1 MTNPTPARA
10 ETEQL
15 AALVATVAAMEPARI
30 AVEFDGAS
38 VSYGELDAQLATMA
52 ELTGG
57 ALDPETLVQVVLAE
71 LFPGVVDAAEGTF
84 GVLLESLGVDAMA
97 VLGGPVASP
106 TLIDRFAEQSART
119 PDAVAVQFG
128 AQTLTYAEF
137 DARVRVLAGRL
148 VELGVGPESLVGLA
162 LRRSVE
168 LIVAV
173 HAIVR
178 AGGAYV
184 PLDPDHPVDRL
195 HYVLEVARPVVVVT
209 RACDEPDLGRA
220 PVLRTDDI
228 GWGSVPVEVVSGVR
242 ADNTAY
248 VIFTSGSTGRP
259 KGVAV
264 THGAI
269 VANLDWRQRSYG
281 MTDADVVLQKTP
293 FTFDVSV
300 WELFWPLQVGA
311 RLVVTEPGRHG
322 DPAYLAALIAEHRAT
337 VTHFVPSMLAA
348 FVGDVSA
355 EADLSSLRMVFA
367 SGEALPAATAARLRA
382 LSSTA
387 LHNLYG
393 PTEAA
398 VDVTAHEVTAADEVS
413 VPIGGPADDTGL
425 LVLDENLDR
434 VPVGV
439 VGELYLSGV
448 QLARGYV
455 ARPGLT
461 ADRFVANPYG
471 AVGERMYRTGDL
483 VRSVRGELEYLGRTD
498 FQVKLRGLR
507 IELGEIEA
515 VLAAHPRVG
524 NAAVVLHRHAAGEAL
539 VGYVVSVDGAVLD
552 EGELTAHAKMSMP
565 EYMVPSLLVQLD
577 AMPINASGKLDRKAL
592 PEPDFRVAAAEFRE
606 PRTATERSVAALFA
620 ELLDVET
627 VGLDDDFFR
636 LGGNSLIAT
645 RAIGRLQANF
655 GVRVDVRD
663 FFDSP
668 TVAVLAKLVEGGVV
682 DERPA
687 LVAGPRPAV
696 LPLSPAQQRMWF
708 LNRFDPETGAYNIP
722 IAVRLSGVL
731 HLDAL
736 RAAVGDLIA
745 RHEVLRTVYPEV
757 DGVGT
762 QRVLAPADALELLV
776 AESSSEALAAGADGD
791 DSSVGVD
798 GGSPASA
805 GVESGASEVSGR
817 ANGGAGD
824 SVSSAVSTLLDPIGV
839 GAEEL
844 PDVLAAVILRGFD
857 VTVAPP
863 VRARLFEV
871 DGDHVLVLVVHHIAS
886 DGWSAGP
893 LVRDTMAA
901 YYARTEGA
909 APQWNPLSA
918 QYADYTLWQRAI
930 LGAED
935 DADSQAGR
943 EIAFW
948 RDSLAGLPDESSLPT
963 DRPRPATASMQGRRV
978 SFELDAEVVV
988 ALNAVAAEQGAT
1000 LFMLLHAALSA
1011 LIARLSG
1018 NADVAIGT
1026 PVAGRGAAELD
1037 DVIGM
1042 FVNTAVLRTQVRG
1055 AEPFEELLGRVR
1067 TGDLAAFDHTA
1078 LPFERLVEVLAPPRS
1093 AGRHPLFQVAL
1104 SLQNLPPTSF
1114 ELPGLRA
1121 AAVDLPYDIEKF
1133 DLSVTVRDSGAGG
1146 LSGEFSYATDLF
1158 DEPTVARMVSRFIGL
1173 LAAIAAAPHTPVA
1186 DLPLLIGT
1194 ELAELTARTGGPST
1208 SAPLLPEVLARA
1220 AADPAAIAIRD
1231 GARTLTYGELD
1242 AASARLTAR
1251 LVDLGIGAGDLV
1263 AVSIPRSAAS
1273 VTAVWA
1279 VVKSG
1284 AGFLPVDPTYPADR
1298 IAHMLADSGAAAG
1311 ITVDAVLADLPATVN
1326 WLVLD
1331 GVTSDPSEA
1340 PLADGGADARLGDRA
1355 DCAELADSA
1364 DCAELAD
1371 SADCAELADSADRGK
1386 RDVRDDRGD
1395 VPGGDVTRG
1404 DGVVVSAGG
1413 HAFSNGAEKVHDV
1426 NIFGSA
1432 AKNTLVGT
1440 SQAGAAGGITA
1451 GGSVAESATAGG
1463 SVAGGAPAGGAAG
1476 RRVVDPLDPAYV
1488 IYTSGTTGLP
1498 KGVVI
1503 PQGAVAAYLPVQ
1515 AGRYL
1520 ASADARVLH
1529 VASPSFDISVAEL
1542 LLTVTEGATM
1552 VVAPAG
1558 VFGGAELGELLQV
1571 ERVTHVIITPS
1582 ALATVNPEGL
1592 DALRVVVVGGE
1603 ACPAELVARWTAA
1616 IPGLIFRNGYGPTE
1630 ATIVTNISEPLS
1642 ATTPVTLGAPVEG
1655 TTELVLDDRLRPVP
1669 AGVVG
1674 ELYIAGAQLARGYH
1688 RRPALT
1694 AGRFI
1699 TNPYGAPGDRMYRTG
1714 DTVRWVHRDGSFDL
1728 EYLGRN
1734 DFQVKVRG
1742 FRIELGEVDAVL
1754 VRHHTVDF
1762 AATIGHRTDAGATLL
1777 VSYIVPV
1784 AGTAVDT
1791 ATLVAHTAAHLPSHM
1806 VPSAIVALDAVPLT
1820 PVGKLDRAALPAPV
1834 FEAAAY
1840 RAPETAAEQVV
1851 AAAFAEVLGL
1861 DRVGRDDDFFDLGGN
1876 SLLATRLMARIGTDL
1891 DIRIPVRQLFD
1902 TPTVLTL
1909 AAAADRLRG
1918 TGTGPALVAGTRP
1931 DPVPLSPAQQRMW
1944 FLNRFDPGSATD
1956 NIPLAV
1962 RLTGTLD
1969 IAALQAAIVD
1979 VLDRHEVLRTR
1990 YPELDGNAIAEIL
2003 PASGL
2008 LPEVH
2013 PQIVPAADLPDA
2025 VRTFASIGFDLT
2037 LDAPIRATLLRVL
2050 AKSEAPEHD
2059 LPSAASAHILAEAG
2073 RTGMPVRADRV
2084 DTLGSA
2090 DLAESAGSRHV
2101 DREAEAVPTSAPL
2114 RGDAEYVLVI
2124 VLHHIAADGFSF
2136 GPLIRD
2142 VLTAYGARAV
2152 GESPSWAPLAVQ
2164 YADYA
2169 VWQHAVLGDATD
2181 PESVVAQ
2188 QLSFWQDALSGLP
2201 EQLELPTDRTRPAV
2215 ASRRG
2220 AMHGIEIDADTHR
2233 ALAEFARAQGITV
2246 FMAAHAVFA
2255 VLLARLSATTDIAI
2269 GTPVSGRGERA
2280 LDDLVGMFVNTLVLR
2295 TEVAPAMG
2303 FTELIARVRDT
2314 DLAAFGHA
2322 DVPFE
2327 RLVELL
2333 DPVRSTARNP
2343 LFQVMLSLNEDTPSE
2358 LALPGLTVAGFDLPT
2373 GVAKFDLELTLTEHR
2388 DESGTPTGISGA
2400 FLYATDLFD
2409 ATTVEGFAIRLHRL
2423 LTAVLADPTRPVG
2436 DIDIL
2441 EPAERT
2447 ELLTTWND
2455 TATGSGRTATLAS
2468 LFAEQAAATPHS
2480 IAVVVDGELSYAEF
2494 SGRVARLARH
2504 LIALGAGPGALVAVA
2519 MRRGVE
2525 QLVAVHAVL
2534 AAGAAYV
2541 PVDPDHPAE
2550 RTAYV
2555 LAQTAPV
2562 CVLAVAGSGVAVGE
2576 SVLEVDALDLSE
2588 LSAEPITDDERVV
2601 PLRPEHL
2608 AYVLF
2613 TSGSTGRPK
2622 GVAVPHKA
2630 VVNQLRWLQREYPLG
2645 VDDVVLQKTPFTFDA
2660 SVWELLWP
2668 LQVGARL
2675 VLATADGHRDP
2686 AYLAAATVRHRV
2698 SVVQYV
2704 PSVLAAVVA
2713 EPESAH
2719 ADSLRLVFAGGE
2731 ALTTDLARRVRASTG
2746 ATVVNLYGPT
2756 ETAIQVTAHEVRD
2769 EQGAA
2774 VPIGAP
2780 VADTRVYVLD
2790 SRLHPV
2796 PAGVPGE
2803 LYVAGAQLADGY
2815 HGRTDLTAERF
2826 VADPFGT
2833 GERLYRTGDLVTW
2846 RTGPHGPALH
2856 YLGRTDFQVK
2866 LRGLRIEPAEIE
2878 AAIAS
2883 VPGVSRV
2890 AVLVRSDEGRPDQLV
2905 AYVVR
2910 AGATPAGVRPATVG
2924 ALSSAATDGTN
2935 APGAVLDVAGSAE
2948 QHATARAD
2956 ASSTSGPSTPAI
2968 PDRADL
2974 DAAIAA
2980 VLPSYMVPGAYVFLD
2995 ELPVNASG
3003 KLDRRALPAPQS
3015 QQREHREPA
3024 TATERIVAATFAGV
3038 LDLDQ
3043 VGAGDDFFALGG
3055 NSLLATQVAARLGA
3069 ALDARVPVRELF
3081 EASTVDGLAVRLD
3094 ALRGTGSRRGP
3105 VAGQRP
3111 QRIPLSPA
3119 QQRMWF
3125 LHRFDPDSAAYH
3137 IPVAIRLSG
3146 DLDTAALRGAL
3157 GDLIARHETLRTTYP
3172 EFDGQATQ
3180 LVGPTFVPE
3189 LAVVDVEADA
3199 VPAAVVA
3206 VLADGF
3212 DITTEVPVRAAL
3224 LRVTATEHVL
3234 VLVVHHIAADG
3245 WSMGPLTRDLVT
3257 AYAARAAGVEPQLP
3271 ALAVHYADYAL
3282 WQTEGLGHA
3291 DDPDAP
3297 LARQLDYWT
3306 DRLAGLPDVLT
3317 LPTDRRR
3324 PLIASNRGATFTTT
3338 LDADLHRGIEELA
3351 RAHRASPF
3359 MVLHAGLSVLLARL
3373 SAGTDIVVGTPV
3385 AGRGHRELD
3394 DIVGMFVNTLVLRAR
3409 VQAHVR
3415 FGDLLDEVRAGDL
3428 DAFDNADVP
3437 FESLVDALNPARSQ
3451 GYSPLYQVCLAL
3463 QNQRRT
3469 AFELP
3474 GLTLSGLTLPDAPIE
3489 VDLDFTFVDRFAPDG
3504 APDGLDLELRYA
3516 TDLFDADT
3524 VTTMVDMLE
3533 RVLQGAVAEPGT
3545 AVGDLAMLADAD
3557 RAEILA
3563 SHHGEVVPLD
3573 AALAELGVRAP
3584 LAAHLLD
3591 ASAARDP
3598 HAVAAVFEGA
3608 EITYGA
3614 LAARANRFARRL
3626 IDCGVGPETPVA
3638 VAVPRGIELLVVL
3651 HGVLAAGGVYV
3662 PIDAAQPADR
3672 IGDVL
3677 ATAAPRL
3684 VVVASAGDLDH
3695 VDSGIR
3701 SATASVHFAAASRS
3715 GFAVLTVAQLE
3726 GSTRDAADSPHGP
3739 GVSENGAEVAPH
3751 RVVSGAPLTDAE
3763 RLAPLHPEHPAY
3775 VLFTSGSTG
3784 TPKGVLISHRAVV
3797 NEICW
3802 LRGEYAMTA
3811 ADRFLQRAPL
3821 TFDVSLWE
3829 LLAPALLGAPL
3840 VLLRPGGHLDLEYQ
3854 ARVVREQGVTI
3865 MEIVPSVL
3873 AAMLAEGLGDA
3884 LSGLRMLHVG
3894 GEELPA
3900 PLAATVLAA
3909 LPGELH
3915 NTYGPTEVAITST
3928 FQQITAPVE
3937 QTEMPIGKPTWNV
3950 RAYVLDERLHPVS
3963 SGVAGE
3969 LYLAG
3974 DQLARGYFGR
3984 PDLTADRFV
3993 ADPFGAE
4000 GARMYRTGDLVRR
4013 DRAGALV
4020 YLGRNDFQVKIRGL
4034 RIELGEIEA
4043 ALGDAPGVTHAT
4055 VLPATDDAGR
4065 QCLVG
4070 YVAGEVDIVA
4080 VRAHV
4085 ASRVPAYMVPAHLV
4099 VLDTVPLNSAGKL
4112 DRTALPAADLSTT
4125 TAYVAPRPGAQT
4137 ALAGVIGE
4145 LLGVA
4150 RVGADDD
4157 FFAVG
4162 GNSLLAMRLVAR
4174 ANAVLGSALDVRD
4187 VFDAPTV
4194 AGLAERAGAT
4204 GEQVPALAVVRP
4216 RPDRIPL
4223 SLAQT
4228 RLWLLHRIDPESAVY
4243 TLPIALRLTGDLDT
4257 DALWAALAD
4266 VLDRHESLR
4275 TIFPED
4281 ADGPTQVVLPVD
4293 AVLPATVVRE
4303 IAEAELAEA
4312 VRTLIGEG
4320 YDLTTQPPLR
4330 AALLRRAARV
4340 EPVRRSDEHVLV
4352 LAVHHIAADGV
4363 STTPLARDLITAY
4376 AARAAGIAPV
4386 WEPLPVQYPD
4396 FTLWQHAVLGDAADP
4411 ESRLARQLAHWRDE
4425 LAGVAPVLELAT
4437 DRPRPAV
4444 RTGSGGAVGFEVPA
4458 EVVAGIEEL
4467 ARRHGVSTFMVV
4479 HAAFAVL
4486 LSRQGA
4492 GADVLVGTPVAGR
4505 ADAALDDL
4513 VGMFVNTLVLRTAV
4527 DTGAGF
4533 GELLAEVRAAD
4544 LRAFAHADLPF
4555 ERLVD
4560 ELNPVRS
4567 TAYSPIVQVML
4578 AFEHRDDTVIELPGL
4593 RIDEFAMP
4601 AATTQFDLSLAV
4613 NETVDAA
4620 GEAGMRGWLRYATD
4634 LFDADTVA
4642 AFGARFVR
4650 VLSAVVADD
4659 GVAVGEIDLLDA
4671 AETAQFVAWNDTA
4684 APLDTDAT
4692 LVTLFGARAARTPD
4706 AVALE
4711 FEGQRVTYGEFAVRV
4726 ARLARWLIAEQ
4737 VGPGAIVGVGLRR
4750 GIDLLVAIY
4759 AVQAAGAAYLP
4770 LDPDHPADRIADVLA
4785 TAAPVCVL
4793 AASDFPETDSH
4804 ATRIVDPATLDLSGF
4819 AAAPVTDAERIRPL
4833 HGADLAYV
4841 LFTSGSTG
4849 KPKGVA
4855 VTHTAI
4861 VNRLVW
4867 MQDAYRLDAADV
4879 VLQKTPITFD
4889 VSVWELF
4896 WPLQI
4901 GATLVIARPDGHRDP
4916 VYLAEVIT
4924 RTGVGVAH
4932 FVPSMLAAFLT
4943 EPRAAECVSL
4953 RQVFASGEALP
4964 AAGAQRLRT
4973 LIPGVAVHNLYG
4985 PTEAAVDVSFHEV
4998 TDADTVT
5005 VPIGAPV
5012 ANTAL
5017 HVLDARLRPVPVG
5030 TPGELYLAGVQLAR
5044 GYLARPDLSAD
5055 RFVAN
5060 PLGAPGERM
5069 YRTGDLVVRTRSG
5082 ELEYLG
5088 RTDFQVKL
5096 RGLRI
5101 ELGEIEAVLAG
5112 LDTIER
5118 AVVTVRD
5125 DGAGDYLTAYLV
5137 PAETSH
5143 GVTGADADARSAAAV
5158 GVASDTGAV
5167 DDDAVLL
5174 AVADIGDGPTIGA
5187 DSADRNRHR
5196 GVIADASSLD
5206 LAVVK
5211 AALQQALPSYM
5222 VPSAFVVLDELPVN
5236 ASGKLARRALP
5247 APELVA
5253 REFRAPATPSEQL
5266 VAGVIAEVLG
5276 VELVGADDDFF
5287 DLGGNSLIATRV
5299 AARLGAAS
5307 SRQVPVARIFEAPV
5321 VAALAA
5327 ALDAE
5332 AGTARVA
5339 LAAGER
5345 PASIPLSPAQQRMWF
5360 LNRFDPDSAGYNVP
5374 IAVRLSGALDLEA
5387 LTAAVGDLVDRHEV
5401 LRTYYPET
5409 ADGPVQQIL
5418 TAAEAGVALQV
5429 RDVDAAQI
5437 VAEVTALAATTFDVT
5452 AGVPWQ
5458 VVLYRITADEAVL
5471 ALVVHHISADGSSMP
5486 PLIRDLMTAYLAR
5499 RDGAAPQW
5507 TPLPV
5512 QYADYA
5518 LWQRAVLGDEAD
5530 PDSLSASQLDF
5541 WRGELADLPEELALP
5556 LDRPRPAV
5564 RTLAGGTVSVT
5575 LDADTHARLSALARE
5590 SGATL
5595 FMVVHTAFAAL
5606 LGRLSG
5612 SHDITV
5618 GTPVAGRGEAALEDL
5633 IGMFVNTLV
5642 FRTRLRAGES
5652 FQQLLIR
5659 QRITDLAVY
5668 ANAEVPFERLVE
5680 VLDPTRS
5687 TARHP
5692 LFQVGFS
5699 FQNFE
5704 RAELALPGITVSGL
5718 DTESELSQF
5727 DLHLIVSDEY
5737 ADGAAAGVT
5746 GVLTY
5751 AHDVFDT
5758 ETAVAIAG
5766 RLERLLQAV
5775 ATSPDIPLDAVDV
5788 LEPAERT
5795 RVLTEWNSTTH
5806 EIDCTATLLTPFR
5819 AQVSARPEATAL
5831 VFEGAEL
5838 TYAELDA
5845 QVNRLARYLIG
5856 EGVGPD
5862 VPVALAI
5869 RRSIDL
5875 VVAMYAVLTAGGAYV
5890 PVDPDHPTDRI
5901 VQILDTARP
5910 HLVLTTARDE
5920 FDWPPVAAPAPVGS
5934 GMPAESDSSPTA
5946 DAFGATVQQL
5956 FGDDR
5961 QPPMQGLDGASD
5973 SAAASP
5979 TRVVVLDEVDTARYS
5994 SDPVAKSELLGPLLD
6009 SNLAYVLFTSGSTG
6023 KPKGVAMSHAGVRNQ
6038 IAWLIEQYGL
6048 GGADV
6053 YLQKSAAGFDL
6064 SVWGFFAPLA
6074 AGATLV
6080 LATPDGHRDPLY
6092 LAELVAAQQITVVDF
6107 VPSMLAMF
6115 AAHADPEQ
6123 LTSLRLVLAIGEA
6136 LTPETVVA
6144 LRAKSAAVVHN
6155 LYGPTEAAVSVTA
6168 WPAEG
6173 ATGQTVPIGVP
6184 EWNTRVYVLDER
6196 LRPVAPGVAGE
6207 LYLAGDQL
6215 ARGYLGRADL
6225 TADRFVADPFVGADS
6240 SPDVADSRPGVAD
6253 IRPDVADIRAEVA
6266 DAGPDVVDARN
6277 SYRGGRMYRTGDLV
6291 KWTREGVLVY
6301 LDRIDFQV
6309 KFRGQRIELG
6319 EIETALQGLDG
6330 VSQAAAVVSASVT
6343 GDRLVGYTVPTPG
6356 VELDPAALRSAVGA
6370 VLPSYMV
6377 PSVIV
6382 VLDAFPLNTSG
6393 KLDRKSLPAPEFVAK
6408 PFRAPITA
6416 AQRAVAEVFGDV
6428 LGRPEV
6434 GLDDDFFE
6442 LGGNSLIA
6450 TRVAARLGA
6459 ALSTRV
6465 PVRTLFEA
6473 TTVVDL
6479 AAALA
6484 ARVGSGAG
6492 IALTAGPRP
6501 ARIPL
6506 SAAQQRM
6513 WLLNRLDPDSAAYNI
6528 PIAVR
6533 LTGDVDAAALAAAVT
6548 DVLDRHEVLR
6558 TAYPA
6563 VDGIGHQAVWEFVPT
6578 PVVETVDPIAV
6589 PAIVAAEIGRGFD
6602 VTVAPPVR
6610 ARVLQCAS
6618 DEVVLVVVIH
6628 HISADGFS
6636 AGPLLRDTSAAYLAR
6651 RAGSEPDW
6659 APMEVQYADYT
6670 LWQCAVLGSE
6680 DDAESVAARQLRF
6693 WRDEL
6698 DGMSGLLELPIDRP
6712 RPAVASH
6719 RGASVET
6726 AVPQQV
6732 WQRVRQLARRADAS
6746 EFMVAHA
6753 ALATLLARLSGTA
6766 DIAIGTPVAGRG
6778 EQALDDL
6785 VGMFVNTLVLRTG
6798 VDPGDSFAAL
6808 LREAR
6813 RVDLDAFE
6821 NAEVPFERLVDVLDP
6836 IRSTAHSPLF
6846 QVMLAFQNLAAAPVE
6861 VVLPDLTVTGLEAD
6875 AAIAKFDL
6883 DLVLADT
6890 PDGGCA
6896 VSLTYATDLFD
6907 ADTAARIADG
6917 FVRVLAAVT
6926 ANPDGAVGD
6935 IDLLTENDRRLL
6947 DTWWDTAYSG
6957 VGEVAPGRISTAPNV
6972 HVDAALRGTADIE
6985 SGATAGAMP
6994 STVGAGPSSTV
7005 GTGHAGTVGT
7015 GPSSTVGV
7023 GHAGTVG
7030 TGQAGT
7036 VSVLPT
7042 AFAYQAAATP
7052 DAVALVDGDTALTYA
7067 EFSARVNRLAR
7078 HLIELGV
7085 GPDDAVAVGVRRSAE
7100 LLVGVYAVLAA
7111 GGTYV
7116 PIDPDHPA
7124 ERISRILRIA
7134 RPVCVLTTSRDAA
7147 DLPLTGLDGVSLDAV
7162 DLAAYSA
7169 EPIHDAERAQPLL
7182 PEHTAYV
7189 IFTSGSTGLPKG
7201 VGVPHRAIVNQLDW
7215 LAQRFGFTAGDTV
7228 LHKTPTTFDAS
7239 IWELLLPQRVGAR
7252 TVIARPGGHGD
7263 PAYLAALITEHHI
7276 DTVQFAPTLLAAYVA
7291 HVQEAAVVPAV
7302 GAADSINGAG
7312 LHDRERERFEA
7323 IQGGF
7328 AEQNARHGVERA
7340 VVEGV
7345 ARNGVAGGSL
7355 RRVFAGGEALPAA
7368 LAQQTRA
7375 LTGAQV
7381 VNLYGPTETAVQVS
7395 THVVTDADT
7404 VTVPIGAPV
7413 WNTGLYVLDARLRP
7427 VPPGVTGELYVG
7439 GAQLA
7444 HGYIGSAELTAER
7457 FVPDPLGTSGSRM
7470 YRTGDLVRLR
7480 GRGAPALEYVG
7491 RADLQVKLNGQR
7503 IELGEVE
7510 AALGRQPGVAQ
7521 AAAAVVSGAGADRL
7535 VAYVVAAR
7543 NAEVERAD
7551 SGVAGAV
7558 GDDRT
7563 AGGIGADAVTEPD
7576 VAQRKSTLDAAA
7588 LRTALAAELPGYL
7601 VPAVV
7606 LELDALPVNTSGKLD
7621 RNALPRPEIRQ
7632 ATYRAPIT
7640 ETEQL
7645 VAGEFARVLGLDRI
7659 GMDDNFFDLGGNSLT
7674 AVQLSSR
7681 LSEAL
7686 QTAVPVAWFFT
7697 DPTPAVVVERL
7708 RAEDDS
7714 SEDAFAVLLP
7724 LRASGSGAPLFCIH
7738 PVGGVSWSFAG
7749 LTRHLD
7755 PQRPIYGLQSPALTA
7770 DEPLPTT
7777 IDAWAQRYIAA
7788 IREVQPEGPYHLLGW
7803 SLGGLLAHA
7812 VATGLQADGEQV
7824 AQLAMMDSWLGDG
7837 PEQTPMPT
7845 VGDLLGGLAGDDLS
7859 FDTDGLAAA
7868 AAGIGG
7874 PLAGL
7879 DRARIARI
7887 IDAATTSMA
7896 MVDDYRPRRFDGDLV
7911 YFAATVDD
7919 PSGSRGA
7926 AGWAGAVGGA
7936 VHRYG
7941 IDATHWAMAGEAAL
7955 ARIAQILDGT
7965 EPGAHGF
7972 ASEAPAT
7979 RADARAGAVG
7989 A

>member
-15 AALVATVAAMEPARI
+15 AALVATVAAMDPARI
-30 AVEFDGAS
+30 AVEFDGTA
-38 VSYGELDAQLATMA
+38 VSYADLDAQLTLMA

-57 ALDPETLVQVVLAE
+57 ALDADTLVQVVLAE

-84 GVLLESLGVDAMA
+84 GVLLDSLASDAMA
-97 VLGGPVASP
+97 ALGMEVAAAA
-106 TLIDRFAEQSART
+106 TLVDRFAAQVART
-119 PDAVAVQFG
+119 PDAVAVQCG
-128 AQTLTYAEF
+128 DVTLTYAAF
-137 DARVRVLAGRL
+137 DARVRVLAARL
-148 VELGVGPESLVGLA
+148 VEAGVGPETLVGLA

-209 RACDEPDLGRA
+209 RAGDEPDLNGA
-220 PVLRTDDI
+220 AVLRTDDI
-228 GWGSVPVEVVSGVR
+228 DWDAAPGEVVSGVR
-242 ADNTAY
+242 AANTAY

-269 VANLDWRQRSYG
+269 VANLDWRQRRYP
-281 MTDADVVLQKTP
+281 MTEADVVVQKTP
-293 FTFDVSV
+293 YTFDVSV
-300 WELFWPLQVGA
+300 WELFWPLQIGA
-311 RLVVTEPGRHG
+311 RLVVAEPGRHG
-322 DPAYLAALIAEHRAT
+322 DPAYLAALIAQHRVT

-348 FVGDVSA
+348 FVGDVGP
-355 EADLSSLRMVFA
+355 EVDLSSLRMVFA

-382 LSSTA
+382 LSATA

-398 VDVTAHEVTAADEVS
+398 VDVTAHEVTALDEVS

-425 LVLDENLDR
+425 LVLDENLDQ

-439 VGELYLSGV
+439 VGELYLAGV

-471 AVGERMYRTGDL
+471 VPGERMYRTGDL
-483 VRSVRGELEYLGRTD
+483 VRESRGELEYLGRTD

-552 EGELTAHAKMSMP
+552 EAELVEHAKSSMP

-592 PEPDFRVAAAEFRE
+592 PEPDFRVSAAEFRE
-606 PRTATERSVAALFA
+606 PRTATERTVAALFA
-620 ELLDVET
+620 ELLDVDV

-682 DERPA
+682 DDRPA
-687 LVAGPRPAV
+687 LVAGPRPDV

-722 IAVRLSGVL
+722 IAVRLTGAL
-731 HLDAL
+731 DRDAL

-762 QRVLAPADALELLV
+762 QRVLPVAEALEVLA
-776 AESSSEALAAGADGD
+776 AEVSSSNHADG
-791 DSSVGVD
+791 VAP
-798 GGSPASA
+798 GS
-805 GVESGASEVSGR
+805 
-817 ANGGAGD
+817 
-824 SVSSAVSTLLDPIGV
+824 STLLDTLSI
-839 GAEEL
+839 GAEDL
-844 PDVLAAVILRGFD
+844 PDVLAAVVLRGFD
-857 VTVAPP
+857 VTAAPP
-863 VRARLFEV
+863 VRASLFEV

-893 LVRDTMAA
+893 LVRDTMTA
-901 YYARTEGA
+901 YYARAEGV
-909 APQWNPLSA
+909 APQWNPLPV
-918 QYADYTLWQRAI
+918 QYADYTLWQRAV

-948 RDSLAGLPDESSLPT
+948 RDSLAGLPDESGLPT
-963 DRPRPATASMQGRRV
+963 DRPRPATASMRGRRV
-978 SFELDAEVVV
+978 SFELDADVVA

-1000 LFMLLHAALSA
+1000 LFMVLHAALSV

-1055 AEPFEELLGRVR
+1055 GEPFADLLGRVR
-1067 TGDLAAFDHTA
+1067 TGDLAAFDHTT
-1078 LPFERLVEVLAPPRS
+1078 LPFERLVEVLAPTRS

-1104 SLQNLPPTSF
+1104 SLQNLPPTTF

-1133 DLSVTVRDSGAGG
+1133 DLSLTLRDSADMG

-1158 DEPTVARMVSRFIGL
+1158 DEQTVTRTVARFTGL
-1173 LAAIAAAPHTPVA
+1173 LAAIAAAPQTPVA
-1186 DLPLLIGT
+1186 DLPLLIDT

-1208 SAPLLPEVLARA
+1208 PAPLLPQVLARA
-1220 AADPAAIAIRD
+1220 AADPTAIAIRD

-1242 AASARLTAR
+1242 AASTYLAARLA
-1251 LVDLGIGAGDLV
+1251 DLGVGTGDLV
-1263 AVSIPRSAAS
+1263 AVSIPRSAES
-1273 VTAVWA
+1273 ITAIWA

-1284 AGFLPVDPTYPADR
+1284 AGFLPVDPNYPADR
-1298 IAHMLADSGAAAG
+1298 IAHMLSDSGAAAG
-1311 ITVDAVLADLPATVN
+1311 ITIEAVRSDLPATVN

-1331 GVTSDPSEA
+1331 GTEPTPDDAARADLGAYARPGDRTISAVEAETGCGGVVTSPDA
-1340 PLADGGADARLGDRA
+1340 PV
-1355 DCAELADSA
+1355 ADS
-1364 DCAELAD
+1364 
-1371 SADCAELADSADRGK
+1371 R
-1386 RDVRDDRGD
+1386 
-1395 VPGGDVTRG
+1395 PG
-1404 DGVVVSAGG
+1404 
-1413 HAFSNGAEKVHDV
+1413 
-1426 NIFGSA
+1426 
-1432 AKNTLVGT
+1432 
-1440 SQAGAAGGITA
+1440 GAAGGRVVNGGA
-1451 GGSVAESATAGG
+1451 GGRA
-1463 SVAGGAPAGGAAG
+1463 
-1476 RRVVDPLDPAYV
+1476 VDPLDPAYV

-1503 PQGAVAAYLPVQ
+1503 AHGAVAAYLPVQ

-1552 VVAPAG
+1552 VIAPAG
-1558 VFGGAELGELLQV
+1558 VFGGAELGELLRA
-1571 ERVTHVIITPS
+1571 ERVTHVVITPS
-1582 ALATVNPEGL
+1582 ALATVHPEGL
-1592 DALRVVVVGGE
+1592 DELRMVVVGGE
-1603 ACPAELVARWTAA
+1603 ACPPELVARWTAA

-1630 ATIVTNISEPLS
+1630 TTIVTNISEPLS
-1642 ATTPVTLGAPVEG
+1642 ATTAITLGAPVEG
-1655 TTELVLDDRLRPVP
+1655 TTELVLDERLRPVP

-1694 AGRFI
+1694 AGRFV
-1699 TNPYGAPGDRMYRTG
+1699 TNPFGAPGERMYRTG
-1714 DTVRWVHRDGSFDL
+1714 DTVRWVRREGSFDL

-1742 FRIELGEVDAVL
+1742 FRIELGEIDAVL
-1754 VRHHTVDF
+1754 ARHRTVDF
-1762 AATIGHRTDAGATLL
+1762 AATVGHRTDAGATLL
-1777 VSYIVPV
+1777 VSYVVPV
-1784 AGTAVDT
+1784 AGATVDA
-1791 ATLVAHTAAHLPSHM
+1791 ATLIAHTAAHLPSHM
-1806 VPSAIVALDAVPLT
+1806 VPAAVVTLDAVPLT

-1834 FEAAAY
+1834 FDTAAY
-1840 RAPETAAEQVV
+1840 RAPETVAEQVV

-1891 DIRIPVRQLFD
+1891 DRRIPIRQLFD
-1902 TPTVLTL
+1902 TTTVLTL

-1918 TGTGPALVAGTRP
+1918 TGSGPALVAGPRP
-1931 DPVPLSPAQQRMW
+1931 ETVPLSPAQQRMW

-1962 RLTGTLD
+1962 RLTGALD

-2003 PASGL
+2003 PATGL
-2008 LPEVH
+2008 VPEVH
-2013 PQIVPAADLPDA
+2013 PRIVDAADLSDA
-2025 VRTFASIGFDLT
+2025 VRTFASTGFDLT
-2037 LDAPIRATLLRVL
+2037 VDAPIRATLLRVAADTAL
-2050 AKSEAPEHD
+2050 EHRASGERD
-2059 LPSAASAHILAEAG
+2059 GAYGHAGAADS
-2073 RTGMPVRADRV
+2073 T
-2084 DTLGSA
+2084 GSA
-2090 DLAESAGSRHV
+2090 G
-2101 DREAEAVPTSAPL
+2101 
-2114 RGDAEYVLVI
+2114 AEYVLVI

-2142 VLTAYGARAV
+2142 VLTAYSARAL
-2152 GESPSWAPLAVQ
+2152 GAAPGWVPLPVQ

-2169 VWQHAVLGDATD
+2169 VWQHAVLGDAAD
-2181 PESVVAQ
+2181 PESVAAK
-2188 QLSFWQDALSGLP
+2188 QLSFWRDALAGVP
-2201 EQLELPTDRTRPAV
+2201 EQLELPTDRTRPAL

-2220 AMHGIEIDADTHR
+2220 AMHGIEIDAATHR

-2246 FMAAHAVFA
+2246 FMAVHAVFA

-2269 GTPVSGRGERA
+2269 GTPVSGRGARA

-2295 TEVAPAMG
+2295 TEVAPATP
-2303 FTELIARVRDT
+2303 FTELVAQVRDK

-2343 LFQVMLSLNEDTPSE
+2343 LFQVMLSVNEDTPSE
-2358 LALPGLTVAGFDLPT
+2358 LALPGLTVAGVDLPT
-2373 GVAKFDLELTLTEHR
+2373 GIAKFDLELTLTEHR
-2388 DESGTPTGISGA
+2388 DDSGTPTGISGA

-2409 ATTVEGFAIRLHRL
+2409 ATTIAAFATRLDRI
-2423 LTAVLADPTRPVG
+2423 LTAVLADPARPVG
-2436 DIDIL
+2436 DLDFL
-2441 EPAERT
+2441 DAAERT
-2447 ELLTTWND
+2447 RILTTWND
-2455 TATGSGRTATLAS
+2455 TATESDHAATLAS
-2468 LFAEQAAATPHS
+2468 LLADRAAATPHA
-2480 IAVVVDGELSYAEF
+2480 IAVVVDTDPTAADDAPAENGARVVTDGAPLGIGASSSAISRLEHAAADAIAAHRAGGVVPEVSPRAADSTTAVELSYVEF
-2494 SGRVARLARH
+2494 GVRVARLARH
-2504 LIALGAGPGALVAVA
+2504 LIGLGAGPGSLVAVA

-2534 AAGAAYV
+2534 VAGAAYV

-2562 CVLAVAGSGVAVGE
+2562 CVLTLAGIGVAVGE
-2576 SVLEVDALDLSE
+2576 SVVEVDVLDLSE
-2588 LSAEPITDDERVV
+2588 LSGEPITDRERVA

-2613 TSGSTGRPK
+2613 TSGSTGKPK

-2630 VVNQLRWLQREYPLG
+2630 AVNQLLWLQREYPLG
-2645 VDDVVLQKTPFTFDA
+2645 ADDVVLQKTPFTFDA

-2668 LQVGARL
+2668 LHAGARL

-2713 EPESAH
+2713 EPAAAQS
-2719 ADSLRLVFAGGE
+2719 DSLRLVFAGGE
-2731 ALTTDLARRVRASTG
+2731 ALTTDLARRVRAMTG

-2756 ETAIQVTAHEVRD
+2756 ETAIQVTTHEAGD
-2769 EQGAA
+2769 ELGAT

-2790 SRLHPV
+2790 SRLRPV

-2815 HGRTDLTAERF
+2815 HGRTELTAERF
-2826 VADPFGT
+2826 VADPFGA

-2846 RTGPHGPALH
+2846 RTGADGPALH
-2856 YLGRTDFQVK
+2856 YLGRTDLQVK

-2890 AVLVRSDEGRPDQLV
+2890 AVLVRSDEGRTDQLV

-2910 AGATPAGVRPATVG
+2910 AAETPEVVVGDFGPIAGGADSTGGDAVRAVDVAPAVPRPD
-2924 ALSSAATDGTN
+2924 SSAAPT
-2935 APGAVLDVAGSAE
+2935 
-2948 QHATARAD
+2948 TAD
-2956 ASSTSGPSTPAI
+2956 F
-2968 PDRADL
+2968 

-2980 VLPSYMVPGAYVFLD
+2980 TLPSYMVPGAYVFLD

-3003 KLDRRALPAPQS
+3003 KLDRRALPAPESRQLDY
-3015 QQREHREPA
+3015 REPA

-3038 LDLDQ
+3038 LDLDR

-3146 DLDTAALRGAL
+3146 ELDTTALRGAL

-3180 LVGPTFVPE
+3180 LVGPAFVPE
-3189 LAVVDVEADA
+3189 LAVVDVAADD
-3199 VPAAVVA
+3199 VPATVVS
-3206 VLADGF
+3206 VLAGGF
-3212 DITTEVPVRAAL
+3212 DITREVPVRAAL
-3224 LRVTATEHVL
+3224 LRVAATEHVL

-3245 WSMGPLTRDLVT
+3245 WSMGPLTRDLVA
-3257 AYAARAAGVEPQLP
+3257 AYAARAAGAQPRLP

-3282 WQTEGLGHA
+3282 WQTEGLGSA

-3306 DRLAGLPDVLT
+3306 RRLAGLPDVLT
-3317 LPTDRRR
+3317 LPADRRR
-3324 PLIASNRGATFTTT
+3324 PLIASNRGATFTTA
-3338 LDADLHRGIEELA
+3338 LGADLHRGIEELA
-3351 RAHRASPF
+3351 RAHRATPF

-3373 SAGTDIVVGTPV
+3373 SAGADVVVGTPV

-3394 DIVGMFVNTLVLRAR
+3394 DIVGMFVNTLVLRA
-3409 VQAHVR
+3409 QVR
-3415 FGDLLDEVRAGDL
+3415 AGARFSDFLDEVRAGDL

-3451 GYSPLYQVCLAL
+3451 GYSPLYQVSLAL

-3524 VTTMVDMLE
+3524 VATMVGMLD
-3533 RVLQGAVAEPGT
+3533 RVLRDAVSAPGT
-3545 AVGDLAMLADAD
+3545 AVGDLALLADPA
-3557 RAEILA
+3557 AATLPA
-3563 SHHGEVVPLD
+3563 LHHGDVVPLD
-3573 AALAELGVRAP
+3573 RALADLGLRAP

-3591 ASAARDP
+3591 AAAARAP
-3598 HAVAAVFEGA
+3598 HAVAAIFEGA

-3614 LAARANRFARRL
+3614 LAARANRVARRL

-3638 VAVPRGIELLVVL
+3638 VAVPRSIELLVVL

-3662 PIDAAQPADR
+3662 PIDAGQPAER
-3672 IGDVL
+3672 IGQVL
-3677 ATAAPRL
+3677 ATATPRL
-3684 VVVASAGDLDH
+3684 VVVAAAGDLDH

-3715 GFAVLTVAQLE
+3715 GVPVLTVGQLE
-3726 GSTRDAADSPHGP
+3726 DVAQDTVAAGP
-3739 GVSENGAEVAPH
+3739 V
-3751 RVVSGAPLTDAE
+3751 TDLE

-3802 LRGEYAMTA
+3802 LRGEYDMTS

-3840 VLLRPGGHLDLEYQ
+3840 VLLRPGGHLDLQYQ
-3854 ARVVREQGVTI
+3854 ATVVREQGVTI

-3900 PLAATVLAA
+3900 PLAATVLATI
-3909 LPGELH
+3909 PGELH

-3928 FQQITAPVE
+3928 FQRITAPVE
-3937 QTEMPIGKPTWNV
+3937 QTELPIGRPTWNV
-3950 RAYVLDERLHPVS
+3950 RAYVLDERLHPVPG
-3963 SGVAGE
+3963 GVAGE

-3974 DQLARGYFGR
+3974 DQLARGYLGR

-3993 ADPFGAE
+3993 ADPFGAD
-4000 GARMYRTGDLVRR
+4000 GTRMYRTGDLVRR
-4013 DRAGALV
+4013 DRDGALV

-4034 RIELGEIEA
+4034 RIELGEVEA

-4070 YVAGEVDIVA
+4070 YVAGEVDSVA

-4085 ASRVPAYMVPAHLV
+4085 AGRVPAYMVPSHLV

-4112 DRTALPAADLSTT
+4112 DRAALPAADLSVTT
-4125 TAYVAPRPGAQT
+4125 EYVAPRPGAQT

-4145 LLGVA
+4145 LLGLA
-4150 RVGADDD
+4150 RIGANDD

-4174 ANAVLGSALDVRD
+4174 ANAALGSALDVRD

-4194 AGLAERAGAT
+4194 AGLAERAGV
-4204 GEQVPALAVVRP
+4204 GHEQSPPLTVVRP

-4228 RLWLLHRIDPESAVY
+4228 RLWLLNRIDPESAVY

-4257 DALWAALAD
+4257 GALWAALAD

-4281 ADGPTQVVLPVD
+4281 ADGPTQVVLPTD
-4293 AVLPATVVRE
+4293 AVLPAAVVRE
-4303 IAEAELAEA
+4303 VAEGELVAA
-4312 VRTLIGEG
+4312 VRSIIGQG
-4320 YDLTTQPPLR
+4320 YDLTTQSPLR
-4330 AALLRRAARV
+4330 AALLRRETRV
-4340 EPVRRSDEHVLV
+4340 ETVDRRPVAGDATPRLAAVNSVGSREPEHVLV

-4363 STTPLARDLITAY
+4363 STTPLARDLVAAY

-4396 FTLWQHAVLGDAADP
+4396 FTLWQRAVLGDAADP
-4411 ESRLARQLAHWRDE
+4411 QSRLARQSAHWRDE
-4425 LAGVAPVLELAT
+4425 LAGIAPVLELAT
-4437 DRPRPAV
+4437 DRPRPTV
-4444 RTGSGGAVGFEVPA
+4444 RTGAGGAVGFEVPTD
-4458 EVVAGIEEL
+4458 VVAGIEAL

-4486 LSRQGA
+4486 LSRQGG

-4527 DTGAGF
+4527 DSGAGF

-4555 ERLVD
+4555 EQLVD

-4578 AFEHRDDTVIELPGL
+4578 AFEHREDTIIELPGL
-4593 RIDEFAMP
+4593 RIDEFALD
-4601 AATTQFDLSLAV
+4601 AATTQFDLSLAI
-4613 NETVDAA
+4613 NEIIGAT
-4620 GEAGMRGWLRYATD
+4620 GEPGMRGWLRYATD

-4642 AFGARFVR
+4642 SFGARFVR

-4659 GVAVGEIDLLDA
+4659 SIAVGEIDLLDA
-4671 AETAQFVAWNDTA
+4671 AESAQLAAWNDTA
-4684 APLDTDAT
+4684 APLDAGAT
-4692 LVTLFGARAARTPD
+4692 LVSMFAAQAARTPD
-4706 AVALE
+4706 AIALE
-4711 FEGQRVTYGEFAVRV
+4711 FEGQRITYGEFAIRV

-4737 VGPGAIVGVGLRR
+4737 VGPGAVVGVGLRR
-4750 GIDLLVAIY
+4750 GIDLLVALY

-4793 AASDFPETDSH
+4793 AAADFPETGARTAAHVEPDSRSVES
-4804 ATRIVDPATLDLSGF
+4804 ATQASESGTETGIRLVEPGTLDLSGF
-4819 AAAPVTDAERIRPL
+4819 AVDPVTDADRIRPL
-4833 HGADLAYV
+4833 RAADLAYV

-4867 MQDAYRLDAADV
+4867 MQDAYRLDAADT

-4901 GATLVIARPDGHRDP
+4901 GAALVIARPDGHRDP
-4916 VYLAEVIT
+4916 AYLAEVIT

-4932 FVPSMLAAFLT
+4932 FVPSMLAAFLA
-4943 EPRAAECVSL
+4943 EPRAADCVSL

-4964 AAGAQRLRT
+4964 AADAQRLRA
-4973 LIPGVAVHNLYG
+4973 LVPGVAVHNLYG

-4998 TDADTVT
+4998 TDTDTVT

-5017 HVLDARLRPVPVG
+5017 HVLDTRLRPVPVG

-5060 PLGAPGERM
+5060 PLGAPGDRM

-5101 ELGEIEAVLAG
+5101 ELGEIEAVLTG
-5112 LDTIER
+5112 LDIIER

-5125 DGAGDYLTAYLV
+5125 DGTGDYLTAYLLGV
-5137 PAETSH
+5137 P
-5143 GVTGADADARSAAAV
+5143 G
-5158 GVASDTGAV
+5158 
-5167 DDDAVLL
+5167 
-5174 AVADIGDGPTIGA
+5174 
-5187 DSADRNRHR
+5187 
-5196 GVIADASSLD
+5196 LD
-5206 LAVVK
+5206 LDVVK
-5211 AALQQALPSYM
+5211 TALQQALPAYM
-5222 VPSAFVVLDELPVN
+5222 VPSAFVVLPEFPVN
-5236 ASGKLARRALP
+5236 SSGKLDRRALP

-5266 VAGVIAEVLG
+5266 VAGVVAEVLG
-5276 VELVGADDDFF
+5276 VELVGAEDDFF

-5299 AARLGAAS
+5299 AARLGAALN
-5307 SRQVPVARIFEAPV
+5307 RQVPVARIFETPV

-5332 AGTARVA
+5332 RGAARLA
-5339 LAAGER
+5339 LVAGER

-5374 IAVRLSGALDLEA
+5374 IAVRLGGALDLDA
-5387 LTAAVGDLVDRHEV
+5387 LAAAVDDLIGRHEV

-5409 ADGPVQQIL
+5409 AEGPVQQIL
-5418 TAAEAGVALQV
+5418 SAAEAGVALRVQYLAPAEV
-5429 RDVDAAQI
+5429 VAA
-5437 VAEVTALAATTFDVT
+5437 VTALAATAFDVT
-5452 AGVPWQ
+5452 AGVPWR
-5458 VVLYRITADEAVL
+5458 VVLYRISADEAVL
-5471 ALVVHHISADGSSMP
+5471 AMVVHHISADGSSMP
-5486 PLIRDLMTAYLAR
+5486 PLVRDLMTAYLAR
-5499 RDGAAPQW
+5499 RDGAAPRW

-5518 LWQRAVLGDEAD
+5518 LWQRALLGDEAD
-5530 PDSLSASQLDF
+5530 PDSVAARQLDF
-5541 WRGELADLPEELALP
+5541 WRGELADLPDELALP

-5564 RTLAGGTVSVT
+5564 RTLAGGTVPVT
-5575 LDADTHARLSALARE
+5575 LDAGTHARLGALARE

-5612 SHDITV
+5612 SADITV

-5659 QRITDLAVY
+5659 QRATDLAVY
-5668 ANAEVPFERLVE
+5668 AHAEVPFERLVE

-5718 DTESELSQF
+5718 DTENELSQF

-5737 ADGAAAGVT
+5737 AGDGAAAGVT

-5766 RLERLLQAV
+5766 RLERLLTAV
-5775 ATSPDIPLDAVDV
+5775 AASPRTPLDSVEV
-5788 LEPAERT
+5788 LEPVERT
-5795 RVLTEWNSTTH
+5795 RILTEWNATTH
-5806 EIDCTATLLTPFR
+5806 EIDSAATLLTPFR
-5819 AQVSARPEATAL
+5819 ARVRATPDATAL
-5831 VFEGAEL
+5831 VFEDTAL
-5838 TYAELDA
+5838 TYAELDI
-5845 QVNRLARYLIG
+5845 QINRLARYLIE

-5862 VPVALAI
+5862 TLVGLAI
-5869 RRSIDL
+5869 RRSTEL
-5875 VVAMYAVLTAGGAYV
+5875 VVALYAVLSAGGAYV
-5890 PVDPDHPTDRI
+5890 PIDPDHPAERI
-5901 VQILDTARP
+5901 AQILDTARP
-5910 HLVLTTARDE
+5910 HLVLTTVAAE
-5920 FDWPPVAAPAPVGS
+5920 FDRQAPAV
-5934 GMPAESDSSPTA
+5934 
-5946 DAFGATVQQL
+5946 
-5956 FGDDR
+5956 R
-5961 QPPMQGLDGASD
+5961 
-5973 SAAASP
+5973 P
-5979 TRVVVLDEVDTARYS
+5979 TRVVALDDVDTARYPGH
-5994 SDPVAKSELLGPLLD
+5994 PVAESELLAPVRD

-6023 KPKGVAMSHAGVRNQ
+6023 KPKGVAMSRAGVRNQ
-6038 IAWLIEQYGL
+6038 IAWLIEQYQIDSD
-6048 GGADV
+6048 DV
-6053 YLQKSAAGFDL
+6053 YLQKSVAGFDL

-6080 LATPDGHRDPLY
+6080 LATPDGHRDPQY
-6092 LAELVAAQQITVVDF
+6092 LAELVAAWRITVVDF

-6115 AAHADPEQ
+6115 AAHADAQQ

-6136 LTPETVVA
+6136 LTPETVGT
-6144 LRAKSAAVVHN
+6144 LRAKSPAAVHN

-6168 WPAEG
+6168 WPADG

-6184 EWNTRVYVLDER
+6184 AWNSRVYVLDER

-6207 LYLAGDQL
+6207 LYLAGEQL

-6225 TADRFVADPFVGADS
+6225 TADRFVADPFVGADTR
-6240 SPDVADSRPGVAD
+6240 VGADSGLAAHAVGDGRD
-6253 IRPDVADIRAEVA
+6253 H
-6266 DAGPDVVDARN
+6266 GP
-6277 SYRGGRMYRTGDLV
+6277 RGARMYRTGDLV
-6291 KWTREGVLVY
+6291 KWTRDGVLVY
-6301 LDRIDFQV
+6301 LARIDFQV

-6319 EIETALQGLDG
+6319 EIETALGGLAG
-6330 VSQAAAVVSASVT
+6330 VGQAAAVVSASAT
-6343 GDRLVGYTVPTPG
+6343 GDQLVGYVVPTPG
-6356 VELDPAALRSAVGA
+6356 VALDPAALRSGVGA

-6393 KLDRKSLPAPEFVAK
+6393 KLDRKALPAPEFVAR
-6408 PFRAPITA
+6408 PFRAPVST

-6428 LGRPEV
+6428 LGRERV

-6459 ALSTRV
+6459 VLSTRV

-6473 TTVVDL
+6473 TTVADL

-6484 ARVGSGAG
+6484 TTAGSGAG
-6492 IALTAGPRP
+6492 IALTSGERP

-6513 WLLNRLDPDSAAYNI
+6513 WLLNRLDPESAAYNI

-6533 LTGDVDAAALAAAVT
+6533 LTGDVDAGALAAAVT

-6610 ARVLQCAS
+6610 VRVLRCAA

-6636 AGPLLRDTSAAYLAR
+6636 AGPLLRDTTAAYLAR
-6651 RAGSEPDW
+6651 RAGSDPGW
-6659 APMEVQYADYT
+6659 APLPVQYADYT
-6670 LWQCAVLGSE
+6670 LWQRAVLGSE

-6693 WRDEL
+6693 WRTEL
-6698 DGMSGLLELPIDRP
+6698 AGLPGPLELPTDRP

-6719 RGASVET
+6719 RGASVDT
-6726 AVPQQV
+6726 VVPQPV
-6732 WQRVRQLARRADAS
+6732 WQRVARLARRADVS

-6753 ALATLLARLSGTA
+6753 ALAALLARLGGA
-6766 DIAIGTPVAGRG
+6766 GDIAIGTPVAGRG

-6798 VDPGDSFAAL
+6798 VDPAASFSSL
-6808 LREAR
+6808 LRETR

-6821 NAEVPFERLVDVLDP
+6821 NAQVPFERLVDVLDP
-6836 IRSTAHSPLF
+6836 TRSTAHSPLF
-6846 QVMLAFQNLAAAPVE
+6846 QVMLAFQNLAASPVE
-6861 VVLPDLTVTGLEAD
+6861 VVLPGLTVTGLDAD

-6890 PDGGCA
+6890 ADGGCA

-6907 ADTAARIADG
+6907 AETAARIADG
-6917 FVRVLAAVT
+6917 YVRILDAVT

-6935 IDLLTENDRRLL
+6935 IDLLTDGDRRMLEN
-6947 DTWWDTAYSG
+6947 WCDTAHP
-6957 VGEVAPGRISTAPNV
+6957 A
-6972 HVDAALRGTADIE
+6972 VDAWRVAATSDARSL
-6985 SGATAGAMP
+6985 SGDVAHAGAI
-6994 STVGAGPSSTV
+6994 G
-7005 GTGHAGTVGT
+7005 
-7015 GPSSTVGV
+7015 
-7023 GHAGTVG
+7023 
-7030 TGQAGT
+7030 
-7036 VSVLPT
+7036 VLPT
-7042 AFAYQAAATP
+7042 AFDRRAAATP
-7052 DAVALVDGDTALTYA
+7052 DTVALIDGDIVVTYA
-7067 EFSARVNRLAR
+7067 EFAARVNRLAR
-7078 HLIELGV
+7078 HLIEHGV
-7085 GPDDAVAVGVRRSAE
+7085 GPDHAVAVGVRRSAE

-7124 ERISRILRIA
+7124 ERITRVLRIA
-7134 RPVCVLTTSRDAA
+7134 QPVCVLTTSGDAT
-7147 DLPLTGLDGVSLDAV
+7147 DLPLRGHEVITLDTV
-7162 DLAAYSA
+7162 DLADFPA
-7169 EPIHDAERAQPLL
+7169 EPIADAERVSPLL

-7201 VGVPHRAIVNQLDW
+7201 VGVPHRAVVHQLDW
-7215 LAQRFGFTAGDTV
+7215 LAQQFGFAAGDTV
-7228 LHKTPTTFDAS
+7228 LHKTPITFDAS

-7263 PAYLAALITEHHI
+7263 PAYLAALIAEQHI

-7291 HVQEAAVVPAV
+7291 HVQEAAAAGNNLA
-7302 GAADSINGAG
+7302 GAT
-7312 LHDRERERFEA
+7312 
-7323 IQGGF
+7323 
-7328 AEQNARHGVERA
+7328 
-7340 VVEGV
+7340 
-7345 ARNGVAGGSL
+7345 L

-7368 LAQQTRA
+7368 LAQQVRA

-7381 VNLYGPTETAVQVS
+7381 VNLYGPTETTVQVS
-7395 THVVTDADT
+7395 AHRVTDDDV

-7413 WNTGLYVLDARLRP
+7413 WNSGLYVLDARMRP

-7444 HGYIGSAELTAER
+7444 HGYIGAAELTAER
-7457 FVPDPLGTSGSRM
+7457 FVPDPFGVSGARM

-7480 GRGAPALEYVG
+7480 GNGTPALEYVG

-7510 AALGRQPGVAQ
+7510 AALQRQPGVAQ
-7521 AAAAVVSGAGADRL
+7521 AAAAVVSGVGADRL
-7535 VAYVVAAR
+7535 VAYVVASRNQESDGATAVGAGPGAR
-7543 NAEVERAD
+7543 VGAAAD
-7551 SGVAGAV
+7551 SAMAQGSSVFDTAV
-7558 GDDRT
+7558 
-7563 AGGIGADAVTEPD
+7563 
-7576 VAQRKSTLDAAA
+7576 
-7588 LRTALAAELPGYL
+7588 LRTALATELPGYL
-7601 VPAVV
+7601 VPSVV

-7621 RNALPRPEIRQ
+7621 RGALPRPELRQ

-7640 ETEQL
+7640 GTEQL
-7645 VAGEFARVLGLDRI
+7645 VAGAFARVLGLDRI

-7686 QTAVPVAWFFT
+7686 GSPVPVAWFFT

-7708 RAEDDS
+7708 RADDDS
-7714 SEDAFAVLLP
+7714 GDDAFAVLLP
-7724 LRASGSGAPLFCIH
+7724 LRAGGSGAPLFCIH

-7770 DEPLPTT
+7770 GEPLPAT
-7777 IDAWAQRYIAA
+7777 IEDWARRYIAA

-7845 VGDLLGGLAGDDLS
+7845 VGDLLGGLAGDDLA

-7874 PLAGL
+7874 PLAAL
-7879 DRARIARI
+7879 DRDRIARI
-7887 IDAATTSMA
+7887 IDAATASMR
-7896 MVDDYRPRRFDGDLV
+7896 MVDEYRPRRFGGDLV

-7926 AGWAGAVGGA
+7926 ASWATAVDGT
-7936 VHRYG
+7936 VHRHG
-7941 IDATHWAMAGEAAL
+7941 IPATHWAMAGEAAL
-7955 ARIAQILDGT
+7955 ARIADVLDGSGSDT
-7965 EPGAHGF
+7965 RGF
-7972 ASEAPAT
+7972 AGEDPAT
-7979 RADARAGAVG
+7979 RADARAGAMG

>member
-1 MTNPTPARA
+1 MTNTTPARA
-10 ETEQL
+10 GTEQL

-30 AVEFDGAS
+30 AVEFDGTA
-38 VSYGELDAQLATMA
+38 VAYVDLDAQLTLMA

-71 LFPGVVDAAEGTF
+71 LFPGVVDAADGTF
-84 GVLLESLGVDAMA
+84 GVLLDSLARDAMA
-97 VLGGPVASP
+97 ALGVELPVADQAP
-106 TLIDRFAEQSART
+106 TLVDRFAEQLART
-119 PDAVAVQFG
+119 PDGVAVRFG
-128 AQTLTYAEF
+128 AETLTYAEF

-148 VELGVGPESLVGLA
+148 VALGVGPEALVGLA
-162 LRRSVE
+162 MRRSVE

-195 HYVLEVARPVVVVT
+195 QYVLEVARPVVVVT
-209 RACDEPDLGRA
+209 RGCDEPDLHGA
-220 PVLRTDDI
+220 PVLRTDEID
-228 GWGSVPVEVVSGVR
+228 WTAQAAEVVGG
-242 ADNTAY
+242 AQAGNTAY

-269 VANLDWRQRSYG
+269 VANLDWRQRCYA

-293 FTFDVSV
+293 YTFDVSV
-300 WELFWPLQVGA
+300 WELFWPLQIGA
-311 RLVVTEPGRHG
+311 RLVVAEPGRHG
-322 DPAYLAALIAEHRAT
+322 DPGYLAALIAEHRVS

-348 FVGDVSA
+348 FVGELA
-355 EADLSSLRMVFA
+355 EAATPVDLSSLRMVFA
-367 SGEALPAATAARLRA
+367 SGEALPAATAARLRT
-382 LSSTA
+382 LSATA

-425 LVLDENLDR
+425 LVLDENLDQ
-434 VPVGV
+434 VPAGV

-461 ADRFVANPYG
+461 ADRFVADPFG
-471 AVGERMYRTGDL
+471 EPGERMYRTGDL
-483 VRSVRGELEYLGRTD
+483 VRQLPGGDELEYLGRTD

-524 NAAVVLHRHAAGEAL
+524 NAAVVLHRHAAGAAL
-539 VGYVVSVDGAVLD
+539 VGYVVSVDGEELD
-552 EGELTAHAKMSMP
+552 SAELAAHAKTSMP
-565 EYMVPSLLVQLD
+565 EYMVPSLLVQLP

-592 PEPDFRVAAAEFRE
+592 PEPDFRAAAAEFRE
-606 PRTATERSVAALFA
+606 PRTDTERAVAAMFG

-645 RAIGRLQANF
+645 RAIARLQANF

-668 TVAVLAKLVEGGVV
+668 TVAVLAKLVEGGVT
-682 DERPA
+682 DDRPA

-722 IAVRLSGVL
+722 IAVRLSGA
-731 HLDAL
+731 LDLEAL
-736 RAAVGDLIA
+736 RAAVGDLIT
-745 RHEVLRTVYPEV
+745 RHEVLRTMYPEV

-762 QRVLAPADALELLV
+762 QYVLAPAQAFESLA
-776 AESSSEALAAGADGD
+776 AESNSGAPAAGAARVARAAGDAGASGPGNTLDRDGRRAEE
-791 DSSVGVD
+791 SVG
-798 GGSPASA
+798 GLMPAGMSA
-805 GVESGASEVSGR
+805 LSEVLTPI
-817 ANGGAGD
+817 
-824 SVSSAVSTLLDPIGV
+824 SVA
-839 GAEEL
+839 AQEL
-844 PDVLAAVILRGFD
+844 PNVLAEVILGGFD
-857 VTVAPP
+857 VTAAPP
-863 VRARLFEV
+863 LRARLYKV

-901 YYARTEGA
+901 YYARTEGS
-909 APQWNPLSA
+909 APEWAPLPV
-918 QYADYTLWQRAI
+918 QYADYTLWQRAV

-935 DADSQAGR
+935 DPDSRAGR
-943 EIAFW
+943 EIAYW
-948 RDSLAGLPDESSLPT
+948 RAALAGLPDESSLPT
-963 DRPRPATASMQGRRV
+963 DRPRPAVASMRGRRV
-978 SFELDAEVVV
+978 EFAVDADLV
-988 ALNAVAAEQGAT
+988 AGLNAVAADHGAT
-1000 LFMLLHAALSA
+1000 LFMVLHAALSV
-1011 LIARLSG
+1011 LVARLSG
-1018 NADVAIGT
+1018 NADVAIGS

-1042 FVNTAVLRTQVRG
+1042 FVNTAVLRTEVRG
-1055 AEPFEELLGRVR
+1055 GESFADLLGRVR
-1067 TGDLAAFDHTA
+1067 ADDLAAFEHTT

-1104 SLQNLPPTSF
+1104 SLLNLPPTTF

-1121 AAVDLPYDIEKF
+1121 AAVELPYDIEKF
-1133 DLSVTVRDSGAGG
+1133 DLSVTLRESGATG

-1158 DEPTVARMVSRFIGL
+1158 DETTVARMVRRFTGV
-1173 LAAIAAAPHTPVA
+1173 LAAVAAAPRTAVA
-1186 DLPLLIGT
+1186 DLPLLIDA
-1194 ELAELTARTGGPST
+1194 ELAELTGRSGGPSVP
-1208 SAPLLPEVLARA
+1208 SSLLPQVLARA
-1220 AADPAAIAIRD
+1220 AADSTAIAIRD
-1231 GARTLTYGELD
+1231 SARTLTYGELD
-1242 AASARLTAR
+1242 AASARLAAHLTG
-1251 LVDLGIGAGDLV
+1251 LGIGAGDLV
-1263 AVSIPRSAAS
+1263 AVSIPRSADS
-1273 VTAVWA
+1273 VIAVWG
-1279 VVKSG
+1279 VIKSG
-1284 AGFLPVDPTYPADR
+1284 AGFLPVDPNYPADR
-1298 IAHMLADSGAAAG
+1298 ITHMLSDSGAAVG
-1311 ITVDAVLADLPATVN
+1311 ITVDAVRADLPAAVD

-1331 GVTSDPSEA
+1331 PA
-1340 PLADGGADARLGDRA
+1340 AADVDLVDYAAIGA
-1355 DCAELADSA
+1355 ES
-1364 DCAELAD
+1364 
-1371 SADCAELADSADRGK
+1371 
-1386 RDVRDDRGD
+1386 
-1395 VPGGDVTRG
+1395 
-1404 DGVVVSAGG
+1404 SAGSR
-1413 HAFSNGAEKVHDV
+1413 A
-1426 NIFGSA
+1426 
-1432 AKNTLVGT
+1432 L
-1440 SQAGAAGGITA
+1440 
-1451 GGSVAESATAGG
+1451 
-1463 SVAGGAPAGGAAG
+1463 
-1476 RRVVDPLDPAYV
+1476 DPLDPAYV

-1503 PQGAVAAYLPVQ
+1503 PHGAVAAYLPVQ

-1558 VFGGAELGELLQV
+1558 VFGGAELGELLRA

-1592 DALRVVVVGGE
+1592 DDLRVVVVGGE

-1616 IPGLIFRNGYGPTE
+1616 IPGLVFRNGYGPTE
-1630 ATIVTNISEPLS
+1630 TTIVTNISEPLT
-1642 ATTPVTLGAPVEG
+1642 ATTPITLGAPVEG
-1655 TTELVLDDRLRPVP
+1655 TTELVLDERLRPVP

-1674 ELYIAGAQLARGYH
+1674 ELYIAGPQLARGYH

-1694 AGRFI
+1694 AGRFV
-1699 TNPYGAPGDRMYRTG
+1699 TNPYGAPGERMYRTG
-1714 DTVRWVHRDGSFDL
+1714 DTVRWVRSADSWDL

-1742 FRIELGEVDAVL
+1742 FRIELGEIDAVL
-1754 VRHHTVDF
+1754 ARHAAVDF
-1762 AATIGHRTDAGATLL
+1762 AATIGHHTDSGATVLVSYVVPVDGATVDAATLL
-1777 VSYIVPV
+1777 
-1784 AGTAVDT
+1784 
-1791 ATLVAHTAAHLPSHM
+1791 AHTAAHLPAHM
-1806 VPSAIVALDAVPLT
+1806 VPAAIVALDAVPLT

-1840 RAPETAAEQVV
+1840 RAPETPAEQAV

-1861 DRVGRDDDFFDLGGN
+1861 EQVGRDDDFFDLGGT
-1876 SLLATRLMARIGTDL
+1876 SLLATRLMARLGTDL
-1891 DIRIPVRQLFD
+1891 DTRIPVRQLFD
-1902 TPTVLTL
+1902 TTTVLAL

-1918 TGTGPALVAGTRP
+1918 TGSGPALVAGTRP
-1931 DPVPLSPAQQRMW
+1931 DPLPLSPAQQRMW

-1956 NIPLAV
+1956 NIPMAV
-1962 RLTGTLD
+1962 RLTGALD
-1969 IAALQAAIVD
+1969 IAALQAALVD

-1990 YPELDGNAIAEIL
+1990 YPERDGHAIAEIL
-2003 PASGL
+2003 PAAGL
-2008 LPEVH
+2008 VPEVL
-2013 PQIVPAADLPDA
+2013 PQIVTAQALPDA
-2025 VRTFASIGFDLT
+2025 VRTFAATGFDLT
-2037 LDAPIRATLLRVL
+2037 LDAPIRAILLRVTDAA
-2050 AKSEAPEHD
+2050 AKHSSA
-2059 LPSAASAHILAEAG
+2059 PSAA
-2073 RTGMPVRADRV
+2073 
-2084 DTLGSA
+2084 GS
-2090 DLAESAGSRHV
+2090 LE
-2101 DREAEAVPTSAPL
+2101 P
-2114 RGDAEYVLVI
+2114 EYVLVI
-2124 VLHHIAADGFSF
+2124 VVHHIAADGFSF

-2142 VLTAYGARAV
+2142 VLTAYSARAA
-2152 GESPSWAPLAVQ
+2152 GEAPQWAPLSVQ

-2181 PESVVAQ
+2181 PESTAAR
-2188 QLSFWQDALSGLP
+2188 QLSFWADALAGAP
-2201 EQLELPTDRTRPAV
+2201 EQLELPADRTRPAV

-2220 AMHGIEIDADTHR
+2220 ALQAIDIDAETHS
-2233 ALAEFARAQGITV
+2233 ALAEFARAQGVTV

-2255 VLLARLSATTDIAI
+2255 ALLARLSATTDIAI
-2269 GTPVSGRGERA
+2269 GTPVSGRGDRA

-2295 TEVAPAMG
+2295 TEVAPAAS
-2303 FTELIARVRDT
+2303 FTELLARAREI

-2327 RLVELL
+2327 RLVEVL

-2343 LFQVMLSLNEDTPSE
+2343 LFQVMLSLNEDTPRT
-2358 LALPGLTVAGFDLPT
+2358 LALPGLAVAGFDLPT

-2388 DESGTPTGISGA
+2388 DGNGAPAGLTGA

-2409 ATTVEGFAIRLHRL
+2409 ATTVAGFATRLRRL
-2423 LTAVLADPTRPVG
+2423 LDGVLADPARPVG
-2436 DIDIL
+2436 DIDL
-2441 EPAERT
+2441 LDPAEST
-2447 ELLTTWND
+2447 EVLTAWN
-2455 TATGSGRTATLAS
+2455 ATDLALDSAATLAS
-2468 LFAEQAAATPHS
+2468 LFTDQVAATPDA
-2480 IAVVVDGELSYAEF
+2480 IAVVVDADPAEDLVSGDRHVADGRQVAVASLTYAEF
-2494 SGRVARLARH
+2494 GSRVARLARH
-2504 LIALGAGPGALVAVA
+2504 LIGLGAAPGSVVAVA
-2519 MRRGVE
+2519 LRRGVD

-2541 PVDPDHPAE
+2541 PIDPDHPAD
-2550 RTAYV
+2550 RTADV
-2555 LAQTAPV
+2555 LGQTAPV
-2562 CVLAVAGSGVAVGE
+2562 CVLTAAGHGVAVGE
-2576 SVLEVDALDLSE
+2576 SVIEIDALDLSE
-2588 LSAEPITDDERVV
+2588 LSDQPITDDERLA

-2622 GVAVPHKA
+2622 GVAVPHRA
-2630 VVNQLRWLQREYPLG
+2630 AVNQLLWLQREYALTG
-2645 VDDVVLQKTPFTFDA
+2645 DDVVLQKTPFTFDA

-2668 LQVGARL
+2668 LQTGARL

-2686 AYLAAATVRHRV
+2686 AYLAAATARHAV

-2713 EPESAH
+2713 EPVGSG
-2719 ADSLRLVFAGGE
+2719 SLRLVFAGGE
-2731 ALTTDLARRVRASTG
+2731 ALTTELAQRVCAATG
-2746 ATVVNLYGPT
+2746 ARVVNLYGPT
-2756 ETAIQVTAHEVRD
+2756 ETAIQVTTHEVGI
-2769 EQGAA
+2769 EQTAA
-2774 VPIGAP
+2774 APIGTP
-2780 VADTRVYVLD
+2780 VANTRVYVLD
-2790 SRLHPV
+2790 SRLRPV

-2803 LYVAGAQLADGY
+2803 LFVAGAQLADGY
-2815 HGRTDLTAERF
+2815 YGRADLTAERF

-2833 GERLYRTGDLVTW
+2833 GERLYRTGDLVAW
-2846 RTGPHGPALH
+2846 RTGPDGAALH

-2878 AAIAS
+2878 AALTS
-2883 VPGVSRV
+2883 VPGVGRV
-2890 AVLVRSDEGRPDQLV
+2890 AVLVRSDDDRPDQLV
-2905 AYVVR
+2905 AYVVPTPVSENTTLPTR
-2910 AGATPAGVRPATVG
+2910 TGSAGIADADGADVADSARVVPAT
-2924 ALSSAATDGTN
+2924 LS
-2935 APGAVLDVAGSAE
+2935 P
-2948 QHATARAD
+2948 
-2956 ASSTSGPSTPAI
+2956 
-2968 PDRADL
+2968 ADL
-2974 DAAIAA
+2974 DAAVAA

-2995 ELPVNASG
+2995 ALPINSSG
-3003 KLDRRALPAPQS
+3003 KLDRRALPAPELPE
-3015 QQREHREPA
+3015 RDYREPA

-3038 LDLDQ
+3038 VGLER
-3043 VGAGDDFFALGG
+3043 VGADDDFFALGG
-3055 NSLLATQVAARLGA
+3055 NSLLATQVVARLGV

-3081 EASTVDGLAVRLD
+3081 EASTVEGLAVRLD

-3125 LHRFDPDSAAYH
+3125 LHRFDPESAAYH

-3146 DLDTAALRGAL
+3146 ELDTAALRGAL

-3180 LVGPTFVPE
+3180 LVGAPFVPD
-3189 LAVVDVEADA
+3189 LAVTA
-3199 VPAAVVA
+3199 VTSDEVSEAVVA
-3206 VLADGF
+3206 VLGGGF

-3224 LRVTATEHVL
+3224 LRVAPTEHVL

-3245 WSMGPLTRDLVT
+3245 WSMGPLTRDLVA
-3257 AYAARAAGVEPQLP
+3257 AYAARAAGTEPPLP

-3282 WQTEGLGHA
+3282 WQTEGLGSA

-3297 LARQLDYWT
+3297 LAHQLAYWT
-3306 DRLAGLPDVLT
+3306 ERLAGLPDVLT
-3317 LPTDRRR
+3317 LPADRRR
-3324 PLIASNRGATFTTT
+3324 PLVASNRGATFTAT
-3338 LDADLHRGIEELA
+3338 LDADLHRRIEELA
-3351 RAHRASPF
+3351 RAQRATPF
-3359 MVLHAGLSVLLARL
+3359 MVLHAGLAVLLSRL
-3373 SAGTDIVVGTPV
+3373 SAGTDVVVGTPV

-3394 DIVGMFVNTLVLRAR
+3394 DIVGMFVNTLVLRAN
-3409 VQAHVR
+3409 VPSDVR
-3415 FGDLLDEVRAGDL
+3415 FSELLDEIRAGDL
-3428 DAFDNADVP
+3428 DAFDRADVP

-3451 GYSPLYQVCLAL
+3451 GYSPLYQVSLAL
-3463 QNQRRT
+3463 QNQRTT

-3489 VDLDFTFVDRFAPDG
+3489 VDLDFTFVDHYAADG
-3504 APDGLDLELRYA
+3504 TAGGLDLELRYA
-3516 TDLFDADT
+3516 TDLFDAGT
-3524 VTTMVDMLE
+3524 IVTLFGMLE
-3533 RVLQGAVAEPGT
+3533 RVLRAAVTEPGT
-3545 AVGDLAMLADAD
+3545 AVGDLPLLDDIARAALLAGP
-3557 RAEILA
+3557 
-3563 SHHGEVVPLD
+3563 HGDVEPLD
-3573 AALAELGVRAP
+3573 AALAELGIRAP

-3591 ASAARDP
+3591 AAAARDP
-3598 HAVAAVFEGA
+3598 HAVAAVFEGD

-3662 PIDAAQPADR
+3662 PIDPAQPADR
-3672 IGDVL
+3672 IGHVL
-3677 ATAAPRL
+3677 ETAAPRL
-3684 VVVASAGDLDH
+3684 VVAASAGDLDH
-3695 VDSGIR
+3695 MDSGIR

-3715 GFAVLTVAQLE
+3715 GFPVLTVAQLE
-3726 GSTRDAADSPHGP
+3726 DPAQPPVASGP
-3739 GVSENGAEVAPH
+3739 V
-3751 RVVSGAPLTDAE
+3751 TDAE
-3763 RLAPLHPEHPAY
+3763 RLASLHPDHPAY

-3784 TPKGVLISHRAVV
+3784 LPKGVLVSHRAVV
-3797 NEICW
+3797 NELCW
-3802 LRGEYAMTA
+3802 LRGEYDLTS
-3811 ADRFLQRAPL
+3811 ADRLLQRAPL

-3829 LLAPALLGAPL
+3829 LLCPALLGATL
-3840 VLLRPGGHLDLEYQ
+3840 VLLRPGGHLDLAYQ
-3854 ARVVREQGVTI
+3854 ARVVREQRVTI
-3865 MEIVPSVL
+3865 AEFVPSVL
-3873 AAMLAEGLGDA
+3873 AAMLAEGLAGDLA
-3884 LSGLRMLHVG
+3884 GMRMLHLG

-3900 PLAATVLAA
+3900 ALAATVLDTVPA
-3909 LPGELH
+3909 ELH
-3915 NTYGPTEVAITST
+3915 NTYGPTEVTITST
-3928 FQQITAPVE
+3928 FQHITAPVE
-3937 QTEMPIGKPTWNV
+3937 LTELPIGRPTWNV
-3950 RAYVLDERLHPVS
+3950 RAYVLDERLHPVPP
-3963 SGVAGE
+3963 GVAGE

-3974 DQLARGYFGR
+3974 DQLARGYLGR

-3993 ADPFGAE
+3993 ADPFAAEFDGVAGGRPVAGSFAGAFDGAAGARPVADSFAGE
-4000 GARMYRTGDLVRR
+4000 FDGVAGGRPVADSFATAINGATGARSFTGAGVGARMYRTGDLVRR
-4013 DRAGALV
+4013 DRSGALV

-4055 VLPATDDAGR
+4055 VVPATDDAGR
-4065 QCLVG
+4065 QCLVA
-4070 YVAGEVDIVA
+4070 YVAGDVDAAV

-4085 ASRVPAYMVPAHLV
+4085 AGRVPAYMVPAHLV

-4112 DRTALPAADLSTT
+4112 DRSALPAADLSVT

-4137 ALAGVIGE
+4137 ALAAVVGE
-4145 LLGVA
+4145 LLGLA

-4174 ANAVLGSALDVRD
+4174 ANAALGSALDVRD

-4194 AGLAERAGAT
+4194 AGLAERAAAR
-4204 GEQVPALAVVRP
+4204 GENLPPLTVASP

-4228 RLWLLHRIDPESAVY
+4228 RLWLLNRIDPDSAVY
-4243 TLPIALRLTGDLDT
+4243 TLPIALRLSGELDT
-4257 DALWAALAD
+4257 GALWAALGD
-4266 VLDRHESLR
+4266 VLERHESLR
-4275 TIFPED
+4275 TVFPED
-4281 ADGPTQVVLPVD
+4281 AEGPTQVVLPVD
-4293 AVLPATVVRE
+4293 RVLPVAVVREVDEAELAGVVRE
-4303 IAEAELAEA
+4303 IVGA
-4312 VRTLIGEG
+4312 G
-4320 YDLTTQPPLR
+4320 YDLTTQPPVR
-4330 AALLRRAARV
+4330 AALLRCTSTDGRAQSGRRTTGHSAAIRNGVILDGALAQVARNDAAHNDVLRNGAVADGAVRDSAVAEGAVPDHAVADVVAGGASRADAVPDRAVCDGAVAGGAVRDGVAADGAPRDGAVPNGVQRNGAVADGVVPDNALADGVVRDGAVLDGVARNGADAAGAVV
-4340 EPVRRSDEHVLV
+4340 ENVAMRVVLGDPLSAGEVVQDAEHVLV

-4376 AARAAGIAPV
+4376 AARSAGSAPV

-4411 ESRLARQLAHWRDE
+4411 SSRLARQLAHWRDE
-4425 LAGVAPVLELAT
+4425 LAGLAPALELAT

-4444 RTGSGGAVGFEVPA
+4444 RTGVGGSVGFDVPA
-4458 EVVAGIEEL
+4458 GVVAGIEEL

-4486 LSRQGA
+4486 LARQGA
-4492 GADVLVGTPVAGR
+4492 GADIVVGTPVAGR

-4513 VGMFVNTLVLRTAV
+4513 VGMFVNTLVLRTTV
-4527 DTGAGF
+4527 DGGVGF
-4533 GELLAEVRAAD
+4533 ADLLAHVRAAD

-4578 AFEHRDDTVIELPGL
+4578 AFEHRDDTTIELPGL
-4593 RIDEFAMP
+4593 RIGEFALP
-4601 AATTQFDLSLAV
+4601 AATTQFDLSLAI
-4613 NETVDAA
+4613 NEITGAA
-4620 GEAGMRGWLRYATD
+4620 GEPGLRGWLRYATD
-4634 LFDADTVA
+4634 LFDAETVT
-4642 AFGARFVR
+4642 AFGERFVR
-4650 VLSAVVADD
+4650 ILAAVVADD
-4659 GVAVGEIDLLDA
+4659 TSPVGEIDLLDA
-4671 AETAQFVAWNDTA
+4671 AETAQLAAWNDTA
-4684 APLDTDAT
+4684 TPLDTDAT
-4692 LVTLFGARAARTPD
+4692 LVSMFAAQTRRTPD

-4711 FEGQRVTYGEFAVRV
+4711 FERERITYGEFAVRV
-4726 ARLARWLIAEQ
+4726 ARLARMLIAEG

-4750 GIDLLVAIY
+4750 GIDLLVAVY

-4785 TAAPVCVL
+4785 TAEPVCVL
-4793 AASDFPETDSH
+4793 AADDFPAID
-4804 ATRIVDPATLDLSGF
+4804 TRTVDPAGLDLSGF
-4819 AAAPVTDAERIRPL
+4819 AADPVTDDDRIRPL
-4833 HGADLAYV
+4833 RGADLAYV

-4855 VTHTAI
+4855 VSHSAI

-4867 MQDAYRLDAADV
+4867 MQDAYRLDAADT

-4896 WPLQI
+4896 WPLQV
-4901 GATLVIARPDGHRDP
+4901 GAALVIARPDGHRDP
-4916 VYLAEVIT
+4916 AYLAEVIT

-4932 FVPSMLAAFLT
+4932 FVPSMLAAFLA

-4964 AAGAQRLRT
+4964 AVDAQRLRA
-4973 LIPGVAVHNLYG
+4973 LVPGVAVHNLYG
-4985 PTEAAVDVSFHEV
+4985 PTEAAVDVTFHEV

-5060 PLGAPGERM
+5060 PYGTPGARM
-5069 YRTGDLVVRTRSG
+5069 YRTGDLVVRARTG

-5101 ELGEIEAVLAG
+5101 ELGEIEAVLAALG
-5112 LDTIER
+5112 TVDR

-5137 PAETSH
+5137 PASTA
-5143 GVTGADADARSAAAV
+5143 GRPLDL
-5158 GVASDTGAV
+5158 
-5167 DDDAVLL
+5167 DAVK
-5174 AVADIGDGPTIGA
+5174 GA
-5187 DSADRNRHR
+5187 LR
-5196 GVIADASSLD
+5196 
-5206 LAVVK
+5206 
-5211 AALQQALPSYM
+5211 QALPAYM
-5222 VPSAFVVLDELPVN
+5222 VPSAFVVLDVLPVN
-5236 ASGKLARRALP
+5236 ASGKLDRRALP
-5247 APELVA
+5247 APELAV

-5276 VELVGADDDFF
+5276 LELVGADDDFF
-5287 DLGGNSLIATRV
+5287 DLGGNSLVATRV
-5299 AARLGAAS
+5299 AARLGAALDQ
-5307 SRQVPVARIFEAPV
+5307 QVPVARIFEAPV

-5327 ALDAE
+5327 ALDGAD
-5332 AGTARVA
+5332 GDARLA
-5339 LAAGER
+5339 LVAGER
-5345 PASIPLSPAQQRMWF
+5345 PVVVPLSPAQQRMWF
-5360 LNRFDPDSAGYNVP
+5360 LNRFDPESAGYNVP
-5374 IAVRLSGALDLEA
+5374 IAVRLNGALDIDA
-5387 LTAAVGDLVDRHEV
+5387 IAAAVGDLVERHEV

-5429 RDVDAAQI
+5429 RDVTAERVVAA
-5437 VAEVTALAATTFDVT
+5437 VTALAATTFDVT

-5471 ALVVHHISADGSSMP
+5471 AMVVHHISADGSSVP
-5486 PLIRDLMTAYLAR
+5486 PLVRDLMTAYLAR
-5499 RDGAAPQW
+5499 RDGATPRW

-5530 PDSLSASQLDF
+5530 PASVAARQLDF
-5541 WRGELADLPEELALP
+5541 WRGELADLPDELALP

-5564 RTLAGGTVSVT
+5564 RTLTGGTVPVT
-5575 LDADTHARLSALARE
+5575 LDAATHARLSELARE

-5595 FMVVHTAFAAL
+5595 FMIVHTAFAAL

-5612 SHDITV
+5612 SADITV

-5642 FRTRLRAGES
+5642 FRTRLVAGET
-5652 FQQLLIR
+5652 FAQLLAR
-5659 QRITDLAVY
+5659 QRATDLAVY
-5668 ANAEVPFERLVE
+5668 ANADVPFERLVE
-5680 VLDPTRS
+5680 VLDPARS

-5718 DTESELSQF
+5718 DTDNELSQF

-5751 AHDVFDT
+5751 ADDVFDT
-5758 ETAVAIAG
+5758 ETAASIAG
-5766 RLERLLQAV
+5766 RLERLLTAV
-5775 ATSPDIPLDAVDV
+5775 AAAPHTPLDTVDV

-5795 RVLTEWNSTTH
+5795 RILTEWNATTH
-5806 EIDCTATLLTPFR
+5806 EIDRTATLLTPFR
-5819 AQVSARPEATAL
+5819 AQVRSNPEATAL
-5831 VFEGAEL
+5831 VYEGTEL
-5838 TYAELDA
+5838 TYGELDA
-5845 QVNRLARYLIG
+5845 QINRLARYLIDD
-5856 EGVGPD
+5856 GVGPD
-5862 VPVALAI
+5862 VLVALAI
-5869 RRSIDL
+5869 RRSVDL

-5890 PVDPDHPTDRI
+5890 PVDPDHPADRI
-5901 VQILDTARP
+5901 AQVLDTARP
-5910 HLVLTTARDE
+5910 HLVLTTAGD
-5920 FDWPPVAAPAPVGS
+5920 DVDMPIVAGGAPAP
-5934 GMPAESDSSPTA
+5934 
-5946 DAFGATVQQL
+5946 
-5956 FGDDR
+5956 R
-5961 QPPMQGLDGASD
+5961 I
-5973 SAAASP
+5973 
-5979 TRVVVLDEVDTARYS
+5979 VVLDTIDTAAYPEHAVTDTELRAHLRDS
-5994 SDPVAKSELLGPLLD
+5994 S
-6009 SNLAYVLFTSGSTG
+6009 LAYVLFTSGSTG
-6023 KPKGVAMSHAGVRNQ
+6023 RPKGVAMSHAGVRNQ
-6038 IAWLIEQYGL
+6038 IAWLIERYRIGD
-6048 GGADV
+6048 ADT

-6092 LAELVAAQQITVVDF
+6092 LAELVAAQRITIADF

-6115 AAHADPEQ
+6115 AAHAEPGQ

-6136 LTPETVVA
+6136 LTPDTVAA
-6144 LRAKSAAVVHN
+6144 LSAKSAAAVHN

-6168 WPAEG
+6168 WPADG
-6173 ATGQTVPIGVP
+6173 AATGQTVPIGVP

-6207 LYLAGDQL
+6207 LYLAGEQL
-6215 ARGYLGRADL
+6215 ARGYLGRPDL
-6225 TADRFVADPFVGADS
+6225 SADRFVADPFGA
-6240 SPDVADSRPGVAD
+6240 
-6253 IRPDVADIRAEVA
+6253 
-6266 DAGPDVVDARN
+6266 AGE
-6277 SYRGGRMYRTGDLV
+6277 RMYRTGDLV
-6291 KWTREGVLVY
+6291 RWTRDGVLIY
-6301 LDRIDFQV
+6301 LARSDFQV

-6319 EIETALQGLDG
+6319 EIETALGGLPM
-6330 VSQAAAVVSASVT
+6330 VSQAAAVVSASAT
-6343 GDRLVGYTVPTPG
+6343 GDRLVGYAVPVPG
-6356 VELDPAALRSAVGA
+6356 AELDPARLRSAVGA

-6393 KLDRKSLPAPEFVAK
+6393 KLDRKALPAPEFVAR
-6408 PFRAPITA
+6408 PFRAPVTP
-6416 AQRAVAEVFGDV
+6416 AQRAVAEVFGEV
-6428 LGRPEV
+6428 LGRAQV

-6459 ALSTRV
+6459 ALSARV

-6484 ARVGSGAG
+6484 AQMGSGAG
-6492 IALTAGPRP
+6492 VALTAGQRP
-6501 ARIPL
+6501 HRIPL

-6513 WLLNRLDPDSAAYNI
+6513 WLLNRLDPASAAYNI

-6533 LTGDVDAAALAAAVT
+6533 LRGDVDAAALAAAVT

-6558 TAYPA
+6558 TVYPA
-6563 VDGIGHQAVWEFVPT
+6563 IDGIGYQTVWQFVPT

-6589 PAIVAAEIGRGFD
+6589 PAMVAAEIGRGFD

-6610 ARVLQCAS
+6610 VRVLRSAP

-6636 AGPLLRDTSAAYLAR
+6636 AGPLLRDTTAAYLAR
-6651 RAGSEPDW
+6651 RAGAEPGW
-6659 APMEVQYADYT
+6659 APLEVQYADYT
-6670 LWQCAVLGSE
+6670 LWQRAVLGSE
-6680 DDAESVAARQLRF
+6680 DDAESVAARQVRF

-6698 DGMSGLLELPIDRP
+6698 AGLPGLLELPADRP
-6712 RPAVASH
+6712 RPAVASQ

-6726 AVPQQV
+6726 VVPQEI
-6732 WQRVRQLARRADAS
+6732 WQRVGQLARRADAS
-6746 EFMVAHA
+6746 AFMVAHA
-6753 ALATLLARLSGTA
+6753 ALAALLARLSGTG
-6766 DIAIGTPVAGRG
+6766 DIAVGTPVAGRG
-6778 EQALDDL
+6778 AAALDDL
-6785 VGMFVNTLVLRTG
+6785 VGMFVNTLVLRTA
-6798 VDPGDSFAAL
+6798 VDQGASFTDL
-6808 LREAR
+6808 LRQAR

-6821 NAEVPFERLVDVLDP
+6821 NADVPFERLVDVLDP
-6836 IRSTAHSPLF
+6836 VRSTAHSPLF
-6846 QVMLAFQNLAAAPVE
+6846 QVMLAFQNLDAAPAE
-6861 VVLPDLTVTGLEAD
+6861 VSLPDLTVTGLDIDTAV
-6875 AAIAKFDL
+6875 AKFDL

-6890 PDGGCA
+6890 ADGGCA

-6907 ADTAARIADG
+6907 AATAARIADG
-6917 FVRVLAAVT
+6917 YVRVLDAVT
-6926 ANPDGAVGD
+6926 ADPAGAIGDVG
-6935 IDLLTENDRRLL
+6935 LLTGDDRVLL
-6947 DTWWDTAYSG
+6947 ESWCDTAYP
-6957 VGEVAPGRISTAPNV
+6957 VST
-6972 HVDAALRGTADIE
+6972 E
-6985 SGATAGAMP
+6985 
-6994 STVGAGPSSTV
+6994 
-7005 GTGHAGTVGT
+7005 
-7015 GPSSTVGV
+7015 
-7023 GHAGTVG
+7023 
-7030 TGQAGT
+7030 
-7036 VSVLPT
+7036 VLPV
-7042 AFAYQAAATP
+7042 AFDRQAAATP
-7052 DAVALVDGDTALTYA
+7052 SAIALTDGDTSLTYA
-7067 EFSARVNRLAR
+7067 EFAARVNRLAR
-7078 HLIELGV
+7078 HLVDQGV
-7085 GPDDAVAVGVRRSAE
+7085 GPDTAVAVAARRSPE
-7100 LLVGVYAVLAA
+7100 LLVAVHAVLAA
-7111 GGTYV
+7111 GGIYV

-7124 ERISRILRIA
+7124 ERIRRILRIA
-7134 RPVCVLTTSRDAA
+7134 QPVCVVTTSDDRA
-7147 DLPLTGLDGVSLDAV
+7147 DLPVIGTPLDGVDVVVADTV
-7162 DLAAYSA
+7162 DLTAYPAGPLS
-7169 EPIHDAERAQPLL
+7169 DAERVQPLL

-7215 LAQRFGFTAGDTV
+7215 MAAEFGFGAGDTV
-7228 LHKTPTTFDAS
+7228 LHKTPVTFDAS
-7239 IWELLLPQRVGAR
+7239 IWELLLPPRVGAR
-7252 TVIARPGGHGD
+7252 TVLASPGGHGD
-7263 PAYLAALITEHHI
+7263 PAYLAALIAEHGI

-7291 HVQEAAVVPAV
+7291 EVAQAELQSADATDARAVPGGWQSADAGDLGVVPGGWQVSEVADAGV
-7302 GAADSINGAG
+7302 VPGRRQSAHAAESAADGT
-7312 LHDRERERFEA
+7312 
-7323 IQGGF
+7323 
-7328 AEQNARHGVERA
+7328 EQLAAPTG
-7340 VVEGV
+7340 
-7345 ARNGVAGGSL
+7345 L

-7368 LAQQTRA
+7368 LAQRA
-7375 LTGAQV
+7375 RELTGAQV
-7381 VNLYGPTETAVQVS
+7381 INLYGPTETAVQVS
-7395 THVVTDADT
+7395 THVVRDADT
-7404 VTVPIGAPV
+7404 VSVPIGAPV

-7444 HGYIGSAELTAER
+7444 HGYVGAPELTAER
-7457 FVPDPLGTSGSRM
+7457 FLPDPFAGAGSRM
-7470 YRTGDLVRLR
+7470 YRTGDLVRLCLDEN
-7480 GRGAPALEYVG
+7480 GSAALDYVG
-7491 RADLQVKLNGQR
+7491 RGDLQVKLNGQR
-7503 IELGEVE
+7503 VELGEVE
-7510 AALGRQPGVAQ
+7510 AALLRQPGVAQ

-7535 VAYVVAAR
+7535 VGYIV
-7543 NAEVERAD
+7543 AD
-7551 SGVAGAV
+7551 SAGAH
-7558 GDDRT
+7558 DDP
-7563 AGGIGADAVTEPD
+7563 AV
-7576 VAQRKSTLDAAA
+7576 V
-7588 LRTALAAELPGYL
+7588 RTALAAELPAYL

-7606 LELDALPVNTSGKLD
+7606 LVLDEFPVNTSGKLD
-7621 RNALPRPEIRQ
+7621 RAALPRPELRQ
-7632 ATYRAPIT
+7632 AAYRGPVT
-7640 ETEQL
+7640 ETERV

-7674 AVQLSSR
+7674 AVQLSAR
-7681 LSEAL
+7681 LGAAL
-7686 QTAVPVAWFFT
+7686 GIAVPVAWFFT

-7714 SEDAFAVLLP
+7714 ADDAFAVLLP
-7724 LRASGSGAPLFCIH
+7724 LRASGTGAPLFCIH

-7770 DEPLPTT
+7770 DEPLPAT
-7777 IDAWAQRYIAA
+7777 IDAWAQRYVTA

-7812 VATGLQADGEQV
+7812 VATRLQAEGADV
-7824 AQLAMMDSWLGDG
+7824 AQLAMMDSWLGDE
-7837 PEQTPMPT
+7837 PAQTPMPT
-7845 VGDLLGGLAGDDLS
+7845 VGDLLGGLAGDALDVV
-7859 FDTDGLAAA
+7859 FDADGLAAA
-7868 AAGIGG
+7868 AARIGG
-7874 PLAGL
+7874 PLAAL
-7879 DRARIARI
+7879 DGTRIARV
-7887 IDAATTSMA
+7887 IDAATASMS
-7896 MVDDYRPRRFDGDLV
+7896 MVDTYRPDRFDGDLV

-7919 PSGSRGA
+7919 PTGARGA
-7926 AGWAGAVGGA
+7926 ASWATAIGGD

-7955 ARIAQILDGT
+7955 ARIAAVLDAP
-7965 EPGAHGF
+7965 EPAHDRID
-7972 ASEAPAT
+7972 AT
-7979 RADARAGAVG
+7979 RPDARAGVPG

>member
-1 MTNPTPARA
+1 
-10 ETEQL
+10 
-15 AALVATVAAMEPARI
+15 
-30 AVEFDGAS
+30 
-38 VSYGELDAQLATMA
+38 
-52 ELTGG
+52 
-57 ALDPETLVQVVLAE
+57 
-71 LFPGVVDAAEGTF
+71 
-84 GVLLESLGVDAMA
+84 
-97 VLGGPVASP
+97 
-106 TLIDRFAEQSART
+106 
-119 PDAVAVQFG
+119 
-128 AQTLTYAEF
+128 
-137 DARVRVLAGRL
+137 
-148 VELGVGPESLVGLA
+148 
-162 LRRSVE
+162 
-168 LIVAV
+168 
-173 HAIVR
+173 
-178 AGGAYV
+178 
-184 PLDPDHPVDRL
+184 
-195 HYVLEVARPVVVVT
+195 
-209 RACDEPDLGRA
+209 
-220 PVLRTDDI
+220 
-228 GWGSVPVEVVSGVR
+228 
-242 ADNTAY
+242 
-248 VIFTSGSTGRP
+248 
-259 KGVAV
+259 
-264 THGAI
+264 
-269 VANLDWRQRSYG
+269 
-281 MTDADVVLQKTP
+281 
-293 FTFDVSV
+293 
-300 WELFWPLQVGA
+300 
-311 RLVVTEPGRHG
+311 
-322 DPAYLAALIAEHRAT
+322 
-337 VTHFVPSMLAA
+337 
-348 FVGDVSA
+348 
-355 EADLSSLRMVFA
+355 
-367 SGEALPAATAARLRA
+367 
-382 LSSTA
+382 
-387 LHNLYG
+387 
-393 PTEAA
+393 
-398 VDVTAHEVTAADEVS
+398 
-413 VPIGGPADDTGL
+413 
-425 LVLDENLDR
+425 
-434 VPVGV
+434 
-439 VGELYLSGV
+439 
-448 QLARGYV
+448 
-455 ARPGLT
+455 
-461 ADRFVANPYG
+461 
-471 AVGERMYRTGDL
+471 
-483 VRSVRGELEYLGRTD
+483 
-498 FQVKLRGLR
+498 
-507 IELGEIEA
+507 
-515 VLAAHPRVG
+515 
-524 NAAVVLHRHAAGEAL
+524 
-539 VGYVVSVDGAVLD
+539 
-552 EGELTAHAKMSMP
+552 
-565 EYMVPSLLVQLD
+565 
-577 AMPINASGKLDRKAL
+577 
-592 PEPDFRVAAAEFRE
+592 
-606 PRTATERSVAALFA
+606 
-620 ELLDVET
+620 
-627 VGLDDDFFR
+627 
-636 LGGNSLIAT
+636 
-645 RAIGRLQANF
+645 
-655 GVRVDVRD
+655 
-663 FFDSP
+663 
-668 TVAVLAKLVEGGVV
+668 
-682 DERPA
+682 
-687 LVAGPRPAV
+687 
-696 LPLSPAQQRMWF
+696 
-708 LNRFDPETGAYNIP
+708 
-722 IAVRLSGVL
+722 
-731 HLDAL
+731 
-736 RAAVGDLIA
+736 
-745 RHEVLRTVYPEV
+745 
-757 DGVGT
+757 
-762 QRVLAPADALELLV
+762 
-776 AESSSEALAAGADGD
+776 
-791 DSSVGVD
+791 
-798 GGSPASA
+798 
-805 GVESGASEVSGR
+805 
-817 ANGGAGD
+817 
-824 SVSSAVSTLLDPIGV
+824 
-839 GAEEL
+839 
-844 PDVLAAVILRGFD
+844 
-857 VTVAPP
+857 
-863 VRARLFEV
+863 
-871 DGDHVLVLVVHHIAS
+871 
-886 DGWSAGP
+886 
-893 LVRDTMAA
+893 
-901 YYARTEGA
+901 
-909 APQWNPLSA
+909 
-918 QYADYTLWQRAI
+918 
-930 LGAED
+930 
-935 DADSQAGR
+935 
-943 EIAFW
+943 
-948 RDSLAGLPDESSLPT
+948 
-963 DRPRPATASMQGRRV
+963 
-978 SFELDAEVVV
+978 
-988 ALNAVAAEQGAT
+988 
-1000 LFMLLHAALSA
+1000 
-1011 LIARLSG
+1011 
-1018 NADVAIGT
+1018 
-1026 PVAGRGAAELD
+1026 
-1037 DVIGM
+1037 
-1042 FVNTAVLRTQVRG
+1042 
-1055 AEPFEELLGRVR
+1055 
-1067 TGDLAAFDHTA
+1067 
-1078 LPFERLVEVLAPPRS
+1078 
-1093 AGRHPLFQVAL
+1093 
-1104 SLQNLPPTSF
+1104 
-1114 ELPGLRA
+1114 
-1121 AAVDLPYDIEKF
+1121 
-1133 DLSVTVRDSGAGG
+1133 
-1146 LSGEFSYATDLF
+1146 
-1158 DEPTVARMVSRFIGL
+1158 
-1173 LAAIAAAPHTPVA
+1173 
-1186 DLPLLIGT
+1186 
-1194 ELAELTARTGGPST
+1194 
-1208 SAPLLPEVLARA
+1208 
-1220 AADPAAIAIRD
+1220 
-1231 GARTLTYGELD
+1231 
-1242 AASARLTAR
+1242 
-1251 LVDLGIGAGDLV
+1251 
-1263 AVSIPRSAAS
+1263 
-1273 VTAVWA
+1273 
-1279 VVKSG
+1279 
-1284 AGFLPVDPTYPADR
+1284 
-1298 IAHMLADSGAAAG
+1298 
-1311 ITVDAVLADLPATVN
+1311 
-1326 WLVLD
+1326 
-1331 GVTSDPSEA
+1331 
-1340 PLADGGADARLGDRA
+1340 
-1355 DCAELADSA
+1355 
-1364 DCAELAD
+1364 
-1371 SADCAELADSADRGK
+1371 
-1386 RDVRDDRGD
+1386 
-1395 VPGGDVTRG
+1395 
-1404 DGVVVSAGG
+1404 
-1413 HAFSNGAEKVHDV
+1413 
-1426 NIFGSA
+1426 
-1432 AKNTLVGT
+1432 
-1440 SQAGAAGGITA
+1440 
-1451 GGSVAESATAGG
+1451 
-1463 SVAGGAPAGGAAG
+1463 
-1476 RRVVDPLDPAYV
+1476 
-1488 IYTSGTTGLP
+1488 
-1498 KGVVI
+1498 
-1503 PQGAVAAYLPVQ
+1503 
-1515 AGRYL
+1515 
-1520 ASADARVLH
+1520 
-1529 VASPSFDISVAEL
+1529 
-1542 LLTVTEGATM
+1542 
-1552 VVAPAG
+1552 
-1558 VFGGAELGELLQV
+1558 
-1571 ERVTHVIITPS
+1571 
-1582 ALATVNPEGL
+1582 
-1592 DALRVVVVGGE
+1592 
-1603 ACPAELVARWTAA
+1603 
-1616 IPGLIFRNGYGPTE
+1616 
-1630 ATIVTNISEPLS
+1630 
-1642 ATTPVTLGAPVEG
+1642 
-1655 TTELVLDDRLRPVP
+1655 
-1669 AGVVG
+1669 
-1674 ELYIAGAQLARGYH
+1674 
-1688 RRPALT
+1688 
-1694 AGRFI
+1694 
-1699 TNPYGAPGDRMYRTG
+1699 
-1714 DTVRWVHRDGSFDL
+1714 
-1728 EYLGRN
+1728 
-1734 DFQVKVRG
+1734 
-1742 FRIELGEVDAVL
+1742 
-1754 VRHHTVDF
+1754 
-1762 AATIGHRTDAGATLL
+1762 
-1777 VSYIVPV
+1777 
-1784 AGTAVDT
+1784 
-1791 ATLVAHTAAHLPSHM
+1791 
-1806 VPSAIVALDAVPLT
+1806 
-1820 PVGKLDRAALPAPV
+1820 
-1834 FEAAAY
+1834 
-1840 RAPETAAEQVV
+1840 
-1851 AAAFAEVLGL
+1851 
-1861 DRVGRDDDFFDLGGN
+1861 
-1876 SLLATRLMARIGTDL
+1876 
-1891 DIRIPVRQLFD
+1891 
-1902 TPTVLTL
+1902 
-1909 AAAADRLRG
+1909 
-1918 TGTGPALVAGTRP
+1918 
-1931 DPVPLSPAQQRMW
+1931 
-1944 FLNRFDPGSATD
+1944 
-1956 NIPLAV
+1956 
-1962 RLTGTLD
+1962 
-1969 IAALQAAIVD
+1969 
-1979 VLDRHEVLRTR
+1979 
-1990 YPELDGNAIAEIL
+1990 
-2003 PASGL
+2003 
-2008 LPEVH
+2008 
-2013 PQIVPAADLPDA
+2013 
-2025 VRTFASIGFDLT
+2025 
-2037 LDAPIRATLLRVL
+2037 
-2050 AKSEAPEHD
+2050 
-2059 LPSAASAHILAEAG
+2059 
-2073 RTGMPVRADRV
+2073 
-2084 DTLGSA
+2084 
-2090 DLAESAGSRHV
+2090 
-2101 DREAEAVPTSAPL
+2101 
-2114 RGDAEYVLVI
+2114 
-2124 VLHHIAADGFSF
+2124 
-2136 GPLIRD
+2136 
-2142 VLTAYGARAV
+2142 
-2152 GESPSWAPLAVQ
+2152 
-2164 YADYA
+2164 
-2169 VWQHAVLGDATD
+2169 
-2181 PESVVAQ
+2181 
-2188 QLSFWQDALSGLP
+2188 
-2201 EQLELPTDRTRPAV
+2201 
-2215 ASRRG
+2215 
-2220 AMHGIEIDADTHR
+2220 
-2233 ALAEFARAQGITV
+2233 
-2246 FMAAHAVFA
+2246 
-2255 VLLARLSATTDIAI
+2255 LSATTDIAI

-2295 TEVAPAMG
+2295 TEVTPATS
-2303 FTELIARVRDT
+2303 FIELIAQVREK

-2327 RLVELL
+2327 RLVEVL

-2343 LFQVMLSLNEDTPSE
+2343 LFQVMLSLDEDTRSA

-2388 DESGTPTGISGA
+2388 DDNGTPTGISGA

-2409 ATTVEGFAIRLHRL
+2409 ATTIATFGTRLDRI
-2423 LTAVLADPTRPVG
+2423 LTAVLADPARAVG
-2436 DIDIL
+2436 DLDFL
-2441 EPAERT
+2441 DAAEQT
-2447 ELLTTWND
+2447 HILTTWND
-2455 TATGSGRTATLAS
+2455 TAAETDHAATLAS
-2468 LFAEQAAATPHS
+2468 LLADRAAATPDA
-2480 IAVVVDGELSYAEF
+2480 IAVVVDTDPTAADAIAAHRAGSAVPEMLRAAVDSMAAVELSYAEF
-2494 SGRVARLARH
+2494 GGRVARLARH
-2504 LIALGAGPGALVAVA
+2504 LIGLGAGPGSLVAVA

-2541 PVDPDHPAE
+2541 PVDPDHPVE
-2550 RTAYV
+2550 RTADV
-2555 LAQTAPV
+2555 LGQTAPV
-2562 CVLAVAGSGVAVGE
+2562 CVLTSAGSGVADGD
-2576 SVLEVDALDLSE
+2576 SVLEVDTLDLSG
-2588 LSAEPITDDERVV
+2588 LSGDPITDDERVA

-2630 VVNQLRWLQREYPLG
+2630 AVNQLLWLQREYPLG

-2713 EPESAH
+2713 EPASAQ

-2731 ALTTDLARRVRASTG
+2731 ALTADLARRVRMSTG

-2756 ETAIQVTAHEVRD
+2756 ETAIQVTTHEVGD
-2769 EQGAA
+2769 ERSAT
-2774 VPIGAP
+2774 VPIGVP

-2790 SRLHPV
+2790 SRLHSV

-2833 GERLYRTGDLVTW
+2833 GERLYRTGDLVAW
-2846 RTGPHGPALH
+2846 RTGPDGPALH

-2910 AGATPAGVRPATVG
+2910 AVAPEVDIATTVG
-2924 ALSSAATDGTN
+2924 GTDSDAAD
-2935 APGAVLDVAGSAE
+2935 AVRASDVAP
-2948 QHATARAD
+2948 TV
-2956 ASSTSGPSTPAI
+2956 SGPAASAVPA
-2968 PDRADL
+2968 PADL
-2974 DAAIAA
+2974 DSAIAA
-2980 VLPSYMVPGAYVFLD
+2980 TLPSYMVPGAYVFLD

-3003 KLDRRALPAPQS
+3003 KLDRRALPAPESRQLDY
-3015 QQREHREPA
+3015 REPT
-3024 TATERIVAATFAGV
+3024 TATERVVAATFAGV
-3038 LDLDQ
+3038 LDLDR

-3125 LHRFDPDSAAYH
+3125 LHRFAPDSAAYH

-3146 DLDTAALRGAL
+3146 ELDPDALRGAL

-3180 LVGPTFVPE
+3180 LVGSPFVPD
-3189 LAVVDVEADA
+3189 LAVADVDADD

-3206 VLADGF
+3206 VLAGGF

-3224 LRVTATEHVL
+3224 LRVAATEHVL

-3257 AYAARAAGVEPQLP
+3257 AYAARVAGAPPRLP

-3282 WQTEGLGHA
+3282 WQTEGLGSA

-3297 LARQLDYWT
+3297 LARQLGYWT
-3306 DRLAGLPDVLT
+3306 HRLAGLPDVLT
-3317 LPTDRRR
+3317 LPADRRR
-3324 PLIASNRGATFTTT
+3324 PLIASNRGATFITA
-3338 LDADLHRGIEELA
+3338 LGADLHRGIEELA
-3351 RAHRASPF
+3351 RAHRATPF

-3373 SAGTDIVVGTPV
+3373 SAGADIVVGTPV

-3409 VQAHVR
+3409 VRADTR
-3415 FGDLLDEVRAGDL
+3415 FGDLLDEVRADDL

-3451 GYSPLYQVCLAL
+3451 GYSPLYQISLAL

-3474 GLTLSGLTLPDAPIE
+3474 GLTLSGLALPDAPIE

-3516 TDLFDADT
+3516 TDLFDAET
-3524 VTTMVDMLE
+3524 VATMVGMLE
-3533 RVLQGAVAEPGT
+3533 RVLRDAVTAPGT
-3545 AVGDLAMLADAD
+3545 AVGDLALLADTD
-3557 RAEILA
+3557 EITLPVGP
-3563 SHHGEVVPLD
+3563 HGDVV
-3573 AALAELGVRAP
+3573 ALEGALTELGVRAP

-3591 ASAARDP
+3591 AAAARAP
-3598 HAVAAVFEGA
+3598 QAVAAVFEGV

-3626 IDCGVGPETPVA
+3626 IECGVGPETPVA
-3638 VAVPRGIELLVVL
+3638 VAVPRSIELLVVL

-3662 PIDAAQPADR
+3662 PIDAGQPAER
-3672 IGDVL
+3672 IGQVL
-3677 ATAAPRL
+3677 ATATPRL

-3715 GFAVLTVAQLE
+3715 GFPVLTVAQLE
-3726 GSTRDAADSPHGP
+3726 ESVRGT
-3739 GVSENGAEVAPH
+3739 VT
-3751 RVVSGAPLTDAE
+3751 GAPLTDAE

-3802 LRGEYAMTA
+3802 LRGEYNMTA

-3840 VLLRPGGHLDLEYQ
+3840 VLLRPGGHLDLAYQ

-3909 LPGELH
+3909 IPGELH

-3928 FQQITAPVE
+3928 FQRITAPVE
-3937 QTEMPIGKPTWNV
+3937 QTELPIGRPTWNV
-3950 RAYVLDERLHPVS
+3950 RAYVLDERLHPVPG
-3963 SGVAGE
+3963 GVAGE

-3974 DQLARGYFGR
+3974 DQLARGYLGR

-3993 ADPFGAE
+3993 ADPFGAD

-4013 DRAGALV
+4013 DRTGALI

-4055 VLPATDDAGR
+4055 VLPAIDDAGR

-4070 YVAGEVDIVA
+4070 YVAGEVDSVA

-4085 ASRVPAYMVPAHLV
+4085 AGRVPAYMVPSHLV

-4112 DRTALPAADLSTT
+4112 DRAALPAADLSTT
-4125 TAYVAPRPGAQT
+4125 TEYVAPRPGAQT

-4150 RVGADDD
+4150 RIGANDD

-4174 ANAVLGSALDVRD
+4174 ANAALGSALDVRD

-4194 AGLAERAGAT
+4194 AGLAERAGT
-4204 GEQVPALAVVRP
+4204 GLEQLPPLTVVEP

-4228 RLWLLHRIDPESAVY
+4228 RLWLLNRIDPESAVY

-4257 DALWAALAD
+4257 AALWAALAD

-4275 TIFPED
+4275 TVFPED
-4281 ADGPTQVVLPVD
+4281 ADGPTQVVLPVE

-4303 IAEAELAEA
+4303 IAEADLADT
-4312 VRTLIGEG
+4312 VRTIIGEG
-4320 YDLTTQPPLR
+4320 YDLTSQPPLR
-4330 AALLRRAARV
+4330 AALLRRQARV
-4340 EPVRRSDEHVLV
+4340 AAADRRSDEAVGGAVSRPAAVACAGSHETEHVLV

-4363 STTPLARDLITAY
+4363 STTPLARDLIAAY
-4376 AARAAGIAPV
+4376 AARAAGIAPA

-4396 FTLWQHAVLGDAADP
+4396 FTLWQHAALGDASDP
-4411 ESRLARQLAHWRDE
+4411 ESRLARQLAHWRHE
-4425 LAGVAPVLELAT
+4425 LAGIAPVLELAT
-4437 DRPRPAV
+4437 DRPRPPV
-4444 RTGSGGAVGFEVPA
+4444 RTGVGGAVGFDVPA
-4458 EVVAGIEEL
+4458 DVVAGIEAL

-4527 DTGAGF
+4527 DAGAGF

-4544 LRAFAHADLPF
+4544 LRAFANADLPF

-4567 TAYSPIVQVML
+4567 TSYSPIAQVML
-4578 AFEHRDDTVIELPGL
+4578 AFEHREDTTIELPGL
-4593 RIDEFAMP
+4593 RIDEFALP
-4601 AATTQFDLSLAV
+4601 AATTQFDLSLAI
-4613 NETVDAA
+4613 NEIVGAA
-4620 GEAGMRGWLRYATD
+4620 GEPGMRGWLRYATD

-4642 AFGARFVR
+4642 SFGARFVR
-4650 VLSAVVADD
+4650 VLKAVVADD
-4659 GVAVGEIDLLDA
+4659 TVAVGEIELLDA
-4671 AETAQFVAWNDTA
+4671 AEAAQLTAWNDTA
-4684 APLDTDAT
+4684 AALDTDAT
-4692 LVTLFGARAARTPD
+4692 LVSLFAARAARTPD
-4706 AVALE
+4706 AIALE
-4711 FEGQRVTYGEFAVRV
+4711 FEGQRITYGEFAVRV

-4737 VGPGAIVGVGLRR
+4737 VGPGAVVGVGLRR

-4793 AASDFPETDSH
+4793 AAADFPETGSSPALPDT
-4804 ATRIVDPATLDLSGF
+4804 TRTVEPASLDLSGF
-4819 AAAPVTDAERIRPL
+4819 AADPVTDADRIRPL
-4833 HGADLAYV
+4833 RGADLAYV

-4867 MQDAYRLDAADV
+4867 MQDAYRLDAAGI
-4879 VLQKTPITFD
+4879 VLHKTPITFD

-4916 VYLAEVIT
+4916 AYLAELIT

-4932 FVPSMLAAFLT
+4932 FVPSMLAAFLA
-4943 EPRAAECVSL
+4943 EPLAAECVSL

-4964 AAGAQRLRT
+4964 AADAQRLRA

-4998 TDADTVT
+4998 TDADIAT

-5044 GYLARPDLSAD
+5044 GYLGRPDLSAD

-5060 PLGAPGERM
+5060 PLGAPGDRM

-5112 LDTIER
+5112 LDTVER

-5125 DGAGDYLTAYLV
+5125 DGTGDYLTVYLV
-5137 PAETSH
+5137 PAQRIREGGSI
-5143 GVTGADADARSAAAV
+5143 DASEAMATRAARDALVVGLAPVGDAAAS
-5158 GVASDTGAV
+5158 SDGA
-5167 DDDAVLL
+5167 
-5174 AVADIGDGPTIGA
+5174 AVAERAHSVAGSVPVVD
-5187 DSADRNRHR
+5187 
-5196 GVIADASSLD
+5196 LD
-5206 LAVVK
+5206 VVK
-5211 AALQQALPSYM
+5211 AALQQALPAYM
-5222 VPSAFVVLDELPVN
+5222 VPSAFVVLSEFPVN
-5236 ASGKLARRALP
+5236 ASGKLDRRALP

-5253 REFRAPATPSEQL
+5253 RAFRAPATPSELL
-5266 VAGVIAEVLG
+5266 VAGVVAEVLG
-5276 VELVGADDDFF
+5276 VEPVGADDDFF

-5299 AARLGAAS
+5299 AARLGAALD
-5307 SRQVPVARIFEAPV
+5307 RQVPVARIFETPV
-5321 VAALAA
+5321 VSALAA

-5332 AGTARVA
+5332 AGAARLA
-5339 LAAGER
+5339 LVAGER
-5345 PASIPLSPAQQRMWF
+5345 PASLPLSPAQQRMWF

-5374 IAVRLSGALDLEA
+5374 IAVRLSGVLDLDA
-5387 LTAAVGDLVDRHEV
+5387 LAAAVDDLIGRHEV
-5401 LRTYYPET
+5401 LRTFYPET
-5409 ADGPVQQIL
+5409 AAGPEQRIL
-5418 TAAEAGVALQV
+5418 SAAEAGVALRV
-5429 RDVDAAQI
+5429 RDVDAAEI
-5437 VAEVTALAATTFDVT
+5437 LAAVTALAATTFDVT

-5458 VVLYRITADEAVL
+5458 VVLYRISADEAVL
-5471 ALVVHHISADGSSMP
+5471 AMVVHHISADGSSMP
-5486 PLIRDLMTAYLAR
+5486 PLVRDLMTAYLAR
-5499 RDGAAPQW
+5499 RDGAAPRW

-5530 PDSLSASQLDF
+5530 PDSMAARQLDF
-5541 WRGELADLPEELALP
+5541 WRGELADLPDELALP
-5556 LDRPRPAV
+5556 LDRPRPTV
-5564 RTLAGGTVSVT
+5564 RDLAGGTVPVT

-5612 SHDITV
+5612 SADITV

-5652 FQQLLIR
+5652 FRQLLIR
-5659 QRITDLAVY
+5659 QRATDLAVY

-5680 VLDPTRS
+5680 VLDPARS

-5718 DTESELSQF
+5718 DTENELSQF

-5737 ADGAAAGVT
+5737 ATDGTAAGVT
-5746 GVLTY
+5746 GVLTF
-5751 AHDVFDT
+5751 AHDVFDI
-5758 ETAVAIAG
+5758 ETATTIGA
-5766 RLERLLQAV
+5766 RLERLLTAV
-5775 ATSPDIPLDAVDV
+5775 AAAPHTALDSLDV
-5788 LEPAERT
+5788 LEPAERH
-5795 RVLTEWNSTTH
+5795 RILEQWNATAH
-5806 EIDCTATLLTPFR
+5806 EIDRTETLLTPFQ
-5819 AQVSARPEATAL
+5819 AQVATHPAATAL
-5831 VFEGAEL
+5831 VFDGTEL
-5838 TYAELDA
+5838 TYAA
-5845 QVNRLARYLIG
+5845 FGARVNRLARHLIA

-5862 VPVALAI
+5862 VLVALAM

-5890 PVDPDHPTDRI
+5890 PVDPDHPAERI
-5901 VQILDTARP
+5901 AQVLDTART
-5910 HLVLTTARDE
+5910 HLVLTTIRDQ
-5920 FDWPPVAAPAPVGS
+5920 FAAAAVVGS
-5934 GMPAESDSSPTA
+5934 G
-5946 DAFGATVQQL
+5946 
-5956 FGDDR
+5956 
-5961 QPPMQGLDGASD
+5961 ASAGVSFD
-5973 SAAASP
+5973 NSAGGVLAAAGSNP
-5979 TRVVVLDEVDTARYS
+5979 RIVTVDDLDTDGYA
-5994 SDPVAKSELLGPLLD
+5994 DHPVADGERLAPLRD

-6023 KPKGVAMSHAGVRNQ
+6023 KPKGVAMSHAGIRNQ

-6048 GGADV
+6048 DGDDV

-6115 AAHADPEQ
+6115 AAHADADQ
-6123 LTSLRLVLAIGEA
+6123 LRSLRLVFAIGEA
-6136 LTPETVVA
+6136 LTPETVAA
-6144 LRAKSAAVVHN
+6144 LRVKSAAAVHN

-6168 WPAEG
+6168 WPADG
-6173 ATGQTVPIGVP
+6173 ATGQTVPIGRP

-6207 LYLAGDQL
+6207 LYLAGAQL
-6215 ARGYLGRADL
+6215 ARGYLGRPDL
-6225 TADRFVADPFVGADS
+6225 SADRFVADPFAGSRTAGA
-6240 SPDVADSRPGVAD
+6240 
-6253 IRPDVADIRAEVA
+6253 
-6266 DAGPDVVDARN
+6266 
-6277 SYRGGRMYRTGDLV
+6277 RMYRTGDLV
-6291 KWTREGVLVY
+6291 RWTRDGVLVY
-6301 LDRIDFQV
+6301 LARIDFQV

-6330 VSQAAAVVSASVT
+6330 VSQAAAVVSPSAT
-6343 GDRLVGYTVPTPG
+6343 GDRLVGYAVPTPG
-6356 VELDPAALRSAVGA
+6356 AQLDPAALRSAVGA

-6393 KLDRKSLPAPEFVAK
+6393 KLDRKALPTPEFVAR
-6408 PFRAPITA
+6408 PFRAPVSA
-6416 AQRAVAEVFGDV
+6416 AQRAVAEVFGAV
-6428 LGRPEV
+6428 LGREQV

-6442 LGGNSLIA
+6442 LGGNSLVA

-6479 AAALA
+6479 AAVLDGRA
-6484 ARVGSGAG
+6484 GSGAG
-6492 IALTAGPRP
+6492 IALMSGERP

-6513 WLLNRLDPDSAAYNI
+6513 WLLNRLDPASAAYNI

-6533 LTGDVDAAALAAAVT
+6533 LTGDVDAGALAAAVT

-6563 VDGIGHQAVWEFVPT
+6563 IDGIGHQTVWEFVPA

-6610 ARVLQCAS
+6610 VRVLRCAT

-6636 AGPLLRDTSAAYLAR
+6636 AGPLLRDTTAAYLAR
-6651 RAGSEPDW
+6651 RAGTEPGW
-6659 APMEVQYADYT
+6659 APLEVQYADYT
-6670 LWQCAVLGSE
+6670 LWQRAVLGSE

-6693 WRDEL
+6693 WRGEL
-6698 DGMSGLLELPIDRP
+6698 AGLAGLLELPVDRP

-6719 RGASVET
+6719 RGASVDIV
-6726 AVPQQV
+6726 VPQSV
-6732 WQRVRQLARRADAS
+6732 WQRVGQLARRSDVS

-6753 ALATLLARLSGTA
+6753 ALAALLARLSGTG

-6798 VDPGDSFAAL
+6798 VDPAASFAAL

-6821 NAEVPFERLVDVLDP
+6821 HAEVPFERLVDVLDP
-6836 IRSTAHSPLF
+6836 NRSAAHSPLF
-6846 QVMLAFQNLAAAPVE
+6846 QVMLAFQNLAASPVE

-6883 DLVLADT
+6883 DLVLT
-6890 PDGGCA
+6890 GTTDGGCA

-6907 ADTAARIADG
+6907 AETATRIADG
-6917 FVRVLAAVT
+6917 YVRMLDAVT
-6926 ANPDGAVGD
+6926 ANPEESVGD
-6935 IDLLTENDRRLL
+6935 VDLLTDDDHRML
-6947 DTWWDTAYSG
+6947 DSWCDTAH
-6957 VGEVAPGRISTAPNV
+6957 PGRIS
-6972 HVDAALRGTADIE
+6972 D
-6985 SGATAGAMP
+6985 TAGARIAVTADALIESARGSAESDRRVAAAP
-6994 STVGAGPSSTV
+6994 SEMTLPDVTRRAD
-7005 GTGHAGTVGT
+7005 
-7015 GPSSTVGV
+7015 
-7023 GHAGTVG
+7023 
-7030 TGQAGT
+7030 
-7036 VSVLPT
+7036 VLPT
-7042 AFAYQAAATP
+7042 AFDRQVAATP
-7052 DAVALVDGDTALTYA
+7052 DAPALVDGDTVLTYA
-7067 EFSARVNRLAR
+7067 EFAARVNRLAR
-7078 HLIELGV
+7078 HLIEHGV
-7085 GPDDAVAVGVRRSAE
+7085 GPDSAVAVAVRRSTE

-7116 PIDPDHPA
+7116 PVDPDHPA
-7124 ERISRILRIA
+7124 ERVARILRIA
-7134 RPVCVLTTSRDAA
+7134 QPACVLTTGRDGTE
-7147 DLPLTGLDGVSLDAV
+7147 LPLRGLDAVSLDTV
-7162 DLAAYSA
+7162 DLTAYPA
-7169 EPIHDAERAQPLL
+7169 GPITDAERVQPLL

-7201 VGVPHRAIVNQLDW
+7201 VGVSHRAIVNQLDW
-7215 LAQRFGFTAGDTV
+7215 LAQRFEFAAGDTV

-7263 PAYLAALITEHHI
+7263 PAYLAELITEHRI

-7291 HVQEAAVVPAV
+7291 EPDGIA
-7302 GAADSINGAG
+7302 S
-7312 LHDRERERFEA
+7312 
-7323 IQGGF
+7323 
-7328 AEQNARHGVERA
+7328 
-7340 VVEGV
+7340 
-7345 ARNGVAGGSL
+7345 GSL

-7368 LAQQTRA
+7368 LAQQVRA
-7375 LTGAQV
+7375 LTGAEV

-7395 THVVTDADT
+7395 SHVVTDDDL

-7427 VPPGVTGELYVG
+7427 VVPGVTGELYVG

-7444 HGYIGSAELTAER
+7444 HGYIGAAELTAER
-7457 FVPDPLGTSGSRM
+7457 FVPDPFGAPGARL

-7480 GRGAPALEYVG
+7480 ASGTPALEYVG

-7510 AALGRQPGVAQ
+7510 AALQRQPGVAQ
-7521 AAAAVVSGAGADRL
+7521 AAAAVVSGVGADRL
-7535 VAYVVAAR
+7535 VAYVVASRGKAF
-7543 NAEVERAD
+7543 D
-7551 SGVAGAV
+7551 AV
-7558 GDDRT
+7558 GTDA
-7563 AGGIGADAVTEPD
+7563 AGGAGDAVVDAAGTSAD
-7576 VAQRKSTLDAAA
+7576 TVVARGGSFLDAAA
-7588 LRTALAAELPGYL
+7588 LRSALAAELPGYL

-7606 LELDALPVNTSGKLD
+7606 LELDALPVNASGKLD
-7621 RNALPRPEIRQ
+7621 RGALPRPELRQ

-7640 ETEQL
+7640 ETERL
-7645 VAGEFARVLGLDRI
+7645 VAGAFARVLGLDRI

-7681 LSEAL
+7681 LSDAL
-7686 QTAVPVAWFFT
+7686 GGTVPVAWFFT

-7714 SEDAFAVLLP
+7714 SDDAFAVLLP
-7724 LRASGSGAPLFCIH
+7724 LRAGGTGAPLFCIH

-7770 DEPLPTT
+7770 DEPLPLT

-7788 IREVQPEGPYHLLGW
+7788 IRAVQPQGPYHLLGW

-7812 VATGLQADGEQV
+7812 VATDLQADGEQV

-7845 VGDLLGGLAGDDLS
+7845 VGDLLGGLAGADLA

-7874 PLAGL
+7874 PLAAL

-7887 IDAATTSMA
+7887 IDAATASMR
-7896 MVDDYRPRRFDGDLV
+7896 MVDDYRPRRFDGDLD
-7911 YFAATVDD
+7911 YFAATIDD

-7926 AGWAGAVGGA
+7926 ASWATAVEGT
-7936 VHRYG
+7936 VHRHG

-7955 ARIAQILDGT
+7955 ARIAQVLDGRGS
-7965 EPGAHGF
+7965 GARGF
-7972 ASEAPAT
+7972 ASEDPAT
-7979 RADARAGAVG
+7979 RADARAGAMG

>member
-15 AALVATVAAMEPARI
+15 AALVATVAMMDPARI
-30 AVEFDGAS
+30 AVEFDGVA
-38 VSYGELDAQLATMA
+38 VSYAELDAQLTLMA

-57 ALDPETLVQVVLAE
+57 ALDADTLVQVVLAE

-84 GVLLESLGVDAMA
+84 GVLLDSLAGDAMA
-97 VLGGPVASP
+97 ALGMAVVGTA
-106 TLIDRFAEQSART
+106 TLVDRFAAQVART
-119 PDAVAVQFG
+119 LDAVAVQFG
-128 AQTLTYAEF
+128 DVVLTYAEF
-137 DARVRVLAGRL
+137 DARVRVLAARL
-148 VELGVGPESLVGLA
+148 VELGVGPETLVGLA
-162 LRRSVE
+162 MRRSVE

-184 PLDPDHPVDRL
+184 PLDPDHPVERL

-209 RACDEPDLGRA
+209 RVCDEPDLNDA

-228 GWGSVPVEVVSGVR
+228 DWDAEPGEVISGVR

-264 THGAI
+264 THAAI
-269 VANLDWRQRSYG
+269 VANLDWRQRRYG

-300 WELFWPLQVGA
+300 WELFWPLQIGA
-311 RLVVTEPGRHG
+311 RLVVAEPGRHG
-322 DPAYLAALIAEHRAT
+322 DPAYLAELIVKHRVS

-348 FVGDVSA
+348 FVGELGS

-367 SGEALPAATAARLRA
+367 SGEALPAATAARLRG

-398 VDVTAHEVTAADEVS
+398 VDVTAHEVTTADEVS

-425 LVLDENLDR
+425 LVLDENLDQ

-471 AVGERMYRTGDL
+471 VVGERMYRTGDL
-483 VRSVRGELEYLGRTD
+483 VRESRGELEYLGRTD

-539 VGYVVSVDGAVLD
+539 VGYVVSVDGGVLD
-552 EGELTAHAKMSMP
+552 EAELVAHAELSMP

-577 AMPINASGKLDRKAL
+577 AMPVNASGKLDRKAL

-663 FFDSP
+663 FFDNP

-682 DERPA
+682 DDRPA

-722 IAVRLSGVL
+722 IAVRLSGAL
-731 HLDAL
+731 DQDAL
-736 RAAVGDLIA
+736 RAAIGDLID

-757 DGVGT
+757 DGAGT
-762 QRVLAPADALELLV
+762 QRVLTA
-776 AESSSEALAAGADGD
+776 AEAIDMLGA
-791 DSSVGVD
+791 
-798 GGSPASA
+798 
-805 GVESGASEVSGR
+805 E
-817 ANGGAGD
+817 
-824 SVSSAVSTLLDPIGV
+824 STLLAPLGV
-839 GAEEL
+839 GAQEL
-844 PDVLAAVILRGFD
+844 PDVLAPVILGGFD

-871 DGDHVLVLVVHHIAS
+871 DGDHVLVLVVHHIAA

-901 YYARTEGA
+901 YSARTAGA
-909 APQWNPLSA
+909 APQWAPLPV
-918 QYADYTLWQRAI
+918 QYADYTLWQRAV
-930 LGAED
+930 LGEEG

-963 DRPRPATASMQGRRV
+963 DRPRPATASMRGRRV
-978 SFELDAEVVV
+978 TFELDADVVA
-988 ALNAVAAEQGAT
+988 ALNAVAAAQGAT
-1000 LFMLLHAALSA
+1000 LFMVLHATLSV

-1018 NADVAIGT
+1018 NTDVAIGT
-1026 PVAGRGAAELD
+1026 PVAGRGAAALD

-1042 FVNTAVLRTQVRG
+1042 FVNTAVLRTRVRG
-1055 AEPFEELLGRVR
+1055 AEPFVELLGRVR
-1067 TGDLAAFDHTA
+1067 TEDLAALDHTT
-1078 LPFERLVEVLAPPRS
+1078 LPFERLVEVLAPARS

-1104 SLQNLPPTSF
+1104 SLQNLPPTTF

-1121 AAVDLPYDIEKF
+1121 AAVEMPYDIEKF
-1133 DLSVTVRDSGAGG
+1133 DLSVTVRDSPAAGLSAAQG

-1158 DEPTVARMVSRFIGL
+1158 DEPTIARMARRFTGL
-1173 LAAIAAAPHTPVA
+1173 LTAIAAAPRTPVA
-1186 DLPLLIGT
+1186 DLPLLIDT
-1194 ELAELTARTGGPST
+1194 ELAQLTTRTGGAST
-1208 SAPLLPEVLARA
+1208 PAPLLPLVLARA
-1220 AADPAAIAIRD
+1220 AADPTAIAIRD

-1242 AASARLTAR
+1242 SASARMAAR

-1263 AVSIPRSAAS
+1263 AVSIPRSADS
-1273 VTAVWA
+1273 VTAIWA

-1311 ITVDAVLADLPATVN
+1311 ITIDAVLADLPTTVN

-1331 GVTSDPSEA
+1331 RVQPTAGDA
-1340 PLADGGADARLGDRA
+1340 ALAHRGADGHLGGGTIS
-1355 DCAELADSA
+1355 ADS
-1364 DCAELAD
+1364 
-1371 SADCAELADSADRGK
+1371 S
-1386 RDVRDDRGD
+1386 
-1395 VPGGDVTRG
+1395 
-1404 DGVVVSAGG
+1404 
-1413 HAFSNGAEKVHDV
+1413 GATD
-1426 NIFGSA
+1426 
-1432 AKNTLVGT
+1432 
-1440 SQAGAAGGITA
+1440 
-1451 GGSVAESATAGG
+1451 
-1463 SVAGGAPAGGAAG
+1463 GAPAGGAMG
-1476 RRVVDPLDPAYV
+1476 RRTVDPLDPAYV
-1488 IYTSGTTGLP
+1488 IYTSGTTGVP

-1503 PQGAVAAYLPVQ
+1503 PHGAVAAYLPVQ

-1552 VVAPAG
+1552 VVAPTG
-1558 VFGGAELGELLQV
+1558 VFGGVELGELLRV

-1592 DALRVVVVGGE
+1592 AALRVVVVGGE

-1616 IPGLIFRNGYGPTE
+1616 IPGLVFRNGYGPTE
-1630 ATIVTNISEPLS
+1630 TTIVTNISEPLS
-1642 ATTPVTLGAPVEG
+1642 ATTGITLGAPVEG
-1655 TTELVLDDRLRPVP
+1655 TTELVLDERLRPVP

-1694 AGRFI
+1694 AGRFV

-1714 DTVRWVHRDGSFDL
+1714 DTVRWVQRAGSFDL

-1742 FRIELGEVDAVL
+1742 FRIELGEIDAVL
-1754 VRHHTVDF
+1754 ARHHTVVF
-1762 AATIGHRTDAGATLL
+1762 AATIGYHTEAGATLL
-1777 VSYIVPV
+1777 VAYVVPA
-1784 AGTAVDT
+1784 AGATVDT
-1791 ATLVAHTAAHLPSHM
+1791 ATLIAHTAAHLPAHM

-1840 RAPETAAEQVV
+1840 RAPETTTEQVV
-1851 AAAFAEVLGL
+1851 AAAFSEVLGL

-1891 DIRIPVRQLFD
+1891 DTRIPIRQLFD
-1902 TPTVLTL
+1902 TTSVLTL
-1909 AAAADRLRG
+1909 AEAADRLRG
-1918 TGTGPALVAGTRP
+1918 TGTGPALVAGPRP

-1962 RLTGTLD
+1962 RLTGALD
-1969 IAALQAAIVD
+1969 LAALRAAIVD
-1979 VLDRHEVLRTR
+1979 VVDRHEVLRTR
-1990 YPELDGNAIAEIL
+1990 YPERDGIAVAEIL
-2003 PASGL
+2003 PATGL
-2008 LPEVH
+2008 IPEVH
-2013 PQIVPAADLPDA
+2013 PRIVPPSGLSDA
-2025 VRTFASIGFDLT
+2025 VRTVASIGFDLT
-2037 LDAPIRATLLRVL
+2037 IDAPIRATLYRV
-2050 AKSEAPEHD
+2050 AANDDAPG
-2059 LPSAASAHILAEAG
+2059 AG
-2073 RTGMPVRADRV
+2073 ALD
-2084 DTLGSA
+2084 
-2090 DLAESAGSRHV
+2090 SAGPEGAS
-2101 DREAEAVPTSAPL
+2101 P
-2114 RGDAEYVLVI
+2114 EYVLVI

-2142 VLTAYGARAV
+2142 VLTAYSARAA
-2152 GESPSWAPLAVQ
+2152 GAAPAWAPLVVQ

-2169 VWQHAVLGDATD
+2169 VWQHAVLGDAAD
-2181 PESVVAQ
+2181 PESLAAK
-2188 QLSFWQDALSGLP
+2188 QLSYWRDALAGAP
-2201 EQLELPTDRTRPAV
+2201 EQLELPADRARPAV

-2220 AMHGIEIDADTHR
+2220 AVHGVEIDAETHR
-2233 ALAEFARAQGITV
+2233 ALTEFARAHEITV

-2255 VLLARLSATTDIAI
+2255 MLLARLSATTDIAI

-2295 TEVAPAMG
+2295 TEVMPSTSFNA
-2303 FTELIARVRDT
+2303 LIAQVRDI

-2327 RLVELL
+2327 RLVEIL

-2343 LFQVMLSLNEDTPSE
+2343 LFQVMLSLNEDTPRE
-2358 LALPGLTVAGFDLPT
+2358 LALPGLAVAGFDLPT
-2373 GVAKFDLELTLTEHR
+2373 GVAKFDLELTLTERR
-2388 DESGTPTGISGA
+2388 DESGTPIGISGA

-2409 ATTVEGFAIRLHRL
+2409 ATTVAGFATRLRRL

-2441 EPAERT
+2441 ESTERT

-2455 TATGSGRTATLAS
+2455 TATEIHRTATLAS
-2468 LFAEQAAATPHS
+2468 LFADRAAASPHA
-2480 IAVVVDGELSYAEF
+2480 IAVVVDTDPATEDDAQTGSAATGAAPIALDALRGVVDLPATVELSYAEF
-2494 SGRVARLARH
+2494 GVRVARLARH
-2504 LIALGAGPGALVAVA
+2504 LIGLGAGPGSLVAVA

-2541 PVDPDHPAE
+2541 PLDPDHPVE
-2550 RTAYV
+2550 RTAYA

-2562 CVLAVAGSGVAVGE
+2562 CVLTVTGSGVAVGE
-2576 SVLEVDALDLSE
+2576 SALAVDALDLSE
-2588 LSAEPITDDERVV
+2588 LSGEPITDDERVV
-2601 PLRPEHL
+2601 PLLPEHL

-2630 VVNQLRWLQREYPLG
+2630 VVNQLLWLQREYPLG
-2645 VDDVVLQKTPFTFDA
+2645 IDDVVLQKTPFTFDA

-2713 EPESAH
+2713 EPVSAQ

-2756 ETAIQVTAHEVRD
+2756 ETAIQVTTHEVRD

-2780 VADTRVYVLD
+2780 VADTLVYVLD

-2803 LYVAGAQLADGY
+2803 LYVAGTQLADGY
-2815 HGRTDLTAERF
+2815 HGRADLTAERF
-2826 VADPFGT
+2826 VADPFRV

-2846 RTGPHGPALH
+2846 RTGPDGPALH

-2883 VPGVSRV
+2883 VPGVGRV
-2890 AVLVRSDEGRPDQLV
+2890 AVLVRGDDGRPDQLV

-2910 AGATPAGVRPATVG
+2910 AGGAPAVATP
-2924 ALSSAATDGTN
+2924 D
-2935 APGAVLDVAGSAE
+2935 
-2948 QHATARAD
+2948 
-2956 ASSTSGPSTPAI
+2956 
-2968 PDRADL
+2968 DL
-2974 DAAIAA
+2974 DSAIAA

-2995 ELPVNASG
+2995 ELPVSASG
-3003 KLDRRALPAPQS
+3003 KLDRRALPAPRSRQLDY
-3015 QQREHREPA
+3015 RDPA
-3024 TATERIVAATFAGV
+3024 TATARIVAATFAGV
-3038 LDLDQ
+3038 LDLER

-3081 EASTVDGLAVRLD
+3081 EASTVDGLAARLD

-3146 DLDTAALRGAL
+3146 ELDTAALRGAL

-3180 LVGPTFVPE
+3180 LVGPAFVPD
-3189 LAVVDVEADA
+3189 LAVADVEADD
-3199 VPAAVVA
+3199 VPAAVVS
-3206 VLADGF
+3206 VLAGGF

-3224 LRVTATEHVL
+3224 LRVAATEHVL

-3245 WSMGPLTRDLVT
+3245 WSMGPLTRDLVA
-3257 AYAARAAGVEPQLP
+3257 AYAARAAGAPPQLP

-3282 WQTEGLGHA
+3282 WQTEGLGSA

-3306 DRLAGLPDVLT
+3306 HRLAGLPDVLT
-3317 LPTDRRR
+3317 LPADRRR
-3324 PLIASNRGATFTTT
+3324 PLIASNRGATLTCT
-3338 LDADLHRGIEELA
+3338 LGADLHRGIEELA
-3351 RAHRASPF
+3351 RAHRATPF

-3373 SAGTDIVVGTPV
+3373 SAGADIVVGTPV

-3394 DIVGMFVNTLVLRAR
+3394 DIVGMFVNTLVLRTR
-3409 VQAHVR
+3409 VRADAR

-3451 GYSPLYQVCLAL
+3451 GYSPLYQIALAL

-3516 TDLFDADT
+3516 TDLFDVDSVT
-3524 VTTMVDMLE
+3524 VMVDMLE
-3533 RVLQGAVAEPGT
+3533 RVLRAAVAEPGT
-3545 AVGDLAMLADAD
+3545 AVGDLALLADAD

-3563 SHHGEVVPLD
+3563 GHHGDVVPLD

-3591 ASAARDP
+3591 AAAARDP
-3598 HAVAAVFEGA
+3598 HAVAAIFEGA
-3608 EITYGA
+3608 DITYGA

-3638 VAVPRGIELLVVL
+3638 VAVPRGIDLLVVL
-3651 HGVLAAGGVYV
+3651 HGVLVAGGVYV
-3662 PIDAAQPADR
+3662 PIDAAQPAER
-3672 IGDVL
+3672 IGHVL
-3677 ATAAPRL
+3677 ATATPRL

-3715 GFAVLTVAQLE
+3715 GFPVLTVAQLE
-3726 GSTRDAADSPHGP
+3726 DTAQ
-3739 GVSENGAEVAPH
+3739 ETVA
-3751 RVVSGAPLTDAE
+3751 SGPLTDAE
-3763 RLAPLHPEHPAY
+3763 RLAPLHPDHPAY

-3802 LRGEYAMTA
+3802 LRGEYGMTA

-3840 VLLRPGGHLDLEYQ
+3840 VLLRPGGHLDLAYQ
-3854 ARVVREQGVTI
+3854 ARVVREQRVTI

-3894 GEELPA
+3894 GEEMPA

-3909 LPGELH
+3909 IPGELH

-3928 FQQITAPVE
+3928 FQRITAPVE
-3937 QTEMPIGKPTWNV
+3937 QIELPIGRPTWNV
-3950 RAYVLDERLHPVS
+3950 RAYVLDERLHPVPG
-3963 SGVAGE
+3963 GVAGE

-3974 DQLARGYFGR
+3974 DQLARGYLGR

-3993 ADPFGAE
+3993 ADPYGVD
-4000 GARMYRTGDLVRR
+4000 GGRMYRTGDLVRR

-4070 YVAGEVDIVA
+4070 YVAGDVDITA

-4085 ASRVPAYMVPAHLV
+4085 GSRVPAYMVPSHLV

-4112 DRTALPAADLSTT
+4112 DRAALPAADLSTT

-4174 ANAVLGSALDVRD
+4174 ANAALGSALDVRD

-4194 AGLAERAGAT
+4194 AGLAERAGSRGAQLPVLT
-4204 GEQVPALAVVRP
+4204 VVRP

-4228 RLWLLHRIDPESAVY
+4228 RLWLLNRIDPESAVY

-4275 TIFPED
+4275 TVFPED
-4281 ADGPTQVVLPVD
+4281 ADGPIQVVLPVG
-4293 AVLPATVVRE
+4293 AVLPATDVRE
-4303 IAEAELAEA
+4303 LPEADLAAA
-4312 VRTLIGEG
+4312 VRTIIGEG
-4320 YDLTTQPPLR
+4320 YDLTSQPPLR
-4330 AALLRRAARV
+4330 AALLRRVALVEAADGRSDEARTGPAARADLRPRPASRVVTDRDTLYDTGVAVAAEPFAPGVAAAGTVAGDAVSGLAAV
-4340 EPVRRSDEHVLV
+4340 ERAGSHETEHVLV

-4411 ESRLARQLAHWRDE
+4411 DSRLARQLTHWRGE

-4444 RTGSGGAVGFEVPA
+4444 RTGAGGAVGFDVPA
-4458 EVVAGIEEL
+4458 EVVAGIEAL

-4527 DTGAGF
+4527 DAGTSFGA
-4533 GELLAEVRAAD
+4533 LLAEVRGAD

-4578 AFEHRDDTVIELPGL
+4578 AFEHREDTSIALPGL
-4593 RIDEFAMP
+4593 RIDEFAVP
-4601 AATTQFDLSLAV
+4601 AATTQFDLSLAI
-4613 NETVDAA
+4613 NEIVGAD
-4620 GEAGMRGWLRYATD
+4620 GEPGMRGWLRYAAD

-4659 GVAVGEIDLLDA
+4659 GVAVGAIDLLDA
-4671 AETAQFVAWNDTA
+4671 DEIAQLAAWNDTA
-4684 APLDTDAT
+4684 FAMDPDAT
-4692 LVTLFGARAARTPD
+4692 LVSLFAAQAARTPD
-4706 AVALE
+4706 SVALE
-4711 FEGQRVTYGEFAVRV
+4711 FEGARITYGEFSIRV
-4726 ARLARWLIAEQ
+4726 ARLARWLIGEG
-4737 VGPGAIVGVGLRR
+4737 VGPGAVVGVGLRR
-4750 GIDLLVAIY
+4750 GIDLLVALY
-4759 AVQAAGAAYLP
+4759 AVQTAGAAYLP

-4793 AASDFPETDSH
+4793 AAGDFP
-4804 ATRIVDPATLDLSGF
+4804 ATGAATIRPDLLELSGF
-4819 AAAPVTDAERIRPL
+4819 AGDPVTDAERIRPL
-4833 HGADLAYV
+4833 RGADLAYV

-4855 VTHTAI
+4855 VPHTAI
-4861 VNRLVW
+4861 VNRLLW
-4867 MQDAYRLDAADV
+4867 MQDAYRLGDADV

-4916 VYLAEVIT
+4916 AYLAEVIT

-4932 FVPSMLAAFLT
+4932 FVPSMLAAFLA
-4943 EPRAAECVSL
+4943 EPRAVECVSL

-4964 AAGAQRLRT
+4964 ATDAQRLRA

-5060 PLGAPGERM
+5060 PLGAPGDRM

-5101 ELGEIEAVLAG
+5101 ELGEIEAVLTG
-5112 LDTIER
+5112 LDTVDR

-5125 DGAGDYLTAYLV
+5125 DGTGDYLTAYLV
-5137 PAETSH
+5137 PTAPARVATAPA
-5143 GVTGADADARSAAAV
+5143 TAADAVAAP
-5158 GVASDTGAV
+5158 
-5167 DDDAVLL
+5167 
-5174 AVADIGDGPTIGA
+5174 AVAATGDVAPVPVA
-5187 DSADRNRHR
+5187 ADR
-5196 GVIADASSLD
+5196 GVEGASAPDLD
-5206 LAVVK
+5206 VVK
-5211 AALQQALPSYM
+5211 AALQQALPAYM
-5222 VPSAFVVLDELPVN
+5222 VPSVFVVLDELPVN
-5236 ASGKLARRALP
+5236 ASGKLDRRALP

-5266 VAGVIAEVLG
+5266 VAGVVAEVLG
-5276 VELVGADDDFF
+5276 VEPVGVDDDFF

-5299 AARLGAAS
+5299 AARLGAALN
-5307 SRQVPVARIFEAPV
+5307 RQVPVARIFEAPG

-5332 AGTARVA
+5332 GGSARLA
-5339 LAAGER
+5339 LVAGER

-5374 IAVRLSGALDLEA
+5374 IAVRLSGVLDLDA
-5387 LTAAVGDLVDRHEV
+5387 LAAAVDDLVDRHEV

-5409 ADGPVQQIL
+5409 ADGPVQRIL
-5418 TAAEAGVALQV
+5418 APAEASVALRVRDIDAAEVVGA
-5429 RDVDAAQI
+5429 
-5437 VAEVTALAATTFDVT
+5437 VTALAATTFDVT
-5452 AGVPWQ
+5452 ASVPWQ
-5458 VVLYRITADEAVL
+5458 VVLYRISADEAVL
-5471 ALVVHHISADGSSMP
+5471 AVVVHHISADGSSMP
-5486 PLIRDLMTAYLAR
+5486 PLVRDLMTAYLAR
-5499 RDGAAPQW
+5499 RAGSAPQW

-5518 LWQRAVLGDEAD
+5518 LWQRAVLGDETD
-5530 PDSLSASQLDF
+5530 PTSVAARQLDF
-5541 WRGELADLPEELALP
+5541 WRGELADLPDELALP
-5556 LDRPRPAV
+5556 LDRPRPAA
-5564 RTLAGGTVSVT
+5564 RTLAGGTVPVT
-5575 LDADTHARLSALARE
+5575 LDAGTHTRLNALARE
-5590 SGATL
+5590 TGTTL
-5595 FMVVHTAFAAL
+5595 FMVVHTVFAAL

-5612 SHDITV
+5612 SADITV

-5652 FQQLLIR
+5652 FRQLLIR
-5659 QRITDLAVY
+5659 QRATDLAVY

-5704 RAELALPGITVSGL
+5704 RAELSLPGITVSAL
-5718 DTESELSQF
+5718 DTDNELSQF

-5737 ADGAAAGVT
+5737 GSDGAAAGVG

-5766 RLERLLQAV
+5766 RLERLLRAV
-5775 ATSPDIPLDAVDV
+5775 AASPHTPLDAVDV
-5788 LEPAERT
+5788 LEPAERN
-5795 RVLTEWNSTTH
+5795 RILTEWNATTH
-5806 EIDCTATLLTPFR
+5806 EIDSAATLLTPFR
-5819 AQVSARPEATAL
+5819 ARVRANPEATAL
-5831 VFEGAEL
+5831 VFEDTEL
-5838 TYAELDA
+5838 TYAELDGR
-5845 QVNRLARYLIG
+5845 VNRLARHLIG

-5862 VPVALAI
+5862 VLVALAI
-5869 RRSIDL
+5869 RRSTDL

-5890 PVDPDHPTDRI
+5890 PIDPDHPADRI
-5901 VQILDTARP
+5901 AQVLDTARP
-5910 HLVLTTARDE
+5910 HLILTTAADGFDE
-5920 FDWPPVAAPAPVGS
+5920 VTANVSAP
-5934 GMPAESDSSPTA
+5934 
-5946 DAFGATVQQL
+5946 L
-5956 FGDDR
+5956 R
-5961 QPPMQGLDGASD
+5961 I
-5973 SAAASP
+5973 
-5979 TRVVVLDEVDTARYS
+5979 VVLDGVDTARYAGR
-5994 SDPVAKSELLGPLLD
+5994 PVTESELLTPLRD

-6038 IAWLIEQYGL
+6038 IAWLTEQYEL
-6048 GGADV
+6048 DADDV

-6074 AGATLV
+6074 TGATLV

-6092 LAELVAAQQITVVDF
+6092 LAELVAVQRITVVDF
-6107 VPSMLAMF
+6107 VPSMLATF
-6115 AAHADPEQ
+6115 AAHAAANQ
-6123 LTSLRLVLAIGEA
+6123 LRSLRLVLAIGEA
-6136 LTPETVVA
+6136 LTPETVGAV
-6144 LRAKSAAVVHN
+6144 RAKTTAAVHN

-6168 WPAEG
+6168 WPAEDV
-6173 ATGQTVPIGVP
+6173 TGPTVPIGVP
-6184 EWNTRVYVLDER
+6184 EWNSRVYVLDER

-6225 TADRFVADPFVGADS
+6225 TADRFVADPFV
-6240 SPDVADSRPGVAD
+6240 VADSRPDAARTGAD
-6253 IRPDVADIRAEVA
+6253 SGSDTVQSVRDL
-6266 DAGPDVVDARN
+6266 G
-6277 SYRGGRMYRTGDLV
+6277 SHGGRMYRTGDLV
-6291 KWTREGVLVY
+6291 KWTRDGVLIY
-6301 LDRIDFQV
+6301 LARIDFQV

-6319 EIETALQGLDG
+6319 EIETALQGVDG
-6330 VSQAAAVVSASVT
+6330 VAQAAAVVSASVT
-6343 GDRLVGYTVPTPG
+6343 GDRLVGYAVPTPG
-6356 VELDPAALRSAVGA
+6356 VELDPVALRSAVGA

-6393 KLDRKSLPAPEFVAK
+6393 KLDRKALPTPEFVAR
-6408 PFRAPITA
+6408 PFRTPVSA
-6416 AQRAVAEVFGDV
+6416 AQRAVAEVFGEV
-6428 LGRPEV
+6428 LGRDLV

-6473 TTVVDL
+6473 TTVADL
-6479 AAALA
+6479 ATVLA
-6484 ARVGSGAG
+6484 ARAGSGAG
-6492 IALTAGPRP
+6492 IALTAGRRP

-6513 WLLNRLDPDSAAYNI
+6513 WLLNRLDPESAAYNI

-6563 VDGIGHQAVWEFVPT
+6563 IDGIGHQAVWEFVPT

-6610 ARVLQCAS
+6610 VRVLRCAP

-6636 AGPLLRDTSAAYLAR
+6636 AGPLLRDTTAAYLAR
-6651 RAGSEPDW
+6651 RSGTEPGW

-6670 LWQCAVLGSE
+6670 LWQRAVLGSE

-6693 WRDEL
+6693 WRSEL
-6698 DGMSGLLELPIDRP
+6698 AGLPGLLELPADRP
-6712 RPAVASH
+6712 RPALASH

-6726 AVPQQV
+6726 VVPQSVWRQV
-6732 WQRVRQLARRADAS
+6732 GLLARSADVS

-6753 ALATLLARLSGTA
+6753 ALAALLARLGGTG

-6785 VGMFVNTLVLRTG
+6785 VGMFVNTLVLRTAI
-6798 VDPGDSFAAL
+6798 DPAASFTAL
-6808 LREAR
+6808 LQEAR
-6813 RVDLDAFE
+6813 RVDLNAFD
-6821 NAEVPFERLVDVLDP
+6821 NAEVPFERLVDVLEP
-6836 IRSTAHSPLF
+6836 NRSTAHSPLF
-6846 QVMLAFQNLAAAPVE
+6846 QVMLAFQNLAASPVE

-6875 AAIAKFDL
+6875 AAVAKFDL

-6890 PDGGCA
+6890 DDGGCA

-6907 ADTAARIADG
+6907 AETAARIADG
-6917 FVRVLAAVT
+6917 YVRMLDMVT
-6926 ANPDGAVGD
+6926 AHPEQAVGD
-6935 IDLLTENDRRLL
+6935 VDLLTDDDRRTL
-6947 DTWWDTAYSG
+6947 DRWCGPAYPVGG
-6957 VGEVAPGRISTAPNV
+6957 VG
-6972 HVDAALRGTADIE
+6972 
-6985 SGATAGAMP
+6985 
-6994 STVGAGPSSTV
+6994 
-7005 GTGHAGTVGT
+7005 
-7015 GPSSTVGV
+7015 
-7023 GHAGTVG
+7023 
-7030 TGQAGT
+7030 
-7036 VSVLPT
+7036 VLPT
-7042 AFAYQAAATP
+7042 AFDRQVTATP
-7052 DAVALVDGDTALTYA
+7052 DAVALIDGDTALTYA
-7067 EFSARVNRLAR
+7067 EFAARVNRLAR
-7078 HLIELGV
+7078 HLIAHGV
-7085 GPDDAVAVGVRRSAE
+7085 GPDSAVAVAVRRSTE

-7116 PIDPDHPA
+7116 PVDPDHPA
-7124 ERISRILRIA
+7124 ERVARILRIA
-7134 RPVCVLTTSRDAA
+7134 QPVCVLTTSRDGAE
-7147 DLPLTGLDGVSLDAV
+7147 LPLRGLDVVSLDTV
-7162 DLAAYSA
+7162 DLTDYPA
-7169 EPIHDAERAQPLL
+7169 EPISDADRVQPLL
-7182 PEHTAYV
+7182 PDHTAYV

-7201 VGVPHRAIVNQLDW
+7201 VGVPHRAIVSQLDW

-7263 PAYLAALITEHHI
+7263 PAYLAALITEHRV
-7276 DTVQFAPTLLAAYVA
+7276 DTVQFAPTLLAAYVTRLEQA
-7291 HVQEAAVVPAV
+7291 RPDRVPA
-7302 GAADSINGAG
+7302 AADRPRGVNGDSTA
-7312 LHDRERERFEA
+7312 DS
-7323 IQGGF
+7323 
-7328 AEQNARHGVERA
+7328 
-7340 VVEGV
+7340 
-7345 ARNGVAGGSL
+7345 GGSL

-7368 LAQQTRA
+7368 LAQQVRG

-7395 THVVTDADT
+7395 SHVVTDDDI

-7427 VPPGVTGELYVG
+7427 VLPGVVGELYVG

-7444 HGYIGSAELTAER
+7444 HGYIGSAALTAER
-7457 FVPDPLGTSGSRM
+7457 FVPDPFGASGARM

-7480 GRGAPALEYVG
+7480 GKDTPALEYVG
-7491 RADLQVKLNGQR
+7491 RADSQVKLNGQR

-7510 AALGRQPGVAQ
+7510 AALRQQPGVAQ
-7521 AAAAVVSGAGADRL
+7521 AAAAVVSGVGADRL
-7535 VAYVVAAR
+7535 VAYVVA
-7543 NAEVERAD
+7543 
-7551 SGVAGAV
+7551 SGSQEFDPA
-7558 GDDRT
+7558 
-7563 AGGIGADAVTEPD
+7563 
-7576 VAQRKSTLDAAA
+7576 DAAA
-7588 LRTALAAELPGYL
+7588 LRTALAAQLPGYL

-7606 LELDALPVNTSGKLD
+7606 LELAALPVNTSGKLD
-7621 RNALPRPEIRQ
+7621 RGALPAPQLRQ

-7645 VAGEFARVLGLDRI
+7645 VAAAFAGVLGLERI

-7686 QTAVPVAWFFT
+7686 GSAVPVAWFFT
-7697 DPTPAVVVERL
+7697 DPTPAVVVERV
-7708 RAEDDS
+7708 RAEDNSAD
-7714 SEDAFAVLLP
+7714 DAFAVLLP
-7724 LRASGSGAPLFCIH
+7724 LRASGTGAPLFCIH

-7755 PQRPIYGLQSPALTA
+7755 PDRPIYGLQSPALTA
-7770 DEPLPTT
+7770 DEPLPAS
-7777 IDAWAQRYIAA
+7777 IDAWAERYIAA
-7788 IREVQPEGPYHLLGW
+7788 IRAVQAEGPYHLLGW

-7837 PEQTPMPT
+7837 PEQTPLPT
-7845 VGDLLGGLAGDDLS
+7845 VGDLLGGLAGDDLA
-7859 FDTDGLAAA
+7859 FDTDGLTAA

-7874 PLAGL
+7874 PLAAL

-7887 IDAATTSMA
+7887 IDAATASMR
-7896 MVDDYRPRRFDGDLV
+7896 MVDGYRPRTFDGDLV

-7926 AGWAGAVGGA
+7926 ASWTTAVEGTI
-7936 VHRYG
+7936 HRYG

-7955 ARIAQILDGT
+7955 ARIAAVLDRGRSGT
-7965 EPGAHGF
+7965 API
-7972 ASEAPAT
+7972 ASEDSST
-7979 RADARAGAVG
+7979 RADARAGAMG

>member
-15 AALVATVAAMEPARI
+15 AALVATVAAMDPARI
-30 AVEFDGAS
+30 AVEFDGAA
-38 VSYGELDAQLATMA
+38 VSYADLDAQLTLMA

-57 ALDPETLVQVVLAE
+57 ALDADTLVQVVLAE
-71 LFPGVVDAAEGTF
+71 LFPGVVDAADGAF
-84 GVLLESLGVDAMA
+84 GALFDALAGDAMA
-97 VLGGPVASP
+97 ALGMEPSAAA
-106 TLIDRFAEQSART
+106 TLVDRFTAQVART
-119 PDAVAVQFG
+119 PDRVAVQFG
-128 AQTLTYAEF
+128 DEVLTYAEF
-137 DARVRVLAGRL
+137 DARVRVLAARL
-148 VELGVGPESLVGLA
+148 VELGVGPETLVGVA

-173 HAIVR
+173 HAIVH

-209 RACDEPDLGRA
+209 RVGDEPDLNGA
-220 PVLRTDDI
+220 PSLRTDDI
-228 GWGSVPVEVVSGVR
+228 DWDAVPGEVVSGVR
-242 ADNTAY
+242 AGNTAY

-269 VANLDWRQRSYG
+269 VANLVWRQRRYG
-281 MTDADVVLQKTP
+281 MTDTDVVLQKTP
-293 FTFDVSV
+293 YTFDVSL

-311 RLVVTEPGRHG
+311 RLVIVEPGRHG
-322 DPAYLAALIAEHRAT
+322 DPAYLAALIAQHRAT

-348 FVGDVSA
+348 FVGELGPDV
-355 EADLSSLRMVFA
+355 DLSSLRMVFA
-367 SGEALPAATAARLRA
+367 SGEALPAATAARLRT

-413 VPIGGPADDTGL
+413 VPIGGPADHTGL

-439 VGELYLSGV
+439 VGELYLSGI

-461 ADRFVANPYG
+461 ADRFVANPYDV
-471 AVGERMYRTGDL
+471 AGERMYRTGDL
-483 VRSVRGELEYLGRTD
+483 VRESRGELEYLGRTD

-515 VLAAHPRVG
+515 VLATHPRVG
-524 NAAVVLHRHAAGEAL
+524 NAAVLLHRHAAGEAL
-539 VGYVVSVDGAVLD
+539 VGYVVSVDGAALD
-552 EGELTAHAKMSMP
+552 EAELLAHAKSSMP

-577 AMPINASGKLDRKAL
+577 AMPTNASGKLDRKAL
-592 PEPDFRVAAAEFRE
+592 PEPDFRVSAAEFRE
-606 PRTATERSVAALFA
+606 PRTTAERAVAALFA

-655 GVRVDVRD
+655 GVRVNVRD

-668 TVAVLAKLVEGGVV
+668 TVAVLATLVEDGVA
-682 DERPA
+682 DDRPA

-696 LPLSPAQQRMWF
+696 VPLSPAQQRMWF

-731 HLDAL
+731 DQDAL
-736 RAAVGDLIA
+736 RAAVGDLIV

-762 QRVLAPADALELLV
+762 QVVLPV
-776 AESSSEALAAGADGD
+776 AEALASLAA
-791 DSSVGVD
+791 
-798 GGSPASA
+798 
-805 GVESGASEVSGR
+805 E
-817 ANGGAGD
+817 
-824 SVSSAVSTLLDPIGV
+824 LLDPV
-839 GAEEL
+839 GISAGEL
-844 PDVLAAVILRGFD
+844 PGVLAEVILRGFD
-857 VTVAPP
+857 VVAAPP
-863 VRARLFEV
+863 VRVRLFEV

-901 YYARTEGA
+901 YYARTEGT
-909 APQWNPLSA
+909 APQWAPLPV
-918 QYADYTLWQRAI
+918 QYADYTLWQRAL
-930 LGAED
+930 LGEETA
-935 DADSQAGR
+935 ADSRAGR

-963 DRPRPATASMQGRRV
+963 DRPRPAVASMHGRRV
-978 SFELDAEVVV
+978 FFELDAEVVA

-1000 LFMLLHAALSA
+1000 LFMVLHAALSV

-1018 NADVAIGT
+1018 TADVAIGT

-1055 AEPFEELLGRVR
+1055 AEPFAELLGRVR
-1067 TGDLAAFDHTA
+1067 TGDLAAFDHTT
-1078 LPFERLVEVLAPPRS
+1078 LPFERLVEVLAPSRS

-1104 SLQNLPPTSF
+1104 SLQNLPPTTF

-1121 AAVDLPYDIEKF
+1121 AAVEMPYDIEKF
-1133 DLSVTVRDSGAGG
+1133 DLSLTLRDSPAMG

-1158 DEPTVARMVSRFIGL
+1158 DEPTVTRMMSRFTGL
-1173 LAAIAAAPHTPVA
+1173 LTAIAAAPQTPVA
-1186 DLPLLIGT
+1186 DLPLLIDT
-1194 ELAELTARTGGPST
+1194 ELAELTARSGGPST
-1208 SAPLLPEVLARA
+1208 PAPLLPQVLARA
-1220 AADPAAIAIRD
+1220 AADPTAIAIRD

-1242 AASARLTAR
+1242 AASTRLAARLT
-1251 LVDLGIGAGDLV
+1251 DLGIGAGDVV
-1263 AVSIPRSAAS
+1263 AVSIPRSADS
-1273 VTAVWA
+1273 VTAIWA

-1284 AGFLPVDPTYPADR
+1284 AGFLPVDPNYPADR

-1311 ITVDAVLADLPATVN
+1311 ITIEAVSADLPTTVN
-1326 WLVLD
+1326 WLALD
-1331 GVTSDPSEA
+1331 G
-1340 PLADGGADARLGDRA
+1340 L
-1355 DCAELADSA
+1355 
-1364 DCAELAD
+1364 
-1371 SADCAELADSADRGK
+1371 
-1386 RDVRDDRGD
+1386 
-1395 VPGGDVTRG
+1395 
-1404 DGVVVSAGG
+1404 
-1413 HAFSNGAEKVHDV
+1413 
-1426 NIFGSA
+1426 GSA
-1432 AKNTLVGT
+1432 A
-1440 SQAGAAGGITA
+1440 
-1451 GGSVAESATAGG
+1451 ATT
-1463 SVAGGAPAGGAAG
+1463 GGAAPG
-1476 RRVVDPLDPAYV
+1476 RAVDPLDPAYV

-1503 PQGAVAAYLPVQ
+1503 PHGAVAAYLPVQ

-1520 ASADARVLH
+1520 AAADARVLH

-1542 LLTVTEGATM
+1542 LLTVTEGSTM

-1558 VFGGAELGELLQV
+1558 VFGGAELGELLRV
-1571 ERVTHVIITPS
+1571 ERVTHVVITPS
-1582 ALATVNPEGL
+1582 ALATVNPDGL
-1592 DALRVVVVGGE
+1592 DELRVVVVGGE
-1603 ACPAELVARWTAA
+1603 ACPVELVARWTAA

-1630 ATIVTNISEPLS
+1630 TTIVTNISEPLG

-1655 TTELVLDDRLRPVP
+1655 TTELVLDERLRPVP

-1694 AGRFI
+1694 AGRFV
-1699 TNPYGAPGDRMYRTG
+1699 TNPFGAPGERMYRTG
-1714 DTVRWVHRDGSFDL
+1714 DTVRWVRREDSFDL

-1742 FRIELGEVDAVL
+1742 FRIELGEIDAVL
-1754 VRHHTVDF
+1754 ARHPSVDF

-1777 VSYIVPV
+1777 VSHVVPV
-1784 AGTAVDT
+1784 AGATIDT
-1791 ATLVAHTAAHLPSHM
+1791 ATLLAHTAAHLPAHM
-1806 VPSAIVALDAVPLT
+1806 VPAAIVALDAVPLT

-1834 FEAAAY
+1834 FETAAY
-1840 RAPETAAEQVV
+1840 RAPETVAEQVV

-1891 DIRIPVRQLFD
+1891 DIRIPIRQLFD
-1902 TPTVLTL
+1902 TTTVLAL

-1918 TGTGPALVAGTRP
+1918 TGTGPVLVAGPRP

-1956 NIPLAV
+1956 NIPMAV
-1962 RLTGTLD
+1962 RLTGALD

-1990 YPELDGNAIAEIL
+1990 YPELDGNAVAEIL
-2003 PASGL
+2003 PAVGL
-2008 LPEVH
+2008 VPEVH
-2013 PQIVPAADLPDA
+2013 PRIVGAAEVSDA

-2037 LDAPIRATLLRVL
+2037 VDAPIRASLLRV
-2050 AKSEAPEHD
+2050 AANTAAAPADSSEPD
-2059 LPSAASAHILAEAG
+2059 
-2073 RTGMPVRADRV
+2073 VDRV
-2084 DTLGSA
+2084 AGSA
-2090 DLAESAGSRHV
+2090 G
-2101 DREAEAVPTSAPL
+2101 
-2114 RGDAEYVLVI
+2114 AEYVLVI

-2142 VLTAYGARAV
+2142 VLTAYGARAI
-2152 GESPSWAPLAVQ
+2152 GEHPSWAPLDVQ

-2169 VWQHAVLGDATD
+2169 VWQHAVLGDAAD
-2181 PESVVAQ
+2181 PESLVAK
-2188 QLSFWQDALSGLP
+2188 QLSFWRDALAGVP
-2201 EQLELPTDRTRPAV
+2201 EQLDLPTDRTRPAI
-2215 ASRRG
+2215 ASRCG
-2220 AMHGIEIDADTHR
+2220 AMHSVEIDGETYR

-2246 FMAAHAVFA
+2246 FMAVHAVFA

-2269 GTPVSGRGERA
+2269 GTPVSGRGDRA

-2295 TEVAPAMG
+2295 ADVAPATS
-2303 FTELIARVRDT
+2303 FTELIAQVRET

-2327 RLVELL
+2327 RLVEIL

-2343 LFQVMLSLNEDTPSE
+2343 LFQVMLSLNEETPSA

-2388 DESGTPTGISGA
+2388 DENGTPAGISGA

-2409 ATTVEGFAIRLHRL
+2409 AATVAGFATRLHRV
-2423 LTAVLADPTRPVG
+2423 LTAVLADPARPVG
-2436 DIDIL
+2436 DLDFL
-2441 EPAERT
+2441 DPAEQT
-2447 ELLTTWND
+2447 QLLTTWND
-2455 TATGSGRTATLAS
+2455 TATETDHAATLAS
-2468 LFAEQAAATPHS
+2468 LLAEQAAATPHA
-2480 IAVVVDGELSYAEF
+2480 IAVVVDTEPTAADDVPTAAHTLAARVAADGARLGSEVSSSAISRLEHAAVDAIAAHRAGGASPEVSLHSTGDSLTAVELSYAEF
-2494 SGRVARLARH
+2494 GERVARLARH
-2504 LIALGAGPGALVAVA
+2504 LIGVGAGPGSLVAVA
-2519 MRRGVE
+2519 MRRGAE

-2534 AAGAAYV
+2534 AAGAGYV

-2562 CVLAVAGSGVAVGE
+2562 CVLTVDGSGVAVGE
-2576 SVLEVDALDLSE
+2576 SVLEVDALDLSG
-2588 LSAEPITDDERVV
+2588 LSGDPITEDERVV

-2630 VVNQLRWLQREYPLG
+2630 VVNQLRWLQRAYPLG
-2645 VDDVVLQKTPFTFDA
+2645 ADDVVLQKTPFTFDA

-2668 LQVGARL
+2668 LHVGARL

-2686 AYLAAATVRHRV
+2686 GYLAAATVRHGV

-2704 PSVLAAVVA
+2704 PSVLAAVAA
-2713 EPESAH
+2713 EPAC
-2719 ADSLRLVFAGGE
+2719 AQAASLRLVFAGGE
-2731 ALTTDLARRVRASTG
+2731 ALPTDLARRVRTSAG

-2756 ETAIQVTAHEVRD
+2756 ETAIQVTTHEAGG
-2769 EQGAA
+2769 EQSAV

-2803 LYVAGAQLADGY
+2803 LYVAGSQLADGY
-2815 HGRTDLTAERF
+2815 HGRPDLTAERF
-2826 VADPFGT
+2826 VADPHGT

-2846 RTGPHGPALH
+2846 RTGPDGPALH

-2883 VPGVSRV
+2883 VPGVGRV
-2890 AVLVRSDEGRPDQLV
+2890 AVLVRSHEGRPDQLV
-2905 AYVVR
+2905 AYVV
-2910 AGATPAGVRPATVG
+2910 GVD
-2924 ALSSAATDGTN
+2924 SSALPTT
-2935 APGAVLDVAGSAE
+2935 AE
-2948 QHATARAD
+2948 
-2956 ASSTSGPSTPAI
+2956 
-2968 PDRADL
+2968 L

-2980 VLPSYMVPGAYVFLD
+2980 TLPSYMVPGAYVFLD
-2995 ELPVNASG
+2995 ELPVTASG
-3003 KLDRRALPAPQS
+3003 KLDRRALPAPESGQLDY
-3015 QQREHREPA
+3015 REPA

-3038 LDLDQ
+3038 LDLDR

-3146 DLDTAALRGAL
+3146 ELDTTALRGAL

-3180 LVGPTFVPE
+3180 LVGPAFVPD
-3189 LAVVDVEADA
+3189 LAVAEVEAED
-3199 VPAAVVA
+3199 VPAAVVD
-3206 VLADGF
+3206 VLAGGF
-3212 DITTEVPVRAAL
+3212 EITTEVPVRAAL
-3224 LRVTATEHVL
+3224 LRVAATEHVL

-3257 AYAARAAGVEPQLP
+3257 AYAARAAGAQPQLP

-3282 WQTEGLGHA
+3282 WQTEGLGSA

-3306 DRLAGLPDVLT
+3306 HRLAGLPDVLT
-3317 LPTDRRR
+3317 LPADRRR
-3324 PLIASNRGATFTTT
+3324 PLIASNRGATFTST

-3373 SAGTDIVVGTPV
+3373 SAGGDIVVGTPV

-3409 VQAHVR
+3409 VDADTR

-3451 GYSPLYQVCLAL
+3451 GYSPLYQISLAL

-3524 VTTMVDMLE
+3524 IVTMVGMLE
-3533 RVLQGAVAEPGT
+3533 RLLRGAVTAPAT
-3545 AVGDLAMLADAD
+3545 AVGDLALLADTD
-3557 RAEILA
+3557 EITLPTGP
-3563 SHHGEVVPLD
+3563 HGDVVALD
-3573 AALAELGVRAP
+3573 GALAELGVRAP

-3591 ASAARDP
+3591 AAAARDP
-3598 HAVAAVFEGA
+3598 QAVAAVFEGA

-3662 PIDAAQPADR
+3662 PIDATLPADR
-3672 IGDVL
+3672 IGHVL
-3677 ATAAPRL
+3677 ATATPRL

-3715 GFAVLTVAQLE
+3715 GFPVLTVAQLE
-3726 GSTRDAADSPHGP
+3726 ESVPGADAGT
-3739 GVSENGAEVAPH
+3739 
-3751 RVVSGAPLTDAE
+3751 PLTDAE

-3802 LRGEYAMTA
+3802 LRGEYGMTA

-3840 VLLRPGGHLDLEYQ
+3840 VLLRPGGHLDLAYQ
-3854 ARVVREQGVTI
+3854 ARVIREQAVTI

-3909 LPGELH
+3909 IPGELH

-3937 QTEMPIGKPTWNV
+3937 QTEMPIGRPTWNV
-3950 RAYVLDERLHPVS
+3950 RAYVLDERLHLVPG
-3963 SGVAGE
+3963 GVAGE

-3974 DQLARGYFGR
+3974 DQLARGYLGR

-3993 ADPFGAE
+3993 ADPFGVD

-4013 DRAGALV
+4013 DRDGALV
-4020 YLGRNDFQVKIRGL
+4020 YLGRNDFQVKLRGL

-4070 YVAGEVDIVA
+4070 YVAGDVDIVA

-4085 ASRVPAYMVPAHLV
+4085 AGRVPAYMVPSHLV

-4112 DRTALPAADLSTT
+4112 DRAALPAADLSTT
-4125 TAYVAPRPGAQT
+4125 TEYVAPRPGAQT

-4150 RVGADDD
+4150 RVGANDD

-4174 ANAVLGSALDVRD
+4174 ANAALGSALDVRD

-4194 AGLAERAGAT
+4194 AGLAERAGT
-4204 GEQVPALAVVRP
+4204 GREQSPPLTVVRP

-4228 RLWLLHRIDPESAVY
+4228 RLWLLNRIDPDSAVY

-4303 IAEAELAEA
+4303 ITEADLAET
-4312 VRTLIGEG
+4312 VRTIIGEG
-4320 YDLTTQPPLR
+4320 YDLTAQPPLR
-4330 AALLRRAARV
+4330 AALLRRAAHI
-4340 EPVRRSDEHVLV
+4340 EPASSRSGDVVTRPAAVDHAVEHVLV

-4376 AARAAGIAPV
+4376 AARVAGTAPG

-4396 FTLWQHAVLGDAADP
+4396 FTLWQHAVLGDAAEP

-4425 LAGVAPVLELAT
+4425 LAGVAPALELAT

-4444 RTGSGGAVGFEVPA
+4444 RGGAGGAVGFDVPA
-4458 EVVAGIEEL
+4458 EVVAGIEAT

-4479 HAAFAVL
+4479 HAAFVVL

-4513 VGMFVNTLVLRTAV
+4513 VGMFVNTLVLRTTV
-4527 DTGAGF
+4527 DAGAGF
-4533 GELLAEVRAAD
+4533 AELLAEVRAAD
-4544 LRAFAHADLPF
+4544 LRAFANADLPF

-4567 TAYSPIVQVML
+4567 TSYSPIVQVML
-4578 AFEHRDDTVIELPGL
+4578 AFEHREDTVIELPGL
-4593 RIDEFAMP
+4593 RIDEFALP
-4601 AATTQFDLSLAV
+4601 AATTQFDLSLAI
-4613 NETVDAA
+4613 NEIVGAA
-4620 GEAGMRGWLRYATD
+4620 GEPGMRGWLRYATD
-4634 LFDADTVA
+4634 LFDHDTVA
-4642 AFGARFVR
+4642 EFGARFVR

-4659 GVAVGEIDLLDA
+4659 STAVGEIDLMDA
-4671 AETAQFVAWNDTA
+4671 AQTAQLAAWNDTV
-4684 APLDTDAT
+4684 APLDADAT
-4692 LVTLFGARAARTPD
+4692 LVSLFAAQAVRTPD

-4711 FEGQRVTYGEFAVRV
+4711 FEGTPITYGEFAVRV
-4726 ARLARWLIAEQ
+4726 ARLARWLITEQ
-4737 VGPGAIVGVGLRR
+4737 VGPGAVVGVGLRR

-4793 AASDFPETDSH
+4793 AAADFPDTG
-4804 ATRIVDPATLDLSGF
+4804 TRVVEPAALDLSGF
-4819 AAAPVTDAERIRPL
+4819 ATGPVTDADRLRPL
-4833 HGADLAYV
+4833 RGADLAYV

-4867 MQDAYRLDAADV
+4867 MQDAYRLDAAGT

-4901 GATLVIARPDGHRDP
+4901 GASLVIARPDGHRDP
-4916 VYLAEVIT
+4916 VYLAELIT
-4924 RTGVGVAH
+4924 RTGVDVAH
-4932 FVPSMLAAFLT
+4932 FVPSMLAAFLA
-4943 EPRAAECVSL
+4943 EPLAADCVSL

-4964 AAGAQRLRT
+4964 AVDAQRLRA

-5017 HVLDARLRPVPVG
+5017 HVLDPRLRPVPVG
-5030 TPGELYLAGVQLAR
+5030 MPGELYLAGVQLAR
-5044 GYLARPDLSAD
+5044 GYLGRPDLSAD

-5082 ELEYLG
+5082 ELNYLG

-5112 LDTIER
+5112 LETVDR

-5125 DGAGDYLTAYLV
+5125 DGTGEYLTAYLV
-5137 PAETSH
+5137 PAQQIGDGGSADEI
-5143 GVTGADADARSAAAV
+5143 GATAD
-5158 GVASDTGAV
+5158 
-5167 DDDAVLL
+5167 DDDAT
-5174 AVADIGDGPTIGA
+5174 APG
-5187 DSADRNRHR
+5187 
-5196 GVIADASSLD
+5196 IAAIDLD
-5206 LAVVK
+5206 MVK
-5211 AALQQALPSYM
+5211 ASLQKALPAYM
-5222 VPSAFVVLDELPVN
+5222 VPSAFVVLGALPIN
-5236 ASGKLARRALP
+5236 ASGKLDRRALP
-5247 APELVA
+5247 APVSVA
-5253 REFRAPATPSEQL
+5253 RAFRAPATPSEQL
-5266 VAGVIAEVLG
+5266 VAGVVAEVLG

-5299 AARLGAAS
+5299 AARLGAALN
-5307 SRQVPVARIFEAPV
+5307 RQVPVARIFEAPR

-5327 ALDAE
+5327 ALDADGG
-5332 AGTARVA
+5332 AARLA

-5374 IAVRLSGALDLEA
+5374 IAVRLGGVLDLDA
-5387 LTAAVGDLVDRHEV
+5387 LAAAVDDLVGRHEV

-5409 ADGPVQQIL
+5409 ADGPEQRIL
-5418 TAAEAGVALQV
+5418 PVGEAGVALRI
-5429 RDVDAAQI
+5429 RDIDAAEI
-5437 VAEVTALAATTFDVT
+5437 VGAVTALAATTFDVT

-5458 VVLYRITADEAVL
+5458 VVLYRISADEAVL
-5471 ALVVHHISADGSSMP
+5471 AMVVHHISADGSSVP
-5486 PLIRDLMTAYLAR
+5486 PLVRDLMTAYLAR
-5499 RDGAAPQW
+5499 RDGVAPRW

-5530 PDSLSASQLDF
+5530 PGSVAARQLDF
-5541 WRGELADLPEELALP
+5541 WRGELADLPDELALP

-5564 RTLAGGTVSVT
+5564 RSLAGGTVPVT
-5575 LDADTHARLSALARE
+5575 LDADTHARLGALARDA
-5590 SGATL
+5590 GATL

-5612 SHDITV
+5612 SADITV

-5652 FQQLLIR
+5652 FEELLIR
-5659 QRITDLAVY
+5659 QRATDVAVY

-5718 DTESELSQF
+5718 DTENELSQF

-5737 ADGAAAGVT
+5737 AADGTAAGVT

-5751 AHDVFDT
+5751 AHDVFDA
-5758 ETAVAIAG
+5758 ETAITIGA
-5766 RLERLLQAV
+5766 RLERLLAAV
-5775 ATSPDIPLDAVDV
+5775 AATPRTPLDSLDV
-5788 LEPAERT
+5788 LEPAERH
-5795 RVLTEWNSTTH
+5795 RILDDWNATAH
-5806 EIDCTATLLTPFR
+5806 EIDRTATLLTPFR
-5819 AQVSARPEATAL
+5819 AQVSAHPAAPAL
-5831 VFEGAEL
+5831 VFDGTEL
-5838 TYAELDA
+5838 TYAAFDDR
-5845 QVNRLARYLIG
+5845 VNRLARHLID
-5856 EGVGPD
+5856 EGVGPE
-5862 VPVALAI
+5862 VLVALAM

-5875 VVAMYAVLTAGGAYV
+5875 VVAIYAVLTAGGAYV
-5890 PVDPDHPTDRI
+5890 PVDPDHPADRI
-5901 VQILDTARP
+5901 AQILDTARP
-5910 HLVLTTARDE
+5910 RLVLTTSGDE
-5920 FDWPPVAAPAPVGS
+5920 FG
-5934 GMPAESDSSPTA
+5934 DSS
-5946 DAFGATVQQL
+5946 DQRIVTVDEIDT
-5956 FGDDR
+5956 GR
-5961 QPPMQGLDGASD
+5961 YPGHPVTDGERRA
-5973 SAAASP
+5973 
-5979 TRVVVLDEVDTARYS
+5979 
-5994 SDPVAKSELLGPLLD
+5994 PLRD
-6009 SNLAYVLFTSGSTG
+6009 SNAAYVLFTSGSTG
-6023 KPKGVAMSHAGVRNQ
+6023 RPKGVAMSHAAIHNQ
-6038 IAWLIEQYGL
+6038 IAWLIEQYQLDGD
-6048 GGADV
+6048 DV

-6080 LATPDGHRDPLY
+6080 LATPEGHRDPIY

-6115 AAHADPEQ
+6115 AAHAAADQ
-6123 LTSLRLVLAIGEA
+6123 LASLRLVFAIGEA
-6136 LTPETVVA
+6136 LTPEAVGA
-6144 LRAKSAAVVHN
+6144 LRAKSSATVHN

-6168 WPAEG
+6168 WPADG

-6184 EWNTRVYVLDER
+6184 AWNTRVYVLDER

-6207 LYLAGDQL
+6207 LYLAGAQL
-6215 ARGYLGRADL
+6215 ARGYLGRPDL
-6225 TADRFVADPFVGADS
+6225 SADRFVADPF
-6240 SPDVADSRPGVAD
+6240 
-6253 IRPDVADIRAEVA
+6253 A
-6266 DAGPDVVDARN
+6266 DAGSR
-6277 SYRGGRMYRTGDLV
+6277 SGGTAGARMYRTGDLV
-6291 KWTREGVLVY
+6291 RWTRDGVLVY
-6301 LDRIDFQV
+6301 LARIDFQV

-6319 EIETALQGLDG
+6319 EIETALRGSDG
-6330 VSQAAAVVSASVT
+6330 VGQAAAVVSASAT
-6343 GDRLVGYTVPTPG
+6343 GDRLVGYVVPTPG
-6356 VELDPAALRSAVGA
+6356 VALDPAALRSAVGA

-6393 KLDRKSLPAPEFVAK
+6393 KLDRKALPTPEFVAR
-6408 PFRAPITA
+6408 PFRAPVTT
-6416 AQRAVAEVFGDV
+6416 AQRAVAEVFGEV
-6428 LGRPEV
+6428 LGREQV

-6473 TTVVDL
+6473 TTVIDL
-6479 AAALA
+6479 AAMLA
-6484 ARVGSGAG
+6484 VRAGSGVG
-6492 IALTAGPRP
+6492 IALTAGERP

-6513 WLLNRLDPDSAAYNI
+6513 WLLNRLDPDTAAYNI

-6533 LTGDVDAAALAAAVT
+6533 LTGDVDAVALAAAVT

-6563 VDGIGHQAVWEFVPT
+6563 IDGIGHQAVWEFVPT

-6602 VTVAPPVR
+6602 VTAAPPVR
-6610 ARVLQCAS
+6610 VRVLRCAA

-6636 AGPLLRDTSAAYLAR
+6636 AGPLLRDTTAAYLAR
-6651 RAGSEPDW
+6651 RAGAEPGW
-6659 APMEVQYADYT
+6659 APLEVQYADYT
-6670 LWQCAVLGSE
+6670 LWQRAVLGSE

-6693 WRDEL
+6693 WRGEL
-6698 DGMSGLLELPIDRP
+6698 AGLPELLDIPADRP

-6719 RGASVET
+6719 RGASVDT
-6726 AVPQQV
+6726 VVPPTV
-6732 WQRVRQLARRADAS
+6732 WQRVGQVARRVDGS

-6753 ALATLLARLSGTA
+6753 ALAALLARLSGTG

-6798 VDPGDSFAAL
+6798 VDPGASFTAL

-6836 IRSTAHSPLF
+6836 TRSTAHSPLF
-6846 QVMLAFQNLAAAPVE
+6846 QVMLAFQNLAASPVE
-6861 VVLPDLTVTGLEAD
+6861 VVLPDLTVTGLQAD
-6875 AAIAKFDL
+6875 VAVAKFDL

-6890 PDGGCA
+6890 ADGGCA

-6907 ADTAARIADG
+6907 AATAARIVEG
-6917 FVRVLAAVT
+6917 YVRMLDAVT
-6926 ANPDGAVGD
+6926 ANPEVIVGD
-6935 IDLLTENDRRLL
+6935 VDLLTADDRRMLESWC
-6947 DTWWDTAYSG
+6947 DTTHAD
-6957 VGEVAPGRISTAPNV
+6957 VAGILP
-6972 HVDAALRGTADIE
+6972 AAFDRQ
-6985 SGATAGAMP
+6985 
-6994 STVGAGPSSTV
+6994 V
-7005 GTGHAGTVGT
+7005 
-7015 GPSSTVGV
+7015 
-7023 GHAGTVG
+7023 
-7030 TGQAGT
+7030 
-7036 VSVLPT
+7036 
-7042 AFAYQAAATP
+7042 AATP
-7052 DAVALVDGDTALTYA
+7052 EAVALVDGDTVLTYA
-7067 EFSARVNRLAR
+7067 EFAARVNRLAR
-7078 HLIELGV
+7078 HLIEHGV
-7085 GPDDAVAVGVRRSAE
+7085 GPDHAVAVGVRRSAD
-7100 LLVGVYAVLAA
+7100 LVVGVYAVLAA

-7124 ERISRILRIA
+7124 ERITRILRIA
-7134 RPVCVLTTSRDAA
+7134 QPVCVLTTSRDAA
-7147 DLPLTGLDGVSLDAV
+7147 DLPVRGHDVVALDTV
-7162 DLAAYSA
+7162 DLAGVPVG
-7169 EPIHDAERAQPLL
+7169 PIADAERVSPLL

-7215 LAQRFGFTAGDTV
+7215 LAQRFGFAAGDTV

-7263 PAYLAALITEHHI
+7263 PAYLAALVTEHRI
-7276 DTVQFAPTLLAAYVA
+7276 DTVQFAPTLLAAYIA
-7291 HVQEAAVVPAV
+7291 HLH
-7302 GAADSINGAG
+7302 ADLADT
-7312 LHDRERERFEA
+7312 DRA
-7323 IQGGF
+7323 SGP
-7328 AEQNARHGVERA
+7328 
-7340 VVEGV
+7340 
-7345 ARNGVAGGSL
+7345 L
-7355 RRVFAGGEALPAA
+7355 RRVFAGGEVLPAA
-7368 LAQQTRA
+7368 LAHQVRA
-7375 LTGAQV
+7375 LTGAEV

-7395 THVVTDADT
+7395 SHVVTDGD
-7404 VTVPIGAPV
+7404 VVMVPIGAPV

-7427 VPPGVTGELYVG
+7427 VLPGVTGELYVG

-7444 HGYIGSAELTAER
+7444 HGYVGAAELTAER
-7457 FVPDPLGTSGSRM
+7457 FVPDPFGAPGARM

-7480 GRGAPALEYVG
+7480 GIDTPAMEYVG
-7491 RADLQVKLNGQR
+7491 RGDLQVKLNGQR

-7510 AALGRQPGVAQ
+7510 AAMQRLPGVAQ
-7521 AAAAVVSGAGADRL
+7521 AAAAVVAGVGADRL
-7535 VAYVVAAR
+7535 VAYVVMAR
-7543 NAEVERAD
+7543 RQEFDGAGVGATHD
-7551 SGVAGAV
+7551 GSGF
-7558 GDDRT
+7558 
-7563 AGGIGADAVTEPD
+7563 DAV
-7576 VAQRKSTLDAAA
+7576 A
-7588 LRTALAAELPGYL
+7588 LRAALAAELPGYL
-7601 VPAVV
+7601 VPTVV

-7621 RNALPRPEIRQ
+7621 RAALPRPELRQ

-7645 VAGEFARVLGLDRI
+7645 VAGAFARVLDLDRI

-7686 QTAVPVAWFFT
+7686 GGAVPVAWFFT

-7708 RAEDDS
+7708 RAEVDS
-7714 SEDAFAVLLP
+7714 TDDAFAVLLP
-7724 LRASGSGAPLFCIH
+7724 LRAGGTGAPLFCIH

-7770 DEPLPTT
+7770 DEPLPAS
-7777 IDAWAQRYIAA
+7777 IDDWAERYIAA

-7812 VATGLQADGEQV
+7812 VATGLQADGAQV

-7845 VGDLLGGLAGDDLS
+7845 VGDLLGGLAGEDLA
-7859 FDTDGLAAA
+7859 FDTDGLADAA
-7868 AAGIGG
+7868 ANIGG
-7874 PLAGL
+7874 PLAAL

-7887 IDAATTSMA
+7887 IDAATASMR

-7926 AGWAGAVGGA
+7926 ASWTDAVEGA
-7936 VHRYG
+7936 VHRHG

-7955 ARIAQILDGT
+7955 ARIADVIDGSGSGT
-7965 EPGAHGF
+7965 SGA
-7972 ASEAPAT
+7972 PTT
-7979 RADARAGAVG
+7979 RADARAGAMG

>member
-15 AALVATVAAMEPARI
+15 AALVATVAAMDPARI
-30 AVEFDGAS
+30 AVEFDGAA
-38 VSYGELDAQLATMA
+38 VSYADLDAQLTLMA

-57 ALDPETLVQVVLAE
+57 ALDADTLVQVVLAE

-84 GVLLESLGVDAMA
+84 GVLLDSLAGDAMA
-97 VLGGPVASP
+97 ALGMEVAAAA
-106 TLIDRFAEQSART
+106 TLVDRFAAQVART
-119 PDAVAVQFG
+119 PDAVAVQCG
-128 AQTLTYAEF
+128 DVTLTYAAF
-137 DARVRVLAGRL
+137 DARVRVLAARL
-148 VELGVGPESLVGLA
+148 VEAGVGPETLVGLA

-209 RACDEPDLGRA
+209 RAGDEPDLNGA

-228 GWGSVPVEVVSGVR
+228 DWDAATGEVVSGVR
-242 ADNTAY
+242 AGNTAY

-269 VANLDWRQRSYG
+269 VANLDWRQRRYA
-281 MTDADVVLQKTP
+281 MTEADVVVQKTP
-293 FTFDVSV
+293 YTFDVSV
-300 WELFWPLQVGA
+300 WELFWPLQIGA
-311 RLVVTEPGRHG
+311 RLVVAEPGRHG
-322 DPAYLAALIAEHRAT
+322 DPAYLAALIAQHRVT

-348 FVGDVSA
+348 FVGDVGP
-355 EADLSSLRMVFA
+355 EVDLSSLRMVFA

-382 LSSTA
+382 LSATA

-398 VDVTAHEVTAADEVS
+398 VDVTAHEVTALDEVS

-425 LVLDENLDR
+425 LVLDENLDQ

-439 VGELYLSGV
+439 VGELYLAGV

-471 AVGERMYRTGDL
+471 APGERMYRTGDL
-483 VRSVRGELEYLGRTD
+483 VRESRGELEYLGRTD

-552 EGELTAHAKMSMP
+552 EAELIEHAKSSIP

-592 PEPDFRVAAAEFRE
+592 PEPDFRVSAAEFRE
-606 PRTATERSVAALFA
+606 PRTATERTVAALFA
-620 ELLDVET
+620 ELLEVDV

-668 TVAVLAKLVEGGVV
+668 TVAVLAKLVEGGVA
-682 DERPA
+682 DDRPA
-687 LVAGPRPAV
+687 LVAGPRPDV

-722 IAVRLSGVL
+722 IAVRLTGAL
-731 HLDAL
+731 DQDAL

-762 QRVLAPADALELLV
+762 QRVLPVTEALESLADAKV
-776 AESSSEALAAGADGD
+776 
-791 DSSVGVD
+791 
-798 GGSPASA
+798 
-805 GVESGASEVSGR
+805 
-817 ANGGAGD
+817 
-824 SVSSAVSTLLDPIGV
+824 LDPVSIS
-839 GAEEL
+839 AQEL
-844 PDVLAAVILRGFD
+844 PGALAAVILGGFD
-857 VTVAPP
+857 VTAAPP
-863 VRARLFEV
+863 LRASLFEV
-871 DGDHVLVLVVHHIAS
+871 DGDHVLVLVVHHIAA

-893 LVRDTMAA
+893 LVRDTMTA
-901 YYARTEGA
+901 YYARAEDA
-909 APQWNPLSA
+909 APQWNPLPV
-918 QYADYTLWQRAI
+918 QYADYTLWQRAV

-963 DRPRPATASMQGRRV
+963 DRPRPATASMRGRRV
-978 SFELDAEVVV
+978 SFELDADVVA

-1000 LFMLLHAALSA
+1000 LFMVLHAALSV

-1055 AEPFEELLGRVR
+1055 GEPFAELLGRVR
-1067 TGDLAAFDHTA
+1067 TGDLAAFDHTT
-1078 LPFERLVEVLAPPRS
+1078 LPFERLVEVLAPTRS

-1104 SLQNLPPTSF
+1104 SLQNLPPTTF

-1133 DLSVTVRDSGAGG
+1133 DLSLTLRDSAAMG

-1158 DEPTVARMVSRFIGL
+1158 EEQTITRTVARFIGL
-1173 LAAIAAAPHTPVA
+1173 LTAIAAAPQTPVA
-1186 DLPLLIGT
+1186 DLPLLIDT
-1194 ELAELTARTGGPST
+1194 ELADLTARTGGPST
-1208 SAPLLPEVLARA
+1208 PAPLLPQVLARA
-1220 AADPAAIAIRD
+1220 AADPTAIALRD

-1242 AASARLTAR
+1242 AASTRLAARLT
-1251 LVDLGIGAGDLV
+1251 DLGVGAGDLV
-1263 AVSIPRSAAS
+1263 AVSIPRSADS
-1273 VTAVWA
+1273 ITAIWA

-1284 AGFLPVDPTYPADR
+1284 AGFLPVDPNYPTDR

-1311 ITVDAVLADLPATVN
+1311 ITIEAVRSDLPATVN

-1331 GVTSDPSEA
+1331 RTEPTT
-1340 PLADGGADARLGDRA
+1340 GGAGRV
-1355 DCAELADSA
+1355 E
-1364 DCAELAD
+1364 
-1371 SADCAELADSADRGK
+1371 
-1386 RDVRDDRGD
+1386 DVIS
-1395 VPGGDVTRG
+1395 GGN
-1404 DGVVVSAGG
+1404 GVVVPPGERA
-1413 HAFSNGAEKVHDV
+1413 
-1426 NIFGSA
+1426 
-1432 AKNTLVGT
+1432 
-1440 SQAGAAGGITA
+1440 
-1451 GGSVAESATAGG
+1451 
-1463 SVAGGAPAGGAAG
+1463 
-1476 RRVVDPLDPAYV
+1476 VDPLDPAYV

-1503 PQGAVAAYLPVQ
+1503 PHGAVAAYLPVQ

-1542 LLTVTEGATM
+1542 LLTVTEGSTM
-1552 VVAPAG
+1552 VIAPAG
-1558 VFGGAELGELLQV
+1558 VFGGAELGELLRV
-1571 ERVTHVIITPS
+1571 ERVTHVVITPS
-1582 ALATVNPEGL
+1582 ALATVHPEGL
-1592 DALRVVVVGGE
+1592 DELRMVVVGGE
-1603 ACPAELVARWTAA
+1603 ACPPELVARWTAA

-1630 ATIVTNISEPLS
+1630 TTIVTNISEPLGA
-1642 ATTPVTLGAPVEG
+1642 ATAITLGAPVEG
-1655 TTELVLDDRLRPVP
+1655 TTELVLDERLRPVP

-1694 AGRFI
+1694 AGRFV
-1699 TNPYGAPGDRMYRTG
+1699 TNPFGAPGERMYRTG
-1714 DTVRWVHRDGSFDL
+1714 DTVRWVRREGSFDL

-1742 FRIELGEVDAVL
+1742 FRIELGEIDAVL
-1754 VRHHTVDF
+1754 ARHRTVDF
-1762 AATIGHRTDAGATLL
+1762 AVTVGHRTDAGATLL
-1777 VSYIVPV
+1777 VSYVVPV
-1784 AGTAVDT
+1784 TGATIDA
-1791 ATLVAHTAAHLPSHM
+1791 ATLIAHTAAHLPSHM
-1806 VPSAIVALDAVPLT
+1806 VPAAVVTLDAVPLT

-1834 FEAAAY
+1834 FETAAY
-1840 RAPETAAEQVV
+1840 RAPETVAEQVV

-1891 DIRIPVRQLFD
+1891 DIRIPIRQLFD
-1902 TPTVLTL
+1902 TTTVLAL

-1944 FLNRFDPGSATD
+1944 FLNRFDPGSAAD
-1956 NIPLAV
+1956 NIPMAV
-1962 RLTGTLD
+1962 RLTGALD

-2003 PASGL
+2003 PATGL
-2008 LPEVH
+2008 MPEVH
-2013 PQIVPAADLPDA
+2013 PRIVDAADLSDA
-2025 VRTFASIGFDLT
+2025 VRTFASTGFDLT
-2037 LDAPIRATLLRVL
+2037 VDAPIRATLLRVAADTAL
-2050 AKSEAPEHD
+2050 EHRASGERD
-2059 LPSAASAHILAEAG
+2059 GTYGHAAA
-2073 RTGMPVRADRV
+2073 ADS
-2084 DTLGSA
+2084 TGSA
-2090 DLAESAGSRHV
+2090 G
-2101 DREAEAVPTSAPL
+2101 
-2114 RGDAEYVLVI
+2114 AEYVLVI

-2142 VLTAYGARAV
+2142 VLTAYGARAI
-2152 GESPSWAPLAVQ
+2152 GAAPGWVPLKVQ

-2169 VWQHAVLGDATD
+2169 VWQHAVLGDAAD
-2181 PESVVAQ
+2181 PESVAAK
-2188 QLSFWQDALSGLP
+2188 QLSFWRDALAGVP

-2220 AMHGIEIDADTHR
+2220 AMHGVEIDAATHR

-2295 TEVAPAMG
+2295 TEVAPATP
-2303 FTELIARVRDT
+2303 FTELISQVREK

-2327 RLVELL
+2327 RLVEVL

-2373 GVAKFDLELTLTEHR
+2373 GVAKFDLELTLAEHR
-2388 DESGTPTGISGA
+2388 DDNGTPTGISGA

-2409 ATTVEGFAIRLHRL
+2409 ATTVAAFATRLDRI
-2423 LTAVLADPTRPVG
+2423 LTAVLADPARPVG
-2436 DIDIL
+2436 DLDFL
-2441 EPAERT
+2441 DAAERT
-2447 ELLTTWND
+2447 QILTTWND
-2455 TATGSGRTATLAS
+2455 TATEADHAATLAS
-2468 LFAEQAAATPHS
+2468 LLADRAAATPHAM
-2480 IAVVVDGELSYAEF
+2480 AVVVDADPTAADAAPAAAATATRALDALPTAGSSATDGVLLEVSSSGISRLEHAAADAIAAHRAGDAVPEVSVRAAVDSTTAVELSYAEF
-2494 SGRVARLARH
+2494 GDRVARLARH
-2504 LIALGAGPGALVAVA
+2504 LIGLGAGPGSLVAVA

-2562 CVLAVAGSGVAVGE
+2562 CVLTVAGSGVAVSG
-2576 SVLEVDALDLSE
+2576 SVLEVGALDLSGV
-2588 LSAEPITDDERVV
+2588 SGDPITDDERVV

-2622 GVAVPHKA
+2622 GVAVPHRA
-2630 VVNQLRWLQREYPLG
+2630 AVNQLLWLQREYPLG
-2645 VDDVVLQKTPFTFDA
+2645 AGDVVLQKTPFTFDA

-2686 AYLAAATVRHRV
+2686 AYLAAATARHRV

-2704 PSVLAAVVA
+2704 PSVLAAVMA
-2713 EPESAH
+2713 EPVSAQ
-2719 ADSLRLVFAGGE
+2719 AESLRLVFAGGE
-2731 ALTTDLARRVRASTG
+2731 ALTTDLARRVCASTG

-2756 ETAIQVTAHEVRD
+2756 ETAIQVTTHEAGD
-2769 EQGAA
+2769 EPGAT
-2774 VPIGAP
+2774 VPIGTP

-2803 LYVAGAQLADGY
+2803 LYVAGTQLADGY

-2846 RTGPHGPALH
+2846 RTGSDGPALH

-2890 AVLVRSDEGRPDQLV
+2890 AVLVRSDGGRPDQLV

-2910 AGATPAGVRPATVG
+2910 AA
-2924 ALSSAATDGTN
+2924 DG
-2935 APGAVLDVAGSAE
+2935 PEV
-2948 QHATARAD
+2948 
-2956 ASSTSGPSTPAI
+2956 
-2968 PDRADL
+2968 ADL
-2974 DAAIAA
+2974 DAAIGAT
-2980 VLPSYMVPGAYVFLD
+2980 LPSYMVPGAYVFLD

-3003 KLDRRALPAPQS
+3003 KLDRRALPVPQS
-3015 QQREHREPA
+3015 RQLDYREPA

-3038 LDLDQ
+3038 LDLDR

-3111 QRIPLSPA
+3111 HRIPLSPA

-3146 DLDTAALRGAL
+3146 ELDTTALRGAL

-3180 LVGPTFVPE
+3180 LVGPAFVPE
-3189 LAVVDVEADA
+3189 LAVVDVAAED
-3199 VPAAVVA
+3199 VPAAVVS
-3206 VLADGF
+3206 VLAGGF
-3212 DITTEVPVRAAL
+3212 DITLEVPVRAAL
-3224 LRVTATEHVL
+3224 LRVAATEHVL

-3245 WSMGPLTRDLVT
+3245 WSMGPLTRDLVA
-3257 AYAARAAGVEPQLP
+3257 AYAARAAGAQPQLP

-3282 WQTEGLGHA
+3282 WQTEGLGSA

-3306 DRLAGLPDVLT
+3306 HRLAGLPDVLT
-3317 LPTDRRR
+3317 LPADRRR

-3338 LDADLHRGIEELA
+3338 LGADLHRGIEELA
-3351 RAHRASPF
+3351 RAHRATPF

-3373 SAGTDIVVGTPV
+3373 SAGADIVVGTPV

-3394 DIVGMFVNTLVLRAR
+3394 DIVGMFVNTLVLRA
-3409 VQAHVR
+3409 QVR
-3415 FGDLLDEVRAGDL
+3415 AGARFSDLLDEVRAGDL

-3451 GYSPLYQVCLAL
+3451 GYSPLYQISLAL

-3524 VTTMVDMLE
+3524 VATMVGMLD
-3533 RVLQGAVAEPGT
+3533 RVLRDAVTAPGT
-3545 AVGDLAMLADAD
+3545 AVGDLALLADTTLPAQ
-3557 RAEILA
+3557 
-3563 SHHGEVVPLD
+3563 HHGDVVPLD
-3573 AALAELGVRAP
+3573 SALAELGLGAP

-3591 ASAARDP
+3591 AAAARAP
-3598 HAVAAVFEGA
+3598 HAVAAIFEGA

-3614 LAARANRFARRL
+3614 LAARANRLARRL

-3638 VAVPRGIELLVVL
+3638 VAVPRSIELLVVL

-3662 PIDAAQPADR
+3662 PIDAGQPAER
-3672 IGDVL
+3672 IGHVL
-3677 ATAAPRL
+3677 ATATPRL

-3715 GFAVLTVAQLE
+3715 GVPVLTVAQLE
-3726 GSTRDAADSPHGP
+3726 HAAQDT
-3739 GVSENGAEVAPH
+3739 VA
-3751 RVVSGAPLTDAE
+3751 GGPLTDGE

-3802 LRGEYAMTA
+3802 LRGEYDMSS

-3909 LPGELH
+3909 IPGELH

-3937 QTEMPIGKPTWNV
+3937 QTELPIGRPTWNV
-3950 RAYVLDERLHPVS
+3950 RAYVLDERLHPVPG
-3963 SGVAGE
+3963 GVAGE

-3974 DQLARGYFGR
+3974 DQLARGYLGR

-3993 ADPFGAE
+3993 ADPFGAD
-4000 GARMYRTGDLVRR
+4000 GTRMYRTGDLVRR
-4013 DRAGALV
+4013 DHGGALV

-4055 VLPATDDAGR
+4055 VLPATDAAGR

-4070 YVAGEVDIVA
+4070 YVAGEVDSVA

-4085 ASRVPAYMVPAHLV
+4085 AGQVPAYMVPSHLV

-4112 DRTALPAADLSTT
+4112 DRAALPAADLSVTT
-4125 TAYVAPRPGAQT
+4125 EYLAPRPGAQT
-4137 ALAGVIGE
+4137 ALAGVIGD

-4150 RVGADDD
+4150 RIGANDD

-4174 ANAVLGSALDVRD
+4174 ANAALGSALDVRD

-4194 AGLAERAGAT
+4194 AGLAERAGT
-4204 GEQVPALAVVRP
+4204 GREQSPPLTVVRP

-4228 RLWLLHRIDPESAVY
+4228 RLWLLNRIDPRSAVY

-4257 DALWAALAD
+4257 GALWTALAD

-4275 TIFPED
+4275 TFFPED
-4281 ADGPTQVVLPVD
+4281 ADGPTQVVLPTD
-4293 AVLPATVVRE
+4293 AVLPAAVVRE
-4303 IAEAELAEA
+4303 VAEGELAA
-4312 VRTLIGEG
+4312 VVRSIIGQG
-4320 YDLTTQPPLR
+4320 YDLTTQSPLR
-4330 AALLRRAARV
+4330 AALLRREPRV
-4340 EPVRRSDEHVLV
+4340 ETVDRRPASGDATPRLATVNCVGSRETEHVLV

-4376 AARAAGIAPV
+4376 AARAAGIAPA

-4396 FTLWQHAVLGDAADP
+4396 FTLWQRAVLGDAADP
-4411 ESRLARQLAHWRDE
+4411 RSRLARQSAHWRDE
-4425 LAGVAPVLELAT
+4425 LAGTAPVLELAT

-4444 RTGSGGAVGFEVPA
+4444 RTGAGGAVGFEVPA
-4458 EVVAGIEEL
+4458 DVVAGIEAL

-4527 DTGAGF
+4527 DAGAGF
-4533 GELLAEVRAAD
+4533 GALLAEVRAAD

-4578 AFEHRDDTVIELPGL
+4578 AFEHREDTVLELPGL
-4593 RIDEFAMP
+4593 RIDEFALD
-4601 AATTQFDLSLAV
+4601 AATTQFDLSLAI
-4613 NETVDAA
+4613 NEIVGAA
-4620 GEAGMRGWLRYATD
+4620 GEPGMRGWLRYATD

-4642 AFGARFVR
+4642 SFGARFVR

-4659 GVAVGEIDLLDA
+4659 SIAVGEIDLLDA
-4671 AETAQFVAWNDTA
+4671 AETAQLAAWNDTA
-4684 APLDTDAT
+4684 APLDAEAT
-4692 LVTLFGARAARTPD
+4692 LVSMFAAQAARTPD

-4711 FEGQRVTYGEFAVRV
+4711 FEGQRITYGEFAIRV

-4737 VGPGAIVGVGLRR
+4737 VGPGAVVGVGLRR
-4750 GIDLLVAIY
+4750 GIDLLVALY

-4793 AASDFPETDSH
+4793 AAADFPETGARTAVPAAQVEPSGRSVESGTH
-4804 ATRIVDPATLDLSGF
+4804 AVESGAEPGIRIVEPGALDLSGF
-4819 AAAPVTDAERIRPL
+4819 AVDPVTDADRIRPL
-4833 HGADLAYV
+4833 RGADLAYV

-4855 VTHTAI
+4855 VSHTAI

-4867 MQDAYRLDAADV
+4867 MQDAYRLGAADA

-4916 VYLAEVIT
+4916 AYLAEVIT

-4932 FVPSMLAAFLT
+4932 FVPSMLAAFLA
-4943 EPRAAECVSL
+4943 EPRAADCVSL

-4964 AAGAQRLRT
+4964 AADAQRLRA
-4973 LIPGVAVHNLYG
+4973 LVPGVGVHNLYG

-4998 TDADTVT
+4998 TDADTAT

-5044 GYLARPDLSAD
+5044 GYLARPDLSVD

-5060 PLGAPGERM
+5060 PLGAPGDRM

-5101 ELGEIEAVLAG
+5101 ELGEIEAVLTG

-5125 DGAGDYLTAYLV
+5125 DGTGDYLTAYLLGA
-5137 PAETSH
+5137 AE
-5143 GVTGADADARSAAAV
+5143 
-5158 GVASDTGAV
+5158 
-5167 DDDAVLL
+5167 
-5174 AVADIGDGPTIGA
+5174 
-5187 DSADRNRHR
+5187 
-5196 GVIADASSLD
+5196 LD
-5206 LAVVK
+5206 LDMVK
-5211 AALQQALPSYM
+5211 AALQQALPAYM
-5222 VPSAFVVLDELPVN
+5222 VPSAFVVLGEFPVN
-5236 ASGKLARRALP
+5236 SSGKLDRRALP

-5266 VAGVIAEVLG
+5266 VAGVVAEVLG
-5276 VELVGADDDFF
+5276 VELVGAEDDFF

-5299 AARLGAAS
+5299 AARLGAALN
-5307 SRQVPVARIFEAPV
+5307 RQVPVARIFETPV

-5332 AGTARVA
+5332 RGAARLA
-5339 LAAGER
+5339 LVAGER

-5374 IAVRLSGALDLEA
+5374 IAVRLGGVLDLDA
-5387 LTAAVGDLVDRHEV
+5387 LAAAVDDLIGRHEV

-5418 TAAEAGVALQV
+5418 PAVEAGVALRVQ
-5429 RDVDAAQI
+5429 DIAAPEIVDA
-5437 VAEVTALAATTFDVT
+5437 VTALAATTFDVT

-5458 VVLYRITADEAVL
+5458 VVLYRISADEAVL
-5471 ALVVHHISADGSSMP
+5471 AMVVHHISADGSSVP
-5486 PLIRDLMTAYLAR
+5486 PLVRDLMTAYLAR
-5499 RDGAAPQW
+5499 RDGAAPRW

-5530 PDSLSASQLDF
+5530 PESVAARQLDF
-5541 WRGELADLPEELALP
+5541 WRGELADLPDELALP

-5564 RTLAGGTVSVT
+5564 RTLSGGTVPVT
-5575 LDADTHARLSALARE
+5575 LDAGTHARLSALARE

-5612 SHDITV
+5612 SADITV

-5659 QRITDLAVY
+5659 QRATDLAVY
-5668 ANAEVPFERLVE
+5668 AHAEVPFERLVE

-5718 DTESELSQF
+5718 DTENELSQF

-5737 ADGAAAGVT
+5737 AVDGAAAGVT

-5758 ETAVAIAG
+5758 ETAVTIAG
-5766 RLERLLQAV
+5766 RLERLLTAV
-5775 ATSPDIPLDAVDV
+5775 AESPRTPLDSVEV
-5788 LEPAERT
+5788 LEPVERT
-5795 RVLTEWNSTTH
+5795 RILTEWNATTH
-5806 EIDCTATLLTPFR
+5806 EIDSAATLLTPFR
-5819 AQVSARPEATAL
+5819 TQVRASPEAPAL
-5831 VFEGAEL
+5831 VFEDTAL
-5838 TYAELDA
+5838 TYAELDTR
-5845 QVNRLARYLIG
+5845 VNRLARYLID

-5862 VPVALAI
+5862 AMVGLAI
-5869 RRSIDL
+5869 RRSTEL

-5890 PVDPDHPTDRI
+5890 PIDPDHPADR
-5901 VQILDTARP
+5901 VTQILDTARP
-5910 HLVLTTARDE
+5910 HLVLTTAGDE
-5920 FDWPPVAAPAPVGS
+5920 FDGPTPGGS
-5934 GMPAESDSSPTA
+5934 GT
-5946 DAFGATVQQL
+5946 
-5956 FGDDR
+5956 
-5961 QPPMQGLDGASD
+5961 GL
-5973 SAAASP
+5973 P
-5979 TRVVVLDEVDTARYS
+5979 TRVVVLGDVDTARYPGH
-5994 SDPVAKSELLGPLLD
+5994 PVAESELRAPLRD

-6023 KPKGVAMSHAGVRNQ
+6023 RPKGVAMSHAGVRNQ
-6038 IAWLIEQYGL
+6038 IAWLIEQYRIDSD
-6048 GGADV
+6048 DV

-6092 LAELVAAQQITVVDF
+6092 LADLVAARRITVVDF

-6115 AAHADPEQ
+6115 AAHADAQQ

-6136 LTPETVVA
+6136 LTPETVGA
-6144 LRAKSAAVVHN
+6144 LRAKSPAAVHN

-6168 WPAEG
+6168 WPADG

-6184 EWNTRVYVLDER
+6184 EWNSRVYVLDER

-6207 LYLAGDQL
+6207 LYLAGEQL
-6215 ARGYLGRADL
+6215 ARGYLGRTDL
-6225 TADRFVADPFVGADS
+6225 TADRFVADPFVGAGS
-6240 SPDVADSRPGVAD
+6240 
-6253 IRPDVADIRAEVA
+6253 
-6266 DAGPDVVDARN
+6266 GPDTAR
-6277 SYRGGRMYRTGDLV
+6277 SVGDGRDHRRRGARMYRTGDLV
-6291 KWTREGVLVY
+6291 KWTRDGVLVY
-6301 LDRIDFQV
+6301 LARIDFQV

-6319 EIETALQGLDG
+6319 EIETALGGLAG
-6330 VSQAAAVVSASVT
+6330 VSQAAAVVSASAT
-6343 GDRLVGYTVPTPG
+6343 GDQLVGYVVPTPG
-6356 VELDPAALRSAVGA
+6356 LAPDPAALRSGVGA

-6377 PSVIV
+6377 LSVIV

-6393 KLDRKSLPAPEFVAK
+6393 KLDRKALPAPEFVAR
-6408 PFRAPITA
+6408 PFRAPVGA

-6428 LGRPEV
+6428 LGRERV

-6473 TTVVDL
+6473 STV
-6479 AAALA
+6479 AALA
-6484 ARVGSGAG
+6484 TVLAARAGSGAG
-6492 IALTAGPRP
+6492 IALTSAERP
-6501 ARIPL
+6501 ARVPL

-6513 WLLNRLDPDSAAYNI
+6513 WLLNRLDPESAAYNI

-6533 LTGDVDAAALAAAVT
+6533 LTGDVDAGALVAAVT

-6563 VDGIGHQAVWEFVPT
+6563 LDGIGHQAVWEFVPT

-6610 ARVLQCAS
+6610 VRVLRCAA

-6636 AGPLLRDTSAAYLAR
+6636 AGPLLRDTAAAYLAR
-6651 RAGSEPDW
+6651 RAGTEPEW
-6659 APMEVQYADYT
+6659 APLRVQYADYT
-6670 LWQCAVLGSE
+6670 LWQRAVLGSE

-6693 WRDEL
+6693 WRTEL
-6698 DGMSGLLELPIDRP
+6698 AGLPGPLELPADRP
-6712 RPAVASH
+6712 RPAAASH
-6719 RGASVET
+6719 RGASVDT
-6726 AVPQQV
+6726 VVPRSV
-6732 WQRVRQLARRADAS
+6732 WQRVAQLARRADVS

-6753 ALATLLARLSGTA
+6753 ALAALLARLSGTG

-6798 VDPGDSFAAL
+6798 VDPAVSFNAL
-6808 LREAR
+6808 LREIR

-6821 NAEVPFERLVDVLDP
+6821 NADVPFERLVDVLDP
-6836 IRSTAHSPLF
+6836 TRSTAHSPLF
-6846 QVMLAFQNLAAAPVE
+6846 QVMLAFQNLAASPVE
-6861 VVLPDLTVTGLEAD
+6861 VVLPDLTVTGLDAD

-6890 PDGGCA
+6890 ADGGCA

-6907 ADTAARIADG
+6907 AETAARVADG
-6917 FVRVLAAVT
+6917 YVRILDAVT

-6935 IDLLTENDRRLL
+6935 IDLLTDGDRRMLAN
-6947 DTWWDTAYSG
+6947 WYDTAQA
-6957 VGEVAPGRISTAPNV
+6957 GEV
-6972 HVDAALRGTADIE
+6972 
-6985 SGATAGAMP
+6985 
-6994 STVGAGPSSTV
+6994 
-7005 GTGHAGTVGT
+7005 
-7015 GPSSTVGV
+7015 GV
-7023 GHAGTVG
+7023 V
-7030 TGQAGT
+7030 
-7036 VSVLPT
+7036 PT
-7042 AFAYQAAATP
+7042 AFDRRAAATP
-7052 DAVALVDGDTALTYA
+7052 DAVALIDGDTVLTYA
-7067 EFSARVNRLAR
+7067 EFAARVNRLAR
-7078 HLIELGV
+7078 HLIDHGV
-7085 GPDDAVAVGVRRSAE
+7085 GPDHAVAVGVRRSAE

-7124 ERISRILRIA
+7124 ERITRILRIA
-7134 RPVCVLTTSRDAA
+7134 QPVCVLTTSGDAT
-7147 DLPLTGLDGVSLDAV
+7147 DLPLRGHDVITLDTV
-7162 DLAAYSA
+7162 DLAGFSVA
-7169 EPIHDAERAQPLL
+7169 PIADAEREAPLL

-7201 VGVPHRAIVNQLDW
+7201 VGVPHRAIVHQLDW
-7215 LAQRFGFTAGDTV
+7215 LAQRFGFAAGDSV
-7228 LHKTPTTFDAS
+7228 LHKTPITFDAS

-7263 PAYLAALITEHHI
+7263 PAYLAALIAEHHI

-7291 HVQEAAVVPAV
+7291 HVQEAV
-7302 GAADSINGAG
+7302 
-7312 LHDRERERFEA
+7312 
-7323 IQGGF
+7323 
-7328 AEQNARHGVERA
+7328 AEGT
-7340 VVEGV
+7340 GV
-7345 ARNGVAGGSL
+7345 ASTTL

-7368 LAQQTRA
+7368 LAQQVRA

-7381 VNLYGPTETAVQVS
+7381 VNLYGPTETTVQVS
-7395 THVVTDADT
+7395 AHRVTDADV

-7413 WNTGLYVLDARLRP
+7413 WNTGLYVLDARMRP

-7444 HGYIGSAELTAER
+7444 HGYIGAAELTAER
-7457 FVPDPLGTSGSRM
+7457 FVPDPFGASGARM

-7480 GRGAPALEYVG
+7480 GSDSAALDYVG

-7510 AALGRQPGVAQ
+7510 AALQRQPGVAQ
-7521 AAAAVVSGAGADRL
+7521 AAAAVVSGVGADRL
-7535 VAYVVAAR
+7535 VAYVVASR
-7543 NAEVERAD
+7543 NQESDGAA
-7551 SGVAGAV
+7551 SAGA
-7558 GDDRT
+7558 GPGAR
-7563 AGGIGADAVTEPD
+7563 GGAADLA
-7576 VAQRKSTLDAAA
+7576 VAQGSSAFDAAV
-7588 LRTALAAELPGYL
+7588 LRAALATELPGYL

-7606 LELDALPVNTSGKLD
+7606 LELEALPVNTSGKLD
-7621 RNALPRPEIRQ
+7621 RGALPRPELRQ

-7645 VAGEFARVLGLDRI
+7645 VAGAFARVLGLDRI

-7686 QTAVPVAWFFT
+7686 GSPVPVAWFFT

-7714 SEDAFAVLLP
+7714 SDDAFAVLLP
-7724 LRASGSGAPLFCIH
+7724 LRVGGTGAPLFCIH

-7770 DEPLPTT
+7770 DEPLPAT
-7777 IDAWAQRYIAA
+7777 IDDWARRYIAA

-7812 VATGLQADGEQV
+7812 VATGLQADGAQV

-7845 VGDLLGGLAGDDLS
+7845 VGDLLGGLAGDDLA

-7874 PLAGL
+7874 PLAAL

-7887 IDAATTSMA
+7887 IDAATASMR
-7896 MVDDYRPRRFDGDLV
+7896 MVDEYRPRRFDGDLV

-7926 AGWAGAVGGA
+7926 ASWATAVEGTI
-7936 VHRYG
+7936 HRHG
-7941 IDATHWAMAGEAAL
+7941 IPATHWAMAGEAAL
-7955 ARIAQILDGT
+7955 ARIADVLDGS
-7965 EPGAHGF
+7965 GSDARGF
-7972 ASEAPAT
+7972 AGEDPAT
-7979 RADARAGAVG
+7979 RADARAGAMG

>member
-1 MTNPTPARA
+1 MTNSTPARA

-15 AALVATVAAMEPARI
+15 AALVATVAAMDPARI
-30 AVEFDGAS
+30 AVEFDGTA
-38 VSYGELDAQLATMA
+38 VSYADLDAQLTLMA

-57 ALDPETLVQVVLAE
+57 ALEADTLVQVVLAE

-84 GVLLESLGVDAMA
+84 GVLLDSLAGDAMA
-97 VLGGPVASP
+97 ALGMEVTAAA
-106 TLIDRFAEQSART
+106 TLVDRFTDQVART
-119 PDAVAVQFG
+119 PDRIAVRFG
-128 AQTLTYAEF
+128 DEVLTYAEF
-137 DARVRVLAGRL
+137 DARVRVLAARL
-148 VELGVGPESLVGLA
+148 VERGVGPETLVGVA

-195 HYVLEVARPVVVVT
+195 RYVLEVARPVVVVT
-209 RACDEPDLGRA
+209 RAGDEPDLNGA
-220 PVLRTDDI
+220 PVLRTEDI
-228 GWGSVPVEVVSGVR
+228 DWDAAPGDVTAAAR

-264 THGAI
+264 THAAI
-269 VANLDWRQRSYG
+269 VANLDWRRRRYA

-293 FTFDVSV
+293 YTFDVSV

-311 RLVVTEPGRHG
+311 ELVVAEPGRHG
-322 DPAYLAALIAEHRAT
+322 DPAYLASLIAEHRVT

-348 FVGDVSA
+348 FVGELGPDV
-355 EADLSSLRMVFA
+355 DLSSLRMVFA
-367 SGEALPAATAARLRA
+367 SGEALPAATAARLRT
-382 LSSTA
+382 LSSAA

-398 VDVTAHEVTAADEVS
+398 VDVTAHAVSAADEVS

-425 LVLDENLDR
+425 LVLDENLDQ

-471 AVGERMYRTGDL
+471 SAGERMYRTGDL
-483 VRSVRGELEYLGRTD
+483 VRESRGELEYLGRTD

-539 VGYVVSVDGAVLD
+539 VGYVVSVDGAALD
-552 EGELTAHAKMSMP
+552 EAELVAHARSSMP
-565 EYMVPSLLVQLD
+565 EYMVPSLLIRLD
-577 AMPINASGKLDRKAL
+577 AMPTNASGKLDRKAL

-606 PRTATERSVAALFA
+606 PRTATERTVAALFA
-620 ELLDVET
+620 ELLGVET

-668 TVAVLAKLVEGGVV
+668 TVAVLAKLVDDGAV
-682 DERPA
+682 DDRPA
-687 LVAGPRPAV
+687 LIAGPRPAV
-696 LPLSPAQQRMWF
+696 LPLSPAQQRMWL
-708 LNRFDPETGAYNIP
+708 LNRFDPEAGAYNIP
-722 IAVRLSGVL
+722 IAVRLSGA
-731 HLDAL
+731 LDLAAL
-736 RAAVGDLIA
+736 QAAVGDLIA
-745 RHEVLRTVYPEV
+745 RHEVLRTMYPEV

-762 QRVLAPADALELLV
+762 QRVLPV
-776 AESSSEALAAGADGD
+776 AEALAVLAGSTSAAVP
-791 DSSVGVD
+791 DSSIVFEPVGI
-798 GGSPASA
+798 SA
-805 GVESGASEVSGR
+805 R
-817 ANGGAGD
+817 
-824 SVSSAVSTLLDPIGV
+824 
-839 GAEEL
+839 EL
-844 PDVLAAVILRGFD
+844 PDVLATVILRGFD
-857 VTVAPP
+857 VTAAPP
-863 VRARLFEV
+863 LRARLFEV

-893 LVRDTMAA
+893 LVRDVMAA
-901 YYARTEGA
+901 YYARTGGA
-909 APQWNPLSA
+909 APSWAPLA
-918 QYADYTLWQRAI
+918 VQYADYTLWQRAV
-930 LGAED
+930 LGDEH
-935 DADSQAGR
+935 DAASQAGR

-948 RDSLAGLPDESSLPT
+948 RASLAGLPDESSLPT
-963 DRPRPATASMQGRRV
+963 DRPRPAVASMHGHRV
-978 SFELDAEVVV
+978 EFELDSDIVA

-1000 LFMLLHAALSA
+1000 LFMVLHAALSV

-1018 NADVAIGT
+1018 TADVAIGS

-1055 AEPFEELLGRVR
+1055 AEPFADLLGRVR
-1067 TGDLAAFDHTA
+1067 AGDLAAFDHTT
-1078 LPFERLVEVLAPPRS
+1078 LPFERLVEVLAPSRS

-1104 SLQNLPPTSF
+1104 SLQNLPPTTF

-1121 AAVDLPYDIEKF
+1121 TAVDMPYDIEKF
-1133 DLSVTVRDSGAGG
+1133 DLSVTVRDSAATG

-1158 DEPTVARMVSRFIGL
+1158 DESTITRMVRRFTGL
-1173 LAAIAAAPHTPVA
+1173 LAAIAAAPRTPVG
-1186 DLPLLIGT
+1186 DLPLLIDT
-1194 ELAELTARTGGPST
+1194 EFGELTTRCGGEST
-1208 SAPLLPEVLARA
+1208 PAPLLGQVLARA
-1220 AADPAAIAIRD
+1220 AADPTAIAIRD
-1231 GARTLTYGELD
+1231 SERTRTYGELD
-1242 AASARLTAR
+1242 TAAARLAAR
-1251 LVDLGIGAGDLV
+1251 LAALGIGAGDLV
-1263 AVSIPRSAAS
+1263 AVSIPRSADS
-1273 VTAVWA
+1273 VTAVWG

-1284 AGFLPVDPTYPADR
+1284 AGFLPVDPNYPADR

-1311 ITVDAVLADLPATVN
+1311 ITTTAVLADLPATVS
-1326 WLVLD
+1326 WIVVDSLASAAVID
-1331 GVTSDPSEA
+1331 GV
-1340 PLADGGADARLGDRA
+1340 DAAQHG
-1355 DCAELADSA
+1355 
-1364 DCAELAD
+1364 
-1371 SADCAELADSADRGK
+1371 
-1386 RDVRDDRGD
+1386 
-1395 VPGGDVTRG
+1395 
-1404 DGVVVSAGG
+1404 
-1413 HAFSNGAEKVHDV
+1413 
-1426 NIFGSA
+1426 
-1432 AKNTLVGT
+1432 
-1440 SQAGAAGGITA
+1440 
-1451 GGSVAESATAGG
+1451 VAEARSATAGEADG
-1463 SVAGGAPAGGAAG
+1463 QAGVGERRDAVGDIDGVIATDGDVFANGGTG
-1476 RRVVDPLDPAYV
+1476 RRAVDPLDPAYV

-1503 PQGAVAAYLPVQ
+1503 PHSAVAAYLPVQ
-1515 AGRYL
+1515 ARRYL

-1542 LLTVTEGATM
+1542 LLAVTEGATL

-1558 VFGGAELGELLQV
+1558 VFGGAELTELLRA
-1571 ERVTHVIITPS
+1571 ERVTHVVITPS
-1582 ALATVNPEGL
+1582 ALATVNPDGL
-1592 DALRVVVVGGE
+1592 DELRVVVVGGE
-1603 ACPAELVARWTAA
+1603 ACPAELLARWTAA

-1630 ATIVTNISEPLS
+1630 TTIVTNISEPLT

-1655 TTELVLDDRLRPVP
+1655 TTELVLDERLRPVP
-1669 AGVVG
+1669 AGVIG

-1694 AGRFI
+1694 AGRFV

-1714 DTVRWVHRDGSFDL
+1714 DTVRWVRRDGSYDL

-1742 FRIELGEVDAVL
+1742 FRIELGEIDAVL
-1754 VRHHTVDF
+1754 GRHRTVDF
-1762 AATIGHRTDAGATLL
+1762 AATLGHRTDAGATLL
-1777 VSYIVPV
+1777 VSYVVP
-1784 AGTAVDT
+1784 AIGSTIDT
-1791 ATLVAHTAAHLPSHM
+1791 ATLTAHAAAHLPAHM
-1806 VPSAIVALDAVPLT
+1806 VPAAIVALDAVPLT
-1820 PVGKLDRAALPAPV
+1820 PVGKLDRSALPAPV
-1834 FEAAAY
+1834 FDTAAY

-1876 SLLATRLMARIGTDL
+1876 SLLATRLMARISTDL
-1891 DIRIPVRQLFD
+1891 DVRIPIRQLFD
-1902 TPTVLTL
+1902 TTTVLAL
-1909 AAAADRLRG
+1909 AAAADGLRG
-1918 TGTGPALVAGTRP
+1918 SAPGPALVAGTRP

-1956 NIPLAV
+1956 NIPMAV
-1962 RLTGTLD
+1962 RLTGALD

-1990 YPELDGNAIAEIL
+1990 YPDRDGHAIAEIL
-2003 PASGL
+2003 PATGL
-2008 LPEVH
+2008 VPEVH
-2013 PQIVPAADLPDA
+2013 PRIVGAADLSDA
-2025 VRTFASIGFDLT
+2025 VRTFATVGFDLT
-2037 LDAPIRATLLRVL
+2037 VDAPIRVNLLRV
-2050 AKSEAPEHD
+2050 AANTAPTD
-2059 LPSAASAHILAEAG
+2059 AAG
-2073 RTGMPVRADRV
+2073 
-2084 DTLGSA
+2084 
-2090 DLAESAGSRHV
+2090 
-2101 DREAEAVPTSAPL
+2101 
-2114 RGDAEYVLVI
+2114 AEYVLVI

-2142 VLTAYGARAV
+2142 VLTAYGARTL
-2152 GESPSWAPLAVQ
+2152 GDGPNWAPLSVQ

-2169 VWQHAVLGDATD
+2169 VWQHTVLGDPAD
-2181 PESVVAQ
+2181 PQSLAAE
-2188 QLSFWQDALSGLP
+2188 QLTYWRAALAGLP

-2220 AMHGIEIDADTHR
+2220 ALHRVEIDADTHR
-2233 ALAEFARAQGITV
+2233 ALAEFARAQGVTV

-2295 TEVAPAMG
+2295 AEVASAAP
-2303 FTELIARVRDT
+2303 FTELLAQVRAT

-2327 RLVELL
+2327 RLVEIL

-2343 LFQVMLSLNEDTPSE
+2343 LFQVMLSLNEDVASE
-2358 LALPGLTVAGFDLPT
+2358 LALPGLTVAGVDLPT

-2388 DESGTPTGISGA
+2388 DDNGAPAGISGA

-2409 ATTVEGFAIRLHRL
+2409 ATTVAGFAARLHRV
-2423 LTAVLADPTRPVG
+2423 LTAVLADPNRPVG
-2436 DIDIL
+2436 DIEIL
-2441 EPAERT
+2441 DPAEQT
-2447 ELLTTWND
+2447 QLLTTWND
-2455 TATGSGRTATLAS
+2455 TSTDRAHTSTLAG
-2468 LFAEQAAATPHS
+2468 LFADRAAATPHA
-2480 IAVVVDGELSYAEF
+2480 IAVVVDTDPATVDDAMVAVAEGDARTGAAVSSSAISRLEHAAVDAISAHRAGGAAPEASLRPAADSPAVQLSYAQFGE
-2494 SGRVARLARH
+2494 RVTRLARH
-2504 LIALGAGPGALVAVA
+2504 LIGLGAGPGSLVAVA

-2555 LAQTAPV
+2555 LAQTAPI
-2562 CVLAVAGSGVAVGE
+2562 CVLALAGDGVAVGY
-2576 SVLEVDALDLSE
+2576 SVLEVDTLDLSA
-2588 LSAEPITDDERVV
+2588 LSGAPIADDERVA

-2630 VVNQLRWLQREYPLG
+2630 VVNQLLWLQREYPLD

-2713 EPESAH
+2713 EPLSAR

-2731 ALTTDLARRVRASTG
+2731 ALTSDLARRVRASTG

-2756 ETAIQVTAHEVRD
+2756 ETAVQITTHEVG
-2769 EQGAA
+2769 EESGAS

-2790 SRLHPV
+2790 SRLRPV

-2815 HGRTDLTAERF
+2815 HGRADLTAERF

-2833 GERLYRTGDLVTW
+2833 GERLYRTGDLVAW
-2846 RTGPHGPALH
+2846 RAGVDGPALH

-2878 AAIAS
+2878 AAIAA
-2883 VPGVSRV
+2883 VDGVRRV
-2890 AVLVRSDEGRPDQLV
+2890 AVLVRSDAGRADQLV

-2910 AGATPAGVRPATVG
+2910 AAPDATAATAPAPATDP
-2924 ALSSAATDGTN
+2924 SAA
-2935 APGAVLDVAGSAE
+2935 P
-2948 QHATARAD
+2948 
-2956 ASSTSGPSTPAI
+2956 TP
-2968 PDRADL
+2968 ADL
-2974 DAAIAA
+2974 DAAIIAT
-2980 VLPSYMVPGAYVFLD
+2980 LPSYMVPAAYVFLD

-3003 KLDRRALPAPQS
+3003 KLDRRALPAPETRQIDY
-3015 QQREHREPA
+3015 REPA

-3038 LDLDQ
+3038 LELER
-3043 VGAGDDFFALGG
+3043 VGAGADFFALGG
-3055 NSLLATQVAARLGA
+3055 NSLLATQVAARLGT

-3081 EASTVDGLAVRLD
+3081 EASTVEGLAVRLD

-3105 VAGQRP
+3105 VAGPRP
-3111 QRIPLSPA
+3111 HRIPLSPA

-3146 DLDTAALRGAL
+3146 ELDADALRGAL

-3180 LVGPTFVPE
+3180 LVGAPFVPE
-3189 LAVVDVEADA
+3189 LAVADVEADD

-3206 VLADGF
+3206 VLAGGF

-3224 LRVTATEHVL
+3224 LRVASTEHVL

-3245 WSMGPLTRDLVT
+3245 WSMGPLTRDLVA
-3257 AYAARAAGVEPQLP
+3257 AYAARAAGAPPRLP

-3282 WQTEGLGHA
+3282 WQTEGLGSA

-3306 DRLAGLPDVLT
+3306 HRLAGLPDVLT
-3317 LPTDRRR
+3317 LPADRRR
-3324 PLIASNRGATFTTT
+3324 PLIASNQGATFTAA
-3338 LDADLHRGIEELA
+3338 LGADLHRGIEELA
-3351 RAHRASPF
+3351 RAHRATPF
-3359 MVLHAGLSVLLARL
+3359 MVLHAGLAVLLARL
-3373 SAGTDIVVGTPV
+3373 SSGADIVVGTPV

-3409 VQAHVR
+3409 VRSDTR

-3451 GYSPLYQVCLAL
+3451 GYSPLYQISLAL

-3489 VDLDFTFVDRFAPDG
+3489 VDLDFTFVDRFTPDG

-3516 TDLFDADT
+3516 TDLFDAGT
-3524 VTTMVDMLE
+3524 VAAMVGMLE
-3533 RVLQGAVAEPGT
+3533 RVLRDAVTAPGT
-3545 AVGDLAMLADAD
+3545 AVGDLALLAEA
-3557 RAEILA
+3557 A
-3563 SHHGEVVPLD
+3563 SSVNHHGDVVPLD
-3573 AALAELGVRAP
+3573 STLAELGVRAP

-3591 ASAARDP
+3591 AAAARDP
-3598 HAVAAVFEGA
+3598 EAVAAVFDGA

-3638 VAVPRGIELLVVL
+3638 VAVARSIELLVVL

-3662 PIDAAQPADR
+3662 PIDAGQPAER
-3672 IGDVL
+3672 IGHVL
-3677 ATAAPRL
+3677 ATATPRL
-3684 VVVASAGDLDH
+3684 VVVACADDLDH

-3715 GFAVLTVAQLE
+3715 GFPVLTVAQLE
-3726 GSTRDAADSPHGP
+3726 AQAP
-3739 GVSENGAEVAPH
+3739 EVVAGTPI
-3751 RVVSGAPLTDAE
+3751 TDAD
-3763 RLAPLHPEHPAY
+3763 RLAPLHPDHPAY

-3802 LRGEYAMTA
+3802 LRGEYGMTA

-3884 LSGLRMLHVG
+3884 LRGLRMLHVG

-3909 LPGELH
+3909 IPGELH

-3928 FQQITAPVE
+3928 FQPITAPVE
-3937 QTEMPIGKPTWNV
+3937 QTELPIGRPTWNV
-3950 RAYVLDERLHPVS
+3950 RSYVLDERLHPVPG
-3963 SGVAGE
+3963 GVAGE

-3974 DQLARGYFGR
+3974 VQLARGYLGR

-3993 ADPFGAE
+3993 ADPFGAD

-4013 DRAGALV
+4013 DRSGALV

-4043 ALGDAPGVTHAT
+4043 ALGDAPGVTHAA
-4055 VLPATDDAGR
+4055 VLPAIDDAGR

-4070 YVAGEVDIVA
+4070 YVAGEVDSAA

-4085 ASRVPAYMVPAHLV
+4085 AGRVPAYMVPSHLV

-4112 DRTALPAADLSTT
+4112 DRAALPAADLSTT

-4137 ALAGVIGE
+4137 ALADVIGA

-4174 ANAVLGSALDVRD
+4174 ANAALGSALDVRD

-4194 AGLAERAGAT
+4194 AGLAERAGVG
-4204 GEQVPALAVVRP
+4204 GERLPALTAVRP

-4228 RLWLLHRIDPESAVY
+4228 RLWLLNRIDPESAVY

-4266 VLDRHESLR
+4266 VLDRHEALR
-4275 TIFPED
+4275 TVFPED
-4281 ADGPTQVVLPVD
+4281 ADGPTQVILPVD
-4293 AVLPATVVRE
+4293 AVLPAAVVRE
-4303 IAEAELAEA
+4303 STETDLVDT
-4312 VRTLIGEG
+4312 VRTIIGEG
-4320 YDLTTQPPLR
+4320 YDLTTEPPLR
-4330 AALLRRAARV
+4330 AALLRRASPT
-4340 EPVRRSDEHVLV
+4340 EPGDRRTGEIEHVLV

-4376 AARAAGIAPV
+4376 AARAAGTAPA

-4396 FTLWQHAVLGDAADP
+4396 FTLWQHAVLGDAAEP
-4411 ESRLARQLAHWRDE
+4411 QSRLARQLAHWRDE
-4425 LAGVAPVLELAT
+4425 LAGAAPALELAT

-4444 RTGSGGAVGFEVPA
+4444 RGGAGGAVGFEVPA
-4458 EVVAGIEEL
+4458 EVVAGVEAL

-4486 LSRQGA
+4486 LSRHGG

-4513 VGMFVNTLVLRTAV
+4513 VGMFVNTLVLRTTV
-4527 DTGAGF
+4527 DAGAGF

-4544 LRAFAHADLPF
+4544 LRAFANADLPF

-4578 AFEHRDDTVIELPGL
+4578 AFEHRDDTAIALPGL

-4601 AATTQFDLSLAV
+4601 AATTQFDLSLAIDEIV
-4613 NETVDAA
+4613 GAD
-4620 GEAGMRGWLRYATD
+4620 GEPGMRGWLRYAVD

-4650 VLSAVVADD
+4650 VLSAVVVDD
-4659 GVAVGEIDLLDA
+4659 RRAVGEIDLLDA
-4671 AETAQFVAWNDTA
+4671 AETAQLAAWNDTA

-4692 LVTLFGARAARTPD
+4692 LVSLFGAQVARTP
-4706 AVALE
+4706 AALALE
-4711 FEGQRVTYGEFAVRV
+4711 FEGERITYGEFAARV
-4726 ARLARWLIAEQ
+4726 ARSARWLIAEQ
-4737 VGPGAIVGVGLRR
+4737 VGPGAVVGVGLRR

-4793 AASDFPETDSH
+4793 AAADFPDIGTGTDRPHTQLASTVRVVEL
-4804 ATRIVDPATLDLSGF
+4804 AALDLSGF
-4819 AAAPVTDAERIRPL
+4819 AADPVTDADRIRPL
-4833 HGADLAYV
+4833 RGADLAYV

-4861 VNRLVW
+4861 VNRLTW
-4867 MQDAYRLDAADV
+4867 MQDAYRLDDADI

-4916 VYLAEVIT
+4916 AYLAELVA

-4932 FVPSMLAAFLT
+4932 FVPSMLAAFLA
-4943 EPRAAECVSL
+4943 EPSAAECVLL

-4964 AAGAQRLRT
+4964 AADAQRLRA

-4985 PTEAAVDVSFHEV
+4985 PTEAAVDVSFHQV

-5112 LDTIER
+5112 LDAIER

-5125 DGAGDYLTAYLV
+5125 DGSGDYLTAYLV
-5137 PAETSH
+5137 PAQQHRELRR
-5143 GVTGADADARSAAAV
+5143 TGATGEMAIGAASDLDAAAV
-5158 GVASDTGAV
+5158 VGPASRGEAPASSAAVAATRAGGAAENDSAV
-5167 DDDAVLL
+5167 D
-5174 AVADIGDGPTIGA
+5174 
-5187 DSADRNRHR
+5187 
-5196 GVIADASSLD
+5196 LD
-5206 LAVVK
+5206 TVK
-5211 AALQQALPSYM
+5211 AAARQALPAYM
-5222 VPSAFVVLDELPVN
+5222 VPSSFVVLGELPVN
-5236 ASGKLARRALP
+5236 ASGKLDRRALP
-5247 APELVA
+5247 APEVLV
-5253 REFRAPATPSEQL
+5253 RQFRAPATPSEQL
-5266 VAGVIAEVLG
+5266 VAGVVADVLG
-5276 VELVGADDDFF
+5276 VERVGADDDFF

-5299 AARLGAAS
+5299 AARLGAALN
-5307 SRQVPVARIFEAPV
+5307 RQVPVARIFETPV

-5327 ALDAE
+5327 ALDAD
-5332 AGTARVA
+5332 GGVARVA
-5339 LAAGER
+5339 LVAGER

-5374 IAVRLSGALDLEA
+5374 IAVRLRGALDPDA
-5387 LTAAVGDLVDRHEV
+5387 LAAAVEDLVARHEV

-5409 ADGPVQQIL
+5409 ADGPVQRIL
-5418 TAAEAGVALQV
+5418 SVAEAGVALQV
-5429 RDVDAAQI
+5429 RDLDATRILGA
-5437 VAEVTALAATTFDVT
+5437 VTALAATTFDVT

-5458 VVLYRITADEAVL
+5458 VVLYRITAEEAVL
-5471 ALVVHHISADGSSMP
+5471 GLVVHHISADGSSMP
-5486 PLIRDLMTAYLAR
+5486 PLVRDLMTAYLAR
-5499 RDGAAPQW
+5499 RDGVAPRW

-5518 LWQRAVLGDEAD
+5518 LWQRAVLGEEAD
-5530 PDSLSASQLDF
+5530 AESVAARQLDF

-5564 RTLAGGTVSVT
+5564 RDLAGATVPVT
-5575 LDADTHARLSALARE
+5575 VDADTHARLSALARA

-5612 SHDITV
+5612 SADITV

-5652 FQQLLIR
+5652 FQELLIR
-5659 QRITDLAVY
+5659 QRATDLAVF
-5668 ANAEVPFERLVE
+5668 AHADVPFERLVE

-5704 RAELALPGITVSGL
+5704 RAELSLPGITVSGL
-5718 DTESELSQF
+5718 DTDNELSQF

-5737 ADGAAAGVT
+5737 TADGAAAGVT

-5758 ETAVAIAG
+5758 ETATAIAG
-5766 RLERLLQAV
+5766 RLERLLAAV
-5775 ATSPDIPLDAVDV
+5775 AASPRTPLDSVDV

-5795 RVLTEWNSTTH
+5795 RILTEWNATTR
-5806 EIDCTATLLTPFR
+5806 EIDATATLLTAFR
-5819 AQVSARPEATAL
+5819 AQVRAYPEATAV
-5831 VFEGAEL
+5831 VFEGTAL
-5838 TYAELDA
+5838 TYAALDA
-5845 QVNRLARYLIG
+5845 EVNRLARHLIDR
-5856 EGVGPD
+5856 GVGPD
-5862 VPVALAI
+5862 VLVGLAI
-5869 RRSIDL
+5869 RRCTDL

-5890 PVDPDHPTDRI
+5890 PIDPDHPADRI
-5901 VQILDTARP
+5901 VDVLDTARP
-5910 HLVLTTARDE
+5910 HLVLTTAESAVDSNVEAATASAR
-5920 FDWPPVAAPAPVGS
+5920 VAA
-5934 GMPAESDSSPTA
+5934 
-5946 DAFGATVQQL
+5946 L
-5956 FGDDR
+5956 
-5961 QPPMQGLDGASD
+5961 
-5973 SAAASP
+5973 P
-5979 TRVVVLDEVDTARYS
+5979 TRVVVLDDIDTAGYS
-5994 SDPVAKSELLGPLLD
+5994 ADPVAASELRGPLRD

-6038 IAWLIEQYGL
+6038 IAWLLEQYELDGD
-6048 GGADV
+6048 DV
-6053 YLQKSAAGFDL
+6053 YLQKSSAGFDL

-6115 AAHADPEQ
+6115 AAHAEAEQ
-6123 LTSLRLVLAIGEA
+6123 LRSLRLVLAIGEA
-6136 LTPETVVA
+6136 LVPETVA
-6144 LRAKSAAVVHN
+6144 TLRAKATACVHN

-6168 WPAEG
+6168 WPADS

-6207 LYLAGDQL
+6207 LYLAGAQL
-6215 ARGYLGRADL
+6215 ARGYLGRPDL
-6225 TADRFVADPFVGADS
+6225 SADRFVADPFADEAARPRSADTAGA
-6240 SPDVADSRPGVAD
+6240 
-6253 IRPDVADIRAEVA
+6253 
-6266 DAGPDVVDARN
+6266 
-6277 SYRGGRMYRTGDLV
+6277 RMYRTGDLV
-6291 KWTREGVLVY
+6291 RWTREGVLVY
-6301 LDRIDFQV
+6301 LARSDFQV

-6319 EIETALQGLDG
+6319 EIETALQGVDG
-6330 VSQAAAVVSASVT
+6330 VSQAAAVVAASAT
-6343 GDRLVGYTVPTPG
+6343 GDRLVGYVVPAPG
-6356 VELDPAALRSAVGA
+6356 AELDPAALRTAVGA

-6393 KLDRKSLPAPEFVAK
+6393 KLDRTALPAPEFVAR
-6408 PFRAPITA
+6408 PFRAPVSA
-6416 AQRAVAEVFGDV
+6416 VQRAVAEVFGAV
-6428 LGRPEV
+6428 LGREPI
-6434 GLDDDFFE
+6434 GLDDDFFD

-6484 ARVGSGAG
+6484 ATAGTGAG
-6492 IALTAGPRP
+6492 IALTAGARP
-6501 ARIPL
+6501 DRIPL

-6513 WLLNRLDPDSAAYNI
+6513 WLLNRLDPGSGAYNI

-6563 VDGIGHQAVWEFVPT
+6563 IDGIGHQAVWEFVPM
-6578 PVVETVDPIAV
+6578 PVVESVDPIAV

-6610 ARVLQCAS
+6610 VRVLRCAD

-6636 AGPLLRDTSAAYLAR
+6636 AGPLLRDTTTAYLAR
-6651 RAGSEPDW
+6651 RAGAEPDW
-6659 APMEVQYADYT
+6659 APLEVQYADYT
-6670 LWQCAVLGSE
+6670 LWQRAVLGSE
-6680 DDAESVAARQLRF
+6680 AEAESVAARQLRF
-6693 WRDEL
+6693 WRSEL
-6698 DGMSGLLELPIDRP
+6698 AELPGLLELPTDRP

-6726 AVPQQV
+6726 VVPRSV
-6732 WQRVRQLARRADAS
+6732 WQRVGRLARGADVS

-6753 ALATLLARLSGTA
+6753 ALAALLARLSGTG

-6798 VDPGDSFAAL
+6798 VDPATSFTTL
-6808 LREAR
+6808 LREAK

-6836 IRSTAHSPLF
+6836 HRSTAHSPLF
-6846 QVMLAFQNLAAAPVE
+6846 QVMLAFQNLAASPVR

-6875 AAIAKFDL
+6875 AAVAKFDL

-6890 PDGGCA
+6890 DDGGCA

-6907 ADTAARIADG
+6907 VETAARIAEG
-6917 FVRVLAAVT
+6917 YVRVLDAVT
-6926 ANPDGAVGD
+6926 ADPAGAVGD
-6935 IDLLTENDRRLL
+6935 IDLLTDDDRRMLES
-6947 DTWWDTAYSG
+6947 WCDTAY
-6957 VGEVAPGRISTAPNV
+6957 P
-6972 HVDAALRGTADIE
+6972 
-6985 SGATAGAMP
+6985 
-6994 STVGAGPSSTV
+6994 VGASHRQGRRNPAAPDTLTDALATHRHAEIAAAPRETAL
-7005 GTGHAGTVGT
+7005 TGV
-7015 GPSSTVGV
+7015 V
-7023 GHAGTVG
+7023 
-7030 TGQAGT
+7030 
-7036 VSVLPT
+7036 PT
-7042 AFAYQAAATP
+7042 AFDRQAAAIP
-7052 DAVALVDGDTALTYA
+7052 DAVAIIDGDIALTYA
-7067 EFSARVNRLAR
+7067 EFSGRVNRLAR
-7078 HLIELGV
+7078 HLIEHGV
-7085 GPDDAVAVGVRRSAE
+7085 GPDNAVAVAVRRSSE
-7100 LLVGVYAVLAA
+7100 LLVAVYAVLAA

-7124 ERISRILRIA
+7124 ERVARVLRIA
-7134 RPVCVLTTSRDAA
+7134 QPVCLLTTGR
-7147 DLPLTGLDGVSLDAV
+7147 DAV
-7162 DLAAYSA
+7162 DLPPHGLDVVSLDTVDLAGYPAG
-7169 EPIHDAERAQPLL
+7169 PIGDGERVRPLL

-7201 VGVPHRAIVNQLDW
+7201 VGVAHRAIVNQLEW

-7252 TVIARPGGHGD
+7252 TVVARPGGHGD
-7263 PAYLAALITEHHI
+7263 PAYLAALITEHRI

-7291 HVQEAAVVPAV
+7291 HLQDAQARTDADPLTRAESLVDNDVVS
-7302 GAADSINGAG
+7302 GT
-7312 LHDRERERFEA
+7312 
-7323 IQGGF
+7323 
-7328 AEQNARHGVERA
+7328 
-7340 VVEGV
+7340 
-7345 ARNGVAGGSL
+7345 L
-7355 RRVFAGGEALPAA
+7355 RRVFAGGEALPPA
-7368 LAQQTRA
+7368 LAQQVRA

-7395 THVVTDADT
+7395 SHVVTEDDT
-7404 VTVPIGAPV
+7404 VVMPIGAPV
-7413 WNTGLYVLDARLRP
+7413 WNTRLYVLDARLRP

-7444 HGYIGSAELTAER
+7444 HGYVGSADRTAER
-7457 FVPDPLGTSGSRM
+7457 FVPDPFGADGARM
-7470 YRTGDLVRLR
+7470 YRTGDLVRMR
-7480 GRGAPALEYVG
+7480 GGHAPTLEYLG
-7491 RADLQVKLNGQR
+7491 RVDLQVKLNGQR

-7510 AALGRQPGVAQ
+7510 AALQRQRGIAQ
-7521 AAAAVVSGAGADRL
+7521 AAAAVVSGVGADRL
-7535 VAYVVAAR
+7535 VAYVVATRSEEFEHGLA
-7543 NAEVERAD
+7543 AVD
-7551 SGVAGAV
+7551 GPVAHGGSSLDV
-7558 GDDRT
+7558 T
-7563 AGGIGADAVTEPD
+7563 AL
-7576 VAQRKSTLDAAA
+7576 RAA
-7588 LRTALAAELPGYL
+7588 LAGELPGYL

-7606 LELDALPVNTSGKLD
+7606 LELDALPVNSSGKLD
-7621 RNALPRPEIRQ
+7621 RGALPRPDLRQ

-7645 VAGEFARVLGLDRI
+7645 VAGAFARVLGLDRI

-7674 AVQLSSR
+7674 AVQLSAR

-7686 QTAVPVAWFFT
+7686 GSAVPVAWFFT
-7697 DPTPAVVVERL
+7697 DPTPAVVVQRL
-7708 RAEDDS
+7708 RAEGDS
-7714 SEDAFAVLLP
+7714 NDDAFAVLLP
-7724 LRASGSGAPLFCIH
+7724 LRAGGTGAPLFCIH

-7770 DEPLPTT
+7770 DEPLPAT
-7777 IDAWAQRYIAA
+7777 IDDWARRYIAA
-7788 IREVQPEGPYHLLGW
+7788 IRDVQPEGPYHLLGW

-7845 VGDLLGGLAGDDLS
+7845 VGELLGGLAGEDLA

-7868 AAGIGG
+7868 AADIGG
-7874 PLAGL
+7874 PLAAL
-7879 DRARIARI
+7879 DHARIARI
-7887 IDAATTSMA
+7887 IDAATASMR

-7919 PSGSRGA
+7919 PTGSRGA
-7926 AGWAGAVGGA
+7926 ASWAGAVEGA
-7936 VHRYG
+7936 VHRHG

-7955 ARIAQILDGT
+7955 ATIADVLDGSG
-7965 EPGAHGF
+7965 PGTRRVV
-7972 ASEAPAT
+7972 SEDPTT

>member
-15 AALVATVAAMEPARI
+15 AALVATVAAMDPARI
-30 AVEFDGAS
+30 AVEFDGTA
-38 VSYGELDAQLATMA
+38 VSYADLDAQLTLMA

-57 ALDPETLVQVVLAE
+57 ALDADTLVQVVLAE

-84 GVLLESLGVDAMA
+84 GVLLDSLAADAMA
-97 VLGGPVASP
+97 ALGMEVVAP
-106 TLIDRFAEQSART
+106 ATLVDRFAAQVART

-128 AQTLTYAEF
+128 DRTLTYAEF
-137 DARVRVLAGRL
+137 DARVRVLAARL
-148 VELGVGPESLVGLA
+148 AESGVGPESLVAVA
-162 LRRSVE
+162 LRRGVE

-209 RACDEPDLGRA
+209 RACDEPDLNGA

-228 GWGSVPVEVVSGVR
+228 DWVAVPGEVVSGVR
-242 ADNTAY
+242 AANTAY

-269 VANLDWRQRSYG
+269 VANLDWRQRRYG
-281 MTDADVVLQKTP
+281 MTDADVVVQKTP
-293 FTFDVSV
+293 YTFDVSV
-300 WELFWPLQVGA
+300 WELFWPLQIGA
-311 RLVVTEPGRHG
+311 RLVVAEPGRHG
-322 DPAYLAALIAEHRAT
+322 DPAYLAALIARHRVT

-348 FVGDVSA
+348 FVGDVGP
-355 EADLSSLRMVFA
+355 EADLTSLRMVFA
-367 SGEALPAATAARLRA
+367 SGEALPAATATRLRA

-398 VDVTAHEVTAADEVS
+398 VDVTAHEVTALDEVS

-425 LVLDENLDR
+425 LVLDENLDQ

-448 QLARGYV
+448 QVARGYV

-471 AVGERMYRTGDL
+471 VPGERMYRTGDL
-483 VRSVRGELEYLGRTD
+483 VRESRGELEYLGRTD

-515 VLAAHPRVG
+515 VLAGHPRVG

-552 EGELTAHAKMSMP
+552 EAELIEHAKSSMP

-592 PEPDFRVAAAEFRE
+592 PEPDFRVSAAEFRE

-620 ELLDVET
+620 ELLEVDV

-668 TVAVLAKLVEGGVV
+668 TVAVLAKLVEGGVI
-682 DERPA
+682 DDRPA
-687 LVAGPRPAV
+687 LVAGPRPEV

-722 IAVRLSGVL
+722 IAVRLTGAL
-731 HLDAL
+731 DQDAL

-757 DGVGT
+757 AGVGT
-762 QRVLAPADALELLV
+762 QLVLPVAAALD
-776 AESSSEALAAGADGD
+776 ALAAEL
-791 DSSVGVD
+791 DSSNHAAGYEADTDVAVSGSSPLLDAVGV
-798 GGSPASA
+798 SA
-805 GVESGASEVSGR
+805 Q
-817 ANGGAGD
+817 
-824 SVSSAVSTLLDPIGV
+824 
-839 GAEEL
+839 EL
-844 PDVLAAVILRGFD
+844 PEVLAAVILRGFD
-857 VTVAPP
+857 VTAAPP

-871 DGDHVLVLVVHHIAS
+871 DGDHVLVLVVHHIAA

-893 LVRDTMAA
+893 LVRDTMTA
-901 YYARTEGA
+901 YSARAEGA
-909 APQWNPLSA
+909 APQWNPLPV
-918 QYADYTLWQRAI
+918 QYADYTLWQRAV

-935 DADSQAGR
+935 DAEAQAGR

-963 DRPRPATASMQGRRV
+963 DRPRPAMASMRGRAIA
-978 SFELDAEVVV
+978 FELDADVVA
-988 ALNAVAAEQGAT
+988 ALNAAAAEQGAT
-1000 LFMLLHAALSA
+1000 LFMVLHAALSV

-1018 NADVAIGT
+1018 SADVAIGT

-1055 AEPFEELLGRVR
+1055 GEPFTDLLGHVR
-1067 TGDLAAFDHTA
+1067 AGDLAAFDHTT
-1078 LPFERLVEVLAPPRS
+1078 LPFERLVEVLAPARS

-1104 SLQNLPPTSF
+1104 SLQNLPPTTF

-1133 DLSVTVRDSGAGG
+1133 DLSVTLRESAAIG

-1158 DEPTVARMVSRFIGL
+1158 DEPTITRMVSRFTGL
-1173 LAAIAAAPHTPVA
+1173 LAAIAAAPQTPVA
-1186 DLPLLIGT
+1186 DLPLLIDA
-1194 ELAELTARTGGPST
+1194 EFAELTARTGGPST
-1208 SAPLLPEVLARA
+1208 PAPLLPQVLARA
-1220 AADPAAIAIRD
+1220 AADPTAIAIRD

-1242 AASARLTAR
+1242 ATSTQLAARLT
-1251 LVDLGIGAGDLV
+1251 DLGIGAGDLV
-1263 AVSIPRSAAS
+1263 AVSIPRSADS
-1273 VTAVWA
+1273 ITAIWA

-1284 AGFLPVDPTYPADR
+1284 AGFLPVDPNYPADR
-1298 IAHMLADSGAAAG
+1298 IAHMLSDSGAAAG
-1311 ITVDAVLADLPATVN
+1311 ITIEAVRSELPATVN

-1331 GVTSDPSEA
+1331 GSEHT
-1340 PLADGGADARLGDRA
+1340 ADEAAQADLGAYTRPGDSTIS
-1355 DCAELADSA
+1355 AENGAGA
-1364 DCAELAD
+1364 AET
-1371 SADCAELADSADRGK
+1371 G
-1386 RDVRDDRGD
+1386 
-1395 VPGGDVTRG
+1395 P
-1404 DGVVVSAGG
+1404 DGVVASP
-1413 HAFSNGAEKVHDV
+1413 HAPVADSPTG
-1426 NIFGSA
+1426 
-1432 AKNTLVGT
+1432 
-1440 SQAGAAGGITA
+1440 GAAGGRA
-1451 GGSVAESATAGG
+1451 AN
-1463 SVAGGAPAGGAAG
+1463 GGAAG
-1476 RRVVDPLDPAYV
+1476 ERAVDPLDPAYV

-1503 PQGAVAAYLPVQ
+1503 PHGAVAAYLPVQ
-1515 AGRYL
+1515 AWRYL

-1552 VVAPAG
+1552 VIAPAG
-1558 VFGGAELGELLQV
+1558 VFGGAELGELLRV
-1571 ERVTHVIITPS
+1571 EQVTHVVITPS
-1582 ALATVNPEGL
+1582 ALATVHPEGL
-1592 DALRVVVVGGE
+1592 DELRMVVVGGE
-1603 ACPAELVARWTAA
+1603 ACPPELVARWTAA
-1616 IPGLIFRNGYGPTE
+1616 IPGLVFRNGYGPTE
-1630 ATIVTNISEPLS
+1630 TTIVTNISEPLS
-1642 ATTPVTLGAPVEG
+1642 ATTAITLGAPVEG
-1655 TTELVLDDRLRPVP
+1655 TTELVLDERLRPVP

-1694 AGRFI
+1694 AGRFV
-1699 TNPYGAPGDRMYRTG
+1699 TNPFGAPGERMYRTG
-1714 DTVRWVHRDGSFDL
+1714 DTVRWVRRAGSFDL

-1742 FRIELGEVDAVL
+1742 FRIELGEIDAVL
-1754 VRHHTVDF
+1754 ARHRTVDF
-1762 AATIGHRTDAGATLL
+1762 AATVGHRTDAGATVL
-1777 VSYIVPV
+1777 VSYMVPV
-1784 AGTAVDT
+1784 AGATIDA
-1791 ATLVAHTAAHLPSHM
+1791 ATLIAHTAAHLPSHM
-1806 VPSAIVALDAVPLT
+1806 VPAAVVALDAVPLT

-1834 FEAAAY
+1834 FETAAY
-1840 RAPETAAEQVV
+1840 RAPESVAEQVV
-1851 AAAFAEVLGL
+1851 ADAFAEVLGL

-1891 DIRIPVRQLFD
+1891 DLRIPLRQLFD
-1902 TPTVLTL
+1902 TTTVLTL

-1956 NIPLAV
+1956 NIPMAV
-1962 RLTGTLD
+1962 RLTGALD
-1969 IAALQAAIVD
+1969 IAALRAAIVD

-1990 YPELDGNAIAEIL
+1990 YPELDGTALAEIL
-2003 PASGL
+2003 PPTGL
-2008 LPEVH
+2008 VPEVH
-2013 PQIVPAADLPDA
+2013 PRIVDAADLSDA
-2025 VRTFASIGFDLT
+2025 VRTFASTGFDLT
-2037 LDAPIRATLLRVL
+2037 VDAPIRAMLLRV
-2050 AKSEAPEHD
+2050 ADDTAHRASVERDGAD
-2059 LPSAASAHILAEAG
+2059 LPAGAA
-2073 RTGMPVRADRV
+2073 D
-2084 DTLGSA
+2084 
-2090 DLAESAGSRHV
+2090 SAG
-2101 DREAEAVPTSAPL
+2101 
-2114 RGDAEYVLVI
+2114 AEYVLVI

-2142 VLTAYGARAV
+2142 VLTAYRARAA
-2152 GESPSWAPLAVQ
+2152 GAAPGWAPLEVQ

-2169 VWQHAVLGDATD
+2169 VWQHAVLGDAGD
-2181 PESVVAQ
+2181 PESVAAK
-2188 QLSFWQDALSGLP
+2188 QLSFWRDALAGVP
-2201 EQLELPTDRTRPAV
+2201 EQLELPADRTRPAV

-2220 AMHGIEIDADTHR
+2220 AMHGVEIDAATHR

-2295 TEVAPAMG
+2295 VEVTPATP
-2303 FTELIARVRDT
+2303 FTELIAQVRET

-2327 RLVELL
+2327 RLVEVL

-2343 LFQVMLSLNEDTPSE
+2343 LFQVMLSLNEDTPRE

-2388 DESGTPTGISGA
+2388 DDDGTPTGISGA

-2409 ATTVEGFAIRLHRL
+2409 ATTIASFGTRLDRI
-2423 LTAVLADPTRPVG
+2423 LTAVLADPARPVG
-2436 DIDIL
+2436 DLDVL
-2441 EPAERT
+2441 DAAERT
-2447 ELLTTWND
+2447 HLLTTWND
-2455 TATGSGRTATLAS
+2455 TATETGHAATLAS
-2468 LFAEQAAATPHS
+2468 LLADRAAATPHA
-2480 IAVVVDGELSYAEF
+2480 IAVVVDSDPTAAEDAPLGIGASSSAISRLEHAAADAIAAHRARGVVPEASLRNAADSTTAVQLSYAEF
-2494 SGRVARLARH
+2494 GVRVARLARH
-2504 LIALGAGPGALVAVA
+2504 LIGLGAGPGSLVAVA

-2550 RTAYV
+2550 RTASV

-2562 CVLAVAGSGVAVGE
+2562 CVLTVAGIGVAVGE
-2576 SVLEVDALDLSE
+2576 SVVEVDALDLSA
-2588 LSAEPITDDERVV
+2588 LSGDPITDAERVA
-2601 PLRPEHL
+2601 PLRPGHL

-2630 VVNQLRWLQREYPLG
+2630 AVNQLLWLQREYPLG
-2645 VDDVVLQKTPFTFDA
+2645 ADDVVLQKTPFTFDA

-2668 LQVGARL
+2668 LHAGARL

-2686 AYLAAATVRHRV
+2686 AYLAAATARHRV

-2704 PSVLAAVVA
+2704 PSVLAAVMA
-2713 EPESAH
+2713 EPAAAQ

-2731 ALTTDLARRVRASTG
+2731 ALTTGLARRARAMTG

-2756 ETAIQVTAHEVRD
+2756 ETAIQVTTHEAGD
-2769 EQGAA
+2769 ELGAM

-2790 SRLHPV
+2790 SRLRPV

-2815 HGRTDLTAERF
+2815 HGRTELTAERF
-2826 VADPFGT
+2826 VADPFGA

-2846 RTGPHGPALH
+2846 RTGADGPALH

-2883 VPGVSRV
+2883 VPGVGRV
-2890 AVLVRSDEGRPDQLV
+2890 AALVRSDEGRTDQLV

-2910 AGATPAGVRPATVG
+2910 AAETPEVADGDFGPIAGGADSGGGDAVRAVAVAPAVPRPD
-2924 ALSSAATDGTN
+2924 SSAAPT
-2935 APGAVLDVAGSAE
+2935 
-2948 QHATARAD
+2948 TAD
-2956 ASSTSGPSTPAI
+2956 F
-2968 PDRADL
+2968 

-2980 VLPSYMVPGAYVFLD
+2980 TLPSYMVPGAYVFLD

-3015 QQREHREPA
+3015 RRLDYREPA

-3038 LDLDQ
+3038 LDLDR

-3081 EASTVDGLAVRLD
+3081 EAGTVDALAVRLD

-3105 VAGQRP
+3105 VAGRRP
-3111 QRIPLSPA
+3111 HRIPLSPA

-3146 DLDTAALRGAL
+3146 ELDTTALRGGL

-3180 LVGPTFVPE
+3180 LVGPAFVPE
-3189 LAVVDVEADA
+3189 LAVVDVAADD
-3199 VPAAVVA
+3199 VPAAVVS
-3206 VLADGF
+3206 VLAGGF
-3212 DITTEVPVRAAL
+3212 EITTEVPVRAAL
-3224 LRVTATEHVL
+3224 LRVAATEHVL

-3245 WSMGPLTRDLVT
+3245 WSMGPLTRDLVA
-3257 AYAARAAGVEPQLP
+3257 AYAARAAGAQPQLP
-3271 ALAVHYADYAL
+3271 ALTVHYADYAL
-3282 WQTEGLGHA
+3282 WQTEGLGSA

-3306 DRLAGLPDVLT
+3306 HRLAGLPDVLT
-3317 LPTDRRR
+3317 LPADRRR

-3338 LDADLHRGIEELA
+3338 LGADLHRGIEELA
-3351 RAHRASPF
+3351 RAHRATPF
-3359 MVLHAGLSVLLARL
+3359 MVLHAGLAVLLARL
-3373 SAGTDIVVGTPV
+3373 SAGADIVVGTPV

-3394 DIVGMFVNTLVLRAR
+3394 DIVGMFVNTLVLRA
-3409 VQAHVR
+3409 QVR
-3415 FGDLLDEVRAGDL
+3415 AGARFSDLLAEVRAGDL
-3428 DAFDNADVP
+3428 DAFDHADVP

-3451 GYSPLYQVCLAL
+3451 GYSPLYQISLAL

-3474 GLTLSGLTLPDAPIE
+3474 GLTLSALSLPDAPIE
-3489 VDLDFTFVDRFAPDG
+3489 VDLDFTFVDRFAPGG

-3524 VTTMVDMLE
+3524 VATMVEMLD
-3533 RVLQGAVAEPGT
+3533 RVLRDAVTAPGT
-3545 AVGDLAMLADAD
+3545 AVGDLALLADPA
-3557 RAEILA
+3557 AATLPA
-3563 SHHGEVVPLD
+3563 QHHGAVVPLD
-3573 AALAELGVRAP
+3573 SALAELGLRAP

-3591 ASAARDP
+3591 AAAARAP
-3598 HAVAAVFEGA
+3598 HAVAAIFEGA

-3614 LAARANRFARRL
+3614 LAARANRLARRL

-3638 VAVPRGIELLVVL
+3638 VAVPRSIELLVVL

-3662 PIDAAQPADR
+3662 PIDAGQPAER
-3672 IGDVL
+3672 IGHVL

-3715 GFAVLTVAQLE
+3715 GVPVLTVAQLE
-3726 GSTRDAADSPHGP
+3726 DVAQDAGAAGP
-3739 GVSENGAEVAPH
+3739 I
-3751 RVVSGAPLTDAE
+3751 TDRE

-3802 LRGEYAMTA
+3802 LRGEYDMTS
-3811 ADRFLQRAPL
+3811 ADRFVQRAPL

-3829 LLAPALLGAPL
+3829 LLAPALLGAAL

-3909 LPGELH
+3909 IPGELH

-3928 FQQITAPVE
+3928 FQRITAPVE
-3937 QTEMPIGKPTWNV
+3937 QTELPIGRPTWNV
-3950 RAYVLDERLHPVS
+3950 RTYVLDERLHPVPG
-3963 SGVAGE
+3963 GVAGE

-3974 DQLARGYFGR
+3974 DQLARGYLGR

-3993 ADPFGAE
+3993 ADPFGAD
-4000 GARMYRTGDLVRR
+4000 GTRMYRTGDLVRR
-4013 DRAGALV
+4013 DRGGALV

-4070 YVAGEVDIVA
+4070 YVAGEVDSVA

-4085 ASRVPAYMVPAHLV
+4085 AGRVPAYMVPSHLV

-4112 DRTALPAADLSTT
+4112 DRAALPAADLSVTT
-4125 TAYVAPRPGAQT
+4125 EYVAPRPGAQT

-4150 RVGADDD
+4150 RIGANDD

-4174 ANAVLGSALDVRD
+4174 ANAALGSALDVRD

-4194 AGLAERAGAT
+4194 AGLAERAGT
-4204 GEQVPALAVVRP
+4204 GLEQTPPLTVVRP

-4223 SLAQT
+4223 SPAQT
-4228 RLWLLHRIDPESAVY
+4228 RLWLLNRIDPDSAVY

-4266 VLDRHESLR
+4266 VLDRHEALR
-4275 TIFPED
+4275 TVFPED

-4293 AVLPATVVRE
+4293 SVSPAAVVRE
-4303 IAEAELAEA
+4303 IAESDLAAA
-4312 VRTLIGEG
+4312 VGTIIGAG

-4330 AALLRRAARV
+4330 AALLRREARD
-4340 EPVRRSDEHVLV
+4340 EPVDRRSDEAGTRHAVTDRDVRLYDTGGAVAADSSARGAAVAAPGGCDARVGNAVGVGVVGGAGVGDAGSRRTAADYAGSSETEHVLV

-4363 STTPLARDLITAY
+4363 STTPLARDLIAAY
-4376 AARAAGIAPV
+4376 AARAAGAAPE

-4411 ESRLARQLAHWRDE
+4411 ESRSARQSAHWRDE

-4444 RTGSGGAVGFEVPA
+4444 RTGAGGAVGFDVPA
-4458 EVVAGIEEL
+4458 EVVAGIEGL

-4486 LSRQGA
+4486 LSRHGA

-4527 DTGAGF
+4527 DAGAGF
-4533 GELLAEVRAAD
+4533 SELLAEVRAAD

-4578 AFEHRDDTVIELPGL
+4578 AFEHREDTTIELPGL
-4593 RIDEFAMP
+4593 RIDEFALP
-4601 AATTQFDLSLAV
+4601 AATTQFDLSLAI
-4613 NETVDAA
+4613 NEITGAA
-4620 GEAGMRGWLRYATD
+4620 GEPGMRGWLRYATD
-4634 LFDADTVA
+4634 LFDADTVTS
-4642 AFGARFVR
+4642 FGARFVR

-4659 GVAVGEIDLLDA
+4659 SIAVGEIDLLDA
-4671 AETAQFVAWNDTA
+4671 AESAQFAAWNDTA
-4684 APLDTDAT
+4684 APLDADAT
-4692 LVTLFGARAARTPD
+4692 LVSMFAAQAARTPD
-4706 AVALE
+4706 AIALE
-4711 FEGQRVTYGEFAVRV
+4711 FEGQRITYGEFAIRV
-4726 ARLARWLIAEQ
+4726 ARLARWLIAER
-4737 VGPGAIVGVGLRR
+4737 VGPGAVVGVGLRR
-4750 GIDLLVAIY
+4750 GIDLLVALY

-4785 TAAPVCVL
+4785 AAAPVCVL
-4793 AASDFPETDSH
+4793 AAADFPVIGSRTVLPAAPREPVGPGDGTHEFVAGARESV
-4804 ATRIVDPATLDLSGF
+4804 TRVVEPGRLDLSAFTGD
-4819 AAAPVTDAERIRPL
+4819 PVTDADRIRPL
-4833 HGADLAYV
+4833 RGADLAYV

-4867 MQDAYRLDAADV
+4867 MQDAYRLEADAT

-4901 GATLVIARPDGHRDP
+4901 GARLVIARPDGHRDP
-4916 VYLAEVIT
+4916 AYLAEVIT

-4932 FVPSMLAAFLT
+4932 FVPSMLAAFLA
-4943 EPRAAECVSL
+4943 EPRAADCVSL

-4964 AAGAQRLRT
+4964 AADAQRLRA
-4973 LIPGVAVHNLYG
+4973 LVPGVAVHNLYG

-5017 HVLDARLRPVPVG
+5017 HVLDARLRPVPIG

-5060 PLGAPGERM
+5060 PFGAPGDRM
-5069 YRTGDLVVRTRSG
+5069 YRTGDLVVRTRTG

-5101 ELGEIEAVLAG
+5101 ELGEIEAVLSG

-5125 DGAGDYLTAYLV
+5125 DGTGDYLTAYLL
-5137 PAETSH
+5137 
-5143 GVTGADADARSAAAV
+5143 
-5158 GVASDTGAV
+5158 GVAE
-5167 DDDAVLL
+5167 
-5174 AVADIGDGPTIGA
+5174 
-5187 DSADRNRHR
+5187 
-5196 GVIADASSLD
+5196 LD
-5206 LAVVK
+5206 LDAVK
-5211 AALQQALPSYM
+5211 AALQQVLPAYM
-5222 VPSAFVVLDELPVN
+5222 VPSAFVVLGEFPVN
-5236 ASGKLARRALP
+5236 SSGKLDRRALP

-5253 REFRAPATPSEQL
+5253 REFRAPVTPTEQL
-5266 VAGVIAEVLG
+5266 VAGVVAGVLG

-5299 AARLGAAS
+5299 AARLGAALN
-5307 SRQVPVARIFEAPV
+5307 RQVPVARIFETPV

-5327 ALDAE
+5327 ALDAD
-5332 AGTARVA
+5332 GGPARLA
-5339 LAAGER
+5339 LVAGER

-5374 IAVRLSGALDLEA
+5374 IAVRLDGVLDLDA
-5387 LTAAVGDLVDRHEV
+5387 LAAAVDDLISRHEV

-5409 ADGPVQQIL
+5409 AEGPVQQIL
-5418 TAAEAGVALQV
+5418 PATEAAVALRV
-5429 RDVDAAQI
+5429 HDIVAADIVDA
-5437 VAEVTALAATTFDVT
+5437 VTALAATTFDVT
-5452 AGVPWQ
+5452 ADVPWQ
-5458 VVLYRITADEAVL
+5458 VVLYRISADEAVL
-5471 ALVVHHISADGSSMP
+5471 AMVVHHISADGSSMP
-5486 PLIRDLMTAYLAR
+5486 PLVRDLMTAYLAR
-5499 RDGAAPQW
+5499 RDGVAPRW

-5530 PDSLSASQLDF
+5530 PESVAARQLDF
-5541 WRGELADLPEELALP
+5541 WRAELADLPDELALP

-5564 RTLAGGTVSVT
+5564 RTLSGGTVPVT
-5575 LDADTHARLSALARE
+5575 LDARTHARLGALARE

-5606 LGRLSG
+5606 LSRLSG
-5612 SHDITV
+5612 SADITV

-5659 QRITDLAVY
+5659 QRATDLAVY
-5668 ANAEVPFERLVE
+5668 AHAEVPFERLVE
-5680 VLDPTRS
+5680 VLDPARS

-5718 DTESELSQF
+5718 DTDNELSQF

-5737 ADGAAAGVT
+5737 AADGAAAGVT

-5758 ETAVAIAG
+5758 ETAVAIAE
-5766 RLERLLQAV
+5766 RLERLLTAV
-5775 ATSPDIPLDAVDV
+5775 AASPHTPLDSVEV

-5795 RVLTEWNSTTH
+5795 RILTAWNATSR
-5806 EIDCTATLLTPFR
+5806 EIDNAASLLTPFA
-5819 AQVSARPEATAL
+5819 AQVRANPEATAL
-5831 VFEGAEL
+5831 VFEDTAL
-5838 TYAELDA
+5838 TYAELGTR
-5845 QVNRLARYLIG
+5845 VNRLARYLI
-5856 EGVGPD
+5856 EAGVGPD
-5862 VPVALAI
+5862 ALVGLAF
-5869 RRSIDL
+5869 RRSTDL

-5890 PVDPDHPTDRI
+5890 PIDPDHPADRI
-5901 VQILDTARP
+5901 TQILDTARP
-5910 HLVLTTARDE
+5910 HLVLTTAGAE
-5920 FDWPPVAAPAPVGS
+5920 FGGPGK
-5934 GMPAESDSSPTA
+5934 
-5946 DAFGATVQQL
+5946 
-5956 FGDDR
+5956 
-5961 QPPMQGLDGASD
+5961 
-5973 SAAASP
+5973 
-5979 TRVVVLDEVDTARYS
+5979 VVVLEDVDTARYPGH
-5994 SDPVAKSELLGPLLD
+5994 PVAESELHAPLRD

-6023 KPKGVAMSHAGVRNQ
+6023 RPKGVAMSHAGIRNQ
-6038 IAWLIEQYGL
+6038 IAWLIEQYAL
-6048 GGADV
+6048 GSDDV
-6053 YLQKSAAGFDL
+6053 YLQKSASGFDL
-6064 SVWGFFAPLA
+6064 SVWGYFAPLA

-6092 LAELVAAQQITVVDF
+6092 LAELIAARQITVVDF
-6107 VPSMLAMF
+6107 VPSMLAVF
-6115 AAHADPEQ
+6115 AAHADAEH
-6123 LTSLRLVLAIGEA
+6123 LASLRLVLAIGEA
-6136 LTPETVVA
+6136 LTPEIVGA
-6144 LRAKSAAVVHN
+6144 LRAKSTAAVHN

-6168 WPAEG
+6168 WPAGG
-6173 ATGQTVPIGVP
+6173 ASGQTVPIGVP
-6184 EWNTRVYVLDER
+6184 AWNSRVYVLDER

-6207 LYLAGDQL
+6207 LYLAGEQL

-6225 TADRFVADPFVGADS
+6225 TADRFVADPFAGAAGAAVDS
-6240 SPDVADSRPGVAD
+6240 GLDVAHSVAD
-6253 IRPDVADIRAEVA
+6253 DRD
-6266 DAGPDVVDARN
+6266 
-6277 SYRGGRMYRTGDLV
+6277 RGARMYRTGDLV

-6301 LDRIDFQV
+6301 LARIDFQV

-6319 EIETALQGLDG
+6319 EIETALGGLAG
-6330 VSQAAAVVSASVT
+6330 VGQAAAVVSASAT
-6343 GDRLVGYTVPTPG
+6343 GDQLVGYVVPAPG
-6356 VELDPAALRSAVGA
+6356 VALDPATLRSGVGA

-6393 KLDRKSLPAPEFVAK
+6393 KLDRKALPAPEFVAR
-6408 PFRAPITA
+6408 PFRAPVSA
-6416 AQRAVAEVFGDV
+6416 AQRAVAEVIGDV
-6428 LGRPEV
+6428 LGRERV

-6442 LGGNSLIA
+6442 LGGNSLVA

-6473 TTVVDL
+6473 TTVADL

-6484 ARVGSGAG
+6484 PRAGSGAG
-6492 IALTAGPRP
+6492 IALTSGARP

-6513 WLLNRLDPDSAAYNI
+6513 WLLNRLDPESAAYNI

-6533 LTGDVDAAALAAAVT
+6533 LTGDIDAGALAAAVT

-6578 PVVETVDPIAV
+6578 PVVETVDPVAV

-6610 ARVLQCAS
+6610 VRVLRCAV

-6636 AGPLLRDTSAAYLAR
+6636 AGPLLRDTTAAYVAR
-6651 RAGSEPDW
+6651 RAGSEPEW
-6659 APMEVQYADYT
+6659 APLPVQYADYT
-6670 LWQCAVLGSE
+6670 LWQRAVLGSE
-6680 DDAESVAARQLRF
+6680 EDAESVAARQLRF
-6693 WRDEL
+6693 WRTEL
-6698 DGMSGLLELPIDRP
+6698 AGLPGLLELPADRP

-6719 RGASVET
+6719 RGASVDT
-6726 AVPQQV
+6726 VVPQPV
-6732 WQRVRQLARRADAS
+6732 WQRVAQLARRADVS

-6753 ALATLLARLSGTA
+6753 ALAALLARLSGTG

-6798 VDPGDSFAAL
+6798 VDPAASFSAL
-6808 LREAR
+6808 LRETR

-6836 IRSTAHSPLF
+6836 NRSTAHSPLF
-6846 QVMLAFQNLAAAPVE
+6846 QVMLAFQNLAANPVE
-6861 VVLPDLTVTGLEAD
+6861 VVLPDLTVTGLDAD
-6875 AAIAKFDL
+6875 AAVAKFDL
-6883 DLVLADT
+6883 DLVLAGT
-6890 PDGGCA
+6890 ADGGCA

-6907 ADTAARIADG
+6907 AETAARIADG
-6917 FVRVLAAVT
+6917 YARVLDAVT
-6926 ANPDGAVGD
+6926 ANPEAAVGD
-6935 IDLLTENDRRLL
+6935 IDLLTDGDRRMLEN
-6947 DTWWDTAYSG
+6947 WCDTAHPAGNAWPVAATSDARSLSG
-6957 VGEVAPGRISTAPNV
+6957 DIAHA
-6972 HVDAALRGTADIE
+6972 DAIG
-6985 SGATAGAMP
+6985 
-6994 STVGAGPSSTV
+6994 
-7005 GTGHAGTVGT
+7005 
-7015 GPSSTVGV
+7015 
-7023 GHAGTVG
+7023 
-7030 TGQAGT
+7030 
-7036 VSVLPT
+7036 VLPT
-7042 AFAYQAAATP
+7042 AFDRRAAATP
-7052 DAVALVDGDTALTYA
+7052 DAVALIDGDIVLTYA
-7067 EFSARVNRLAR
+7067 EFAARVNRLAR
-7078 HLIELGV
+7078 HLIEHGV
-7085 GPDDAVAVGVRRSAE
+7085 GPDHAVAVGVRRSAE

-7116 PIDPDHPA
+7116 PIDPDHPD
-7124 ERISRILRIA
+7124 ERITRILRIA
-7134 RPVCVLTTSRDAA
+7134 QPVCVLTTSGDAT
-7147 DLPLTGLDGVSLDAV
+7147 DLPLRGHDVITLDTV
-7162 DLAAYSA
+7162 DLAGLPLG
-7169 EPIHDAERAQPLL
+7169 PIAGAERVSPLL

-7201 VGVPHRAIVNQLDW
+7201 VGVPHRAIVHQLDW
-7215 LAQRFGFTAGDTV
+7215 LAQQFGFTAGDAV
-7228 LHKTPTTFDAS
+7228 LHKTPITFDAS
-7239 IWELLLPQRVGAR
+7239 VWELLLPQRVGAR

-7276 DTVQFAPTLLAAYVA
+7276 DTAQFAPTLLAAYLA
-7291 HVQEAAVVPAV
+7291 HVREAA
-7302 GAADSINGAG
+7302 AAGDSVTRGT
-7312 LHDRERERFEA
+7312 
-7323 IQGGF
+7323 
-7328 AEQNARHGVERA
+7328 
-7340 VVEGV
+7340 
-7345 ARNGVAGGSL
+7345 L

-7368 LAQQTRA
+7368 LAQQVRA

-7381 VNLYGPTETAVQVS
+7381 VNLYGPTETTVQVS
-7395 THVVTDADT
+7395 AHRVTEDDV

-7444 HGYIGSAELTAER
+7444 HGYIGAAELTAER
-7457 FVPDPLGTSGSRM
+7457 FVPDPFGVSGARM

-7480 GRGAPALEYVG
+7480 GSGTPALEYVG

-7510 AALGRQPGVAQ
+7510 AALQRRPGVAQ

-7543 NAEVERAD
+7543 NQE
-7551 SGVAGAV
+7551 SGGAPAVGTGPGAGMGAV
-7558 GDDRT
+7558 ADD
-7563 AGGIGADAVTEPD
+7563 IVTRGSS
-7576 VAQRKSTLDAAA
+7576 VFDAAM
-7588 LRTALAAELPGYL
+7588 LRAALAAELPGYL

-7621 RNALPRPEIRQ
+7621 RGALPRPELRQ

-7640 ETEQL
+7640 ETEQR
-7645 VAGEFARVLGLDRI
+7645 VASAFARVLGLDRI

-7686 QTAVPVAWFFT
+7686 GSAVPVAWFFT

-7708 RAEDDS
+7708 RAEDDAGD
-7714 SEDAFAVLLP
+7714 DAFAVLLP
-7724 LRASGSGAPLFCIH
+7724 LRAGGTGAPLFCIH

-7770 DEPLPTT
+7770 DEPLPAT
-7777 IDAWAQRYIAA
+7777 IDDWARRYIAA
-7788 IREVQPEGPYHLLGW
+7788 IREVQPQGPYHLLGW

-7824 AQLAMMDSWLGDG
+7824 ARLAMMDSWLGDG
-7837 PEQTPMPT
+7837 PEQTTMPT
-7845 VGDLLGGLAGDDLS
+7845 VGDLLGGLAGDDLA

-7874 PLAGL
+7874 PLAAL
-7879 DRARIARI
+7879 DRDRVTRI
-7887 IDAATTSMA
+7887 IDAATASMR

-7926 AGWAGAVGGA
+7926 ASWATAVDGTI
-7936 VHRYG
+7936 HRHG
-7941 IDATHWAMAGEAAL
+7941 IPATHWAMAGEAAL
-7955 ARIAQILDGT
+7955 ARIADVLDGN
-7965 EPGAHGF
+7965 GSAAHRF
-7972 ASEAPAT
+7972 AGEDPAT
-7979 RADARAGAVG
+7979 RADARAGAMG

>member
-1 MTNPTPARA
+1 MTNSTPARA

-15 AALVATVAAMEPARI
+15 AALVATVAAMDPVRI
-30 AVEFDGAS
+30 AVEFDGTA
-38 VSYGELDAQLATMA
+38 VSYADLDAQLTLMA

-57 ALDPETLVQVVLAE
+57 ALDADTLVQVVLAE

-84 GVLLESLGVDAMA
+84 GVLLDTLAGDAMA
-97 VLGGPVASP
+97 ALGMEAVSAA
-106 TLIDRFAEQSART
+106 TLVDRFAAQVART
-119 PDAVAVQFG
+119 PDAVAVQCG
-128 AQTLTYAEF
+128 DLTLTYAAF
-137 DARVRVLAGRL
+137 DARVRVLAARL
-148 VELGVGPESLVGLA
+148 VEAGVGPETLVGLA

-184 PLDPDHPVDRL
+184 PMDPDHPVDRL
-195 HYVLEVARPVVVVT
+195 RYVLEVARPVVVVT
-209 RACDEPDLGRA
+209 RLGDEPDLNGV

-228 GWGSVPVEVVSGVR
+228 DWDAAPGEVVSGVR
-242 ADNTAY
+242 AGNTAY

-264 THGAI
+264 THAAI
-269 VANLDWRQRSYG
+269 VANLDWRQRCYA
-281 MTDADVVLQKTP
+281 MTEADVVVQKTP
-293 FTFDVSV
+293 YTFDVSV
-300 WELFWPLQVGA
+300 WELFWPLQIGA
-311 RLVVTEPGRHG
+311 RLVVAEPGRHG
-322 DPAYLAALIAEHRAT
+322 DPAYLAALIARHRVT

-348 FVGDVSA
+348 FVGEVGP

-367 SGEALPAATAARLRA
+367 SGEALPAATATRLRA
-382 LSSTA
+382 LSATA

-398 VDVTAHEVTAADEVS
+398 VDVTAHEVSAVDEVS

-425 LVLDENLDR
+425 LVLDENLDQ

-461 ADRFVANPYG
+461 ADRFVANPHG
-471 AVGERMYRTGDL
+471 VPGERMYRTGDL
-483 VRSVRGELEYLGRTD
+483 VRESRGELEYLGRTD

-524 NAAVVLHRHAAGEAL
+524 NAAVVLHRHGAGEAL
-539 VGYVVSVDGAVLD
+539 VGYVVSVDGAPLD
-552 EGELTAHAKMSMP
+552 EAELVEHAKSSMP

-577 AMPINASGKLDRKAL
+577 AMPINASGKLDRTAL
-592 PEPDFRVAAAEFRE
+592 PEPDFRLSAAAFRE

-620 ELLDVET
+620 ELLEVDV

-668 TVAVLAKLVEGGVV
+668 TVAVLAKLVEDGVV
-682 DERPA
+682 DDRPA

-708 LNRFDPETGAYNIP
+708 LNRFDPEAGAYNIP
-722 IAVRLSGVL
+722 IAVRLTGVL
-731 HLDAL
+731 DQDAL

-745 RHEVLRTVYPEV
+745 RHEVLRTMYPEV
-757 DGVGT
+757 GGVGT
-762 QRVLAPADALELLV
+762 QQVLPVAEALELLA
-776 AESSSEALAAGADGD
+776 AEPSSSDRSAAGEGVADSD
-791 DSSVGVD
+791 VV
-798 GGSPASA
+798 AS
-805 GVESGASEVSGR
+805 
-817 ANGGAGD
+817 
-824 SVSSAVSTLLDPIGV
+824 STLLDAVRIS
-839 GAEEL
+839 AQEL
-844 PDVLAAVILRGFD
+844 PDVLAAVVLRGFD
-857 VTVAPP
+857 VTAAPP

-893 LVRDTMAA
+893 LVRDTMTA
-901 YYARTEGA
+901 YYARAEGA
-909 APQWNPLSA
+909 APQWNPLPV
-918 QYADYTLWQRAI
+918 QYADYTLWQRAV

-963 DRPRPATASMQGRRV
+963 DRPRPATASMSGRRV
-978 SFELDAEVVV
+978 SFELDADVVA
-988 ALNAVAAEQGAT
+988 ALNAVGAEQGAT
-1000 LFMLLHAALSA
+1000 LFMVLHAALSV

-1055 AEPFEELLGRVR
+1055 GEPFADLLGRVR
-1067 TGDLAAFDHTA
+1067 TGDLAAFDHTT
-1078 LPFERLVEVLAPPRS
+1078 LPFERLVEVLAPTRS

-1104 SLQNLPPTSF
+1104 SLQNLPPTTF

-1133 DLSVTVRDSGAGG
+1133 DLSLTVRESATGG
-1146 LSGEFSYATDLF
+1146 LTGEFSYATDLF
-1158 DEPTVARMVSRFIGL
+1158 DEPAITRMVSRFTGL
-1173 LAAIAAAPHTPVA
+1173 LTAIAAAPQTPVA
-1186 DLPLLIGT
+1186 DLPLLIDT
-1194 ELAELTARTGGPST
+1194 EFAELTARTGGPST
-1208 SAPLLPEVLARA
+1208 PAALLPQVLARA
-1220 AADPAAIAIRD
+1220 AADPTAIAIRD

-1242 AASARLTAR
+1242 VASTHLAARLC
-1251 LVDLGIGAGDLV
+1251 DLGIGAGDLV
-1263 AVSIPRSAAS
+1263 AVSIARSADS
-1273 VTAVWA
+1273 ITAVWA

-1284 AGFLPVDPTYPADR
+1284 AGFLPVDPNYPADR
-1298 IAHMLADSGAAAG
+1298 IAHMLSDSGAAAG
-1311 ITVDAVLADLPATVN
+1311 ITVEAVRPDLPATVN
-1326 WLVLD
+1326 WLVL
-1331 GVTSDPSEA
+1331 
-1340 PLADGGADARLGDRA
+1340 GDRTVG
-1355 DCAELADSA
+1355 AENA
-1364 DCAELAD
+1364 
-1371 SADCAELADSADRGK
+1371 
-1386 RDVRDDRGD
+1386 V
-1395 VPGGDVTRG
+1395 
-1404 DGVVVSAGG
+1404 GVAAGG
-1413 HAFSNGAEKVHDV
+1413 
-1426 NIFGSA
+1426 SA
-1432 AKNTLVGT
+1432 VVA
-1440 SQAGAAGGITA
+1440 SPAAGAAD
-1451 GGSVAESATAGG
+1451 SRR
-1463 SVAGGAPAGGAAG
+1463 GGAAG
-1476 RRVVDPLDPAYV
+1476 ARAANGGTADGRAVDPLDPAYV

-1503 PQGAVAAYLPVQ
+1503 PHGAVAAYLPVQ

-1552 VVAPAG
+1552 VIAPAG
-1558 VFGGAELGELLQV
+1558 VFGGAELGELLRV
-1571 ERVTHVIITPS
+1571 ERVTHVVITPS
-1582 ALATVNPEGL
+1582 ALATVRPEGL
-1592 DALRVVVVGGE
+1592 DELRMVVVGGE
-1603 ACPAELVARWTAA
+1603 ACPPELVARWTAA
-1616 IPGLIFRNGYGPTE
+1616 IPGLIFRNAYGPTE
-1630 ATIVTNISEPLS
+1630 TTIVTNISEPLG
-1642 ATTPVTLGAPVEG
+1642 ATTAITLGAPVEG
-1655 TTELVLDDRLRPVP
+1655 TTELVLDERLRPVP

-1694 AGRFI
+1694 AGRFV
-1699 TNPYGAPGDRMYRTG
+1699 TNPFGAPGERMYRTG
-1714 DTVRWVHRDGSFDL
+1714 DTVRWVRRDGSFDL

-1742 FRIELGEVDAVL
+1742 FRIELGEIDAVL
-1754 VRHHTVDF
+1754 ARHRTVDF
-1762 AATIGHRTDAGATLL
+1762 AATVGHRTDAGATLL
-1777 VSYIVPV
+1777 VSYVVPV
-1784 AGTAVDT
+1784 AG
-1791 ATLVAHTAAHLPSHM
+1791 ATIDAAALIAHTAAHLPSHM
-1806 VPSAIVALDAVPLT
+1806 VPAAVVALDAVPLT
-1820 PVGKLDRAALPAPV
+1820 PVGKLDRAALPVPV
-1834 FEAAAY
+1834 FETAAY
-1840 RAPETAAEQVV
+1840 RAPETVAEQVV

-1902 TPTVLTL
+1902 TTTVLAL

-1918 TGTGPALVAGTRP
+1918 TGTGPALVSGTRP

-1956 NIPLAV
+1956 NIPMAV
-1962 RLTGTLD
+1962 RLTGALD
-1969 IAALQAAIVD
+1969 IAALRAAIVD

-1990 YPELDGNAIAEIL
+1990 YPELDGTAIAEIL
-2003 PASGL
+2003 PATGL
-2008 LPEVH
+2008 VPEVH
-2013 PQIVPAADLPDA
+2013 AHIVDEADLSDA
-2025 VRTFASIGFDLT
+2025 VRTFATAGFDLT
-2037 LDAPIRATLLRVL
+2037 VDAPIRATLLRV
-2050 AKSEAPEHD
+2050 
-2059 LPSAASAHILAEAG
+2059 AADTALKHRASGERDGAHGQVAA
-2073 RTGMPVRADRV
+2073 ADS
-2084 DTLGSA
+2084 T
-2090 DLAESAGSRHV
+2090 ESAR
-2101 DREAEAVPTSAPL
+2101 
-2114 RGDAEYVLVI
+2114 AEYVLVI

-2142 VLTAYGARAV
+2142 VLTAYSARAN
-2152 GESPSWAPLAVQ
+2152 GAAPDWAPLEVQ

-2169 VWQHAVLGDATD
+2169 VWQHAVLGDAAD
-2181 PESVVAQ
+2181 PESVAAK
-2188 QLSFWQDALSGLP
+2188 QLSFWRAALTGMP

-2220 AMHGIEIDADTHR
+2220 AMHGVEIDARTHR
-2233 ALAEFARAQGITV
+2233 GLAEFARAQGITV

-2295 TEVAPAMG
+2295 TQVAPATP
-2303 FTELIARVRDT
+2303 FTELIAQVREC

-2327 RLVELL
+2327 RLVEVL

-2388 DESGTPTGISGA
+2388 DDNGTPTGISGA

-2409 ATTVEGFAIRLHRL
+2409 ATTVAAFATRLDRI
-2423 LTAVLADPTRPVG
+2423 LTAVLADPARPVG
-2436 DIDIL
+2436 DLDFL
-2441 EPAERT
+2441 DAAERT
-2447 ELLTTWND
+2447 QILTTWND
-2455 TATGSGRTATLAS
+2455 TATEPGPAATLAS
-2468 LFAEQAAATPHS
+2468 LLADRAAATPHS
-2480 IAVVVDGELSYAEF
+2480 IAVVVDTDPTAADDAPVAATAATDGAPLGTAVSSNAISRLEHAAADAIAAHRAGDAVPEASLSAAVDSTTAVELSYAEF
-2494 SGRVARLARH
+2494 GVRVARLARH
-2504 LIALGAGPGALVAVA
+2504 LIGLGAGPGSLVAVA

-2562 CVLAVAGSGVAVGE
+2562 CVLTVTGREVAVGE
-2576 SVLEVDALDLSE
+2576 PMLAVDALDLSG
-2588 LSAEPITDDERVV
+2588 LSGDPITDAERVV
-2601 PLRPEHL
+2601 ALRPDHL

-2630 VVNQLRWLQREYPLG
+2630 VVNQLRWLQRRYPLDA
-2645 VDDVVLQKTPFTFDA
+2645 DDAVLQKTPFTFDA

-2668 LQVGARL
+2668 LHVGARL

-2704 PSVLAAVVA
+2704 PSVLAAVLA
-2713 EPESAH
+2713 EPVCAQS
-2719 ADSLRLVFAGGE
+2719 DSLRLVFAGGE

-2756 ETAIQVTAHEVRD
+2756 ETAIQVTTHEVGD
-2769 EQGAA
+2769 EQSAA
-2774 VPIGAP
+2774 APIGVP

-2803 LYVAGAQLADGY
+2803 LYVAGTQLADGY

-2833 GERLYRTGDLVTW
+2833 GERLYRTGDLVAW
-2846 RTGPHGPALH
+2846 RAGADGPALH

-2883 VPGVSRV
+2883 VPGVGRV
-2890 AVLVRSDEGRPDQLV
+2890 AVLVRSDAGRPDQLV

-2910 AGATPAGVRPATVG
+2910 AADTPEVAGLESASPGTDSDGDDGVRAV
-2924 ALSSAATDGTN
+2924 DI
-2935 APGAVLDVAGSAE
+2935 APVVSVLDTSAVP
-2948 QHATARAD
+2948 TA
-2956 ASSTSGPSTPAI
+2956 
-2968 PDRADL
+2968 ADL
-2974 DAAIAA
+2974 DAAVAA
-2980 VLPSYMVPGAYVFLD
+2980 TLPSYMVPGAYVFLD

-3015 QQREHREPA
+3015 RQLDYREPA

-3038 LDLDQ
+3038 LDLDR
-3043 VGAGDDFFALGG
+3043 VGAGEDFFALGG

-3105 VAGQRP
+3105 VAAPRP

-3137 IPVAIRLSG
+3137 LPVAIRLSG
-3146 DLDTAALRGAL
+3146 DLDATALRGAL

-3180 LVGPTFVPE
+3180 LVGPAFVPE
-3189 LAVVDVEADA
+3189 LAVVDVAADD
-3199 VPAAVVA
+3199 VPAAVVS
-3206 VLADGF
+3206 VLAGGF

-3224 LRVTATEHVL
+3224 LRVAATEHVL

-3245 WSMGPLTRDLVT
+3245 WSMGPLTRDLVA
-3257 AYAARAAGVEPQLP
+3257 AYAARAAGAPPRLP

-3282 WQTEGLGHA
+3282 WQTEGLGSA
-3291 DDPDAP
+3291 DDPNAP

-3306 DRLAGLPDVLT
+3306 HRLAGLPDVVT
-3317 LPTDRRR
+3317 LPAERRR

-3338 LDADLHRGIEELA
+3338 LGADLHRGIEELA
-3351 RAHRASPF
+3351 RAHRATAF

-3373 SAGTDIVVGTPV
+3373 SSGADIVVGTPV

-3394 DIVGMFVNTLVLRAR
+3394 DIVGMFVNTLVLRA
-3409 VQAHVR
+3409 QVR
-3415 FGDLLDEVRAGDL
+3415 AGVPFRDLLDEVRAGDL

-3451 GYSPLYQVCLAL
+3451 GYSPLYQISLAL

-3489 VDLDFTFVDRFAPDG
+3489 VDLDFTFVDRFGPDG

-3524 VTTMVDMLE
+3524 VASMVGMLD
-3533 RVLQGAVAEPGT
+3533 RVLRNAVTAPGT
-3545 AVGDLAMLADAD
+3545 AVGDLALLADTAAATLPA
-3557 RAEILA
+3557 RY
-3563 SHHGEVVPLD
+3563 HGHVVSIEG
-3573 AALAELGVRAP
+3573 ALADLGLRAP

-3591 ASAARDP
+3591 AAARRAP
-3598 HAVAAVFEGA
+3598 HAVAAIFEGT
-3608 EITYGA
+3608 EITYGV
-3614 LAARANRFARRL
+3614 LAARANRLARRL

-3638 VAVPRGIELLVVL
+3638 VAVPRSIELLVVL

-3662 PIDAAQPADR
+3662 PIDAGQPAER
-3672 IGDVL
+3672 IGQVL
-3677 ATAAPRL
+3677 ATAAARL

-3715 GFAVLTVAQLE
+3715 GVPVLTVAQLE
-3726 GSTRDAADSPHGP
+3726 DVAQDTVAAGP
-3739 GVSENGAEVAPH
+3739 I
-3751 RVVSGAPLTDAE
+3751 TDAD

-3802 LRGEYAMTA
+3802 LRGEYDMTS

-3840 VLLRPGGHLDLEYQ
+3840 VLLRPGGHLDLDYQ

-3909 LPGELH
+3909 IPGELH

-3928 FQQITAPVE
+3928 FQRITAPVE
-3937 QTEMPIGKPTWNV
+3937 QTELPIGRPTWNV
-3950 RAYVLDERLHPVS
+3950 RAYVLDERLHPVPG
-3963 SGVAGE
+3963 GVAGE

-3974 DQLARGYFGR
+3974 DQLARGYLGR

-3993 ADPFGAE
+3993 ADPFGAD
-4000 GARMYRTGDLVRR
+4000 GTRMYRTGDLVRR
-4013 DRAGALV
+4013 DRGGALV

-4055 VLPATDDAGR
+4055 VLPAIDDAGR

-4070 YVAGEVDIVA
+4070 YVAGEVDGVA

-4085 ASRVPAYMVPAHLV
+4085 AGRVPAYMVPSHLV

-4112 DRTALPAADLSTT
+4112 DRAALPAADLSVTT
-4125 TAYVAPRPGAQT
+4125 EYVAPRPGAQS

-4145 LLGVA
+4145 LLGVT
-4150 RVGADDD
+4150 RIGANDD

-4174 ANAVLGSALDVRD
+4174 ANAALGSSLDVRD

-4194 AGLAERAGAT
+4194 AGLAERAGT
-4204 GEQVPALAVVRP
+4204 GREQSPPLTVVRP

-4228 RLWLLHRIDPESAVY
+4228 RLWLLNRIDPESAVY

-4275 TIFPED
+4275 TVFPED
-4281 ADGPTQVVLPVD
+4281 ADGPSQMVLPVD
-4293 AVLPATVVRE
+4293 AVLPAAVVRE
-4303 IAEAELAEA
+4303 IAESDLPAA
-4312 VRTLIGEG
+4312 VRDVIGEG

-4330 AALLRRAARV
+4330 AALLRRRARV
-4340 EPVRRSDEHVLV
+4340 EPADHRAGEGETYLTTSDHEVSPQDSLAADLSVRGVASAAAMTGAAEADRAGSHETAHVLV

-4363 STTPLARDLITAY
+4363 STMPLARDLITAY
-4376 AARAAGIAPV
+4376 AARAAGNAPG
-4386 WEPLPVQYPD
+4386 WAPLPVQYPD
-4396 FTLWQHAVLGDAADP
+4396 FTLWQRAVLGDADDP
-4411 ESRLARQLAHWRDE
+4411 RSRLARQSAHWRAE
-4425 LAGVAPVLELAT
+4425 LAGIAPVLDLAT
-4437 DRPRPAV
+4437 DRPRPVV
-4444 RTGSGGAVGFEVPA
+4444 RTGAGGAVGFEVPA
-4458 EVVAGIEEL
+4458 DVVAGIAAL
-4467 ARRHGVSTFMVV
+4467 ARRHGVSAFMVV

-4527 DTGAGF
+4527 DAGAGF

-4578 AFEHRDDTVIELPGL
+4578 AFEHREDTTIELPGL
-4593 RIDEFAMP
+4593 RIEEFALP
-4601 AATTQFDLSLAV
+4601 AATTQFDLSLAI
-4613 NETVDAA
+4613 NEIVGAA
-4620 GEAGMRGWLRYATD
+4620 GEPGMRGWLRYATD

-4659 GVAVGEIDLLDA
+4659 TIAVGEIDLLDV
-4671 AETAQFVAWNDTA
+4671 AETAQLAAWNDTA
-4684 APLDTDAT
+4684 APLDAEAT
-4692 LVTLFGARAARTPD
+4692 LVSMFAAQAARTPD

-4711 FEGQRVTYGEFAVRV
+4711 FEGQRITYGEFAIRV

-4737 VGPGAIVGVGLRR
+4737 VGPGAVVGVGLRR
-4750 GIDLLVAIY
+4750 GIDLLVALY

-4793 AASDFPETDSH
+4793 AAADFPGADARTVVPAAPLEPGYRTVESC
-4804 ATRIVDPATLDLSGF
+4804 TQVGEPGLRIVEPGTLDLSGF
-4819 AAAPVTDAERIRPL
+4819 SADPVTDAERIRPL
-4833 HGADLAYV
+4833 RGADLAYV

-4867 MQDAYRLDAADV
+4867 MQDAYRLDAADT

-4916 VYLAEVIT
+4916 AYLAEAIIGA
-4924 RTGVGVAH
+4924 GVGVAH
-4932 FVPSMLAAFLT
+4932 FVPSMLAAFLA
-4943 EPRAAECVSL
+4943 EPRAVDCVSL

-4964 AAGAQRLRT
+4964 AADAQRLRA
-4973 LIPGVAVHNLYG
+4973 LVPGVAVHNLYG

-5060 PLGAPGERM
+5060 PLGAPGDRM

-5101 ELGEIEAVLAG
+5101 ELGEIEAVLTG
-5112 LDTIER
+5112 LDTVDR

-5125 DGAGDYLTAYLV
+5125 DGVGDYLTAYLL
-5137 PAETSH
+5137 
-5143 GVTGADADARSAAAV
+5143 GVSE
-5158 GVASDTGAV
+5158 
-5167 DDDAVLL
+5167 
-5174 AVADIGDGPTIGA
+5174 
-5187 DSADRNRHR
+5187 
-5196 GVIADASSLD
+5196 LD
-5206 LAVVK
+5206 LDVVK
-5211 AALQQALPSYM
+5211 AALGQALPSYM
-5222 VPSAFVVLDELPVN
+5222 VPSAFVVLGEFPVN
-5236 ASGKLARRALP
+5236 SSGKLDRRSLP

-5266 VAGVIAEVLG
+5266 VAGVVAEVLG
-5276 VELVGADDDFF
+5276 VESVGAQDDFF

-5299 AARLGAAS
+5299 AARLGAALN
-5307 SRQVPVARIFEAPV
+5307 RQVPVARIFETPV
-5321 VAALAA
+5321 VAAMAA
-5327 ALDAE
+5327 ALDADG
-5332 AGTARVA
+5332 AAARLA
-5339 LAAGER
+5339 LVAGER

-5374 IAVRLSGALDLEA
+5374 IAVRLSGVLDLDA
-5387 LTAAVGDLVDRHEV
+5387 LAAAVDDLVGRHEV

-5409 ADGPVQQIL
+5409 AEGPVQQIL
-5418 TAAEAGVALQV
+5418 SGAEAGVALRV
-5429 RDVDAAQI
+5429 RDIAADEI
-5437 VAEVTALAATTFDVT
+5437 VAAVTALAATTFDVT

-5458 VVLYRITADEAVL
+5458 VVLYRIGADEAVL
-5471 ALVVHHISADGSSMP
+5471 ALVVHHISADGSSVP
-5486 PLIRDLMTAYLAR
+5486 PLVRDLMTAYLAR
-5499 RDGAAPQW
+5499 RDGAAPRW

-5530 PDSLSASQLDF
+5530 PESVAARQLDF
-5541 WRGELADLPEELALP
+5541 WRRELADLPDELALP

-5564 RTLAGGTVSVT
+5564 RTLAGGTVPVT
-5575 LDADTHARLSALARE
+5575 LDAGTHARLSALARA

-5612 SHDITV
+5612 SADITV

-5659 QRITDLAVY
+5659 QRATDLAVY
-5668 ANAEVPFERLVE
+5668 AHAEVPFERLVE

-5704 RAELALPGITVSGL
+5704 RAELSLPGITVSGL
-5718 DTESELSQF
+5718 DTENELSQF

-5737 ADGAAAGVT
+5737 AADGAPAGVT

-5751 AHDVFDT
+5751 AHDVFDI
-5758 ETAVAIAG
+5758 ETAMSIAQ
-5766 RLERLLQAV
+5766 RLERLLTAV
-5775 ATSPDIPLDAVDV
+5775 AQAPHTPLDSVEV

-5795 RVLTEWNSTTH
+5795 RILTEWNATAH
-5806 EIDCTATLLTPFR
+5806 EIDSTTTLLTRFQARVR
-5819 AQVSARPEATAL
+5819 ANPEATAL
-5831 VFEGAEL
+5831 VFENTAL
-5838 TYAELDA
+5838 TYAELDTR
-5845 QVNRLARYLIG
+5845 VNRLARYLID

-5862 VPVALAI
+5862 ALVGLAI
-5869 RRSIDL
+5869 RRSTEL
-5875 VVAMYAVLTAGGAYV
+5875 VVAVYAVLTAGGAYV
-5890 PVDPDHPTDRI
+5890 PIDPDHPADRI
-5901 VQILDTARP
+5901 SQILDTAHP
-5910 HLVLTTARDE
+5910 HLVLTTARDRN
-5920 FDWPPVAAPAPVGS
+5920 DGPTPAVGS
-5934 GMPAESDSSPTA
+5934 PAEPVSASARPFRST
-5946 DAFGATVQQL
+5946 
-5956 FGDDR
+5956 
-5961 QPPMQGLDGASD
+5961 ASD
-5973 SAAASP
+5973 AQSPIPEADDAVGAAAGAPWSVSH
-5979 TRVVVLDEVDTARYS
+5979 TRIVVLDGVDTSRFAGH
-5994 SDPVAKSELLGPLLD
+5994 PVAESELLAPLRD

-6023 KPKGVAMSHAGVRNQ
+6023 KPKGVAMSRAGVRNQ
-6038 IAWLIEQYGL
+6038 IAWLLDRYEL
-6048 GGADV
+6048 DSDDV

-6092 LAELVAAQQITVVDF
+6092 LAELVAARRITVVDF

-6115 AAHADPEQ
+6115 AAHADADQ
-6123 LTSLRLVLAIGEA
+6123 LTSLRLVLAIGEV
-6136 LTPETVVA
+6136 LTPETVGA
-6144 LRAKSAAVVHN
+6144 LRAKSAAAVHN

-6168 WPAEG
+6168 WPAG
-6173 ATGQTVPIGVP
+6173 AATGQTVPIGVP
-6184 EWNTRVYVLDER
+6184 EWNSRVYVLDER
-6196 LRPVAPGVAGE
+6196 LRPVAPGVPGE
-6207 LYLAGDQL
+6207 LYLAGEQL
-6215 ARGYLGRADL
+6215 ARGYLGRTDL
-6225 TADRFVADPFVGADS
+6225 TADRFVADPFVGT
-6240 SPDVADSRPGVAD
+6240 
-6253 IRPDVADIRAEVA
+6253 
-6266 DAGPDVVDARN
+6266 DAGSAPAGSDQALGAART
-6277 SYRGGRMYRTGDLV
+6277 SDGGHKHRQRGARMYRTGDLV
-6291 KWTREGVLVY
+6291 KWTRDGVLVY
-6301 LDRIDFQV
+6301 LARIDFQV

-6319 EIETALQGLDG
+6319 EIETALAGLAG
-6330 VSQAAAVVSASVT
+6330 VSQAAAVVSASAT
-6343 GDRLVGYTVPTPG
+6343 GDQLVGYVVPTPG
-6356 VELDPAALRSAVGA
+6356 VALDPAALRSGVGA

-6382 VLDAFPLNTSG
+6382 VLDALPLNTSG
-6393 KLDRKSLPAPEFVAK
+6393 KLDRKALPAPQFVAR
-6408 PFRAPITA
+6408 PFRAPVSV

-6428 LGRPEV
+6428 LGRERV

-6473 TTVVDL
+6473 TTVADL
-6479 AAALA
+6479 AAVLTGRA
-6484 ARVGSGAG
+6484 GSGAG
-6492 IALTAGPRP
+6492 IALTCGERP

-6513 WLLNRLDPDSAAYNI
+6513 WLLNRLDPESAAYNI

-6533 LTGDVDAAALAAAVT
+6533 LTGDVDAGALAAAVT

-6602 VTVAPPVR
+6602 VTAAPPVR
-6610 ARVLQCAS
+6610 VRVLRCAA

-6636 AGPLLRDTSAAYLAR
+6636 AGPLLRDTTVAYLAR
-6651 RAGSEPDW
+6651 RAGAEPGW
-6659 APMEVQYADYT
+6659 APLPVQYADYT
-6670 LWQCAVLGSE
+6670 LWQRAVLGSE

-6693 WRDEL
+6693 WRTEL
-6698 DGMSGLLELPIDRP
+6698 ADLPGLLELPVDRP

-6719 RGASVET
+6719 RGASVDT
-6726 AVPQQV
+6726 AVPRPV
-6732 WQRVRQLARRADAS
+6732 WQRVVRLARRADVS

-6753 ALATLLARLSGTA
+6753 ALAALLARLCGTG

-6798 VDPGDSFAAL
+6798 VDPAASFSAL
-6808 LREAR
+6808 LRETR

-6836 IRSTAHSPLF
+6836 NRSTAHSPLF
-6846 QVMLAFQNLAAAPVE
+6846 QVMLAFQNLAASPVD
-6861 VVLPDLTVTGLEAD
+6861 VVLPDLTVTGLDAD

-6890 PDGGCA
+6890 ADGGCA

-6907 ADTAARIADG
+6907 AATAARIADWY
-6917 FVRVLAAVT
+6917 VRILDAVT
-6926 ANPDGAVGD
+6926 ANPEGAVGD
-6935 IDLLTENDRRLL
+6935 IDLLTDGDRQILEK
-6947 DTWWDTAYSG
+6947 WCGTAYPTG
-6957 VGEVAPGRISTAPNV
+6957 DAWRVAATP
-6972 HVDAALRGTADIE
+6972 DAMPP
-6985 SGATAGAMP
+6985 SGAIAH
-6994 STVGAGPSSTV
+6994 VGAV
-7005 GTGHAGTVGT
+7005 G
-7015 GPSSTVGV
+7015 
-7023 GHAGTVG
+7023 
-7030 TGQAGT
+7030 
-7036 VSVLPT
+7036 VLPT
-7042 AFAYQAAATP
+7042 AFDRRVAATP
-7052 DAVALVDGDTALTYA
+7052 DAVAIVDGDIVVTYA
-7067 EFSARVNRLAR
+7067 EFAARVNRLAR
-7078 HLIELGV
+7078 HLIDHGV
-7085 GPDDAVAVGVRRSAE
+7085 GPDHAVAVGVRRSAE
-7100 LLVGVYAVLAA
+7100 LLVGVHAVLAA

-7124 ERISRILRIA
+7124 ERITRILRLA
-7134 RPVCVLTTSRDAA
+7134 QPVCVLTTTGDAA
-7147 DLPLTGLDGVSLDAV
+7147 DLPLRGHDVITLDTV
-7162 DLAAYSA
+7162 DLAGIPVR
-7169 EPIHDAERAQPLL
+7169 PIADAERVSPLH

-7201 VGVPHRAIVNQLDW
+7201 VGVAHRAIVHQLDW
-7215 LAQRFGFTAGDTV
+7215 LAQQFGFAVGDSV
-7228 LHKTPTTFDAS
+7228 LHKTPVTFDAS

-7263 PAYLAALITEHHI
+7263 PAYLAALIAEQRI
-7276 DTVQFAPTLLAAYVA
+7276 DTVQFAPTLLAAYLA
-7291 HVQEAAVVPAV
+7291 HVRDTAA
-7302 GAADSINGAG
+7302 AG
-7312 LHDRERERFEA
+7312 
-7323 IQGGF
+7323 
-7328 AEQNARHGVERA
+7328 
-7340 VVEGV
+7340 
-7345 ARNGVAGGSL
+7345 NGVATTTL

-7368 LAQQTRA
+7368 LAQQVRA

-7381 VNLYGPTETAVQVS
+7381 VNLYGPTETTVQVS
-7395 THVVTDADT
+7395 AHRVTDDDV
-7404 VTVPIGAPV
+7404 VTVPIGAPA
-7413 WNTGLYVLDARLRP
+7413 WNTGLYVLDARMRP

-7444 HGYIGSAELTAER
+7444 HGYIGAAELTAER
-7457 FVPDPLGTSGSRM
+7457 FVPDPFGSSGARM

-7480 GRGAPALEYVG
+7480 GGDTPALEYVG

-7510 AALGRQPGVAQ
+7510 AALQRQPGVAQ
-7521 AAAAVVSGAGADRL
+7521 AAAAVVSGVGADRL
-7535 VAYVVAAR
+7535 VAYVVVSR
-7543 NAEVERAD
+7543 NQEPDGAT
-7551 SGVAGAV
+7551 AV
-7558 GDDRT
+7558 G
-7563 AGGIGADAVTEPD
+7563 AGLAAGFGAAADVT
-7576 VAQRKSTLDAAA
+7576 VAQGGSDFDAAA
-7588 LRTALAAELPGYL
+7588 LRAALAAELPGYL
-7601 VPAVV
+7601 VPAVL

-7621 RNALPRPEIRQ
+7621 RGALPRPELRQ

-7645 VAGEFARVLGLDRI
+7645 VAGAFARVLGLDRI

-7686 QTAVPVAWFFT
+7686 GSPVPVAWFFT

-7714 SEDAFAVLLP
+7714 SDDAFAVLLP
-7724 LRASGSGAPLFCIH
+7724 LRAGGLGAPLFCIH

-7770 DEPLPTT
+7770 DEPLPAT
-7777 IDAWAQRYIAA
+7777 IDDWARRYIAA
-7788 IREVQPEGPYHLLGW
+7788 IREVQPQGPYHLLGW

-7837 PEQTPMPT
+7837 PEQTPLPT
-7845 VGDLLGGLAGDDLS
+7845 VGDLLGGLAGDALA

-7874 PLAGL
+7874 PLAAL
-7879 DRARIARI
+7879 DRTRIARI
-7887 IDAATTSMA
+7887 VDAATASMR
-7896 MVDDYRPRRFDGDLV
+7896 MVDDYRPRRFHGDLV
-7911 YFAATVDD
+7911 YFAAIADD

-7926 AGWAGAVGGA
+7926 ASWATAVEGTI
-7936 VHRYG
+7936 HRHA
-7941 IDATHWAMAGEAAL
+7941 IPATHWAMAGEAAL
-7955 ARIAQILDGT
+7955 ARIADVLDGS
-7965 EPGAHGF
+7965 GSAAHGR
-7972 ASEAPAT
+7972 AAEDPAT
-7979 RADARAGAVG
+7979 RADARAGAMG

>member
-1 MTNPTPARA
+1 MTNSTPARA

-30 AVEFDGAS
+30 AVEFDGVA
-38 VSYGELDAQLATMA
+38 VSYADLDAQLTAMG
-52 ELTGG
+52 EMTGG
-57 ALDPETLVQVVLAE
+57 ALDAETLVQVVLAE
-71 LFPGVVDAAEGTF
+71 MFPAVVDAAEGTF
-84 GVLLESLGVDAMA
+84 GVLLDSLAVD
-97 VLGGPVASP
+97 VLAALGISEVAAA
-106 TLIDRFAEQSART
+106 TLVDRFAAQLAAT

-128 AQTLTYAEF
+128 DVVLTYAEF
-137 DARVRVLAGRL
+137 DARVAVLAGRL
-148 VELGVGPESLVGLA
+148 VQLGVGPESLVGLA
-162 LRRSVE
+162 MRRSVE

-209 RACDEPDLGRA
+209 RACDEPDLNGA
-220 PVLRTDDI
+220 PVLRTDDLD
-228 GWGSVPVEVVSGVR
+228 WSAVPGAVDSGVR
-242 ADNTAY
+242 AGNTAY

-269 VANLDWRQRSYG
+269 VANLDWRQRRYPMSQ
-281 MTDADVVLQKTP
+281 ADVVLQKTP
-293 FTFDVSV
+293 YTFDVSV

-311 RLVVTEPGRHG
+311 RLIVAEPGRHG
-322 DPAYLAALIAEHRAT
+322 DPAYLAALIAAHRVT

-348 FVGDVSA
+348 FVGELGDSGAAV
-355 EADLSSLRMVFA
+355 DLSSLRMVFA
-367 SGEALPAATAARLRA
+367 SGEALPAATAARLRK
-382 LSSTA
+382 LSATA

-425 LVLDENLDR
+425 LVLDENLDQ

-439 VGELYLSGV
+439 VGELYLAGV

-461 ADRFVANPYG
+461 SDRFVANPYG
-471 AVGERMYRTGDL
+471 VAGERMYRTGDL
-483 VRSVRGELEYLGRTD
+483 VRELRGELEYLGRTD

-515 VLAAHPRVG
+515 VLAAHPLVG

-539 VGYVVSVDGAVLD
+539 VGYVVSVDGSVLSTA
-552 EGELTAHAKMSMP
+552 ELVAHAKASMP
-565 EYMVPSLLVQLD
+565 EYMVPSLLIQLD

-606 PRTATERSVAALFA
+606 PETATERAVAALFA
-620 ELLDVET
+620 ELLEVET

-645 RAIGRLQANF
+645 RAIGRLQAKF

-682 DERPA
+682 DDRPA

-696 LPLSPAQQRMWF
+696 VPLSPAQQRMWF
-708 LNRFDPETGAYNIP
+708 LNRFDPESGAYNIP

-731 HLDAL
+731 DRAAL
-736 RAAVGDLIA
+736 AAAVGDLIG

-757 DGVGT
+757 EGVGT
-762 QRVLAPADALELLV
+762 QRVLSVEGALELLV
-776 AESSSEALAAGADGD
+776 ADSDSSSDRGGSIADRGAGADVP
-791 DSSVGVD
+791 S
-798 GGSPASA
+798 
-805 GVESGASEVSGR
+805 
-817 ANGGAGD
+817 
-824 SVSSAVSTLLDPIGV
+824 LLEPVNLAAD
-839 GAEEL
+839 EL
-844 PDVLAAVILRGFD
+844 PGALAAVILRGFD
-857 VTVAPP
+857 VTAAPP
-863 VRARLFEV
+863 VRARLFSV

-901 YYARTEGA
+901 YYARAEGGV
-909 APQWNPLSA
+909 PQWNPLPV
-918 QYADYTLWQRAI
+918 QYADYTLWQRAV
-930 LGAED
+930 LGAEE

-948 RDSLAGLPDESSLPT
+948 RESLAGLPDESSLPT
-963 DRPRPATASMQGRRV
+963 DRPRPAVASMRGRRV
-978 SFELDAEVVV
+978 SFELDGDVVD
-988 ALNAVAAEQGAT
+988 ALNTVAAQQGAT
-1000 LFMLLHAALSA
+1000 LFMVLHAALSV
-1011 LIARLSG
+1011 LVARLSG
-1018 NADVAIGT
+1018 NADVMIGS

-1055 AEPFEELLGRVR
+1055 AEPFAELLGRVR
-1067 TGDLAAFDHTA
+1067 TGDLAAFDHTT

-1104 SLQNLPPTSF
+1104 SLQNLPPTTF

-1121 AAVDLPYDIEKF
+1121 AAVDMPYDIEKF
-1133 DLSVTVRDSGAGG
+1133 DLSVTVRESAAAG

-1158 DEPTVARMVSRFIGL
+1158 DEQTVARMVRRFTGL
-1173 LAAIAAAPHTPVA
+1173 LAAIAASPQTPVA
-1186 DLPLLIGT
+1186 DLPLLIDA
-1194 ELAELTARTGGPST
+1194 EMAELTTRSGGMSAP
-1208 SAPLLPEVLARA
+1208 APLLPEVLARA
-1220 AADPAAIAIRD
+1220 AADPTAIAIRD
-1231 GARTLTYGELD
+1231 GARTVTYGELD
-1242 AASARLTAR
+1242 AASSRLAAR
-1251 LVDLGIGAGDLV
+1251 LVELGVGAGDLV
-1263 AVSIPRSAAS
+1263 AVSIPRSADS

-1284 AGFLPVDPTYPADR
+1284 AGFLPVDPNYPADR

-1311 ITVDAVLADLPATVN
+1311 ITVDAVLAELPTTVN

-1331 GVTSDPSEA
+1331 
-1340 PLADGGADARLGDRA
+1340 RA
-1355 DCAELADSA
+1355 DS
-1364 DCAELAD
+1364 
-1371 SADCAELADSADRGK
+1371 G
-1386 RDVRDDRGD
+1386 
-1395 VPGGDVTRG
+1395 
-1404 DGVVVSAGG
+1404 
-1413 HAFSNGAEKVHDV
+1413 
-1426 NIFGSA
+1426 
-1432 AKNTLVGT
+1432 VGT
-1440 SQAGAAGGITA
+1440 ADLGIGASGD
-1451 GGSVAESATAGG
+1451 G
-1463 SVAGGAPAGGAAG
+1463 SVAGGAK
-1476 RRVVDPLDPAYV
+1476 RRAVDPLDPAYV

-1503 PQGAVAAYLPVQ
+1503 PHGAVAAYLPVQ
-1515 AGRYL
+1515 AGRYR

-1558 VFGGAELGELLQV
+1558 VFGGVELGELLRV
-1571 ERVTHVIITPS
+1571 ERVTHVVITPS
-1582 ALATVNPEGL
+1582 ALATVNPDGL
-1592 DALRVVVVGGE
+1592 DELRVVVVGGE

-1630 ATIVTNISEPLS
+1630 TTIVTNISEPLS
-1642 ATTPVTLGAPVEG
+1642 ATTPVTLGGPVEG
-1655 TTELVLDDRLRPVP
+1655 TTELVLDERLRPVP

-1694 AGRFI
+1694 AGRFV
-1699 TNPYGAPGDRMYRTG
+1699 TNPFGAPGERMYRTG
-1714 DTVRWVHRDGSFDL
+1714 DTVRWIQRDGSFDL

-1742 FRIELGEVDAVL
+1742 FRIELGEIDAVL
-1754 VRHHTVDF
+1754 GRHPSVDF
-1762 AATIGHRTDAGATLL
+1762 AATIGHHTAVGQRGDDGLRGDDGGAVGDRTGVGATLL
-1777 VSYIVPV
+1777 VSYVVPV
-1784 AGTAVDT
+1784 AG
-1791 ATLVAHTAAHLPSHM
+1791 ATIDAAALTAHTAAHLPAHM
-1806 VPSAIVALDAVPLT
+1806 VPAAIVALDAVPLT

-1840 RAPETAAEQVV
+1840 RAPETVAEQVV

-1902 TPTVLTL
+1902 TATVSAL

-1918 TGTGPALVAGTRP
+1918 TGTGPTLVAGPRP
-1931 DPVPLSPAQQRMW
+1931 DPLPLSPAQQRMW

-1956 NIPLAV
+1956 NIPMAV
-1962 RLTGTLD
+1962 RLTGDLD
-1969 IAALQAAIVD
+1969 ITALQAAIVD

-1990 YPELDGNAIAEIL
+1990 YPEIDGNAIAEIL
-2003 PASGL
+2003 PAAGL
-2008 LPEVH
+2008 LGEVH
-2013 PQIVPAADLPDA
+2013 PRIVSAGELPDA
-2025 VRTFASIGFDLT
+2025 VRTVASIGFDLT
-2037 LDAPIRATLLRVL
+2037 VDAPIRATLLRV
-2050 AKSEAPEHD
+2050 AATDAATDATTGATTGAATHAAT
-2059 LPSAASAHILAEAG
+2059 SAATE
-2073 RTGMPVRADRV
+2073 V
-2084 DTLGSA
+2084 
-2090 DLAESAGSRHV
+2090 
-2101 DREAEAVPTSAPL
+2101 AVQ
-2114 RGDAEYVLVI
+2114 AEYVLVI

-2142 VLTAYGARAV
+2142 ILTAYASRAAGV
-2152 GESPSWAPLAVQ
+2152 VPQWTPLAVQ

-2169 VWQHAVLGDATD
+2169 VWQHAVLGDPAD
-2181 PESVVAQ
+2181 AESVAAK
-2188 QLSFWQDALSGLP
+2188 QLSYWREALAGVP
-2201 EQLELPTDRTRPAV
+2201 EQLELPADRTRPAV
-2215 ASRRG
+2215 ATRRG
-2220 AMHGIEIDADTHR
+2220 GMHSVDIDGRTHR
-2233 ALAEFARAQGITV
+2233 ALAEFARAHGITV

-2280 LDDLVGMFVNTLVLR
+2280 LDALVGMFVNTLVLR
-2295 TEVAPAMG
+2295 TEVAPATP
-2303 FTELIARVRDT
+2303 FVDLIAQVRDT
-2314 DLAAFGHA
+2314 DLAALGHA

-2327 RLVELL
+2327 RLVEVV

-2358 LALPGLTVAGFDLPT
+2358 LALPGLTVAGFDLPA

-2388 DESGTPTGISGA
+2388 DEIGSPAGISGA
-2400 FLYATDLFD
+2400 FLYATDLFE
-2409 ATTVEGFAIRLHRL
+2409 ATTIAGFATRLHRL
-2423 LTAVLADPTRPVG
+2423 LDAVLADPARPVG
-2436 DIDIL
+2436 DIDL
-2441 EPAERT
+2441 LDTAERT
-2447 ELLTTWND
+2447 EILHTWND
-2455 TATGSGRTATLAS
+2455 TAIDGASSATLAS
-2468 LFAEQAAATPHS
+2468 LFADQAAASPHA
-2480 IAVVVDGELSYAEF
+2480 IAVVVDTDPADEVSPDSDFASIAAVELSYAEF
-2494 SGRVARLARH
+2494 GVRVARLARH
-2504 LIALGAGPGALVAVA
+2504 LIALGAGPGSLVAVA

-2534 AAGAAYV
+2534 AAGVAYV
-2541 PVDPDHPAE
+2541 PVDPDHPVE
-2550 RTAYV
+2550 RTASV

-2562 CVLAVAGSGVAVGE
+2562 CVLTVTGSGVAVGE
-2576 SVLEVDALDLSE
+2576 SVLVDTLDLSA
-2588 LSAEPITDDERVV
+2588 LSGAPIADDERVA

-2630 VVNQLRWLQREYPLG
+2630 AVNQLLWLQREYPLG
-2645 VDDVVLQKTPFTFDA
+2645 ADDVVLQKTPFTFDA

-2686 AYLAAATVRHRV
+2686 AYLASATVRHRV

-2713 EPESAH
+2713 EPVHAQ

-2731 ALTTDLARRVRASTG
+2731 ALTTDLARRVHASTG

-2756 ETAIQVTAHEVRD
+2756 ETAIQVTTHEVGD
-2769 EQGAA
+2769 EQGSS
-2774 VPIGAP
+2774 VPIGTP
-2780 VADTRVYVLD
+2780 VADSRVYVLD

-2846 RTGPHGPALH
+2846 RTGPNGPALH

-2890 AVLVRSDEGRPDQLV
+2890 AMLVRSDEGRPDQLV

-2910 AGATPAGVRPATVG
+2910 AASETVDTST
-2924 ALSSAATDGTN
+2924 LDSV
-2935 APGAVLDVAGSAE
+2935 APTV
-2948 QHATARAD
+2948 
-2956 ASSTSGPSTPAI
+2956 
-2968 PDRADL
+2968 ADL
-2974 DAAIAA
+2974 DAAITET
-2980 VLPSYMVPGAYVFLD
+2980 LPSYMVPGAYVFLD

-3003 KLDRRALPAPQS
+3003 KLDRRALPAPQAR
-3015 QQREHREPA
+3015 QLDYREPA

-3038 LDLDQ
+3038 LDLER

-3146 DLDTAALRGAL
+3146 ELDATAMRGAL

-3180 LVGPTFVPE
+3180 LVGEAFTPE
-3189 LAVVDVEADA
+3189 LSVVDVAAEE

-3206 VLADGF
+3206 VLAGGF

-3245 WSMGPLTRDLVT
+3245 WSMGPLTRDLVA
-3257 AYAARAAGVEPQLP
+3257 AYASRAAGAEPQLP
-3271 ALAVHYADYAL
+3271 PLAVHYADYAL
-3282 WQTEGLGHA
+3282 WQTEGLGSV

-3317 LPTDRRR
+3317 LPADRRR
-3324 PLIASNRGATFTTT
+3324 PLVASNRGATFLTE

-3351 RAHRASPF
+3351 RAHRATPF

-3373 SAGTDIVVGTPV
+3373 SAGADIVVGTPV

-3394 DIVGMFVNTLVLRAR
+3394 DIVGMFVNTLVLRA
-3409 VQAHVR
+3409 HVRADAR
-3415 FGDLLDEVRAGDL
+3415 FGDLLDDVRSGDL

-3451 GYSPLYQVCLAL
+3451 GYSPLYQISLAL

-3489 VDLDFTFVDRFAPDG
+3489 VDLDFTFVDRFASDG
-3504 APDGLDLELRYA
+3504 TPDGLDLELRYA

-3524 VTTMVDMLE
+3524 VARMVAMLE
-3533 RVLQGAVAEPGT
+3533 RVLRTAVAQPST
-3545 AVGDLAMLADAD
+3545 AVGDLALLADAD
-3557 RAEILA
+3557 RAELLA
-3563 SHHGEVVPLD
+3563 GPHGDVVELD

-3591 ASAARDP
+3591 AAAARDP
-3598 HAVAAVFEGA
+3598 HAIAAVFEGV

-3638 VAVPRGIELLVVL
+3638 VAVPRSIELLVVL

-3662 PIDAAQPADR
+3662 PIDAAQPAER
-3672 IGDVL
+3672 IGHVL
-3677 ATAAPRL
+3677 ETATPRL
-3684 VVVASAGDLDH
+3684 VVVAAAGDLDH

-3715 GFAVLTVAQLE
+3715 GFPVLTVAQLE
-3726 GSTRDAADSPHGP
+3726 DAAQGT
-3739 GVSENGAEVAPH
+3739 VA
-3751 RVVSGAPLTDAE
+3751 GTPLTDVE
-3763 RLAPLHPEHPAY
+3763 RLSPLHPEHPAY

-3797 NEICW
+3797 NEIAW
-3802 LRGEYAMTA
+3802 LRGEYVMTA

-3829 LLAPALLGAPL
+3829 LLAPALLGARL
-3840 VLLRPGGHLDLEYQ
+3840 VLLRPGGHLDLAYQ
-3854 ARVVREQGVTI
+3854 ARVVREQGITI

-3900 PLAATVLAA
+3900 PLAATVLATI
-3909 LPGELH
+3909 PGELH

-3950 RAYVLDERLHPVS
+3950 RAYVLDERLHPVPG
-3963 SGVAGE
+3963 GVAGE

-3974 DQLARGYFGR
+3974 AQLARGYLGK

-3993 ADPFGAE
+3993 ADPFGAD

-4013 DRAGALV
+4013 DRQGALV

-4070 YVAGEVDIVA
+4070 YVAGDVDVVA

-4085 ASRVPAYMVPAHLV
+4085 AGRVPAYMVPAHLV

-4112 DRTALPAADLSTT
+4112 DRAALPAADLSVT

-4137 ALAGVIGE
+4137 ALAAVIAE
-4145 LLGVA
+4145 LLGVP
-4150 RVGADDD
+4150 RVGAHDD

-4174 ANAVLGSALDVRD
+4174 ANAALGSALDVRD

-4194 AGLAERAGAT
+4194 AGLAARAAEGR
-4204 GEQVPALAVVRP
+4204 EQLPPLTAVVP

-4228 RLWLLHRIDPESAVY
+4228 RLWLLNRIDPDSAVY

-4257 DALWAALAD
+4257 DGLWAALAD
-4266 VLDRHESLR
+4266 VLGRHESLR
-4275 TIFPED
+4275 TVFPED
-4281 ADGPTQVVLPVD
+4281 AQGPTQVILPVGQVMPATAVQQVREDDLVD
-4293 AVLPATVVRE
+4293 AVRA
-4303 IAEAELAEA
+4303 I
-4312 VRTLIGEG
+4312 IGAP
-4320 YDLTTQPPLR
+4320 YDLTTEPPLR
-4330 AALLRRAARV
+4330 AALLRRVASAHGRPDDV
-4340 EPVRRSDEHVLV
+4340 HGRPDDVHGRPDDVHGRPDDVHGRPDDVHGDPSDAHGHADGAHGHADGAHGHADGAHGLSDDAHGPADDVHGRPDEAHTPEIEHVLV

-4376 AARAAGIAPV
+4376 AARSAGGAPA
-4386 WEPLPVQYPD
+4386 WEPLPLQYPD
-4396 FTLWQHAVLGDAADP
+4396 FTLWQHSVLGDAADP
-4411 ESRLARQLAHWRDE
+4411 DSRLARQLTHWRSE
-4425 LAGVAPVLELAT
+4425 LDGLAPVLELAT
-4437 DRPRPAV
+4437 DRPRPVV
-4444 RTGSGGAVGFEVPA
+4444 RDGSGAAVGFDVPA
-4458 EVVAGIEEL
+4458 EVVAGIEAL

-4486 LSRQGA
+4486 LSRLGA
-4492 GADVLVGTPVAGR
+4492 GADIAVGTPVAGR

-4527 DTGAGF
+4527 DGGAGF
-4533 GELLAEVRAAD
+4533 AELLAQVRAAD
-4544 LRAFAHADLPF
+4544 LAAFAHADLPF
-4555 ERLVD
+4555 ERLVE

-4567 TAYSPIVQVML
+4567 TAYAPIVQVML
-4578 AFEHRDDTVIELPGL
+4578 AFEHREDTTIELPGL
-4593 RIDEFAMP
+4593 QIAEFAMP
-4601 AATTQFDLSLAV
+4601 AATTQFDLSLAI
-4613 NETVDAA
+4613 NEIAGAA
-4620 GEAGMRGWLRYATD
+4620 GEPGMRGWLRYATD

-4642 AFGARFVR
+4642 GFGARFVR

-4659 GVAVGEIDLLDA
+4659 TVAVGEIDLLDA
-4671 AETAQFVAWNDTA
+4671 GETAQLAAWNDTA
-4684 APLDTDAT
+4684 APLDVDAT
-4692 LVTLFGARAARTPD
+4692 LVSMFAEQAVRTPD
-4706 AVALE
+4706 ATALE
-4711 FEGQRVTYGEFAVRV
+4711 FEGDRITYAQFAVRV

-4750 GIDLLVAIY
+4750 GIDLLVALY

-4785 TAAPVCVL
+4785 TAAPVCVF
-4793 AASDFPETDSH
+4793 AAPGFPETG
-4804 ATRIVDPATLDLSGF
+4804 TRTVDPADLELHGF
-4819 AAAPVTDAERIRPL
+4819 ADEPVTDADRIRPL
-4833 HGADLAYV
+4833 RGTDLAYV

-4867 MQDAYRLDAADV
+4867 MQDAYRLDAAGT

-4896 WPLQI
+4896 WPLQV

-4924 RTGVGVAH
+4924 RTGVDVLH
-4932 FVPSMLAAFLT
+4932 FVPSMLAAFLA
-4943 EPRAAECVSL
+4943 EPRAADCVSL

-4964 AAGAQRLRT
+4964 AADAQRLRA

-4998 TDADTVT
+4998 TDADVAT

-5017 HVLDARLRPVPVG
+5017 HVLDSRLRPVPVG

-5044 GYLARPDLSAD
+5044 GYVGRPDLSAD

-5060 PLGAPGERM
+5060 PLGAAGDRM

-5101 ELGEIEAVLAG
+5101 ELGEIEAVLTG
-5112 LDTIER
+5112 LDAIDR

-5125 DGAGDYLTAYLV
+5125 DGTGDYLTAYLV
-5137 PAETSH
+5137 PSELRPTAPSAAEADAVGLDAAPSAAEAETQ
-5143 GVTGADADARSAAAV
+5143 GLDAAPSAAEAETQGLDAASSAAETDAV
-5158 GVASDTGAV
+5158 GLDTAAGATPAADPAGASDMA
-5167 DDDAVLL
+5167 A
-5174 AVADIGDGPTIGA
+5174 
-5187 DSADRNRHR
+5187 R
-5196 GVIADASSLD
+5196 LD
-5206 LAVVK
+5206 LDAVK
-5211 AALQQALPSYM
+5211 AALQQALPAYM
-5222 VPSAFVVLDELPVN
+5222 VPAAFVVLETLPVN
-5236 ASGKLARRALP
+5236 ASGKLDRRALP

-5253 REFRAPATPSEQL
+5253 REFRAPTTESEQL
-5266 VAGVIAEVLG
+5266 VAGVIADVLG
-5276 VELVGADDDFF
+5276 VELVGADDNFF

-5299 AARLGAAS
+5299 AARLGAALD
-5307 SRQVPVARIFEAPV
+5307 RQVPVARIFETPV
-5321 VAALAA
+5321 VADLAA
-5327 ALDAE
+5327 ALDA
-5332 AGTARVA
+5332 ASGAARVA
-5339 LAAGER
+5339 LVAGER

-5374 IAVRLSGALDLEA
+5374 IAVRLTGALDLHA
-5387 LTAAVGDLVDRHEV
+5387 LAAAVDDLIDRHEV
-5401 LRTYYPET
+5401 LRTFYPET

-5418 TAAEAGVALQV
+5418 SAAEAGVALQV
-5429 RDVDAAQI
+5429 REVAAEEI
-5437 VAEVTALAATTFDVT
+5437 VGAVTVLAATTFDVT

-5458 VVLYRITADEAVL
+5458 VVLYRITDDEAVL
-5471 ALVVHHISADGSSMP
+5471 AMVVHHISADGSSVP
-5486 PLIRDLMTAYLAR
+5486 PLVRDLMTAYLAR

-5507 TPLPV
+5507 APLPV

-5518 LWQRAVLGDEAD
+5518 LWQRAVLGDEND
-5530 PDSLSASQLDF
+5530 PASVAARQLDF
-5541 WRGELADLPEELALP
+5541 WRGELADLPDELALP

-5564 RTLAGGTVSVT
+5564 RTLAGGTVPVA
-5575 LDADTHARLSALARE
+5575 LDADTHARLAVLARE

-5612 SHDITV
+5612 SNDITV

-5642 FRTRLRAGES
+5642 FRTRLRASES

-5659 QRITDLAVY
+5659 QRATDLAVY

-5680 VLDPTRS
+5680 VLDPARS

-5718 DTESELSQF
+5718 DTDSELSQF

-5737 ADGAAAGVT
+5737 NADGTAAGVS

-5758 ETAVAIAG
+5758 ETAAAIGA
-5766 RLERLLQAV
+5766 RLERLLTAV
-5775 ATSPDIPLDAVDV
+5775 AAAPHTPLDSVDV
-5788 LEPAERT
+5788 LEPAERH
-5795 RVLTEWNSTTH
+5795 RILDQWNDTAH
-5806 EIDCTATLLTPFR
+5806 EIDRTATLLTAFN
-5819 AQVSARPEATAL
+5819 AQVQAQPNATAL
-5831 VFEGAEL
+5831 VFDGTEL
-5838 TYAELDA
+5838 TYAAFGDR
-5845 QVNRLARYLIG
+5845 VNRLARHLIA

-5862 VPVALAI
+5862 VLVALAM

-5890 PVDPDHPTDRI
+5890 PVDPDHPVDRI
-5901 VQILDTARP
+5901 AQVLDTARP
-5910 HLVLTTARDE
+5910 HLVLTTHRDE
-5920 FDWPPVAAPAPVGS
+5920 FTAPFAVDSDTTSRETTGAEANSSPPQVAVQPSATDSVDVKAASGARVVSLDDVDTTNYSAHPVADGERVAP
-5934 GMPAESDSSPTA
+5934 
-5946 DAFGATVQQL
+5946 L
-5956 FGDDR
+5956 R
-5961 QPPMQGLDGASD
+5961 
-5973 SAAASP
+5973 
-5979 TRVVVLDEVDTARYS
+5979 
-5994 SDPVAKSELLGPLLD
+5994 D

-6023 KPKGVAMSHAGVRNQ
+6023 TPKGVAMTHAGIRNQ
-6038 IAWLIEQYGL
+6038 IAWLNEQYGL
-6048 GGADV
+6048 GSEDV

-6092 LAELVAAQQITVVDF
+6092 LAELVAVQQITVVDF

-6115 AAHADPEQ
+6115 AAHADAAQ
-6123 LTSLRLVLAIGEA
+6123 LTSLRLVFAIGEA
-6136 LTPETVVA
+6136 LTPETVSAFRTKSVA
-6144 LRAKSAAVVHN
+6144 AVHN

-6168 WPAEG
+6168 WPADE

-6215 ARGYLGRADL
+6215 ARGYLGRPDL
-6225 TADRFVADPFVGADS
+6225 SADRFVADPFVAGLSGAD
-6240 SPDVADSRPGVAD
+6240 PIVAGMSGAD
-6253 IRPDVADIRAEVA
+6253 PIVVGMSGADPFAAEGDAEVLTGSSA
-6266 DAGPDVVDARN
+6266 AGTTRSSV
-6277 SYRGGRMYRTGDLV
+6277 GGARMYRTGDLV
-6291 KWTREGVLVY
+6291 RWTRDGVLVY
-6301 LDRIDFQV
+6301 LARIDFQV

-6319 EIETALQGLDG
+6319 DIEAALQGLAG
-6330 VSQAAAVVSASVT
+6330 VSQAAAVVSDSDT
-6343 GDRLVGYTVPTPG
+6343 GERLVGYAVASPG
-6356 VELDPAALRSAVGA
+6356 VELDPAQLRTGLAA

-6393 KLDRKSLPAPEFVAK
+6393 KLDRKALPAPEFVAR
-6408 PFRAPITA
+6408 PFREPVSAT
-6416 AQRAVAEVFGDV
+6416 QRAVAEVFGEV
-6428 LGRPEV
+6428 LGREQV

-6459 ALSTRV
+6459 ALSMRV

-6473 TTVVDL
+6473 TTVADL

-6492 IALTAGPRP
+6492 IALTAGERP

-6563 VDGIGHQAVWEFVPT
+6563 IDGIGYQAVWEFVPA
-6578 PVVETVDPIAV
+6578 PVVENVDPIAV

-6602 VTVAPPVR
+6602 VTAAPPVR
-6610 ARVLQCAS
+6610 VRVLRCAA

-6636 AGPLLRDTSAAYLAR
+6636 AGALLRDTTAAYFAR
-6651 RAGSEPDW
+6651 RAGAEPGW
-6659 APMEVQYADYT
+6659 APLPVQYADYT
-6670 LWQCAVLGSE
+6670 LWQRAVLGSE
-6680 DDAESVAARQLRF
+6680 DDVESVAARQLRF
-6693 WRDEL
+6693 WRSEL
-6698 DGMSGLLELPIDRP
+6698 AGLPGLLELPADRP
-6712 RPAVASH
+6712 RPAVASQ

-6726 AVPQQV
+6726 VVPQQV
-6732 WQRVRQLARRADAS
+6732 WERVGQLARRADAS

-6753 ALATLLARLSGTA
+6753 ALSALLARLAGTG

-6798 VDPGDSFAAL
+6798 VDPAASFRTL

-6821 NAEVPFERLVDVLDP
+6821 NADVPFERLVDVLDP
-6836 IRSTAHSPLF
+6836 VRSTAHSPLF
-6846 QVMLAFQNLAAAPVE
+6846 QVMLAFQNLSAAPVE

-6890 PDGGCA
+6890 ADGGCS

-6907 ADTAARIADG
+6907 ADTAARIAQG
-6917 FVRVLAAVT
+6917 YVQVLDAVT
-6926 ANPDGAVGD
+6926 ADPDRAVGD
-6935 IDLLTENDRRLL
+6935 IDLLTDDDRRVLEKWL
-6947 DTWWDTAYSG
+6947 DT
-6957 VGEVAPGRISTAPNV
+6957 APSVNAR
-6972 HVDAALRGTADIE
+6972 E
-6985 SGATAGAMP
+6985 SL
-6994 STVGAGPSSTV
+6994 SR
-7005 GTGHAGTVGT
+7005 
-7015 GPSSTVGV
+7015 
-7023 GHAGTVG
+7023 
-7030 TGQAGT
+7030 QF
-7036 VSVLPT
+7036 VS
-7042 AFAYQAAATP
+7042 TP
-7052 DAVALVDGDTALTYA
+7052 DMLADGITEHRGCTDGPAAGHRADGVAADHRADGVATDHRTDGVATDHRADGPTTDHRVVATSEAGILPIAFDRQVARTPAAVALIDGDAALTYA
-7067 EFSARVNRLAR
+7067 EFADRVNRLAR
-7078 HLIELGV
+7078 HLIEQGV
-7085 GPDDAVAVGVRRSAE
+7085 GPDSSVAVAVRRSTE

-7124 ERISRILRIA
+7124 ERIARIVRIA
-7134 RPVCVLTTSRDAA
+7134 QPVCVLTTTGDAVGFPA
-7147 DLPLTGLDGVSLDAV
+7147 HGLDVVSVDTV
-7162 DLAAYSA
+7162 DLTAYSA
-7169 EPIHDAERAQPLL
+7169 GPIADGERVRPLL

-7215 LAQRFGFTAGDTV
+7215 LAQEFEFTAGDTV

-7252 TVIARPGGHGD
+7252 TVIAEPGGHGD
-7263 PAYLAALITEHHI
+7263 PAYLAQLIAEHRI

-7291 HVQEAAVVPAV
+7291 HVQ
-7302 GAADSINGAG
+7302 G
-7312 LHDRERERFEA
+7312 H
-7323 IQGGF
+7323 
-7328 AEQNARHGVERA
+7328 
-7340 VVEGV
+7340 
-7345 ARNGVAGGSL
+7345 GSL
-7355 RRVFAGGEALPAA
+7355 QRVFAGGEALPAA
-7368 LAQQTRA
+7368 LAQQVRA
-7375 LTGAQV
+7375 LTGADV

-7395 THVVTDADT
+7395 THVVSDDDT
-7404 VTVPIGAPV
+7404 VTVPIGVPV
-7413 WNTGLYVLDARLRP
+7413 WNTGLYVLDSRLRP
-7427 VPPGVTGELYVG
+7427 VLPGVTGELYVG
-7439 GAQLA
+7439 GQQLA
-7444 HGYIGSAELTAER
+7444 HGYVGAAELTAER
-7457 FVPDPLGTSGSRM
+7457 FLPDPFGAPGTRM

-7480 GRGAPALEYVG
+7480 GKTAPTLEYVG
-7491 RADLQVKLNGQR
+7491 RSDLQVKLNGQR

-7510 AALGRQPGVAQ
+7510 AALQRQPGVAQ
-7521 AAAAVVSGAGADRL
+7521 AAAAVVSGVGADRL

-7543 NAEVERAD
+7543 SGEIDPAGDGAAMVPGAEV
-7551 SGVAGAV
+7551 
-7558 GDDRT
+7558 T
-7563 AGGIGADAVTEPD
+7563 AGVGTDSTQIGD
-7576 VAQRKSTLDAAA
+7576 VEGGASVSGSLLDAAA
-7588 LRTALAAELPGYL
+7588 LRSALAAELPGYL

-7606 LELDALPVNTSGKLD
+7606 LELDSLPVNTSGKLD
-7621 RNALPRPEIRQ
+7621 RTALPTPELRQ

-7645 VAGEFARVLGLDRI
+7645 VAEAFARVLGLDRI

-7686 QTAVPVAWFFT
+7686 GSMVPVAWFFT
-7697 DPTPAVVVERL
+7697 DPTPAVVVEHL

-7714 SEDAFAVLLP
+7714 ADDAFAILLP
-7724 LRASGSGAPLFCIH
+7724 LRAGGIGAPLFCIH

-7755 PQRPIYGLQSPALTA
+7755 SQRPIYGLQSPALTEH
-7770 DEPLPTT
+7770 EPLPAT

-7788 IREVQPEGPYHLLGW
+7788 IRTVQPEGPYHLLGW

-7812 VATGLQADGEQV
+7812 VATGLQAEGEQV
-7824 AQLAMMDSWLGDG
+7824 NQLAMMDSWLGDG
-7837 PEQTPMPT
+7837 PDSTPMPT
-7845 VGDLLGGLAGDDLS
+7845 VGDLLGGLAGDDIA
-7859 FDTDGLAAA
+7859 FDTDGLVAA

-7874 PLAGL
+7874 PLAAL
-7879 DRARIARI
+7879 DRSRIARI
-7887 IDAATTSMA
+7887 IDAATASMH
-7896 MVDDYRPRRFDGDLV
+7896 MVDDYRPQRFDGDLV

-7919 PSGSRGA
+7919 PTGARGA
-7926 AGWAGAVGGA
+7926 QSWTTAIGGTI
-7936 VHRYG
+7936 HRHG
-7941 IDATHWAMAGEAAL
+7941 IAATHWAMASEAAL
-7955 ARIAQILDGT
+7955 AQIADVLDAAQ
-7965 EPGAHGF
+7965 PGADRS
-7972 ASEAPAT
+7972 ASEDGRT
-7979 RADARAGAVG
+7979 RADARAGAMG

>member
-15 AALVATVAAMEPARI
+15 AALVATVATMDSARI
-30 AVEFDGAS
+30 AVEFDGAA
-38 VSYGELDAQLATMA
+38 VSYADLDAQLTLMA

-57 ALDPETLVQVVLAE
+57 ALDADTLVQVVLAE

-84 GVLLESLGVDAMA
+84 GALLDSLAGDAMA
-97 VLGGPVASP
+97 ALGMVEVAAA
-106 TLIDRFAEQSART
+106 TLVDRFAEQAART
-119 PDAVAVQFG
+119 PDAVAVQYG
-128 AQTLTYAEF
+128 DRTLTYAQF
-137 DARVRVLAGRL
+137 DARVRVLAARL
-148 VELGVGPESLVGLA
+148 VEAGVGPEALVGLA
-162 LRRSVE
+162 LRRGIE
-168 LIVAV
+168 LVVAV

-209 RACDEPDLGRA
+209 RVGDEPDLNGV

-228 GWGSVPVEVVSGVR
+228 DWDAVPGEVASGVR

-269 VANLDWRQRSYG
+269 VANLDWRQRCYG
-281 MTDADVVLQKTP
+281 MTDADVVVQKTP

-300 WELFWPLQVGA
+300 WELFWPLQIGA
-311 RLVVTEPGRHG
+311 RLIVAEPGRHG
-322 DPAYLAALIAEHRAT
+322 DPAYLAALIARHRVT

-348 FVGDVSA
+348 FVGDVDP
-355 EADLSSLRMVFA
+355 EVDLSSLRLVFA

-398 VDVTAHEVTAADEVS
+398 VDVTAHEVTPLDEVS

-461 ADRFVANPYG
+461 ADRFVADPHG
-471 AVGERMYRTGDL
+471 GPGERMYRTGDL
-483 VRSVRGELEYLGRTD
+483 VRESRGELEYLGRTD

-552 EGELTAHAKMSMP
+552 AAELTEHAKASVP

-592 PEPDFRVAAAEFRE
+592 PEPDFRAAAAEFRE
-606 PRTATERSVAALFA
+606 PRTATERTVAALFA
-620 ELLDVET
+620 ELLDVDV

-682 DERPA
+682 DDRPA
-687 LVAGPRPAV
+687 LVAGPRPEV
-696 LPLSPAQQRMWF
+696 VPLSPAQQRMWL

-722 IAVRLSGVL
+722 IAVRLSGAL
-731 HLDAL
+731 DRDAL

-745 RHEVLRTVYPEV
+745 RHEVLRTVYPDV

-762 QRVLAPADALELLV
+762 QQVLPVDAALELLAAELHSSRV
-776 AESSSEALAAGADGD
+776 AADSNAADSAAANSAGTDSAGAD
-791 DSSVGVD
+791 SVGAAD
-798 GGSPASA
+798 IHAT
-805 GVESGASEVSGR
+805 ESGALL
-817 ANGGAGD
+817 D
-824 SVSSAVSTLLDPIGV
+824 AVSIS
-839 GAEEL
+839 AEKLAE
-844 PDVLAAVILRGFD
+844 VLAGVILRGFD
-857 VTVAPP
+857 VTAAPP

-871 DGDHVLVLVVHHIAS
+871 DGDHVLVLVVHHIAA

-893 LVRDTMAA
+893 LVRDTMTA
-901 YYARTEGA
+901 YYARAENA
-909 APQWNPLSA
+909 VPQWNPLPV
-918 QYADYTLWQRAI
+918 QYADYTLWQRAV

-935 DADSQAGR
+935 DADSRAGR

-948 RDSLAGLPDESSLPT
+948 RDCLAGLADESSLPT
-963 DRPRPATASMQGRRV
+963 DRPRPATASMRGRRV
-978 SFELDAEVVV
+978 AFELDADLVS
-988 ALNAVAAEQGAT
+988 ALNEVAAAQGAT
-1000 LFMLLHAALSA
+1000 LFMVLHAALSV

-1018 NADVAIGT
+1018 DADVAIGT

-1055 AEPFEELLGRVR
+1055 GEPFADLLGRVR
-1067 TGDLAAFDHTA
+1067 AGDLAAFDHTT
-1078 LPFERLVEVLAPPRS
+1078 LPFERLVEVLAPTRS

-1104 SLQNLPPTSF
+1104 SLQNLPPTTF

-1133 DLSVTVRDSGAGG
+1133 DLSLTLRDSAAMG
-1146 LSGEFSYATDLF
+1146 LSAEFSYATDLF
-1158 DEPTVARMVSRFIGL
+1158 DEPTIVGMASRLTGL
-1173 LAAIAAAPHTPVA
+1173 LTAIAAAPQTPVA
-1186 DLPLLIGT
+1186 DLPLLIDT
-1194 ELAELTARTGGPST
+1194 ELADLTARTGGPST
-1208 SAPLLPEVLARA
+1208 PAPLLPQVLARA

-1242 AASARLTAR
+1242 AASTHLAARLT
-1251 LVDLGIGAGDLV
+1251 DLGVGAGDLV

-1273 VTAVWA
+1273 ITAIWA

-1284 AGFLPVDPTYPADR
+1284 AGFLPVDPSYPADR

-1311 ITVDAVLADLPATVN
+1311 ITIEAVRSDLPATVN

-1331 GVTSDPSEA
+1331 G
-1340 PLADGGADARLGDRA
+1340 
-1355 DCAELADSA
+1355 
-1364 DCAELAD
+1364 
-1371 SADCAELADSADRGK
+1371 
-1386 RDVRDDRGD
+1386 
-1395 VPGGDVTRG
+1395 
-1404 DGVVVSAGG
+1404 
-1413 HAFSNGAEKVHDV
+1413 N
-1426 NIFGSA
+1426 
-1432 AKNTLVGT
+1432 
-1440 SQAGAAGGITA
+1440 
-1451 GGSVAESATAGG
+1451 
-1463 SVAGGAPAGGAAG
+1463 APAADLDAADTRTASGGRVG
-1476 RRVVDPLDPAYV
+1476 RRAVDPLDPAYV

-1503 PQGAVAAYLPVQ
+1503 PHGAVAAYLPVQ

-1520 ASADARVLH
+1520 AAADARVLH

-1552 VVAPAG
+1552 VIAPAG
-1558 VFGGAELGELLQV
+1558 VFGGAELGELLRA
-1571 ERVTHVIITPS
+1571 ERVTHVAITPS
-1582 ALATVNPEGL
+1582 ALATVHPEGL
-1592 DALRVVVVGGE
+1592 DQLRMVVVGGE
-1603 ACPAELVARWTAA
+1603 ACPPELVARWTAA
-1616 IPGLIFRNGYGPTE
+1616 IPGLTFRNGYGPTE
-1630 ATIVTNISEPLS
+1630 TTIVTNISEPLS
-1642 ATTPVTLGAPVEG
+1642 ATTAITLGAPVEG
-1655 TTELVLDDRLRPVP
+1655 TTELVLDERLRPVP

-1694 AGRFI
+1694 AGRFVAH
-1699 TNPYGAPGDRMYRTG
+1699 PFGAPGERMYRTG
-1714 DTVRWVHRDGSFDL
+1714 DTVRWVRRAGSFDL

-1742 FRIELGEVDAVL
+1742 FRIELGEIDAVL
-1754 VRHHTVDF
+1754 ARHRTVDF
-1762 AATIGHRTDAGATLL
+1762 AATVGHRTDAGATLL
-1777 VSYIVPV
+1777 VSYVVPV
-1784 AGTAVDT
+1784 AGATVDA
-1791 ATLVAHTAAHLPSHM
+1791 ATLIAHTAAHLPAHM
-1806 VPSAIVALDAVPLT
+1806 VPAAVVALAAVPLT

-1834 FEAAAY
+1834 FDTAVY
-1840 RAPETAAEQVV
+1840 RAPVTVAEHVV

-1891 DIRIPVRQLFD
+1891 GIRLPVRQLFD
-1902 TPTVLTL
+1902 TTTVRAL
-1909 AAAADRLRG
+1909 ASAADRLRG
-1918 TGTGPALVAGTRP
+1918 TDTGPALAARTRP
-1931 DPVPLSPAQQRMW
+1931 DSIPLSPAQQRMW

-1956 NIPLAV
+1956 NIPMAV
-1962 RLTGTLD
+1962 RLTGALD
-1969 IAALQAAIVD
+1969 LAALRVAIVD

-1990 YPELDGNAIAEIL
+1990 YPERDGNAIAEIL
-2003 PASGL
+2003 PATGL
-2008 LPEVH
+2008 IPEVH
-2013 PQIVPAADLPDA
+2013 PRIVDAADLSDA
-2025 VRTFASIGFDLT
+2025 VRTFAATGFDLT
-2037 LDAPIRATLLRVL
+2037 VDAPIRASLLRVTTGAAL
-2050 AKSEAPEHD
+2050 EH
-2059 LPSAASAHILAEAG
+2059 
-2073 RTGMPVRADRV
+2073 RALER
-2084 DTLGSA
+2084 GGA
-2090 DLAESAGSRHV
+2090 DGQAVVADPTESA
-2101 DREAEAVPTSAPL
+2101 
-2114 RGDAEYVLVI
+2114 DAEYVLVI

-2142 VLTAYGARAV
+2142 VLTAYGARAA
-2152 GESPSWAPLAVQ
+2152 GAAPMWAPLDVQ

-2169 VWQHAVLGDATD
+2169 VWQHEVLGAVDD
-2181 PESVVAQ
+2181 PESVAAK
-2188 QLSFWQDALSGLP
+2188 QLSFWRGALAGAA

-2220 AMHGIEIDADTHR
+2220 AMHGVQIDAPTHR
-2233 ALAEFARAQGITV
+2233 ALAELARAHGITV

-2295 TEVAPAMG
+2295 TEVTPETS
-2303 FTELIARVRDT
+2303 FTDLLARVRET

-2327 RLVELL
+2327 RLVEVL

-2343 LFQVMLSLNEDTPSE
+2343 LFQVMLSLNEDTPSV

-2388 DESGTPTGISGA
+2388 DDNGAPTGISGA

-2409 ATTVEGFAIRLHRL
+2409 ATTVAVFAARLDRV

-2436 DIDIL
+2436 DLDIL
-2441 EPAERT
+2441 DPAERT
-2447 ELLTTWND
+2447 QLLTTWNR
-2455 TATGSGRTATLAS
+2455 TATDSTHTATLAS
-2468 LFAEQAAATPHS
+2468 LFADRVAAAAQA
-2480 IAVVVDGELSYAEF
+2480 IAVVVDTDTATAGTDDLDVADRAGEAAGNGARVADGTSGGVASAISRLEDAAVDAIAAHRAGVAAAEVPARGAVDSRAAVELSYAEF
-2494 SGRVARLARH
+2494 GGRVARLARY
-2504 LIALGAGPGALVAVA
+2504 LIGLGAGPGSLVAVA
-2519 MRRGVE
+2519 MRRGLE
-2525 QLVAVHAVL
+2525 QVVAVHAVL
-2534 AAGAAYV
+2534 VAGAAYV

-2550 RTAYV
+2550 RTAAV

-2562 CVLAVAGSGVAVGE
+2562 CVLTVAGSGMTVGE
-2576 SVLEVDALDLSE
+2576 SVLDVDALDLSA
-2588 LSAEPITDDERVV
+2588 LSGDPITDAERVA

-2613 TSGSTGRPK
+2613 TSGSTGKPK

-2630 VVNQLRWLQREYPLG
+2630 VVNQLRWLQERYPLDA
-2645 VDDVVLQKTPFTFDA
+2645 DDVVLQKTPFTFDA

-2686 AYLAAATVRHRV
+2686 AYLADATVRHRV

-2704 PSVLAAVVA
+2704 PSVLAAVMA
-2713 EPESAH
+2713 EPVSRQS
-2719 ADSLRLVFAGGE
+2719 DSLRLVFAGGE
-2731 ALTTDLARRVRASTG
+2731 ALTSDLARRVRTATG
-2746 ATVVNLYGPT
+2746 ARVVNLYGPT
-2756 ETAIQVTAHEVRD
+2756 ETAIQVTTHEVGD
-2769 EQGAA
+2769 EPGAT

-2790 SRLHPV
+2790 SRLRPV
-2796 PAGVPGE
+2796 PAGVAGE

-2846 RTGPHGPALH
+2846 RTGPDGPALH

-2878 AAIAS
+2878 AAIAT
-2883 VPGVSRV
+2883 VPGVGRV
-2890 AVLVRSDEGRPDQLV
+2890 VVLVRSDTGRPDQLV
-2905 AYVVR
+2905 AYIVR
-2910 AGATPAGVRPATVG
+2910 AAETVDRTDDIDSGDGPAMHAAGV
-2924 ALSSAATDGTN
+2924 
-2935 APGAVLDVAGSAE
+2935 APMDSELDYSVVP
-2948 QHATARAD
+2948 TA
-2956 ASSTSGPSTPAI
+2956 
-2968 PDRADL
+2968 ADL
-2974 DAAIAA
+2974 DAAVAA
-2980 VLPSYMVPGAYVFLD
+2980 TLPSYMVPGAYIFLD
-2995 ELPVNASG
+2995 ALPVNASG
-3003 KLDRRALPAPQS
+3003 KLDRRALPAPS
-3015 QQREHREPA
+3015 ARRLDYREPA

-3038 LDLDQ
+3038 LDLDR

-3055 NSLLATQVAARLGA
+3055 NSLLATQIAARLGA

-3081 EASTVDGLAVRLD
+3081 EASTVDALAVRLD

-3105 VAGQRP
+3105 VAGRRP
-3111 QRIPLSPA
+3111 ARIPLSPA

-3137 IPVAIRLSG
+3137 IPVAIRLRG
-3146 DLDTAALRGAL
+3146 ELDTAALRGAL

-3180 LVGPTFVPE
+3180 LVGPAFVPE
-3189 LAVVDVEADA
+3189 LAVAEVAADDVA
-3199 VPAAVVA
+3199 PAVVS
-3206 VLADGF
+3206 VLDGAF

-3224 LRVTATEHVL
+3224 LRVAPTEHVL

-3245 WSMGPLTRDLVT
+3245 WSMGPLTRDLVA
-3257 AYAARAAGVEPQLP
+3257 AYAARATGARAQLP
-3271 ALAVHYADYAL
+3271 ALAVQYADYAL
-3282 WQTEGLGHA
+3282 WQTEGLGSA

-3306 DRLAGLPDVLT
+3306 GRLAGLPDVLT
-3317 LPTDRRR
+3317 LPADRRR

-3338 LDADLHRGIEELA
+3338 LGADLHRGIEELA
-3351 RAHRASPF
+3351 RTHRATPF

-3373 SAGTDIVVGTPV
+3373 STGTDIVVGTPV

-3409 VQAHVR
+3409 VRPGAR
-3415 FGDLLDEVRAGDL
+3415 FSELLDEVRADDL
-3428 DAFDNADVP
+3428 DAFDHADVP

-3451 GYSPLYQVCLAL
+3451 GYSPLYQISLAL
-3463 QNQRRT
+3463 QNQRVT

-3474 GLTLSGLTLPDAPIE
+3474 GLTLSGLTMPDAPIE

-3504 APDGLDLELRYA
+3504 APNGLDLELRYA

-3524 VTTMVDMLE
+3524 VAAMVAMLE
-3533 RVLQGAVAEPGT
+3533 RVLGDAVAAPDT
-3545 AVGDLAMLADAD
+3545 AVGDLALLADPTAATLPV
-3557 RAEILA
+3557 R
-3563 SHHGEVVPLD
+3563 HHGEVVPLD
-3573 AALAELGVRAP
+3573 SGLAELGLRAP

-3591 ASAARDP
+3591 AAAARDP
-3598 HAVAAVFEGA
+3598 HAVAAIFEGT
-3608 EITYGA
+3608 EIGYGA
-3614 LAARANRFARRL
+3614 LAARANRLARRL

-3662 PIDAAQPADR
+3662 PIDASQPAER
-3672 IGDVL
+3672 IAHVL
-3677 ATAAPRL
+3677 ATTAPRL

-3695 VDSGIR
+3695 VDGVVR

-3715 GFAVLTVAQLE
+3715 GLAVLTVAQLE
-3726 GSTRDAADSPHGP
+3726 DTAQES
-3739 GVSENGAEVAPH
+3739 VAVNPI
-3751 RVVSGAPLTDAE
+3751 TDIE
-3763 RLAPLHPEHPAY
+3763 RLAPLRPEHPAY

-3784 TPKGVLISHRAVV
+3784 TPKGVLISHRAVL

-3802 LRGEYAMTA
+3802 LRGEYDMTA

-3854 ARVVREQGVTI
+3854 ARVVREQGITI
-3865 MEIVPSVL
+3865 LELVPSVL
-3873 AAMLAEGLGDA
+3873 AAMLAEGLGGE

-3900 PLAATVLAA
+3900 PLAAAVLAA
-3909 LPGELH
+3909 IPGELH

-3937 QTEMPIGKPTWNV
+3937 QTELPIGRPTWNV
-3950 RAYVLDERLHPVS
+3950 RAYVLDERLHPVPG
-3963 SGVAGE
+3963 GVAGE

-3974 DQLARGYFGR
+3974 DQLARGYLGR

-3993 ADPFGAE
+3993 ADPFGAD
-4000 GARMYRTGDLVRR
+4000 GTRMYRTGDLVRR
-4013 DRAGALV
+4013 DRDDALV

-4043 ALGDAPGVTHAT
+4043 ALGTAPGVTHTA

-4070 YVAGEVDIVA
+4070 YVAGVVDSVA

-4085 ASRVPAYMVPAHLV
+4085 AGRVPAYMVPAHLV
-4099 VLDTVPLNSAGKL
+4099 VLDAVPLNSSGKL
-4112 DRTALPAADLSTT
+4112 DRSGLPAADLSV
-4125 TAYVAPRPGAQT
+4125 TAEYVAPLPGAQT
-4137 ALAGVIGE
+4137 ALAEVIGE

-4150 RVGADDD
+4150 RIGATDD

-4174 ANAVLGSALDVRD
+4174 ANAALGSALDVRD

-4194 AGLAERAGAT
+4194 AGLVERAGAGRELT
-4204 GEQVPALAVVRP
+4204 LPLTVVRP

-4228 RLWLLHRIDPESAVY
+4228 RLWLLNRIDPESAVY
-4243 TLPIALRLTGDLDT
+4243 TLPIALRLTGVLDT

-4275 TIFPED
+4275 TVFPED

-4293 AVLPATVVRE
+4293 AVLPAAVVRE
-4303 IAEAELAEA
+4303 VAEDELAVA
-4312 VRTLIGEG
+4312 VRDVVGES

-4330 AALLRRAARV
+4330 AALLHRAAHD
-4340 EPVRRSDEHVLV
+4340 EPAGSSEPEHVLV

-4376 AARAAGIAPV
+4376 AARAAGTAPV
-4386 WEPLPVQYPD
+4386 WAPLPVQYAD
-4396 FTLWQHAVLGDAADP
+4396 FTLWQRGVLGDANDP
-4411 ESRLARQLAHWRDE
+4411 QSRLARQSAHWRAE
-4425 LAGVAPVLELAT
+4425 LAGIAPVLDLPT
-4437 DRPRPAV
+4437 DRARPAA
-4444 RTGSGGAVGFEVPA
+4444 RTGAGGSVGFEVPA
-4458 EVVAGIEEL
+4458 DVVAGIETL

-4486 LSRQGA
+4486 LSRHGA
-4492 GADVLVGTPVAGR
+4492 GTQVLVGTPVAGR

-4527 DTGAGF
+4527 DASAGF
-4533 GELLAEVRAAD
+4533 AALLAEVRAAD

-4555 ERLVD
+4555 EQLVD

-4578 AFEHRDDTVIELPGL
+4578 AFEHREDTTLELPGL
-4593 RIDEFAMP
+4593 RVDEFALP
-4601 AATTQFDLSLAV
+4601 AATTQFDLSLAI
-4613 NETVDAA
+4613 NETVGAA
-4620 GEAGMRGWLRYATD
+4620 GEPGMRGWLRYATD
-4634 LFDADTVA
+4634 LFDVDTVA
-4642 AFGARFVR
+4642 SLGARFVR
-4650 VLSAVVADD
+4650 ILSAVVADD
-4659 GVAVGEIDLLDA
+4659 SIAVGEIELLTA
-4671 AETAQFVAWNDTA
+4671 AETAQLAAWNDTV

-4692 LVTLFGARAARTPD
+4692 LVSMFAVQAARTPD

-4711 FEGQRVTYGEFAVRV
+4711 FEGQRITYGEFGSRV
-4726 ARLARWLIAEQ
+4726 ARLARWLIAQ
-4737 VGPGAIVGVGLRR
+4737 RVGPGAVVGVGLPR
-4750 GIDLLVAIY
+4750 GIDLLVALY

-4785 TAAPVCVL
+4785 SAAPVCVL
-4793 AASDFPETDSH
+4793 AAAGFP
-4804 ATRIVDPATLDLSGF
+4804 ATRSSTVSSAARIEPDTSVVEPGIRVAERGTRVVESDPRVVESGTGVVDPGTLDLSGF
-4819 AAAPVTDAERIRPL
+4819 ASDPVTDAERIRPL
-4833 HGADLAYV
+4833 RGADLAYV

-4867 MQDAYRLDAADV
+4867 MQDAYRLDAADT

-4916 VYLAEVIT
+4916 AYLAELVT

-4932 FVPSMLAAFLT
+4932 FVPSMLAAFLA
-4943 EPRAAECVSL
+4943 EPRAVECVSL

-4964 AAGAQRLRT
+4964 AADAQRLRA

-5060 PLGAPGERM
+5060 PLGAPGARM

-5101 ELGEIEAVLAG
+5101 ELGDIETVLTG
-5112 LDTIER
+5112 LDAVER

-5125 DGAGDYLTAYLV
+5125 DGTGDYLTAYLL
-5137 PAETSH
+5137 
-5143 GVTGADADARSAAAV
+5143 AAA
-5158 GVASDTGAV
+5158 
-5167 DDDAVLL
+5167 
-5174 AVADIGDGPTIGA
+5174 P
-5187 DSADRNRHR
+5187 
-5196 GVIADASSLD
+5196 LD
-5206 LAVVK
+5206 LGAVK
-5211 AALQQALPSYM
+5211 AALGQALPAYM
-5222 VPSAFVVLDELPVN
+5222 VPSAFVVLDGFPLN
-5236 ASGKLARRALP
+5236 SSGKLDRRALP
-5247 APELVA
+5247 APTVLA
-5253 REFRAPATPSEQL
+5253 REFRAPRTPSEQL

-5276 VELVGADDDFF
+5276 VEAVGAEDDFF

-5299 AARLGAAS
+5299 AARLGAS
-5307 SRQVPVARIFEAPV
+5307 LHRQVPVARIFESPV

-5327 ALDAE
+5327 ALEGEHGA
-5332 AGTARVA
+5332 ARPA
-5339 LAAGER
+5339 LVAGER
-5345 PASIPLSPAQQRMWF
+5345 PSSIPLSPAQQRMWF
-5360 LNRFDPDSAGYNVP
+5360 LNRFDPESAGYNVP
-5374 IAVRLSGALDLEA
+5374 IAVRLRGLLDLDA
-5387 LTAAVGDLVDRHEV
+5387 LAAAVDDLIGRHEV
-5401 LRTYYPET
+5401 LRTYYPES
-5409 ADGPVQQIL
+5409 ADGPVQRIL
-5418 TAAEAGVALQV
+5418 PAAEAGVALRV
-5429 RDVDAAQI
+5429 TDLAAARI

-5458 VVLYRITADEAVL
+5458 VVLYRISADEAVL
-5471 ALVVHHISADGSSMP
+5471 AMVVHHISADGSSMP
-5486 PLIRDLMTAYLAR
+5486 PLVRDLMTAYLAR

-5530 PDSLSASQLDF
+5530 PDSVAARQLDF
-5541 WRGELADLPEELALP
+5541 WRGELADLPDELALP

-5564 RTLAGGTVSVT
+5564 RTLVGGTVPVT

-5590 SGATL
+5590 SGATV

-5606 LGRLSG
+5606 LGRLTG
-5612 SHDITV
+5612 SADITV
-5618 GTPVAGRGEAALEDL
+5618 GTPVAGRGAAALEDL

-5659 QRITDLAVY
+5659 QRATDLAVY

-5680 VLDPTRS
+5680 VLDPARS

-5718 DTESELSQF
+5718 DTDNELSQF

-5737 ADGAAAGVT
+5737 TADGAAAGIT

-5751 AHDVFDT
+5751 AHDVFDA

-5766 RLERLLQAV
+5766 RLERLLAAV
-5775 ATSPDIPLDAVDV
+5775 AAAPHAPLDSVEV
-5788 LEPAERT
+5788 LEPVERT
-5795 RVLTEWNSTTH
+5795 RILTEWNATDY
-5806 EIDCTATLLTPFR
+5806 EIDRTATLLAPFHARVR
-5819 AQVSARPEATAL
+5819 ANPEATAL
-5831 VFEGAEL
+5831 VFDDVEL
-5838 TYAELDA
+5838 TYAELDNR
-5845 QVNRLARYLIG
+5845 VNRLARHLIHQ
-5856 EGVGPD
+5856 GVGPD
-5862 VPVALAI
+5862 ALVGLAI
-5869 RRSIDL
+5869 RRSTEL

-5890 PVDPDHPTDRI
+5890 PIDPDHPAERI
-5901 VQILDTARP
+5901 ARILDTARP
-5910 HLVLTTARDE
+5910 HLVLTTAADE
-5920 FDWPPVAAPAPVGS
+5920 FDGSIAVDVADSAFRSIGSDQGASTPGVGTGTEGS
-5934 GMPAESDSSPTA
+5934 GTA
-5946 DAFGATVQQL
+5946 RPSG
-5956 FGDDR
+5956 
-5961 QPPMQGLDGASD
+5961 
-5973 SAAASP
+5973 
-5979 TRVVVLDEVDTARYS
+5979 VVVLDDVDTARYPGH
-5994 SDPVAKSELLGPLLD
+5994 PVADVERLAPLRD

-6023 KPKGVAMSHAGVRNQ
+6023 VPKGVAMSHAGIRNQ
-6038 IAWLIEQYGL
+6038 IAWLIEQYDL
-6048 GGADV
+6048 DDDDR

-6064 SVWGFFAPLA
+6064 SVWGYFAPLA

-6092 LAELVAAQQITVVDF
+6092 LAELVAARGITVVDF

-6115 AAHADPEQ
+6115 AAHAEAEQ
-6123 LTSLRLVLAIGEA
+6123 LAGLRLVLAIGEA
-6136 LTPETVVA
+6136 LTPEHVGA
-6144 LRAKSAAVVHN
+6144 LRAKSSAVVHN

-6184 EWNTRVYVLDER
+6184 EGNSRVYVLDER

-6207 LYLAGDQL
+6207 LYLAGEQL
-6215 ARGYLGRADL
+6215 ARGYLGRTGL
-6225 TADRFVADPFVGADS
+6225 TADRFVADPFLGADAHS
-6240 SPDVADSRPGVAD
+6240 
-6253 IRPDVADIRAEVA
+6253 
-6266 DAGPDVVDARN
+6266 GPDGDGPDRGR
-6277 SYRGGRMYRTGDLV
+6277 RGGRMYRTGDLV
-6291 KWTREGVLVY
+6291 KWTRDGVLVY
-6301 LDRIDFQV
+6301 LARIDFQV

-6319 EIETALQGLDG
+6319 EIESALRGVDG
-6330 VSQAAAVVSASVT
+6330 VSQAAAVVAASAT
-6343 GDRLVGYTVPTPG
+6343 GDRLVGYAVPVPG
-6356 VELDPAALRSAVGA
+6356 VALDAAALRSAVGA

-6382 VLDAFPLNTSG
+6382 VLDAFPVNTSG
-6393 KLDRKSLPAPEFVAK
+6393 KLDRTALPAPEFVAR
-6408 PFRAPITA
+6408 PFRAPVDA
-6416 AQRAVAEVFGDV
+6416 AQRAVAEVFGAV
-6428 LGRPEV
+6428 LARERV

-6459 ALSTRV
+6459 AMATRV

-6473 TTVVDL
+6473 STVADL
-6479 AAALA
+6479 AAVLA
-6484 ARVGSGAG
+6484 ATAGSGAG
-6492 IALTAGPRP
+6492 IALTAGERP

-6513 WLLNRLDPDSAAYNI
+6513 WLLNRLDPESAAYNI

-6533 LTGDVDAAALAAAVT
+6533 LTGDVDADALAAAVT

-6563 VDGIGHQAVWEFVPT
+6563 LDGIGHQAVWEFVPT

-6602 VTVAPPVR
+6602 VTLAPPVR
-6610 ARVLQCAS
+6610 VRVLRCAA

-6636 AGPLLRDTSAAYLAR
+6636 AGPLLRDTTVAYLAR
-6651 RAGSEPDW
+6651 RAGTAPAW
-6659 APMEVQYADYT
+6659 APLRVQYADYT
-6670 LWQCAVLGSE
+6670 LWQRAVLGSE
-6680 DDAESVAARQLRF
+6680 DDTESVAARQLRF
-6693 WRDEL
+6693 WRTEL
-6698 DGMSGLLELPIDRP
+6698 AGLPGLLELPADRP
-6712 RPAVASH
+6712 RPAAASH
-6719 RGASVET
+6719 RGARIDTV
-6726 AVPQQV
+6726 VPRRV
-6732 WQRVRQLARRADAS
+6732 WQRVAQVARRADVS

-6753 ALATLLARLSGTA
+6753 ALAALLARLSGTG

-6785 VGMFVNTLVLRTG
+6785 VGMFVNTLVLRTR
-6798 VDPGDSFAAL
+6798 VDPAVSFATL
-6808 LREAR
+6808 LRETG

-6821 NAEVPFERLVDVLDP
+6821 NAQVPFERLVDVLDP
-6836 IRSTAHSPLF
+6836 NRSTAHSPLF
-6846 QVMLAFQNLAAAPVE
+6846 QVMLAFQNLAANPAE
-6861 VVLPDLTVTGLEAD
+6861 VVLPDLTVTGLDAD

-6883 DLVLADT
+6883 DLVLTDT
-6890 PDGGCA
+6890 DDGGCA

-6907 ADTAARIADG
+6907 AATAARITDG
-6917 FVRVLAAVT
+6917 FVRVLDAVT
-6926 ANPDGAVGD
+6926 ANPAATVGD
-6935 IDLLTENDRRLL
+6935 IDLLTDSDRRTLEN
-6947 DTWWDTAYSG
+6947 WCDTAH
-6957 VGEVAPGRISTAPNV
+6957 PGSDARGIAAASEEMPGAGDTAW
-6972 HVDAALRGTADIE
+6972 AGTA
-6985 SGATAGAMP
+6985 G
-6994 STVGAGPSSTV
+6994 
-7005 GTGHAGTVGT
+7005 
-7015 GPSSTVGV
+7015 
-7023 GHAGTVG
+7023 
-7030 TGQAGT
+7030 
-7036 VSVLPT
+7036 VLPT
-7042 AFAYQAAATP
+7042 AFDRRAAATP
-7052 DAVALVDGDTALTYA
+7052 DSVALVDGDTVLTYA
-7067 EFSARVNRLAR
+7067 EFAARVNRLAR
-7078 HLIELGV
+7078 HLIEHGV
-7085 GPDDAVAVGVRRSAE
+7085 GPDHSVAVAIRRSAD
-7100 LLVGVYAVLAA
+7100 LLVGLYAVLAA

-7124 ERISRILRIA
+7124 ERITRVLRIA
-7134 RPVCVLTTSRDAA
+7134 QPVCVLTTGGDAT
-7147 DLPLTGLDGVSLDAV
+7147 DLPLRGHEVIALDTV
-7162 DLAAYSA
+7162 DLAGFAVA
-7169 EPIHDAERAQPLL
+7169 PIADAERVSPLL

-7201 VGVPHRAIVNQLDW
+7201 VGVAHRAIVNQLDW
-7215 LAQRFGFTAGDTV
+7215 LAQQFGVAAGDTV
-7228 LHKTPTTFDAS
+7228 LHKTPITFDAS

-7263 PAYLAALITEHHI
+7263 PAYLAALIAEHRV

-7291 HVQEAAVVPAV
+7291 HVREAATEGNGTAPAT
-7302 GAADSINGAG
+7302 
-7312 LHDRERERFEA
+7312 
-7323 IQGGF
+7323 
-7328 AEQNARHGVERA
+7328 
-7340 VVEGV
+7340 
-7345 ARNGVAGGSL
+7345 L

-7368 LAQQTRA
+7368 LAQQVRA

-7381 VNLYGPTETAVQVS
+7381 VNLYGPTETTVQVS
-7395 THVVTDADT
+7395 AHRVTDDDV
-7404 VTVPIGAPV
+7404 VTVPIGTPV
-7413 WNTGLYVLDARLRP
+7413 WNTGLYVLDARMRP

-7444 HGYIGSAELTAER
+7444 HGYIGAAELTAER
-7457 FVPDPLGTSGSRM
+7457 FVPNPFGVPGARM

-7480 GRGAPALEYVG
+7480 GTDRAALEYVG

-7521 AAAAVVSGAGADRL
+7521 AAAAVVAGVGADRL
-7535 VAYVVAAR
+7535 VAYVVTSRDHEFDADPGAR
-7543 NAEVERAD
+7543 
-7551 SGVAGAV
+7551 V
-7558 GDDRT
+7558 GF
-7563 AGGIGADAVTEPD
+7563 AADAVAT
-7576 VAQRKSTLDAAA
+7576 QGGSIFDAAA
-7588 LRTALAAELPGYL
+7588 LRAALATELPGYL

-7606 LELDALPVNTSGKLD
+7606 LELDALPVNASGKLD
-7621 RNALPRPEIRQ
+7621 RDALPRPQLRR
-7632 ATYRAPIT
+7632 ASYRAPIT
-7640 ETEQL
+7640 ETERL
-7645 VAGEFARVLGLDRI
+7645 VAGAFAAVLGLDRI

-7686 QTAVPVAWFFT
+7686 GHAVPVAWFFT
-7697 DPTPAVVVERL
+7697 DPTPAVVAQRL
-7708 RAEDDS
+7708 RADDS
-7714 SEDAFAVLLP
+7714 GDDSGDDAFAVLLP
-7724 LRASGSGAPLFCIH
+7724 LRAGGTGAPLFCIH

-7749 LTRHLD
+7749 LARHLA

-7770 DEPLPTT
+7770 DEPLPAT
-7777 IDAWAQRYIAA
+7777 IEDWARRYIAA

-7812 VATGLQADGEQV
+7812 VATGLQADGDQV

-7837 PEQTPMPT
+7837 PEDTSMPT
-7845 VGDLLGGLAGDDLS
+7845 VGDLLGGLAGTDLA
-7859 FDTDGLAAA
+7859 FDADGLAAA
-7868 AAGIGG
+7868 AADLGG
-7874 PLAGL
+7874 PLAAL
-7879 DRARIARI
+7879 DRGRIARI
-7887 IDAATTSMA
+7887 IDAATASMG

-7911 YFAATVDD
+7911 YFAAAVDD

-7926 AGWAGAVGGA
+7926 ASWVTAVDGV
-7936 VHRYG
+7936 VHRYR

-7955 ARIAQILDGT
+7955 AAIASVLDGSGT
-7965 EPGAHGF
+7965 HGLVGRDP
-7972 ASEAPAT
+7972 AS
-7979 RADARAGAVG
+7979 RADARAGAMG

>member
-15 AALVATVAAMEPARI
+15 AALVATVAAMDPARI
-30 AVEFDGAS
+30 AVEFDGAA
-38 VSYGELDAQLATMA
+38 VSYADLDAQLTLMA

-57 ALDPETLVQVVLAE
+57 ALDADTLVQVVLAE
-71 LFPGVVDAAEGTF
+71 LFPGVVDAADGAF
-84 GVLLESLGVDAMA
+84 GALLDSLAGDAMA
-97 VLGGPVASP
+97 ALGTEPPAAA
-106 TLIDRFAEQSART
+106 TLVDRFTAQVART
-119 PDAVAVQFG
+119 PDRVAVQFG
-128 AQTLTYAEF
+128 DEVLTYAEF
-137 DARVRVLAGRL
+137 DARVRVLAARL
-148 VELGVGPESLVGLA
+148 VELGVGPETLVGVA

-173 HAIVR
+173 HAIVH

-209 RACDEPDLGRA
+209 RVGDEPDLNGV
-220 PVLRTDDI
+220 PSLRTDDI
-228 GWGSVPVEVVSGVR
+228 DWDAVPGEVVSGVR
-242 ADNTAY
+242 AGNTAY

-269 VANLDWRQRSYG
+269 VANLVWRQRRYG
-281 MTDADVVLQKTP
+281 MADADVVLQKTP
-293 FTFDVSV
+293 YTFDVSL

-311 RLVVTEPGRHG
+311 RLVIVEPGRHG
-322 DPAYLAALIAEHRAT
+322 DPAYLAALIAQHRVT

-348 FVGDVSA
+348 FVGELGPDV
-355 EADLSSLRMVFA
+355 DLSSLRMVFA
-367 SGEALPAATAARLRA
+367 SGEALPAATAARLRT

-413 VPIGGPADDTGL
+413 VPIGGPADHTGL

-461 ADRFVANPYG
+461 ADRFVANPYDV
-471 AVGERMYRTGDL
+471 AGERMYRTGDL
-483 VRSVRGELEYLGRTD
+483 VRESRGELEYLGRTD

-515 VLAAHPRVG
+515 VLATHPRVG

-552 EGELTAHAKMSMP
+552 EDELVAHAKSSMP

-577 AMPINASGKLDRKAL
+577 AMPTNASGKLDRKAL
-592 PEPDFRVAAAEFRE
+592 PEPDFRISAAEFRE
-606 PRTATERSVAALFA
+606 PRTAAERSVAALFA
-620 ELLDVET
+620 ELLEVET

-668 TVAVLAKLVEGGVV
+668 TVAVLAKLVEGGVA
-682 DERPA
+682 DDRPA
-687 LVAGPRPAV
+687 LTAGPRPAV
-696 LPLSPAQQRMWF
+696 VPLSPAQQRMWF

-731 HLDAL
+731 DQDAL
-736 RAAVGDLIA
+736 RAAVGDLIV

-762 QRVLAPADALELLV
+762 QLVLPV
-776 AESSSEALAAGADGD
+776 TEALASLAA
-791 DSSVGVD
+791 
-798 GGSPASA
+798 
-805 GVESGASEVSGR
+805 E
-817 ANGGAGD
+817 
-824 SVSSAVSTLLDPIGV
+824 LLDPVSISAG
-839 GAEEL
+839 EL
-844 PDVLAAVILRGFD
+844 PGVLSEVILRGFD
-857 VTVAPP
+857 VVAAPP
-863 VRARLFEV
+863 VRVRLFEV

-901 YYARTEGA
+901 YYARTEGS
-909 APQWNPLSA
+909 APQWAPLPV
-918 QYADYTLWQRAI
+918 QYADYTLWQRAV
-930 LGAED
+930 LGEEA
-935 DADSQAGR
+935 DADSRAGR

-948 RDSLAGLPDESSLPT
+948 RDCLAGLPDESSLPT
-963 DRPRPATASMQGRRV
+963 DRPRPATASMHGRRV
-978 SFELDAEVVV
+978 SFELDAEVVA

-1000 LFMLLHAALSA
+1000 LFMVLHAALSV

-1018 NADVAIGT
+1018 NGDVAIGT

-1055 AEPFEELLGRVR
+1055 VEPFAELLGRVR
-1067 TGDLAAFDHTA
+1067 TGDLAAFDHTT
-1078 LPFERLVEVLAPPRS
+1078 LPFERLVEVLAPSRS

-1104 SLQNLPPTSF
+1104 SLQNLPPTTF

-1121 AAVDLPYDIEKF
+1121 AAVDMPYDIEKF
-1133 DLSVTVRDSGAGG
+1133 DLSLTLRDSPAMG

-1158 DEPTVARMVSRFIGL
+1158 DEPTVTRMMSRFTGL
-1173 LAAIAAAPHTPVA
+1173 LAAIAAAPQTPVA

-1208 SAPLLPEVLARA
+1208 PAPLLPQVLARA
-1220 AADPAAIAIRD
+1220 AADPTAIAIRD

-1242 AASARLTAR
+1242 AASARLAAHLT
-1251 LVDLGIGAGDLV
+1251 DLGIGAGDLV
-1263 AVSIPRSAAS
+1263 AVSIPRSADS
-1273 VTAVWA
+1273 VTAIWA

-1284 AGFLPVDPTYPADR
+1284 AGFLPVDPNYPADR
-1298 IAHMLADSGAAAG
+1298 IAHMLSDSGAAAG
-1311 ITVDAVLADLPATVN
+1311 ITIEAVSADLPGTVH
-1326 WLVLD
+1326 WLTLD
-1331 GVTSDPSEA
+1331 GLGSTTA
-1340 PLADGGADARLGDRA
+1340 TTGGATPGRA
-1355 DCAELADSA
+1355 
-1364 DCAELAD
+1364 
-1371 SADCAELADSADRGK
+1371 
-1386 RDVRDDRGD
+1386 
-1395 VPGGDVTRG
+1395 
-1404 DGVVVSAGG
+1404 
-1413 HAFSNGAEKVHDV
+1413 
-1426 NIFGSA
+1426 
-1432 AKNTLVGT
+1432 
-1440 SQAGAAGGITA
+1440 
-1451 GGSVAESATAGG
+1451 
-1463 SVAGGAPAGGAAG
+1463 
-1476 RRVVDPLDPAYV
+1476 VDPLDPAYV

-1503 PQGAVAAYLPVQ
+1503 AHGAVAAYLPVQ

-1520 ASADARVLH
+1520 AAADARVLH

-1558 VFGGAELGELLQV
+1558 VFGGAELGELLRV
-1571 ERVTHVIITPS
+1571 ERVTHVVITPS
-1582 ALATVNPEGL
+1582 ALATVNPDGL
-1592 DALRVVVVGGE
+1592 DELRVVVVGGE
-1603 ACPAELVARWTAA
+1603 ACPVELVARWTAA

-1630 ATIVTNISEPLS
+1630 TTIVTNISEPLG

-1655 TTELVLDDRLRPVP
+1655 TTELVLDERLRPVP

-1694 AGRFI
+1694 AGRFV
-1699 TNPYGAPGDRMYRTG
+1699 TNPFGAPGERMYRTG
-1714 DTVRWVHRDGSFDL
+1714 DTVRWVRREDAFDL

-1742 FRIELGEVDAVL
+1742 FRIELGEIDAVL
-1754 VRHHTVDF
+1754 ARHPSVDF
-1762 AATIGHRTDAGATLL
+1762 AATLGHRTDAGTTLL
-1777 VSYIVPV
+1777 VSYVVPV
-1784 AGTAVDT
+1784 AGVTIDT
-1791 ATLVAHTAAHLPSHM
+1791 ATLLAHIAARLPAHM
-1806 VPSAIVALDAVPLT
+1806 VPAAIVALDAVPLT

-1834 FEAAAY
+1834 FETAAY
-1840 RAPETAAEQVV
+1840 RAPETVAEQVV

-1891 DIRIPVRQLFD
+1891 DIRIPIRQLFD
-1902 TPTVLTL
+1902 TTTVLAL

-1918 TGTGPALVAGTRP
+1918 TGTGPALVAGPRP

-1956 NIPLAV
+1956 NIPMAV
-1962 RLTGTLD
+1962 RLTGALD

-1979 VLDRHEVLRTR
+1979 VLDRHEILRTR
-1990 YPELDGNAIAEIL
+1990 YPELDGNAVAEIL
-2003 PASGL
+2003 PAVGL
-2008 LPEVH
+2008 VPEVH
-2013 PQIVPAADLPDA
+2013 PRIVGAAEVPDA

-2037 LDAPIRATLLRVL
+2037 VDAPIRAILLRV
-2050 AKSEAPEHD
+2050 AANTAAATADSSEPD
-2059 LPSAASAHILAEAG
+2059 
-2073 RTGMPVRADRV
+2073 VDRV
-2084 DTLGSA
+2084 VGSA
-2090 DLAESAGSRHV
+2090 G
-2101 DREAEAVPTSAPL
+2101 
-2114 RGDAEYVLVI
+2114 AEYVLVI

-2136 GPLIRD
+2136 GPLFRD
-2142 VLTAYGARAV
+2142 VLTAYGARTIGAH
-2152 GESPSWAPLAVQ
+2152 PSWAPLDVQ

-2181 PESVVAQ
+2181 PHSLAAK
-2188 QLSFWQDALSGLP
+2188 QLSFWRDALAGVP
-2201 EQLELPTDRTRPAV
+2201 EQLELPTDRTRPAI

-2220 AMHGIEIDADTHR
+2220 AMHSVEIDGETHR
-2233 ALAEFARAQGITV
+2233 ALAEFARTQGITV

-2295 TEVAPAMG
+2295 TDVAPATS
-2303 FTELIARVRDT
+2303 FAELTAQVRDT

-2327 RLVELL
+2327 RLVEIL

-2343 LFQVMLSLNEDTPSE
+2343 LFQVMLSLNEDTPST

-2388 DESGTPTGISGA
+2388 DENGTPTGISGA

-2409 ATTVEGFAIRLHRL
+2409 AATVAGFATRLHRV
-2423 LTAVLADPTRPVG
+2423 LTAVLADPARPVG
-2436 DIDIL
+2436 DLDL
-2441 EPAERT
+2441 LDPAEQT
-2447 ELLTTWND
+2447 QLLTTWND
-2455 TATGSGRTATLAS
+2455 TATETDHAATLAS
-2468 LFAEQAAATPHS
+2468 LLAEQAVATPDA
-2480 IAVVVDGELSYAEF
+2480 IAVVVDSDPTAADDVPTATRPLDARVAAAGVPLGSSVSSSAISRLEHVAVDAIAAHRAGGPVPAVSLRSAVDSLTAVELSYAEF
-2494 SGRVARLARH
+2494 GVRVARLARH
-2504 LIALGAGPGALVAVA
+2504 LIRIGAGPGSLVAVA

-2534 AAGAAYV
+2534 AAGAGYV

-2562 CVLAVAGSGVAVGE
+2562 CVLTVAGSGVVVGE
-2576 SVLEVDALDLSE
+2576 SVLEVDALDLSG
-2588 LSAEPITDDERVV
+2588 LSGDPITEDERVV

-2630 VVNQLRWLQREYPLG
+2630 VVNQLRWLQRAYPLG

-2668 LQVGARL
+2668 LHVGARL

-2686 AYLAAATVRHRV
+2686 AYLAGATVRHRV
-2698 SVVQYV
+2698 SAVQYV
-2704 PSVLAAVVA
+2704 PSVLAAVAA
-2713 EPESAH
+2713 EPACARAH
-2719 ADSLRLVFAGGE
+2719 SLRLVFAGGE
-2731 ALTTDLARRVRASTG
+2731 ALPTDLARRVRTSTG
-2746 ATVVNLYGPT
+2746 ATVINLYGPT
-2756 ETAIQVTAHEVRD
+2756 ETAIQVTTHEAGD
-2769 EQGAA
+2769 ERSAV

-2796 PAGVPGE
+2796 PAGVSGE
-2803 LYVAGAQLADGY
+2803 LYVAGSQLADGY
-2815 HGRTDLTAERF
+2815 HGRADLTAERF

-2846 RTGPHGPALH
+2846 RTGPDGPALH

-2883 VPGVSRV
+2883 VPGVGRV
-2890 AVLVRSDEGRPDQLV
+2890 AVLVRSDEGKPDQLV
-2905 AYVVR
+2905 AYVV
-2910 AGATPAGVRPATVG
+2910 GVD
-2924 ALSSAATDGTN
+2924 SSAVPTT
-2935 APGAVLDVAGSAE
+2935 
-2948 QHATARAD
+2948 
-2956 ASSTSGPSTPAI
+2956 
-2968 PDRADL
+2968 ADL

-2980 VLPSYMVPGAYVFLD
+2980 TLPSYMVPGAYVFLD
-2995 ELPVNASG
+2995 ELPVTVSG
-3003 KLDRRALPAPQS
+3003 KLDRRALPAPETRQLDY
-3015 QQREHREPA
+3015 REPA

-3038 LDLDQ
+3038 LDLER

-3146 DLDTAALRGAL
+3146 ELDTTALRGAL

-3180 LVGPTFVPE
+3180 LVGPAFVPDLAVAE
-3189 LAVVDVEADA
+3189 VEADDVHAAVVDV
-3199 VPAAVVA
+3199 
-3206 VLADGF
+3206 LAGGF

-3224 LRVTATEHVL
+3224 LRVAATEHVL
-3234 VLVVHHIAADG
+3234 VLVVHHIVADG
-3245 WSMGPLTRDLVT
+3245 WSMGPLTRDLVA
-3257 AYAARAAGVEPQLP
+3257 AYAARAAGAPPQLP

-3282 WQTEGLGHA
+3282 WQTEGLGSA

-3306 DRLAGLPDVLT
+3306 HRLAGLPDVLT
-3317 LPTDRRR
+3317 LPADRRR

-3338 LDADLHRGIEELA
+3338 LAADLHRGIEELA

-3373 SAGTDIVVGTPV
+3373 SAGRDIVVGTPV

-3409 VQAHVR
+3409 VDADTS
-3415 FGDLLDEVRAGDL
+3415 FGGLLDEVRAGDL

-3451 GYSPLYQVCLAL
+3451 GYSPLYQISLAL

-3474 GLTLSGLTLPDAPIE
+3474 GLTLSGLPLPDAPIE

-3524 VTTMVDMLE
+3524 VAAMVGMLE
-3533 RVLQGAVAEPGT
+3533 RVLRDAVAAPAT
-3545 AVGDLAMLADAD
+3545 AVGDLALLADTD
-3557 RAEILA
+3557 EITLPTGP
-3563 SHHGEVVPLD
+3563 HGDVVALD
-3573 AALAELGVRAP
+3573 VALAELGVRAP

-3591 ASAARDP
+3591 AAAARDP
-3598 HAVAAVFEGA
+3598 QAVAAICEGA

-3638 VAVPRGIELLVVL
+3638 VAVARSIELLVVL

-3662 PIDAAQPADR
+3662 PIDATQPAER
-3672 IGDVL
+3672 IGHVL
-3677 ATAAPRL
+3677 ATATPRL

-3715 GFAVLTVAQLE
+3715 GFPVLTVAQLE
-3726 GSTRDAADSPHGP
+3726 ESVP
-3739 GVSENGAEVAPH
+3739 GTVA
-3751 RVVSGAPLTDAE
+3751 GTPLTDAE
-3763 RLAPLHPEHPAY
+3763 RLAPLRPEHPAY

-3802 LRGEYAMTA
+3802 LRGEYGMTA

-3840 VLLRPGGHLDLEYQ
+3840 VLLRPGGHLDLAYQ
-3854 ARVVREQGVTI
+3854 ARVIREQAVTV

-3884 LSGLRMLHVG
+3884 LGGLRMLHVG

-3900 PLAATVLAA
+3900 PLAATVLATI
-3909 LPGELH
+3909 PGELH

-3937 QTEMPIGKPTWNV
+3937 QIEMPIGKPTWNV
-3950 RAYVLDERLHPVS
+3950 RAYVLDERLHLVPG
-3963 SGVAGE
+3963 GVAGE

-3974 DQLARGYFGR
+3974 DQLARGYLGR

-3993 ADPFGAE
+3993 ADPFGGD

-4013 DRAGALV
+4013 DRDGALV

-4070 YVAGEVDIVA
+4070 YVAGDVDTVA

-4085 ASRVPAYMVPAHLV
+4085 AGRVPAYMVPPHLV
-4099 VLDTVPLNSAGKL
+4099 VLETVPLNSAGKL
-4112 DRTALPAADLSTT
+4112 DRAALPAADLSTT
-4125 TAYVAPRPGAQT
+4125 TEYVAPRPGAQT

-4174 ANAVLGSALDVRD
+4174 ANAALGSALDVRD

-4194 AGLAERAGAT
+4194 AGLAERAGT
-4204 GEQVPALAVVRP
+4204 GREQLPPLTVVRP
-4216 RPDRIPL
+4216 RPGRIPL

-4228 RLWLLHRIDPESAVY
+4228 RLWLLNRIDPDSAVY
-4243 TLPIALRLTGDLDT
+4243 TLPIALRLTGDLDA

-4266 VLDRHESLR
+4266 VLDRHEALR
-4275 TIFPED
+4275 TVFPED

-4293 AVLPATVVRE
+4293 AALPATAVRE
-4303 IAEAELAEA
+4303 ITEADLADT
-4312 VRTLIGEG
+4312 VRTIIGEG
-4320 YDLTTQPPLR
+4320 YDLTIQPPLR
-4330 AALLRRAARV
+4330 AALLRRAPHI
-4340 EPVRRSDEHVLV
+4340 EPASSRSGAAVTRPAAVDHAGANEVEHVLV

-4376 AARAAGIAPV
+4376 AARAAGTAPG

-4396 FTLWQHAVLGDAADP
+4396 FTLWQHAVLGDAAEP

-4425 LAGVAPVLELAT
+4425 LAGVAPALELAT

-4444 RTGSGGAVGFEVPA
+4444 RGGAGGAVGFDVPA
-4458 EVVAGIEEL
+4458 EVVAGIEAT

-4492 GADVLVGTPVAGR
+4492 GADVVVGTPVAGR

-4527 DTGAGF
+4527 DAGAGF
-4533 GELLAEVRAAD
+4533 AELLAEVRAAD
-4544 LRAFAHADLPF
+4544 LRAFANADLPF

-4567 TAYSPIVQVML
+4567 TSYSPIVQVML
-4578 AFEHRDDTVIELPGL
+4578 AFEHREDTVIELPGL
-4593 RIDEFAMP
+4593 RIDEFALP
-4601 AATTQFDLSLAV
+4601 AATTQFDLSLAI
-4613 NETVDAA
+4613 NETVGAA
-4620 GEAGMRGWLRYATD
+4620 GEPGMRGWLRYAAD
-4634 LFDADTVA
+4634 LFDHDTVA
-4642 AFGARFVR
+4642 EFGARFVR

-4659 GVAVGEIDLLDA
+4659 STAVGEIDLMDA
-4671 AETAQFVAWNDTA
+4671 AETAQLAAWNDTA

-4692 LVTLFGARAARTPD
+4692 LVSLFAAQAVRTPD

-4711 FEGQRVTYGEFAVRV
+4711 FEGTPITYGEFAVRV
-4726 ARLARWLIAEQ
+4726 ARLARWLITEQ
-4737 VGPGAIVGVGLRR
+4737 VGPGAVVGVGLRR

-4793 AASDFPETDSH
+4793 AASDFPDTG
-4804 ATRIVDPATLDLSGF
+4804 TRVVEPAALDLSGF
-4819 AAAPVTDAERIRPL
+4819 ATDPVTDADRIRPL
-4833 HGADLAYV
+4833 CGADLAYV

-4867 MQDAYRLDAADV
+4867 MQDAYRLDAAGT

-4916 VYLAEVIT
+4916 AYLAELVT
-4924 RTGVGVAH
+4924 RTGVGVVH
-4932 FVPSMLAAFLT
+4932 FVPSMLAAFLA
-4943 EPRAAECVSL
+4943 EPRAADCVSL

-4964 AAGAQRLRT
+4964 AADAQRLRV

-5030 TPGELYLAGVQLAR
+5030 MPGELYLAGAQLAR
-5044 GYLARPDLSAD
+5044 GYLGRPDLSAD

-5082 ELEYLG
+5082 ELDYLG

-5096 RGLRI
+5096 RGLRV

-5112 LDTIER
+5112 LDTVDR

-5125 DGAGDYLTAYLV
+5125 DGTGEYLTAYLV
-5137 PAETSH
+5137 PAQQIRDGGS
-5143 GVTGADADARSAAAV
+5143 AD
-5158 GVASDTGAV
+5158 
-5167 DDDAVLL
+5167 DDDAS
-5174 AVADIGDGPTIGA
+5174 APGIATI
-5187 DSADRNRHR
+5187 D
-5196 GVIADASSLD
+5196 LD
-5206 LAVVK
+5206 VVK
-5211 AALQQALPSYM
+5211 ASLHKALPAYM
-5222 VPSAFVVLDELPVN
+5222 VPSAFVVLGAFPIN
-5236 ASGKLARRALP
+5236 ASGKLDRRALP
-5247 APELVA
+5247 APESVA
-5253 REFRAPATPSEQL
+5253 RAYRAPATPSEQL
-5266 VAGVIAEVLG
+5266 VAGVVAEVLG
-5276 VELVGADDDFF
+5276 VEPVGADDDFF

-5299 AARLGAAS
+5299 AARLGAALN
-5307 SRQVPVARIFEAPV
+5307 RQVPVARIFEAPR

-5327 ALDAE
+5327 ALDADGG
-5332 AGTARVA
+5332 AARLA
-5339 LAAGER
+5339 LVAGER

-5374 IAVRLSGALDLEA
+5374 IAVRLSGVLDLDA
-5387 LTAAVGDLVDRHEV
+5387 LAAAVDDLVGRHEV

-5409 ADGPVQQIL
+5409 ADGPEQRIL
-5418 TAAEAGVALQV
+5418 PVGEAGVALRI
-5429 RDVDAAQI
+5429 RDVDAAEI
-5437 VAEVTALAATTFDVT
+5437 VGAVTALAATTFDVT

-5458 VVLYRITADEAVL
+5458 VVLYRISADEAVL
-5471 ALVVHHISADGSSMP
+5471 AMVVHHISADGSSMP
-5486 PLIRDLMTAYLAR
+5486 PLVRDLMTAYLAR
-5499 RDGAAPQW
+5499 RDGAAPRW

-5530 PDSLSASQLDF
+5530 PGSVAARQLDF
-5541 WRGELADLPEELALP
+5541 WRGELADLPDELALP

-5564 RTLAGGTVSVT
+5564 RSLAGGTVPVR
-5575 LDADTHARLSALARE
+5575 LDADTHARLGALARDA
-5590 SGATL
+5590 GATL
-5595 FMVVHTAFAAL
+5595 FMVVHTAFAVL

-5612 SHDITV
+5612 SADITV

-5652 FQQLLIR
+5652 FEELLIR
-5659 QRITDLAVY
+5659 QRATDVAVY

-5680 VLDPTRS
+5680 VLDPARS

-5718 DTESELSQF
+5718 DTENALSQF

-5737 ADGAAAGVT
+5737 AADGTAAGVT

-5758 ETAVAIAG
+5758 ETATTIGA
-5766 RLERLLQAV
+5766 RLERLLAAV
-5775 ATSPDIPLDAVDV
+5775 AATPHIPLDSLDV
-5788 LEPAERT
+5788 LEPAERHRILET
-5795 RVLTEWNSTTH
+5795 WNATAY

-5819 AQVSARPEATAL
+5819 AQVSAHPAATAL
-5831 VFEGAEL
+5831 VFDSTEL
-5838 TYAELDA
+5838 TYAAFDDR
-5845 QVNRLARYLIG
+5845 VNRLARHLIA
-5856 EGVGPD
+5856 EGVGPE
-5862 VPVALAI
+5862 VLVALAM

-5875 VVAMYAVLTAGGAYV
+5875 VVAIYAVLTAGGAYV
-5890 PVDPDHPTDRI
+5890 PVDPDHPADRI
-5901 VQILDTARP
+5901 AQILDTARP
-5910 HLVLTTARDE
+5910 RLVLTTSRDE
-5920 FDWPPVAAPAPVGS
+5920 FGGSSDQRIVTVDEIDTGRYPGHPVADGERRAP
-5934 GMPAESDSSPTA
+5934 
-5946 DAFGATVQQL
+5946 L
-5956 FGDDR
+5956 R
-5961 QPPMQGLDGASD
+5961 
-5973 SAAASP
+5973 
-5979 TRVVVLDEVDTARYS
+5979 
-5994 SDPVAKSELLGPLLD
+5994 D
-6009 SNLAYVLFTSGSTG
+6009 SNAAYVLFTSGSTG
-6023 KPKGVAMSHAGVRNQ
+6023 RPKGVAMSHAAIHNQ
-6038 IAWLIEQYGL
+6038 IAWLIEQYQLDGD
-6048 GGADV
+6048 DV

-6074 AGATLV
+6074 VGATLV
-6080 LATPDGHRDPLY
+6080 LATPEGHRDPIY

-6115 AAHADPEQ
+6115 AAHADADQ
-6123 LTSLRLVLAIGEA
+6123 LASLRLVLAIGEA
-6136 LTPETVVA
+6136 LTPETVGA
-6144 LRAKSAAVVHN
+6144 LRAKSPAPVHN

-6168 WPAEG
+6168 WPADG

-6184 EWNTRVYVLDER
+6184 AWNTRVYVLDER

-6207 LYLAGDQL
+6207 LYLAGAQL
-6215 ARGYLGRADL
+6215 ARGYLGRPDL
-6225 TADRFVADPFVGADS
+6225 SADRFVADPFAGAG
-6240 SPDVADSRPGVAD
+6240 SR
-6253 IRPDVADIRAEVA
+6253 
-6266 DAGPDVVDARN
+6266 
-6277 SYRGGRMYRTGDLV
+6277 SGGRSGARMYRTGDLV
-6291 KWTREGVLVY
+6291 RWTRDGVLVY
-6301 LDRIDFQV
+6301 LARIDFQV

-6319 EIETALQGLDG
+6319 EIETALRSSDG
-6330 VSQAAAVVSASVT
+6330 VGQAAAVVSASAT
-6343 GDRLVGYTVPTPG
+6343 GDRLVGYVVPTPG
-6356 VELDPAALRSAVGA
+6356 VELDPAVLRSAVGA

-6393 KLDRKSLPAPEFVAK
+6393 KLDRKALPTPEFVAR
-6408 PFRAPITA
+6408 PFRAPVTM
-6416 AQRAVAEVFGDV
+6416 AQRAVAEVFGEV
-6428 LGRPEV
+6428 LGREQV

-6473 TTVVDL
+6473 TTVIDL
-6479 AAALA
+6479 AATLA
-6484 ARVGSGAG
+6484 VQAGSGVG
-6492 IALTAGPRP
+6492 IALTAGERP

-6513 WLLNRLDPDSAAYNI
+6513 WLLNRLDPDTAAYNI

-6533 LTGDVDAAALAAAVT
+6533 LTGDVDAVALAAAVT

-6563 VDGIGHQAVWEFVPT
+6563 IDGIGHQAVWEFVPT

-6602 VTVAPPVR
+6602 VTAAPPVR
-6610 ARVLQCAS
+6610 VRVLRCAT
-6618 DEVVLVVVIH
+6618 DKVVLVVVIH

-6636 AGPLLRDTSAAYLAR
+6636 AGPLLRDTTTAYLAR
-6651 RAGSEPDW
+6651 RAGAEPGW
-6659 APMEVQYADYT
+6659 APLEVQYADYT
-6670 LWQCAVLGSE
+6670 LWQRAVLGSE

-6693 WRDEL
+6693 WRGEL
-6698 DGMSGLLELPIDRP
+6698 AGLPELLDLPADRP

-6719 RGASVET
+6719 RGASVDT
-6726 AVPQQV
+6726 VVPPTV
-6732 WQRVRQLARRADAS
+6732 WQRVGQVARRSDGT

-6753 ALATLLARLSGTA
+6753 ALAALLARLSGTG

-6798 VDPGDSFAAL
+6798 VDPGASFTAL

-6821 NAEVPFERLVDVLDP
+6821 NAQVPFERLVDVLDP
-6836 IRSTAHSPLF
+6836 TRSTAHSPLF
-6846 QVMLAFQNLAAAPVE
+6846 QVMLAFQNLAVSPVE
-6861 VVLPDLTVTGLEAD
+6861 VVLPDLTVTGLRTD
-6875 AAIAKFDL
+6875 AAVAKFDL

-6890 PDGGCA
+6890 ADGGCA

-6907 ADTAARIADG
+6907 AATAARIVEG
-6917 FVRVLAAVT
+6917 YVRMLDAVT
-6926 ANPDGAVGD
+6926 ANPEVIVGDVDLFTADDRRMFESWCDTAHADAVG
-6935 IDLLTENDRRLL
+6935 I
-6947 DTWWDTAYSG
+6947 
-6957 VGEVAPGRISTAPNV
+6957 
-6972 HVDAALRGTADIE
+6972 
-6985 SGATAGAMP
+6985 
-6994 STVGAGPSSTV
+6994 
-7005 GTGHAGTVGT
+7005 
-7015 GPSSTVGV
+7015 
-7023 GHAGTVG
+7023 
-7030 TGQAGT
+7030 
-7036 VSVLPT
+7036 LPR
-7042 AFAYQAAATP
+7042 AFDHQVAATP
-7052 DAVALVDGDTALTYA
+7052 EAVALVDGDTVLTYA
-7067 EFSARVNRLAR
+7067 EFAARVNRLAR
-7078 HLIELGV
+7078 HLIEHGV
-7085 GPDDAVAVGVRRSAE
+7085 GPDHAVAVGVRRSAD

-7124 ERISRILRIA
+7124 ERITRILRIA
-7134 RPVCVLTTSRDAA
+7134 QPVCVLTTSRDAT
-7147 DLPLTGLDGVSLDAV
+7147 DLPVRGDDVVALDTVDLDGFPVG
-7162 DLAAYSA
+7162 
-7169 EPIHDAERAQPLL
+7169 PIADAERVSPLL

-7215 LAQRFGFTAGDTV
+7215 LAQRFGFGDGDTV

-7263 PAYLAALITEHHI
+7263 PAYLADLVTEHRI
-7276 DTVQFAPTLLAAYVA
+7276 DTVQFAPTLLAAYIA
-7291 HVQEAAVVPAV
+7291 HLRARP
-7302 GAADSINGAG
+7302 
-7312 LHDRERERFEA
+7312 DRA
-7323 IQGGF
+7323 T
-7328 AEQNARHGVERA
+7328 
-7340 VVEGV
+7340 
-7345 ARNGVAGGSL
+7345 GSL

-7368 LAQQTRA
+7368 LAQQVRA
-7375 LTGAQV
+7375 LTCAEV

-7395 THVVTDADT
+7395 SHVVTAGDA

-7427 VPPGVTGELYVG
+7427 VLPGVTGELYVG

-7444 HGYIGSAELTAER
+7444 HGYVGAAELTAER
-7457 FVPDPLGTSGSRM
+7457 FVPDPFGAPGARM

-7480 GRGAPALEYVG
+7480 GTDTPALEYVG
-7491 RADLQVKLNGQR
+7491 RGDLQVKLNGQR

-7510 AALGRQPGVAQ
+7510 AAMQRRPGVAQ
-7521 AAAAVVSGAGADRL
+7521 AAAAVVAGVGADRL
-7535 VAYVVAAR
+7535 VAYVVVAR
-7543 NAEVERAD
+7543 RQEFDRAEVGAAQD
-7551 SGVAGAV
+7551 SSGF
-7558 GDDRT
+7558 
-7563 AGGIGADAVTEPD
+7563 D
-7576 VAQRKSTLDAAA
+7576 VVA
-7588 LRTALAAELPGYL
+7588 LRSALAAELPGYL
-7601 VPAVV
+7601 VPTVV

-7621 RNALPRPEIRQ
+7621 RAALPRPELRQ

-7645 VAGEFARVLGLDRI
+7645 VAGAFARVLDLDRI

-7686 QTAVPVAWFFT
+7686 GSAVPVAWFFT

-7708 RAEDDS
+7708 RAEVDS
-7714 SEDAFAVLLP
+7714 TDDAFAVLLP
-7724 LRASGSGAPLFCIH
+7724 LRAGGTGAPLFCIH

-7770 DEPLPTT
+7770 DEPLPVS
-7777 IDAWAQRYIAA
+7777 IDDWAQRYIAA

-7812 VATGLQADGEQV
+7812 VATGLRAEGAQV

-7845 VGDLLGGLAGDDLS
+7845 VGDLLGGLASDDLA
-7859 FDTDGLAAA
+7859 FDADGLADAA
-7868 AAGIGG
+7868 ANIGG
-7874 PLAGL
+7874 PLAAL

-7887 IDAATTSMA
+7887 IDAATASMR

-7926 AGWAGAVGGA
+7926 ASWTDAVEGA
-7936 VHRYG
+7936 VHRHG

-7955 ARIAQILDGT
+7955 ARIADVLDGSGS
-7965 EPGAHGF
+7965 GASG
-7972 ASEAPAT
+7972 APTA
-7979 RADARAGAVG
+7979 RADARAGAMG

>member
-10 ETEQL
+10 ETDQL
-15 AALVATVAAMEPARI
+15 AALVATVAAMDPARI
-30 AVEFDGAS
+30 AVEFDGTA
-38 VSYGELDAQLATMA
+38 VSYADLDAQLTLMA

-57 ALDPETLVQVVLAE
+57 ALDADTLVQVVLAE

-84 GVLLESLGVDAMA
+84 GALLDSLAGDAMA
-97 VLGGPVASP
+97 ALGMESTVAA
-106 TLIDRFAEQSART
+106 TLVDRFAAQVART

-128 AQTLTYAEF
+128 DIALSYAEF
-137 DARVRVLAGRL
+137 DARVRVLAARL
-148 VELGVGPESLVGLA
+148 VESGVGPETLVGLA
-162 LRRSVE
+162 LRRGVE

-209 RACDEPDLGRA
+209 RAADEPDLNGA

-228 GWGSVPVEVVSGVR
+228 DWDAVPDEVVSGVR

-264 THGAI
+264 THAAI
-269 VANLDWRQRSYG
+269 VANLDWRQRRYG
-281 MTDADVVLQKTP
+281 MTAADVVVQKTP
-293 FTFDVSV
+293 YTFDVSV

-311 RLVVTEPGRHG
+311 RLVVAEPGRHG
-322 DPAYLAALIAEHRAT
+322 DPAYLAALIARHRVT

-348 FVGDVSA
+348 FVGDVDPDV
-355 EADLSSLRMVFA
+355 DLSSLRMVFA

-398 VDVTAHEVTAADEVS
+398 VDVTAHEVTALDEVS

-425 LVLDENLDR
+425 HVLDENLDP
-434 VPVGV
+434 VPAGV

-461 ADRFVANPYG
+461 ADRFVADPYG
-471 AVGERMYRTGDL
+471 APGERMYRTGDL
-483 VRSVRGELEYLGRTD
+483 VRETRGELEYLGRTD

-539 VGYVVSVDGAVLD
+539 VGYVVSVDDAPLD
-552 EGELTAHAKMSMP
+552 TAELVEHAKTSMP

-592 PEPDFRVAAAEFRE
+592 PEPDFRVSAAEFRE
-606 PRTATERSVAALFA
+606 PRTATERAVAALFA
-620 ELLDVET
+620 ELLAVEV

-668 TVAVLAKLVEGGVV
+668 TVAVLAKLVEGGAA
-682 DERPA
+682 DDRPA
-687 LVAGPRPAV
+687 LVAGPRPEV

-708 LNRFDPETGAYNIP
+708 LNRFDPEAGAYNIP
-722 IAVRLSGVL
+722 IAVRLTGAL
-731 HLDAL
+731 DRDAL

-762 QRVLAPADALELLV
+762 QRVLPVAEVLELLS
-776 AESSSEALAAGADGD
+776 AEMYSSEDAAGYAGAADAAPG
-791 DSSVGVD
+791 SSVLLD
-798 GGSPASA
+798 
-805 GVESGASEVSGR
+805 
-817 ANGGAGD
+817 
-824 SVSSAVSTLLDPIGV
+824 AVSIG
-839 GAEEL
+839 AQEL
-844 PDVLAAVILRGFD
+844 ADVLAAVVLRGFD
-857 VTVAPP
+857 VTAAPP
-863 VRARLFEV
+863 VRVRLFEV

-893 LVRDTMAA
+893 LVRDTMTA
-901 YYARTEGA
+901 YFARTEGI
-909 APQWNPLSA
+909 APQWNPLPV
-918 QYADYTLWQRAI
+918 QYADYTLWQRAV
-930 LGAED
+930 LGAEE

-948 RDSLAGLPDESSLPT
+948 RDSLAGLPDESSLPA
-963 DRPRPATASMQGRRV
+963 DRPRPAVASMNGRRV
-978 SFELDAEVVV
+978 SFELDADVVA
-988 ALNAVAAEQGAT
+988 ALNAVGAEQGAT
-1000 LFMLLHAALSA
+1000 LFMVLHAALSV
-1011 LIARLSG
+1011 LLARLSG
-1018 NADVAIGT
+1018 NTDVAIGT

-1055 AEPFEELLGRVR
+1055 GEPFAELLGRVR
-1067 TGDLAAFDHTA
+1067 TGDLAAFDHTT
-1078 LPFERLVEVLAPPRS
+1078 LPFERLVEVLAPARS

-1104 SLQNLPPTSF
+1104 SLQNLPPTTF

-1133 DLSVTVRDSGAGG
+1133 DLSLTLRDSASTG

-1158 DEPTVARMVSRFIGL
+1158 DEPTVTGMVARFTGL
-1173 LAAIAAAPHTPVA
+1173 LAAIAADPQTPVA
-1186 DLPLLIGT
+1186 DLPFLIDSELT
-1194 ELAELTARTGGPST
+1194 ELTSRTGGPST
-1208 SAPLLPEVLARA
+1208 PAPLLPQVLARA
-1220 AADPAAIAIRD
+1220 AADPTAIAIRD

-1242 AASARLTAR
+1242 ATSTRMAVRLTE
-1251 LVDLGIGAGDLV
+1251 LGVGAGDLV
-1263 AVSIPRSAAS
+1263 AVGIPRSADSIIAI
-1273 VTAVWA
+1273 WA

-1284 AGFLPVDPTYPADR
+1284 AGFLPVDPNYPADR

-1311 ITVDAVLADLPATVN
+1311 ITIEAGRGDLPATVN
-1326 WLVLD
+1326 WLVLGD
-1331 GVTSDPSEA
+1331 GEQA
-1340 PLADGGADARLGDRA
+1340 AADAARADLVASARLGD
-1355 DCAELADSA
+1355 S
-1364 DCAELAD
+1364 
-1371 SADCAELADSADRGK
+1371 
-1386 RDVRDDRGD
+1386 
-1395 VPGGDVTRG
+1395 T
-1404 DGVVVSAGG
+1404 
-1413 HAFSNGAEKVHDV
+1413 
-1426 NIFGSA
+1426 GSA
-1432 AKNTLVGT
+1432 VDTGGGAAGLSGIVTSPDGGAVGGP
-1440 SQAGAAGGITA
+1440 AGARAANGGAAGGRA
-1451 GGSVAESATAGG
+1451 VH
-1463 SVAGGAPAGGAAG
+1463 
-1476 RRVVDPLDPAYV
+1476 PLDPAYV

-1503 PQGAVAAYLPVQ
+1503 PHGAVAAYLPVQ
-1515 AGRYL
+1515 APRYL
-1520 ASADARVLH
+1520 AAADARVLH

-1552 VVAPAG
+1552 VIAPAG
-1558 VFGGAELGELLQV
+1558 VFGGAELGELLRV
-1571 ERVTHVIITPS
+1571 ERVTHVVITPS
-1582 ALATVNPEGL
+1582 ALATVHPEGL
-1592 DALRVVVVGGE
+1592 DELRMVVVGGE
-1603 ACPAELVARWTAA
+1603 ACPPELVARWTAA

-1630 ATIVTNISEPLS
+1630 TTIVTNISEPLGA
-1642 ATTPVTLGAPVEG
+1642 ATAVTLGAPVEG
-1655 TTELVLDDRLRPVP
+1655 TTELVLDERLRPVP
-1669 AGVVG
+1669 AGVAG

-1694 AGRFI
+1694 AGRFV
-1699 TNPYGAPGDRMYRTG
+1699 TNPFGAPGERMYRTG
-1714 DTVRWVHRDGSFDL
+1714 DTVRWVRRGGTFDL

-1742 FRIELGEVDAVL
+1742 FRIELGEIDAVL
-1754 VRHHTVDF
+1754 ARHRTVDF
-1762 AATIGHRTDAGATLL
+1762 AATVGHRTDAGATLL
-1777 VSYIVPV
+1777 VSYVVPV
-1784 AGTAVDT
+1784 AGATIDA
-1791 ATLVAHTAAHLPSHM
+1791 ATLIAHTAAYLPSHM
-1806 VPSAIVALDAVPLT
+1806 VPAAVVALDAVPLT
-1820 PVGKLDRAALPAPV
+1820 PVGKLDRAALPVPV

-1891 DIRIPVRQLFD
+1891 GIRLPVRQLFD
-1902 TPTVLTL
+1902 TTTVLAL

-1918 TGTGPALVAGTRP
+1918 TGSGLALVARTQPGI
-1931 DPVPLSPAQQRMW
+1931 VPLSPAQQRMW

-1956 NIPLAV
+1956 NIPMAV
-1962 RLTGTLD
+1962 RLTGALD
-1969 IAALQAAIVD
+1969 IAALQTAIVD

-1990 YPELDGNAIAEIL
+1990 YPESDGNAVAEIL
-2003 PASGL
+2003 PATGL
-2008 LPEVH
+2008 VPEVH
-2013 PQIVPAADLPDA
+2013 PHIVNTADLSDA
-2025 VRTFASIGFDLT
+2025 VRTFASAGFDLT
-2037 LDAPIRATLLRVL
+2037 VDAPIRATLLRVAEDTAL
-2050 AKSEAPEHD
+2050 EHRASVERD
-2059 LPSAASAHILAEAG
+2059 GVCGQVAAASA
-2073 RTGMPVRADRV
+2073 R
-2084 DTLGSA
+2084 
-2090 DLAESAGSRHV
+2090 
-2101 DREAEAVPTSAPL
+2101 
-2114 RGDAEYVLVI
+2114 AEYVLVI

-2142 VLTAYGARAV
+2142 VLTAYSARAN
-2152 GESPSWAPLAVQ
+2152 GEAPGWAPLAVQ

-2169 VWQHAVLGDATD
+2169 VWQHAVLGDAAD
-2181 PESVVAQ
+2181 PESVAAK
-2188 QLSFWQDALSGLP
+2188 QLSFWRAALAGMP

-2215 ASRRG
+2215 ASRHG
-2220 AMHGIEIDADTHR
+2220 AMHGVEIDAPTHR

-2295 TEVAPAMG
+2295 TQVTPATP
-2303 FTELIARVRDT
+2303 FTELIAQVREY

-2327 RLVELL
+2327 RLVEVL

-2358 LALPGLTVAGFDLPT
+2358 LVLPGLSVAGFDLPT

-2388 DESGTPTGISGA
+2388 DGNGTPTGMSGA

-2409 ATTVEGFAIRLHRL
+2409 APTIAAFATRLDRL
-2423 LTAVLADPTRPVG
+2423 LTAVLADPARPVG
-2436 DIDIL
+2436 DLDFLDAAEQTQIL
-2441 EPAERT
+2441 TA
-2447 ELLTTWND
+2447 WND
-2455 TATGSGRTATLAS
+2455 TATETGHAATLAS
-2468 LFAEQAAATPHS
+2468 LLADRAAATPHA
-2480 IAVVVDGELSYAEF
+2480 IAVVVDADPTAADDASAAATDGAPRGIEPTSNAISRLEHAAADAIAAHRAGAAVPEASPHTAVDFTTAMELSYAEF
-2494 SGRVARLARH
+2494 GVRVARLARH
-2504 LIALGAGPGALVAVA
+2504 LIGLGAGPGSLVAVA

-2555 LAQTAPV
+2555 LARTAPV
-2562 CVLAVAGSGVAVGE
+2562 CVLTVAGSGVAVRG
-2576 SVLEVDALDLSE
+2576 SVLAVDALDLSG
-2588 LSAEPITDDERVV
+2588 LSGDPITDDERVV
-2601 PLRPEHL
+2601 ALRPEHL

-2630 VVNQLRWLQREYPLG
+2630 AANQLRWLQRAYPLG
-2645 VDDVVLQKTPFTFDA
+2645 ADDVVLQKTPFTFDA

-2704 PSVLAAVVA
+2704 PSVLAAVLA
-2713 EPESAH
+2713 EPVTAQS
-2719 ADSLRLVFAGGE
+2719 DSLRLVFAGGE
-2731 ALTTDLARRVRASTG
+2731 ALTTDLARRVRMSTG

-2756 ETAIQVTAHEVRD
+2756 ETAIQVTTHEVGD

-2790 SRLHPV
+2790 ARLHPV

-2803 LYVAGAQLADGY
+2803 LHVAGTQLADGY

-2846 RTGPHGPALH
+2846 RTGPDGPALH

-2883 VPGVSRV
+2883 VPGVGRV
-2890 AVLVRSDEGRPDQLV
+2890 AVLVRSDAGRPDQLV
-2905 AYVVR
+2905 AYVER
-2910 AGATPAGVRPATVG
+2910 AVDIAPAVSG
-2924 ALSSAATDGTN
+2924 L
-2935 APGAVLDVAGSAE
+2935 
-2948 QHATARAD
+2948 D
-2956 ASSTSGPSTPAI
+2956 ASAVPTA
-2968 PDRADL
+2968 ADL
-2974 DAAIAA
+2974 DAAVAA
-2980 VLPSYMVPGAYVFLD
+2980 ALPSYMVPGAYVFLD
-2995 ELPVNASG
+2995 EMPVNASG

-3015 QQREHREPA
+3015 RQLDYREPA

-3038 LDLDQ
+3038 LDLDR

-3081 EASTVDGLAVRLD
+3081 EASTVEGLAVRLD

-3105 VAGQRP
+3105 VAGRRP
-3111 QRIPLSPA
+3111 HRIPLSPA

-3125 LHRFDPDSAAYH
+3125 LHRFDPGSAAYH

-3146 DLDTAALRGAL
+3146 QLDTTALRGAL

-3180 LVGPTFVPE
+3180 LVGPAFVPE
-3189 LAVVDVEADA
+3189 LAVVDVDADDVPSA
-3199 VPAAVVA
+3199 VGS
-3206 VLADGF
+3206 VLAGGF

-3224 LRVTATEHVL
+3224 LRVAATEHVL

-3245 WSMGPLTRDLVT
+3245 WSMGPLTRDLVA
-3257 AYAARAAGVEPQLP
+3257 AYAARAAGAPPRLP

-3282 WQTEGLGHA
+3282 WQTEGLGSA

-3306 DRLAGLPDVLT
+3306 HRLAGLPDVLT
-3317 LPTDRRR
+3317 LPADRRR

-3338 LDADLHRGIEELA
+3338 LGADLHRGIEELA
-3351 RAHRASPF
+3351 RAHRATPF

-3373 SAGTDIVVGTPV
+3373 SAGADIVVGTPV

-3409 VQAHVR
+3409 VRAGAR
-3415 FGDLLDEVRAGDL
+3415 FSDLLDQVRADDL

-3451 GYSPLYQVCLAL
+3451 GYSPLYQISLAL

-3489 VDLDFTFVDRFAPDG
+3489 VDLDFTFVDRFAPGG

-3516 TDLFDADT
+3516 TDLFDADS
-3524 VTTMVDMLE
+3524 VATMVGMLE
-3533 RVLQGAVAEPGT
+3533 RVLRDAVAAPDT
-3545 AVGDLAMLADAD
+3545 AVGDLALLADPA
-3557 RAEILA
+3557 AATLPA
-3563 SHHGEVVPLD
+3563 AYHGEVVPLEH
-3573 AALAELGVRAP
+3573 ALAELGVRAP

-3591 ASAARDP
+3591 AAAARDP
-3598 HAVAAVFEGA
+3598 HAVAAVFEGT

-3614 LAARANRFARRL
+3614 LAVRANRLARRL

-3638 VAVPRGIELLVVL
+3638 VAVPRSIELLVVL

-3662 PIDAAQPADR
+3662 PIDPGQPAER
-3672 IGDVL
+3672 IGHVL
-3677 ATAAPRL
+3677 ATAVPRL
-3684 VVVASAGDLDH
+3684 AVVASAGDLDH

-3715 GFAVLTVAQLE
+3715 GVPVLTVAQLE
-3726 GSTRDAADSPHGP
+3726 DAAPDT
-3739 GVSENGAEVAPH
+3739 VA
-3751 RVVSGAPLTDAE
+3751 GGPLTDGE

-3811 ADRFLQRAPL
+3811 EDRFLQRAPL

-3909 LPGELH
+3909 IPGEVH

-3928 FQQITAPVE
+3928 FQPITAPVE
-3937 QTEMPIGKPTWNV
+3937 QTELPIGRPTWNV
-3950 RAYVLDERLHPVS
+3950 RAYVLDERLHPVPA
-3963 SGVAGE
+3963 GVAGE

-3974 DQLARGYFGR
+3974 DQLARGYLGR

-3993 ADPFGAE
+3993 ADPFGAD
-4000 GARMYRTGDLVRR
+4000 GTRMYRTGDLVRR
-4013 DRAGALV
+4013 DHAGALV

-4055 VLPATDDAGR
+4055 VLPATDEAGR

-4070 YVAGEVDIVA
+4070 YVAGAVDSVA

-4085 ASRVPAYMVPAHLV
+4085 AGRVPAYMVPAHLV

-4112 DRTALPAADLSTT
+4112 DRAALPAADLSVTT
-4125 TAYVAPRPGAQT
+4125 EYVAPRPGAQT

-4145 LLGVA
+4145 LLGVT
-4150 RVGADDD
+4150 RIGAHDD

-4174 ANAVLGSALDVRD
+4174 ANAALGSSLDVRD

-4194 AGLAERAGAT
+4194 AGLAERAGT
-4204 GEQVPALAVVRP
+4204 GGEQTPALTVVRP

-4228 RLWLLHRIDPESAVY
+4228 RLWLLNRIDPESAVY

-4257 DALWAALAD
+4257 DALWAALGD

-4275 TIFPED
+4275 TVFPED
-4281 ADGPTQVVLPVD
+4281 ADGPTQVVLPAD
-4293 AVLPATVVRE
+4293 AVPPAAVVRE
-4303 IAEAELAEA
+4303 IAEDDLPAA
-4312 VRTLIGEG
+4312 VRAIIGEG

-4330 AALLRRAARV
+4330 AALLRRRARVDAAARG
-4340 EPVRRSDEHVLV
+4340 SDEAEWLVATDREVTPHDTVAAASARGVLSADAVTEADRAGSHDTEHVLV

-4376 AARAAGIAPV
+4376 AARAAGNAPM

-4396 FTLWQHAVLGDAADP
+4396 FTLWQRAVLGDAADP
-4411 ESRLARQLAHWRDE
+4411 QSRLARQAAHWRDE
-4425 LAGVAPVLELAT
+4425 LAGAAPVLELAT

-4444 RTGSGGAVGFEVPA
+4444 RTGAGGAVGFEVPA
-4458 EVVAGIEEL
+4458 DVVAGIEAL

-4479 HAAFAVL
+4479 HAAFALL

-4527 DTGAGF
+4527 DAGAGF
-4533 GELLAEVRAAD
+4533 GALLAEVRATD
-4544 LRAFAHADLPF
+4544 LRAFAHAELPF

-4578 AFEHRDDTVIELPGL
+4578 AFEHREDTVLELPGL
-4593 RIDEFAMP
+4593 RIDEFALP
-4601 AATTQFDLSLAV
+4601 AATTQFDLSLAI
-4613 NETVDAA
+4613 NETVGAA
-4620 GEAGMRGWLRYATD
+4620 GEPGMRGWLRYATD
-4634 LFDADTVA
+4634 LFDADTVTA
-4642 AFGARFVR
+4642 LGARFVR

-4659 GVAVGEIDLLDA
+4659 TLAVGEIDLLDA
-4671 AETAQFVAWNDTA
+4671 AETARLAAWNDTA
-4684 APLDTDAT
+4684 APLDTHAT
-4692 LVTLFGARAARTPD
+4692 LVSMFAAQAARTPD

-4711 FEGQRVTYGEFAVRV
+4711 FEGQRITYGEFANRV
-4726 ARLARWLIAEQ
+4726 ARLARWLIAER
-4737 VGPGAIVGVGLRR
+4737 VGPGAVVGVGLRR
-4750 GIDLLVAIY
+4750 SIDLLVALY

-4770 LDPDHPADRIADVLA
+4770 LDPGHPADRIADVLA

-4793 AASDFPETDSH
+4793 AAGDFPETGARVVEPGS
-4804 ATRIVDPATLDLSGF
+4804 LDLSGF
-4819 AAAPVTDAERIRPL
+4819 AADPVTDADRIRPL
-4833 HGADLAYV
+4833 RGADLAYV

-4867 MQDAYRLDAADV
+4867 MQDAYRLDSAGR

-4916 VYLAEVIT
+4916 AYLAEVIT

-4932 FVPSMLAAFLT
+4932 FVPSMLTAFLA
-4943 EPRAAECVSL
+4943 EPRAADCGSL

-4964 AAGAQRLRT
+4964 AADAQRLRA

-4985 PTEAAVDVSFHEV
+4985 PTEAAVDVSFHGV

-5017 HVLDARLRPVPVG
+5017 HVLDARLRRVPVG

-5044 GYLARPDLSAD
+5044 GYLARPDLTAD

-5101 ELGEIEAVLAG
+5101 ELGEIEAVLTG
-5112 LDTIER
+5112 LGTIDR

-5125 DGAGDYLTAYLV
+5125 DGAGDYLTAYLI
-5137 PAETSH
+5137 PADTSRA
-5143 GVTGADADARSAAAV
+5143 TSAADADTVPDVYPLAAAT
-5158 GVASDTGAV
+5158 SDS
-5167 DDDAVLL
+5167 
-5174 AVADIGDGPTIGA
+5174 AVAYDLEA
-5187 DSADRNRHR
+5187 EVSAQAVGR
-5196 GVIADASSLD
+5196 GVVDGVPELD
-5206 LAVVK
+5206 LGVVK
-5211 AALQQALPSYM
+5211 AALQQALPAYM
-5222 VPSAFVVLDELPVN
+5222 VPSAFVVLGEFPVN
-5236 ASGKLARRALP
+5236 SSGKLDRRALP
-5247 APELVA
+5247 APELAA

-5266 VAGVIAEVLG
+5266 VAGVVGEVLG
-5276 VELVGADDDFF
+5276 VEAVGAEDDFF

-5299 AARLGAAS
+5299 AARLGAALN
-5307 SRQVPVARIFEAPV
+5307 RQVPVARIFETPV

-5332 AGTARVA
+5332 GGAARLA
-5339 LAAGER
+5339 LVAGER

-5374 IAVRLSGALDLEA
+5374 IAVRLGGVLDLDA
-5387 LTAAVGDLVDRHEV
+5387 LAAAVDDLIGRHEV
-5401 LRTYYPET
+5401 LRTRYPET

-5418 TAAEAGVALQV
+5418 SAAEAGVALRVQYTAPEEV
-5429 RDVDAAQI
+5429 VAA
-5437 VAEVTALAATTFDVT
+5437 VTALAATTFDVT
-5452 AGVPWQ
+5452 TEVPWR
-5458 VVLYRITADEAVL
+5458 VVLYRISADEAVL
-5471 ALVVHHISADGSSMP
+5471 AMVVHHISADGSSVP
-5486 PLIRDLMTAYLAR
+5486 PLVRDLMTAYLAR
-5499 RDGAAPQW
+5499 RDGAAPRW

-5530 PDSLSASQLDF
+5530 PGSAAARQLEF
-5541 WRGELADLPEELALP
+5541 WRRELADLPDELALP

-5564 RTLAGGTVSVT
+5564 RTLVGGTVPVT
-5575 LDADTHARLSALARE
+5575 LDAGTHARLSALARE

-5612 SHDITV
+5612 SADITV

-5659 QRITDLAVY
+5659 QRSTDLAAY
-5668 ANAEVPFERLVE
+5668 AHAEVPFERLVE

-5704 RAELALPGITVSGL
+5704 RAELTLPGITVSGL
-5718 DTESELSQF
+5718 DTENQLSQF

-5737 ADGAAAGVT
+5737 AADGTAGGVS

-5766 RLERLLQAV
+5766 RLERLLAAV
-5775 ATSPDIPLDAVDV
+5775 AAAPRTPLDAIDV

-5795 RVLTEWNSTTH
+5795 RILTAWNATTH
-5806 EIDCTATLLTPFR
+5806 EIDSAATLLTPFR
-5819 AQVSARPEATAL
+5819 AQVRANPEATAL
-5831 VFEGAEL
+5831 VYQDTEL
-5838 TYAELDA
+5838 TYAELDTE
-5845 QVNRLARYLIG
+5845 VNRLARHLIG

-5862 VPVALAI
+5862 ALVGLAI
-5869 RRSIDL
+5869 RRSTEL
-5875 VVAMYAVLTAGGAYV
+5875 VVTMYAVLTAGGAYL
-5890 PVDPDHPTDRI
+5890 PIDPDHPAERI
-5901 VQILDTARP
+5901 TQILDTARP
-5910 HLVLTTARDE
+5910 HLVLTTARDRYDGATSANASLAVSASAIPSSASDAE
-5920 FDWPPVAAPAPVGS
+5920 SPISEAGGAAADATWSLSHTRIVMLDGIDTSRFPGHPVA
-5934 GMPAESDSSPTA
+5934 E
-5946 DAFGATVQQL
+5946 
-5956 FGDDR
+5956 
-5961 QPPMQGLDGASD
+5961 
-5973 SAAASP
+5973 
-5979 TRVVVLDEVDTARYS
+5979 
-5994 SDPVAKSELLGPLLD
+5994 SELLAPLRD
-6009 SNLAYVLFTSGSTG
+6009 ANLAYVLFTSGSTG
-6023 KPKGVAMSHAGVRNQ
+6023 KPKGVAMSRAGVGNQ
-6038 IAWLIEQYGL
+6038 IAWLLDRYELDGD
-6048 GGADV
+6048 DV

-6064 SVWGFFAPLA
+6064 SVWGYFAPLA

-6092 LAELVAAQQITVVDF
+6092 LADLVAARRVTVVDF

-6115 AAHADPEQ
+6115 AAHADAEQ

-6136 LTPETVVA
+6136 LTPETVGA
-6144 LRAKSAAVVHN
+6144 LRAKSPAAVHN

-6168 WPAEG
+6168 WPADG
-6173 ATGQTVPIGVP
+6173 ATGPTVPIGVP
-6184 EWNTRVYVLDER
+6184 EWNSRVYVLDER

-6207 LYLAGDQL
+6207 LYLAGEQL

-6225 TADRFVADPFVGADS
+6225 TADRFVADPFAGS
-6240 SPDVADSRPGVAD
+6240 GADSRPGAAVSGSGLGTTRSSGD
-6253 IRPDVADIRAEVA
+6253 
-6266 DAGPDVVDARN
+6266 G
-6277 SYRGGRMYRTGDLV
+6277 RGGARMYRTGDLV
-6291 KWTREGVLVY
+6291 KWTRDGVLVY
-6301 LDRIDFQV
+6301 LARIDFQV

-6319 EIETALQGLDG
+6319 EIETALARLAG
-6330 VSQAAAVVSASVT
+6330 VNQAAAVVSASAT
-6343 GDRLVGYTVPTPG
+6343 GDQLVGYVVPAPG
-6356 VELDPAALRSAVGA
+6356 VAPDPAVLRSGLGA

-6393 KLDRKSLPAPEFVAK
+6393 KLDRKALPAPEFVTR
-6408 PFRAPITA
+6408 PFRAPISA

-6428 LGRPEV
+6428 LGRERV
-6434 GLDDDFFE
+6434 GLDDDFFA

-6473 TTVVDL
+6473 TTVADL
-6479 AAALA
+6479 AAVLA
-6484 ARVGSGAG
+6484 ARAGSGAG
-6492 IALTAGPRP
+6492 TALTSGERP

-6513 WLLNRLDPDSAAYNI
+6513 WLLNRLDPESAAYNI

-6533 LTGDVDAAALAAAVT
+6533 LTGDVDAGALAAAVT

-6563 VDGIGHQAVWEFVPT
+6563 IDGIGHQAVWEFVPA

-6602 VTVAPPVR
+6602 VTAAPPVR
-6610 ARVLQCAS
+6610 VRVLRCAA

-6636 AGPLLRDTSAAYLAR
+6636 AGPLLRDTTAAYLAR
-6651 RAGSEPDW
+6651 RAGTEPGW
-6659 APMEVQYADYT
+6659 APLTVQYADYT
-6670 LWQCAVLGSE
+6670 LWQRAVLGSE
-6680 DDAESVAARQLRF
+6680 DDAGSVAARQLRF
-6693 WRDEL
+6693 WRTEL
-6698 DGMSGLLELPIDRP
+6698 AGLPGLLELPTDRP

-6719 RGASVET
+6719 RGASVDT
-6726 AVPQQV
+6726 VVPQPV
-6732 WQRVRQLARRADAS
+6732 WQRVAQVARRADVS

-6753 ALATLLARLSGTA
+6753 ALAALLARLSGTG

-6798 VDPGDSFAAL
+6798 VDPAASFGAL
-6808 LREAR
+6808 LRETR
-6813 RVDLDAFE
+6813 RVDLDAFD

-6836 IRSTAHSPLF
+6836 HRSTAHSPLF
-6846 QVMLAFQNLAAAPVE
+6846 QVMLAFQNLAASPVE
-6861 VVLPDLTVTGLEAD
+6861 VVLPDLTVTGLDAD
-6875 AAIAKFDL
+6875 AAVAKFDL

-6890 PDGGCA
+6890 ADGGCA

-6907 ADTAARIADG
+6907 AATAARIADG
-6917 FVRVLAAVT
+6917 YVRVLDAVT
-6926 ANPDGAVGD
+6926 ANPEGAVGD
-6935 IDLLTENDRRLL
+6935 IDLLTDGDRRMLEN
-6947 DTWWDTAYSG
+6947 WCDTAHPGGQAWEIAAGSDAMSLSG
-6957 VGEVAPGRISTAPNV
+6957 GRA
-6972 HVDAALRGTADIE
+6972 R
-6985 SGATAGAMP
+6985 AGA
-6994 STVGAGPSSTV
+6994 
-7005 GTGHAGTVGT
+7005 AGT
-7015 GPSSTVGV
+7015 
-7023 GHAGTVG
+7023 
-7030 TGQAGT
+7030 
-7036 VSVLPT
+7036 LPT
-7042 AFAYQAAATP
+7042 AFDRQVAATP
-7052 DAVALVDGDTALTYA
+7052 DAVALVDGDIVLTYA
-7067 EFSARVNRLAR
+7067 EFAARVNRLAR
-7078 HLIELGV
+7078 QLIEHGV
-7085 GPDDAVAVGVRRSAE
+7085 GPDHAVAVGVRRSAE

-7124 ERISRILRIA
+7124 ERITRILRIA
-7134 RPVCVLTTSRDAA
+7134 QPVCVLTTSRDAT
-7147 DLPLTGLDGVSLDAV
+7147 DLPLRGHDVITLDTV
-7162 DLAAYSA
+7162 DLADFPVG
-7169 EPIHDAERAQPLL
+7169 PIADAERVAPLL

-7201 VGVPHRAIVNQLDW
+7201 VGVAHRAIVHQLDW
-7215 LAQRFGFTAGDTV
+7215 LAQQFGFTAADTV
-7228 LHKTPTTFDAS
+7228 LHKTPATFDAS

-7252 TVIARPGGHGD
+7252 TVVARPGGHGD
-7263 PAYLAALITEHHI
+7263 PAYLAALITEHRI

-7291 HVQEAAVVPAV
+7291 HVRESAAEADDAPS
-7302 GAADSINGAG
+7302 GT
-7312 LHDRERERFEA
+7312 
-7323 IQGGF
+7323 
-7328 AEQNARHGVERA
+7328 
-7340 VVEGV
+7340 
-7345 ARNGVAGGSL
+7345 L
-7355 RRVFAGGEALPAA
+7355 RRVFAGGETLPAA
-7368 LAQQTRA
+7368 LAQQVRA
-7375 LTGAQV
+7375 LTGARV
-7381 VNLYGPTETAVQVS
+7381 VNLYGPTETTVQVS
-7395 THVVTDADT
+7395 AHTVTDDDA

-7413 WNTGLYVLDARLRP
+7413 WNTGLYALDARLRP
-7427 VPPGVTGELYVG
+7427 VPTGVTGELYVG

-7444 HGYIGSAELTAER
+7444 HGYIGAAELTAER
-7457 FVPDPLGTSGSRM
+7457 FVPDPFGAPGARM

-7480 GRGAPALEYVG
+7480 SHGTTALEYIG

-7510 AALGRQPGVAQ
+7510 AALQRQPGVTQ

-7535 VAYVVAAR
+7535 VAYVVTSR
-7543 NAEVERAD
+7543 NPE
-7551 SGVAGAV
+7551 S
-7558 GDDRT
+7558 
-7563 AGGIGADAVTEPD
+7563 GGIAGPAGSVADTA
-7576 VAQRKSTLDAAA
+7576 VAQGSSVFDSAA
-7588 LRTALAAELPGYL
+7588 LRAALASELPGYL

-7606 LELDALPVNTSGKLD
+7606 LELDTLPVNTSGKLD
-7621 RNALPRPEIRQ
+7621 RGALPRPELRQ

-7645 VAGEFARVLGLDRI
+7645 VAGAFARVLGLDRI

-7686 QTAVPVAWFFT
+7686 GSAVPVAWFFT

-7708 RAEDDS
+7708 RAEDHS
-7714 SEDAFAVLLP
+7714 SDDAFAVLLP
-7724 LRASGSGAPLFCIH
+7724 LRAGGTGAPLFCIH

-7770 DEPLPTT
+7770 GEPLPAT
-7777 IDAWAQRYIAA
+7777 IEDWARRYIAA

-7812 VATGLQADGEQV
+7812 VATGLRADGHQV

-7845 VGDLLGGLAGDDLS
+7845 VGDLLGGLAGDDLA

-7868 AAGIGG
+7868 AASIGG
-7874 PLAGL
+7874 PLAAL
-7879 DRARIARI
+7879 DRDRIARI
-7887 IDAATTSMA
+7887 IDAATASMR

-7926 AGWAGAVGGA
+7926 ASWSTAVEGT
-7936 VHRYG
+7936 VHRHG
-7941 IDATHWAMAGEAAL
+7941 IDATHWAMASEAAL
-7955 ARIAQILDGT
+7955 ARIASVLDHSGT
-7965 EPGAHGF
+7965 GAHGYPPEEP
-7972 ASEAPAT
+7972 AS
-7979 RADARAGAVG
+7979 RADARAGAMG

>member
-15 AALVATVAAMEPARI
+15 AALVATVAAMDPARI
-30 AVEFDGAS
+30 AVEFDSTA
-38 VSYGELDAQLATMA
+38 VSYADLDAQLTLMA

-57 ALDPETLVQVVLAE
+57 ALDAETLVQVVLAE

-84 GVLLESLGVDAMA
+84 GVLLDSLAGDVMA
-97 VLGGPVASP
+97 ALGLEAVAAA
-106 TLIDRFAEQSART
+106 TLVDRFAAQVART
-119 PDAVAVQFG
+119 PDAVAVQCG
-128 AQTLTYAEF
+128 DVTLTYAAF
-137 DARVRVLAGRL
+137 DARVRVLAARL
-148 VELGVGPESLVGLA
+148 VEAGVGPETLVGLA

-195 HYVLEVARPVVVVT
+195 RYVLEVARPVVVVT
-209 RACDEPDLGRA
+209 RAGDEPDLNGA

-228 GWGSVPVEVVSGVR
+228 DWDAAPGEVVSGVR
-242 ADNTAY
+242 AGNTAY

-269 VANLDWRQRSYG
+269 VANLDWRQRRYA
-281 MTDADVVLQKTP
+281 MTEADVVVQKTP
-293 FTFDVSV
+293 YTFDVSV
-300 WELFWPLQVGA
+300 WELFWPLQIGA
-311 RLVVTEPGRHG
+311 RLVVAEAGRHG
-322 DPAYLAALIAEHRAT
+322 DPAYLAALIAQHRVT

-348 FVGDVSA
+348 FVGDVGP
-355 EADLSSLRMVFA
+355 EVDLSSLRMVFA

-382 LSSTA
+382 LSATA

-398 VDVTAHEVTAADEVS
+398 VDVTAHEVTALDEVS

-425 LVLDENLDR
+425 LVLDENLDQ

-439 VGELYLSGV
+439 VGELYLAGV

-471 AVGERMYRTGDL
+471 VPGERMYRTGDL
-483 VRSVRGELEYLGRTD
+483 VRESRGELEYLGRTD

-524 NAAVVLHRHAAGEAL
+524 NAAVVLHRHGAGEAL

-552 EGELTAHAKMSMP
+552 EAELVEHAKSSMP

-592 PEPDFRVAAAEFRE
+592 PEPDFRVSAAEFRE
-606 PRTATERSVAALFA
+606 PRTATERTVAALFA
-620 ELLDVET
+620 ELLEVDV

-682 DERPA
+682 DDRPA
-687 LVAGPRPAV
+687 LVAGPRPEL

-722 IAVRLSGVL
+722 IAVRLTGAL
-731 HLDAL
+731 DRDAL

-762 QRVLAPADALELLV
+762 QRVLPVAEALEVLA
-776 AESSSEALAAGADGD
+776 AELSSSDHPDAGADGVAAG
-791 DSSVGVD
+791 SSTVLD
-798 GGSPASA
+798 
-805 GVESGASEVSGR
+805 
-817 ANGGAGD
+817 
-824 SVSSAVSTLLDPIGV
+824 AVSI
-839 GAEEL
+839 GAEDL
-844 PDVLAAVILRGFD
+844 PEVLAAVVLRGFD
-857 VTVAPP
+857 VTAAPP
-863 VRARLFEV
+863 VRASLFEV

-893 LVRDTMAA
+893 LVRDTMTA
-901 YYARTEGA
+901 YYARAEGV
-909 APQWNPLSA
+909 APQWNPLPV
-918 QYADYTLWQRAI
+918 QYADYTLWQRAV

-948 RDSLAGLPDESSLPT
+948 RDSLAGLPDESGLPT
-963 DRPRPATASMQGRRV
+963 DRSRPATASMRGRRV
-978 SFELDAEVVV
+978 SFELDADVVA

-1000 LFMLLHAALSA
+1000 LFMVLHAALSV

-1055 AEPFEELLGRVR
+1055 GEPFAGLLDRVR
-1067 TGDLAAFDHTA
+1067 TGDLAAFDHTT
-1078 LPFERLVEVLAPPRS
+1078 LPFERLVEVLAPTRS

-1104 SLQNLPPTSF
+1104 SLQNLPPTTF

-1133 DLSVTVRDSGAGG
+1133 DLSLTLRDSAALG

-1158 DEPTVARMVSRFIGL
+1158 DEQTITRTVARFTGL
-1173 LAAIAAAPHTPVA
+1173 LAAIAAAPQTPVA
-1186 DLPLLIGT
+1186 DLPLLIDT

-1208 SAPLLPEVLARA
+1208 PAPLLPQVLARA
-1220 AADPAAIAIRD
+1220 AADPTAIAIRD
-1231 GARTLTYGELD
+1231 GARTLAYGELD
-1242 AASARLTAR
+1242 DASTSLAARLA
-1251 LVDLGIGAGDLV
+1251 DLGVGTGDLV
-1263 AVSIPRSAAS
+1263 AVSIPRSADS
-1273 VTAVWA
+1273 ITAIWA

-1284 AGFLPVDPTYPADR
+1284 AGFLPVDPNYPADR
-1298 IAHMLADSGAAAG
+1298 IAHMLSDSGAAAG
-1311 ITVDAVLADLPATVN
+1311 ITIEAVRSDLPATVN

-1331 GVTSDPSEA
+1331 GTEPTADDAARADLGAHARAGDRTISVENAVDAETGRGGVVTSPHA
-1340 PLADGGADARLGDRA
+1340 PV
-1355 DCAELADSA
+1355 ADS
-1364 DCAELAD
+1364 
-1371 SADCAELADSADRGK
+1371 RT
-1386 RDVRDDRGD
+1386 V
-1395 VPGGDVTRG
+1395 
-1404 DGVVVSAGG
+1404 
-1413 HAFSNGAEKVHDV
+1413 
-1426 NIFGSA
+1426 
-1432 AKNTLVGT
+1432 
-1440 SQAGAAGGITA
+1440 GAAGGRA
-1451 GGSVAESATAGG
+1451 VN
-1463 SVAGGAPAGGAAG
+1463 GGAAG
-1476 RRVVDPLDPAYV
+1476 ARAVDPLDPAYV

-1503 PQGAVAAYLPVQ
+1503 PHGAVAAYLPVQ

-1520 ASADARVLH
+1520 ACADARVLH

-1552 VVAPAG
+1552 VIAPAG
-1558 VFGGAELGELLQV
+1558 VFGGAELGELLRA
-1571 ERVTHVIITPS
+1571 ERVTHVVITPS
-1582 ALATVNPEGL
+1582 ALATVHPEGL
-1592 DALRVVVVGGE
+1592 DELRMVVVGGE
-1603 ACPAELVARWTAA
+1603 ACPPELVARWTAA

-1630 ATIVTNISEPLS
+1630 TTIVTNISEPLS
-1642 ATTPVTLGAPVEG
+1642 ATTAITLGAPVEG
-1655 TTELVLDDRLRPVP
+1655 TTELVLDERLRPVP
-1669 AGVVG
+1669 AGIVG

-1694 AGRFI
+1694 AGRFV
-1699 TNPYGAPGDRMYRTG
+1699 TNPFGAPGERMYRTG
-1714 DTVRWVHRDGSFDL
+1714 DTVRWVRREGSFDL

-1742 FRIELGEVDAVL
+1742 FRIELGEIDAVL
-1754 VRHHTVDF
+1754 ARHRTVDF
-1762 AATIGHRTDAGATLL
+1762 VATVGHRTDAGATLL
-1777 VSYIVPV
+1777 VSYVVPV
-1784 AGTAVDT
+1784 AGATIDA
-1791 ATLVAHTAAHLPSHM
+1791 ATLIAHTAAHLPSHM
-1806 VPSAIVALDAVPLT
+1806 VPAAVVTLDAVPLT

-1834 FEAAAY
+1834 FDTAAY
-1840 RAPETAAEQVV
+1840 RAPETVAEQVV

-1876 SLLATRLMARIGTDL
+1876 SLLATRLMARIGADL
-1891 DIRIPVRQLFD
+1891 DLRIPVRQLFD
-1902 TPTVLTL
+1902 TTTVLTL

-1918 TGTGPALVAGTRP
+1918 TGTGPALVAGPRP

-1962 RLTGTLD
+1962 RLTGALD

-2003 PASGL
+2003 PATGL

-2013 PQIVPAADLPDA
+2013 PQIVAAADLSDA
-2025 VRTFASIGFDLT
+2025 VRTFAATGFDLT
-2037 LDAPIRATLLRVL
+2037 VDAPIRATLLRV
-2050 AKSEAPEHD
+2050 APDTALEHR
-2059 LPSAASAHILAEAG
+2059 ASGA
-2073 RTGMPVRADRV
+2073 RDRADGHAAV
-2084 DTLGSA
+2084 ADSTGSA
-2090 DLAESAGSRHV
+2090 G
-2101 DREAEAVPTSAPL
+2101 
-2114 RGDAEYVLVI
+2114 AEYVLVI
-2124 VLHHIAADGFSF
+2124 VVHHIAADGFSF

-2142 VLTAYGARAV
+2142 VLTAYGTRAI
-2152 GESPSWAPLAVQ
+2152 GEAPGWAPLEVQ

-2169 VWQHAVLGDATD
+2169 VWQHTVLGDAAD
-2181 PESVVAQ
+2181 PESVAAK
-2188 QLSFWQDALSGLP
+2188 QLSFWRDALAGVP

-2220 AMHGIEIDADTHR
+2220 AMHGVEIDAATHR

-2269 GTPVSGRGERA
+2269 GTPVSGRGARA

-2295 TEVAPAMG
+2295 TQVAPATP
-2303 FTELIARVRDT
+2303 FAALVAQVREQ

-2327 RLVELL
+2327 RLVEVL

-2373 GVAKFDLELTLTEHR
+2373 GIAKFDLELTLTEHR
-2388 DESGTPTGISGA
+2388 DDNGTPTGISGA

-2409 ATTVEGFAIRLHRL
+2409 ATTVATFATRLDRI
-2423 LTAVLADPTRPVG
+2423 LTAVLADPARPVG
-2436 DIDIL
+2436 DLDFL
-2441 EPAERT
+2441 DAAERT
-2447 ELLTTWND
+2447 HILTTWND
-2455 TATGSGRTATLAS
+2455 TATETGHAATLAS
-2468 LFAEQAAATPHS
+2468 LLADRAAATPHA
-2480 IAVVVDGELSYAEF
+2480 IAVVVDTDPIAADAAPLAATTMARALDVSPTARDESVQERLESTTKPGRLSARTVEAGTPAEDGAQVVADGAPLGIGASSSAISRLEHAAADAIAAHRAGGVVPEVPLRAADSTTAVELSYGEF
-2494 SGRVARLARH
+2494 GVRVARLARH
-2504 LIALGAGPGALVAVA
+2504 LIGLGAGPGSLVAVA

-2534 AAGAAYV
+2534 VAGAAYV
-2541 PVDPDHPAE
+2541 PLDPDHPAE

-2562 CVLAVAGSGVAVGE
+2562 CVLTLAGIGVAVGE
-2576 SVLEVDALDLSE
+2576 SVVEVDVLDLSE
-2588 LSAEPITDDERVV
+2588 LSGEPITDAERVA

-2630 VVNQLRWLQREYPLG
+2630 AVNQLLWLQREYPLG
-2645 VDDVVLQKTPFTFDA
+2645 ADDVVLQKTPFTFDA

-2668 LQVGARL
+2668 LHAGARL

-2713 EPESAH
+2713 EPAAAQS
-2719 ADSLRLVFAGGE
+2719 DSLRLVFVGGE
-2731 ALTTDLARRVRASTG
+2731 ALTTDLARRVRAMTG

-2756 ETAIQVTAHEVRD
+2756 ETAIQVTTHEAGD
-2769 EQGAA
+2769 ELGAT

-2790 SRLHPV
+2790 SRLRPV

-2815 HGRTDLTAERF
+2815 HGRTELTAERF
-2826 VADPFGT
+2826 VADPFGA

-2846 RTGPHGPALH
+2846 RTGADGPALH
-2856 YLGRTDFQVK
+2856 YLGRTDLQVK

-2883 VPGVSRV
+2883 VPGVGRV
-2890 AVLVRSDEGRPDQLV
+2890 AVLVRSDEGRTDQLV

-2910 AGATPAGVRPATVG
+2910 AAETPEVVVGDFGPIAGGADSGGGDAVRAVDVAPAVPRRD
-2924 ALSSAATDGTN
+2924 SSAAPT
-2935 APGAVLDVAGSAE
+2935 
-2948 QHATARAD
+2948 TAD
-2956 ASSTSGPSTPAI
+2956 F
-2968 PDRADL
+2968 

-2980 VLPSYMVPGAYVFLD
+2980 TLPSYMVPGAYVFLD

-3015 QQREHREPA
+3015 RQLDYREPA

-3038 LDLDQ
+3038 LDLDR

-3146 DLDTAALRGAL
+3146 ELDTTALRGAL

-3172 EFDGQATQ
+3172 EFDGRATQ
-3180 LVGPTFVPE
+3180 LVGPAFVPE
-3189 LAVVDVEADA
+3189 LAVVDVAADH
-3199 VPAAVVA
+3199 VPATVVS
-3206 VLADGF
+3206 VLAGGF
-3212 DITTEVPVRAAL
+3212 DITREVPVRAAL
-3224 LRVTATEHVL
+3224 LRVAATEYVL

-3245 WSMGPLTRDLVT
+3245 WSMGPLTRDLVA
-3257 AYAARAAGVEPQLP
+3257 AYAARAVGAQPQLP

-3282 WQTEGLGHA
+3282 WQTEGLGSA

-3306 DRLAGLPDVLT
+3306 RRLAGLPDVLT
-3317 LPTDRRR
+3317 LPADRRR

-3338 LDADLHRGIEELA
+3338 LGADLHRGIEELA
-3351 RAHRASPF
+3351 RAHRATAF

-3394 DIVGMFVNTLVLRAR
+3394 DIVGMFVNTLVLRA
-3409 VQAHVR
+3409 QVR
-3415 FGDLLDEVRAGDL
+3415 AGARFSDLLDAVRAEDL

-3451 GYSPLYQVCLAL
+3451 GYSPLYQISLAL

-3524 VTTMVDMLE
+3524 IATMVAMLD
-3533 RVLQGAVAEPGT
+3533 RVLRDAVTAPGT
-3545 AVGDLAMLADAD
+3545 AVGDLALLADTAAATTPA
-3557 RAEILA
+3557 R
-3563 SHHGEVVPLD
+3563 HHGEVVPLD
-3573 AALAELGVRAP
+3573 SALAELGLRAP

-3591 ASAARDP
+3591 AAAARAP
-3598 HAVAAVFEGA
+3598 HAVAAIFEGV

-3614 LAARANRFARRL
+3614 LAARANRLARRL

-3638 VAVPRGIELLVVL
+3638 VAVPRSIELLVVL

-3662 PIDAAQPADR
+3662 PIDAGQPAER
-3672 IGDVL
+3672 IGHVL
-3677 ATAAPRL
+3677 ATATPRL
-3684 VVVASAGDLDH
+3684 VVVAGAGDLDH

-3715 GFAVLTVAQLE
+3715 GVAVLTVGQLE
-3726 GSTRDAADSPHGP
+3726 DVAQDTVAAGP
-3739 GVSENGAEVAPH
+3739 V
-3751 RVVSGAPLTDAE
+3751 TDLE

-3802 LRGEYAMTA
+3802 LRGEYGMTS

-3854 ARVVREQGVTI
+3854 TRVVREQGVTI

-3900 PLAATVLAA
+3900 PLAATVLATI
-3909 LPGELH
+3909 PGELH

-3928 FQQITAPVE
+3928 FQRITAPVE
-3937 QTEMPIGKPTWNV
+3937 QTELPIGRPTWNV
-3950 RAYVLDERLHPVS
+3950 RAYVLDERLHPVPG
-3963 SGVAGE
+3963 GVAGE

-3974 DQLARGYFGR
+3974 DQLARGYLGR

-3993 ADPFGAE
+3993 ADPFGAD
-4000 GARMYRTGDLVRR
+4000 GTRMYRTGDLVRR
-4013 DRAGALV
+4013 DRDDALV

-4070 YVAGEVDIVA
+4070 YVAGEVDSVA

-4085 ASRVPAYMVPAHLV
+4085 AGRVPAYMVPSHLV

-4112 DRTALPAADLSTT
+4112 DRAALPAADLSVTT
-4125 TAYVAPRPGAQT
+4125 EYVAPRPGAQT

-4150 RVGADDD
+4150 RIGANDD

-4174 ANAVLGSALDVRD
+4174 ANAALGSALDVRD

-4194 AGLAERAGAT
+4194 AGLAERAGVG
-4204 GEQVPALAVVRP
+4204 GEQSPPLTVVRP

-4228 RLWLLHRIDPESAVY
+4228 RLWLLNRIDPESAVY

-4257 DALWAALAD
+4257 GALWAALAD

-4281 ADGPTQVVLPVD
+4281 ADGPTQVVLPAD
-4293 AVLPATVVRE
+4293 AVLPAAVVRE
-4303 IAEAELAEA
+4303 IAEGELAA
-4312 VRTLIGEG
+4312 TVRSIIGQG

-4330 AALLRRAARV
+4330 AALLRRETPVEAVDRRPVVGDATPRLAAV
-4340 EPVRRSDEHVLV
+4340 HCVGSHQTEHVLV

-4363 STTPLARDLITAY
+4363 STTPLARDLIAAY

-4396 FTLWQHAVLGDAADP
+4396 FTLWQRAVLGDAADP
-4411 ESRLARQLAHWRDE
+4411 QSRLARQSAHWRDE
-4425 LAGVAPVLELAT
+4425 LAGIAPVLELAT

-4444 RTGSGGAVGFEVPA
+4444 RAGAGGAVGFEVPA
-4458 EVVAGIEEL
+4458 DVVAGIEAL

-4527 DTGAGF
+4527 DAGAGF
-4533 GELLAEVRAAD
+4533 GELLAEVRDAD

-4560 ELNPVRS
+4560 ELNPSRS

-4578 AFEHRDDTVIELPGL
+4578 AFEHREDTIIELPGL
-4593 RIDEFAMP
+4593 RIDEFALD
-4601 AATTQFDLSLAV
+4601 AATTQFDLSLAI
-4613 NETVDAA
+4613 NEIVGAA
-4620 GEAGMRGWLRYATD
+4620 GEPGMRGWLRYATD

-4659 GVAVGEIDLLDA
+4659 SIAVGEIDLLDA
-4671 AETAQFVAWNDTA
+4671 AESAQLAAWNDTV
-4684 APLDTDAT
+4684 APLGAEAT
-4692 LVTLFGARAARTPD
+4692 LVSMFAAQAARTPD
-4706 AVALE
+4706 AIALE
-4711 FEGQRVTYGEFAVRV
+4711 FEGQRITYGEFAMRV

-4737 VGPGAIVGVGLRR
+4737 VGPGAVVGVGLRR
-4750 GIDLLVAIY
+4750 GIDLLVALY

-4770 LDPDHPADRIADVLA
+4770 LDPDHPADRIADILA

-4793 AASDFPETDSH
+4793 AAADFPETG
-4804 ATRIVDPATLDLSGF
+4804 ARTAVPAAQVESGYRPVESGTEPGIRRVEPGALDLSGF
-4819 AAAPVTDAERIRPL
+4819 AVDPVTDADRIRPL
-4833 HGADLAYV
+4833 RAADLAYV

-4855 VTHTAI
+4855 VTHAAI

-4867 MQDAYRLDAADV
+4867 MQDAYRLDAAGT
-4879 VLQKTPITFD
+4879 VLHKTPITFD

-4916 VYLAEVIT
+4916 AYLAEVIT

-4932 FVPSMLAAFLT
+4932 FVPSMLAAFLA
-4943 EPRAAECVSL
+4943 EPRAADCVSL

-4964 AAGAQRLRT
+4964 AAAAQRLRA
-4973 LIPGVAVHNLYG
+4973 LVPGVAVHNLYG

-5060 PLGAPGERM
+5060 PLGAPGDRM

-5101 ELGEIEAVLAG
+5101 ELGEIEAVLTG

-5125 DGAGDYLTAYLV
+5125 DGTGDYLTAYLLGV
-5137 PAETSH
+5137 P
-5143 GVTGADADARSAAAV
+5143 GVD
-5158 GVASDTGAV
+5158 
-5167 DDDAVLL
+5167 
-5174 AVADIGDGPTIGA
+5174 
-5187 DSADRNRHR
+5187 
-5196 GVIADASSLD
+5196 LD
-5206 LAVVK
+5206 VVK
-5211 AALQQALPSYM
+5211 SALQQALPVYM
-5222 VPSAFVVLDELPVN
+5222 VPSAFVVLTEFPVN
-5236 ASGKLARRALP
+5236 SSGKLDRRALP
-5247 APELVA
+5247 APELAA

-5266 VAGVIAEVLG
+5266 VAGVVAEVLG
-5276 VELVGADDDFF
+5276 VELVGAEDDFF

-5299 AARLGAAS
+5299 AARLGAALN
-5307 SRQVPVARIFEAPV
+5307 RQVPVARIFETPV

-5327 ALDAE
+5327 ALDA
-5332 AGTARVA
+5332 AGGAARLA
-5339 LAAGER
+5339 LVAGER

-5374 IAVRLSGALDLEA
+5374 IAVRLGGALDLDA
-5387 LTAAVGDLVDRHEV
+5387 LAAAVDDLIDRHEV

-5409 ADGPVQQIL
+5409 AEGPVQRIVS
-5418 TAAEAGVALQV
+5418 AAEAGVALRVQYL
-5429 RDVDAAQI
+5429 APAEI
-5437 VAEVTALAATTFDVT
+5437 VAAVTALAATAFDVT

-5458 VVLYRITADEAVL
+5458 VVLYRISADEAVL
-5471 ALVVHHISADGSSMP
+5471 AMVVHHISADGSSMP
-5486 PLIRDLMTAYLAR
+5486 PLVRDLMTAYLAR
-5499 RDGAAPQW
+5499 RDGTAPSW

-5518 LWQRAVLGDEAD
+5518 LWQRALLGDEAD
-5530 PDSLSASQLDF
+5530 PDSVAARQLDF
-5541 WRGELADLPEELALP
+5541 WRAELADLPDELALP

-5564 RTLAGGTVSVT
+5564 RTLAGGTVPVT
-5575 LDADTHARLSALARE
+5575 LDAGTHARLSALARE

-5612 SHDITV
+5612 SADITV

-5659 QRITDLAVY
+5659 QRATDLAVY
-5668 ANAEVPFERLVE
+5668 AHAEVPFERLVE
-5680 VLDPTRS
+5680 VLDPARS

-5718 DTESELSQF
+5718 DTENELSQF

-5737 ADGAAAGVT
+5737 AVDGAAAGVT

-5766 RLERLLQAV
+5766 RLERLLTAV
-5775 ATSPDIPLDAVDV
+5775 AASPRTPLDSVEV
-5788 LEPAERT
+5788 LEPVERT
-5795 RVLTEWNSTTH
+5795 RILTEWNATTH
-5806 EIDCTATLLTPFR
+5806 EIDGAATLLTAFR
-5819 AQVSARPEATAL
+5819 AQVRATPDATAL
-5831 VFEGAEL
+5831 VFEDTAL
-5838 TYAELDA
+5838 TYAEFDTR
-5845 QVNRLARYLIG
+5845 VNRLARYLIE

-5862 VPVALAI
+5862 ALVGLAI
-5869 RRSIDL
+5869 RRSTEL
-5875 VVAMYAVLTAGGAYV
+5875 VVALYAVLTAGGAYV
-5890 PVDPDHPTDRI
+5890 PIDPDHPADRI
-5901 VQILDTARP
+5901 TQILDTARP
-5910 HLVLTTARDE
+5910 HLVLTTA
-5920 FDWPPVAAPAPVGS
+5920 
-5934 GMPAESDSSPTA
+5934 A
-5946 DAFGATVQQL
+5946 DAFDKPA
-5956 FGDDR
+5956 
-5961 QPPMQGLDGASD
+5961 PADGSSD
-5973 SAAASP
+5973 SPFRVIGSDRGSP
-5979 TRVVVLDEVDTARYS
+5979 IPGVEGGETAPGGSRTAGPTGVVVLDDVDTARYPGH
-5994 SDPVAKSELLGPLLD
+5994 PVVESELRAPLRD

-6023 KPKGVAMSHAGVRNQ
+6023 EPKGVAMSHAGIRNQ
-6038 IAWLIEQYGL
+6038 IAWLIDQYAIDGD
-6048 GGADV
+6048 DV

-6092 LAELVAAQQITVVDF
+6092 LAELVAARQVTVVDF
-6107 VPSMLAMF
+6107 VPSMLAVF
-6115 AAHADPEQ
+6115 AAHADAEH
-6123 LTSLRLVLAIGEA
+6123 LAGLRLVLAIGEA
-6136 LTPETVVA
+6136 LTPETVGA
-6144 LRAKSAAVVHN
+6144 LRAKSAAAVHN
-6155 LYGPTEAAVSVTA
+6155 LYGPTESAVSVTA
-6168 WPAEG
+6168 WPADG

-6184 EWNTRVYVLDER
+6184 EWNSRVYVLDER

-6215 ARGYLGRADL
+6215 ARGYLGRTAL
-6225 TADRFVADPFVGADS
+6225 TADRFVADPFAGADIQS
-6240 SPDVADSRPGVAD
+6240 GAAST
-6253 IRPDVADIRAEVA
+6253 VA
-6266 DAGPDVVDARN
+6266 DAGLDTAYSVGDGRDRHR
-6277 SYRGGRMYRTGDLV
+6277 RGARMYRTGDLV
-6291 KWTREGVLVY
+6291 KWTRDGVLVY
-6301 LDRIDFQV
+6301 LARIDFQV

-6319 EIETALQGLDG
+6319 EIEAALGGSAG
-6330 VSQAAAVVSASVT
+6330 VGQAAAVVAASAT
-6343 GDRLVGYTVPTPG
+6343 GDQLVGYVVPRPG
-6356 VELDPAALRSAVGA
+6356 IALDPAALRSGLGA

-6393 KLDRKSLPAPEFVAK
+6393 KLDRKALPAPEFVAR
-6408 PFRAPITA
+6408 PFRAPVSA
-6416 AQRAVAEVFGDV
+6416 AQRAVAEVFGEV
-6428 LGRPEV
+6428 LGRERV

-6459 ALSTRV
+6459 TMSTRV

-6473 TTVVDL
+6473 TTVADL

-6484 ARVGSGAG
+6484 TTAGSGAG
-6492 IALTAGPRP
+6492 IALTSGERP

-6513 WLLNRLDPDSAAYNI
+6513 WLLNRLDPESAAYNI

-6533 LTGDVDAAALAAAVT
+6533 LTGDVDAGALAAAVT

-6610 ARVLQCAS
+6610 VRVLRCAA

-6636 AGPLLRDTSAAYLAR
+6636 AGPLLRDTTAAYLAR
-6651 RAGSEPDW
+6651 RAGSEPGW
-6659 APMEVQYADYT
+6659 APLPVQYADYT
-6670 LWQCAVLGSE
+6670 LWQRAVLGSE

-6693 WRDEL
+6693 WRTEL
-6698 DGMSGLLELPIDRP
+6698 AGLPGLLELPADRP

-6719 RGASVET
+6719 RGASVDT
-6726 AVPQQV
+6726 VVPPTV
-6732 WQRVRQLARRADAS
+6732 WQRVARLARRADVS

-6753 ALATLLARLSGTA
+6753 ALAALLARLGGA
-6766 DIAIGTPVAGRG
+6766 GDIAIGTPVAGRG

-6798 VDPGDSFAAL
+6798 VDPAASFSSL
-6808 LREAR
+6808 LRETR

-6821 NAEVPFERLVDVLDP
+6821 NAQVPFERLVDMLDP
-6836 IRSTAHSPLF
+6836 TRSTAHSPLF
-6846 QVMLAFQNLAAAPVE
+6846 QVMLAFQNLAAGPVE
-6861 VVLPDLTVTGLEAD
+6861 VVLPGLTVTGLDAD

-6883 DLVLADT
+6883 DLVLTGTA
-6890 PDGGCA
+6890 DGGCA
-6896 VSLTYATDLFD
+6896 VSVTYATDLFD
-6907 ADTAARIADG
+6907 AETVARIADG
-6917 FVRVLAAVT
+6917 YVRILDAVT
-6926 ANPDGAVGD
+6926 ANPEGAVGD
-6935 IDLLTENDRRLL
+6935 IDLLTDGDRQMLEN
-6947 DTWWDTAYSG
+6947 WCDTAHPADDAWP
-6957 VGEVAPGRISTAPNV
+6957 VAATEDARSLPG
-6972 HVDAALRGTADIE
+6972 DI
-6985 SGATAGAMP
+6985 AH
-6994 STVGAGPSSTV
+6994 VGAV
-7005 GTGHAGTVGT
+7005 G
-7015 GPSSTVGV
+7015 
-7023 GHAGTVG
+7023 
-7030 TGQAGT
+7030 
-7036 VSVLPT
+7036 VLPT
-7042 AFAYQAAATP
+7042 AFDRRAAATP
-7052 DAVALVDGDTALTYA
+7052 DAVALVDGDLVLTYA
-7067 EFSARVNRLAR
+7067 EFAARVNRLAR
-7078 HLIELGV
+7078 HLIDHGV
-7085 GPDDAVAVGVRRSAE
+7085 GPDHAVAVGVRRSAE

-7124 ERISRILRIA
+7124 ERITRILRIA
-7134 RPVCVLTTSRDAA
+7134 QPVCVLTTSGDAM
-7147 DLPLTGLDGVSLDAV
+7147 DLPLRGHEVITLDTV
-7162 DLAAYSA
+7162 DLAGL
-7169 EPIHDAERAQPLL
+7169 PIAPIADAERVAPLL

-7201 VGVPHRAIVNQLDW
+7201 VGVPHRAIVHQLDW
-7215 LAQRFGFTAGDTV
+7215 LAQQFGFAAGDRV
-7228 LHKTPTTFDAS
+7228 LHKTPITFDAS
-7239 IWELLLPQRVGAR
+7239 IWELLLPLRVGAR

-7276 DTVQFAPTLLAAYVA
+7276 DTAQFAPTLLAAYAA
-7291 HVQEAAVVPAV
+7291 HVREAATAGNSVV
-7302 GAADSINGAG
+7302 STT
-7312 LHDRERERFEA
+7312 
-7323 IQGGF
+7323 
-7328 AEQNARHGVERA
+7328 
-7340 VVEGV
+7340 
-7345 ARNGVAGGSL
+7345 L
-7355 RRVFAGGEALPAA
+7355 RRVFAGGEALPAG
-7368 LAQQTRA
+7368 LAQQVRA

-7381 VNLYGPTETAVQVS
+7381 VNLYGPTETTVQVS
-7395 THVVTDADT
+7395 AHRVTDDDV

-7413 WNTGLYVLDARLRP
+7413 WNTGLYVLDARMRP

-7444 HGYIGSAELTAER
+7444 HGYIGAAELTAER
-7457 FVPDPLGTSGSRM
+7457 FVPDPFGASGARM

-7480 GRGAPALEYVG
+7480 GSDTPALEYLG

-7510 AALGRQPGVAQ
+7510 AALQRRPGVAQ
-7521 AAAAVVSGAGADRL
+7521 AAAAVVSGVGADRL
-7535 VAYVVAAR
+7535 VAYVVASR
-7543 NAEVERAD
+7543 NKESD
-7551 SGVAGAV
+7551 GIAGAPTTV
-7558 GDDRT
+7558 G
-7563 AGGIGADAVTEPD
+7563 AGPGAAVDGT
-7576 VAQRKSTLDAAA
+7576 VTHAGSGFDAAV
-7588 LRTALAAELPGYL
+7588 LRAALATELPGYL

-7621 RNALPRPEIRQ
+7621 RGALPRPEIRQ

-7645 VAGEFARVLGLDRI
+7645 VAGAFARVLGLDRI

-7686 QTAVPVAWFFT
+7686 GSPVPVAWFFT

-7708 RAEDDS
+7708 RADDDS
-7714 SEDAFAVLLP
+7714 SDDAFAVLLP
-7724 LRASGSGAPLFCIH
+7724 LRAGGTGAPLFCIH

-7770 DEPLPTT
+7770 DEPLPAT
-7777 IDAWAQRYIAA
+7777 IEDWARRYIAA

-7837 PEQTPMPT
+7837 PQQTAMPT
-7845 VGDLLGGLAGDDLS
+7845 VGDLLGGLAGDDLA

-7874 PLAGL
+7874 PLAAL
-7879 DRARIARI
+7879 DRDRIARI
-7887 IDAATTSMA
+7887 IDAATASMR
-7896 MVDDYRPRRFDGDLV
+7896 MVDEYRPRRFDGDLV

-7926 AGWAGAVGGA
+7926 ASWATAVDGT
-7936 VHRYG
+7936 VHRHA
-7941 IDATHWAMAGEAAL
+7941 IPATHWAMAGEAAL
-7955 ARIAQILDGT
+7955 ARIADVLDGS
-7965 EPGAHGF
+7965 G
-7972 ASEAPAT
+7972 SETRGLAGEDPAT
-7979 RADARAGAVG
+7979 RADARAGAMG